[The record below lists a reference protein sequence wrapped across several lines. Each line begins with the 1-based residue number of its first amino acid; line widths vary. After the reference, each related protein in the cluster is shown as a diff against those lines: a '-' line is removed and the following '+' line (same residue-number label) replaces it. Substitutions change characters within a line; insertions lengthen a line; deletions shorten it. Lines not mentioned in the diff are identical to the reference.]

1 MGKPFWRSVE
11 YFFTGNY
18 SADNGNNDIVAIGFG
33 GEIHAYG
40 GDDHVTVGSIGA
52 TVHTGSGNDTV
63 VGGSAYLRVEDSTG
77 HLSVKGAAGYADI
90 NKSGDG
96 NVSFAGAAGGVSID
110 HLGHHGDV
118 SYGGAAAY
126 NSVKRKG
133 LSGNVT
139 FKGAGGYNAL
149 WHETNHGNLSFAGA
163 GAGNKLDR
171 TWFDQYQGS
180 RGDVSFDG
188 AGAANSISSR
198 VETGNITFRGAG
210 ADNHLVRKGKVGDIT
225 LQGAGAS
232 NRIERTRQAEDVY
245 QQTHGNIRFEGV
257 GGYNSFYSD
266 VAHGDIHFSGGGAY
280 NTITRKGSGSSFD
293 AQGMEYAKAED
304 IVLTTAKMH
313 GSWIGSGT
321 HAVTAVKSEREPN
334 TYLFAIADGTY
345 TKINKVRLS
354 NDPKTGKLKYYS
366 EAWYKQGNHLSGLAR
381 SDVSSA
387 GGFEVNPIN
396 GGYTLSNIAVEH
408 QQSLTVHA
416 MEKDL
421 TEYEWVTYANGA
433 LIDAKDVVLSDA
445 KMGGHAISTDGTKV
459 DVQAIKSNRKP
470 NTYVYAKVLG
480 PYTKIVVV
488 ELAND
493 AETGVLK
500 YQARSWYKEGDH
512 TANLANEDISSANGY
527 HSMGK
532 GGYSLSAL
540 NYSVNA
546 IRSMSETVA
555 DIDEYTD
562 QTLFKPATDSG
573 ESSGDVHFSG
583 AGGGNVIKSNVTR
596 GNVYFN
602 GGGIANVILHS
613 SQFGNTEFNG
623 GGAANVIVKSG
634 EEGDLTFRG
643 AGLANVLVH
652 QSKQGKMDV
661 YAGGAVNVLVRIGD
675 GQYLAHLLAYGNIS
689 VHKGNGNSRV
699 AMLGG
704 YNTHTQIG
712 SGHGLWLA
720 AGGFN
725 VMTQVGNGEVTSVLA
740 GGANVLTKVGEG
752 ELTAGMLGGA
762 NVMTHISGDEQ
773 ASNTTAVA
781 LGGANILTKK
791 GKGDTLAVMGGGANV
806 LTHVGDGS
814 TTGVM
819 VGGANILTKVGN
831 GDTTGIMLGVG
842 NVLTHVGDGQT
853 LGVMGA
859 AGNIFT
865 KVGDGTSIAAMIGA
879 GNIFTHVG
887 EGNAWALMG
896 GLGNVF
902 TKVGNGD
909 ALALMVAEA
918 NVFTHIGDGMS
929 VALMLAKG
937 NVATKV
943 GNGTTLAAM
952 VGNANIFTHIGNG
965 STFAA
970 MIGQANVMTKVGND
984 LTAALMVGKAN
995 IYTHVGDGTSLGL
1008 FAGEMNVMTK
1018 VGNGTTLAAMFGKAN
1033 IMTHVGDGLT
1043 GVLALGE
1050 ANIVTKVGDDFMG
1063 VVAAAKANVVT
1074 HVGDATTAAVLAGKG
1089 NILTKVGEGTTVG
1102 LLISDIGNVMTHVG
1116 DGTTIGIAKG
1126 KANIVTKVG
1135 DGLGINVAWGQANVF
1150 TQVGDG
1156 DRYNF
1161 AKGEANILTKVGD
1174 GQEVS
1179 VVQGK
1184 ANIIT
1189 HVGNGDDY
1197 TGAWGKANVITKVG
1211 DGRNVVLAKG
1221 EANIVTQVG
1230 DGDSFNALWSKG
1242 NVVTKVGD
1250 GMQVTA
1256 AKGKANITTTVG
1268 NGLSVTAAYGDANIN
1283 TKVGNGVSVN
1293 VAWGK
1298 YNINTKVGDGLNV
1311 AVMKGK
1317 ANANIH
1323 IGDGLNIN
1331 ASYARNNV
1339 AIKVGNGDFYSLAV
1353 ASSNTSSNKLSALFD
1368 NVKQTLLGVGGSQAI
1383 NYLVQGDEASTSG
1396 TQKGRGAI
1404 ATPEITKLDGFQ
1416 MDAIEEVGSDLG
1428 DSLTGSVTK
1437 VDTPDLNEMDNDLNI
1452 DGASDHAP
1460 NLIVNG
1466 DFEQGDRGWQSTHG
1480 VEASYS
1486 GSVYGV
1492 NGEGHGTR
1500 VTELDTHTNTSLYQD
1515 LTDLTEGEVIA
1526 VSFDFAKRA
1535 GLSNNEGIE
1544 VLWNGEVVF
1553 SSSGDASAWQQKT
1566 LKLTAHAGSNR
1577 IEFKGTGH
1585 NDGLGYI
1592 LDNVVAKSESS
1603 PQANAVSEHA
1613 KQNQASQNA
1622 LSDKERAEAD
1632 RQRLE
1637 QEKQKQLDAVAGSQ
1651 SQLESTDQQAI
1662 ENNGQ
1667 AQRDAVKEES
1677 EAVTAELTT
1686 LAQGLDVLDGQAT
1699 HTGKSGE
1706 QWRNDFAGGLL
1717 DGVQSQIDD
1726 AKQLASDKMAAAKQT
1741 QSDNNSKVKDSIAK
1755 SEAGVAKG
1763 EQNRAGAEQ
1772 DIAEAKA
1779 DAETRKADAVAK
1791 SHDAKQ
1797 AESDAHS
1804 AANDAQS
1811 RGDRDAMNAE
1821 NKANQAQNDAQGAKQ
1836 NEGDRPDR
1844 QGVAGSGLSGN
1855 AHRVEGAGETG
1866 SHVNTDS
1873 QTNADGRFSDG
1884 LTEQEL
1890 EALEGATN
1898 AVNRLQINAGIR
1910 SKNSGSTITSM
1921 FMEANADSI
1930 VVDTTASQDVVRKE
1944 VRISGVNLV
1953 GLGEASHDS
1962 AESLVA
1968 ARAEKVANLYR
1979 WLDTDN
1985 DVATDKYVPVPGFE
1999 RVDADVSDEVKQRM
2013 IQSMSGYIEHTD
2025 NQVPKDQAQALATL
2039 FVESTLDY
2047 DWDKRVEFLTKLES
2061 YGYSFETP
2069 HAEKSIVSFW
2079 SGKNFKQ
2086 YRDVLDNAQ
2095 TDGKKVVY
2103 DIDVKGNAFAIDL
2116 NKHLMRWGGLFL
2128 DPDNAEQNQLKSSI
2142 DAATFSNTGFW
2153 SSVYA
2158 TGAQHDVYV
2167 IAEGGVRLGNY
2178 FWHVE
2183 LPALRQLQRE
2193 GLVGEIRLLD
2203 KPVSEYKDLPAD
2215 EIGRRLTDAGVG
2227 VKVRFDALSS
2237 ARQAELLADNPDDY
2251 RADTLVELDVK
2262 LSAIDS
2268 MLRES
2273 LPFYSLRTERNLLV
2287 QEGDEG
2293 FEVRSWPGSD
2303 DKSKTI
2309 LLDNPEDAAQQ
2320 KAIER
2325 FILAN
2330 FDNFEQM
2337 PDELFL
2343 VDNKV
2348 LSHHDGRTRI
2358 LAQKEDGAWT
2368 YNTNSELM
2376 SVTEL
2381 LDAAHVSGKV
2391 RGESYQKVIDAL
2403 AEYHASTAEHADYEL
2418 ESVEQLVNL
2427 RKKIEG
2433 YALGH
2438 PDSGR
2443 LEAMNSLLNQVN
2455 SRLEEVSVL
2464 AVSEQSIKAHDSFS
2478 RLYDQLDNA
2487 HLKQSKHLYLDGNG
2501 DFVTKGKGNLAKID
2515 QLGGSDAVLE
2525 KVKASVNHEYGQ
2537 AIADTIFAG
2546 LSANELAKDGK
2557 GIDITGLNR
2566 IHQALE
2572 QHMSPVSATM
2582 YIWKPSDHSALG
2594 HAALQIGQGRTQ
2606 IDAQA
2611 AADFNKQNYVS
2622 WWPLG
2627 SKSSNIRNIFNVAT
2641 EYQPDL
2647 KLRWSDFSQPA
2658 HQNDTLEHDMASEE
2672 NDGFGL
2678 NDGETK
2684 LKRFIEKLNAAK
2696 GIDAAYKDASEG
2708 YASVLLGN
2716 PDMLVS
2722 TGIPAHVFQP
2732 FVDQWNDT
2740 SYDMM
2745 DVANRFAQELQ
2756 KQAQASGDPALVAKR
2771 IDNVVRLFAERALEE
2786 IEAFK
2791 ASQADEG
2798 RVFRINLEG
2807 LDVAAMQ
2814 AEWNRLSHDPDARY
2828 QLLTKNCSST
2838 VAKVLKAG
2846 GADKLIGH
2854 TWRPKFGVWT
2864 PTELFNFGQAL
2875 QEAQLEIAAK
2885 KQSHQVNDDLD
2896 ALSGSEKHK
2905 DKVAIENDGTPPRDK
2920 VPLSPLTRFL
2930 NNELY
2935 GERDARRKIGDITQT
2950 LLDHAVE
2957 KGESQ
2962 KVTLKGE
2969 AGRLTGYYHQG
2980 TASSDDETS
2989 TTSGKVVLF
2998 LHGSGSSAEEQA
3010 SAIRS
3015 HYQKQGID
3023 MLAVNLRGY
3032 GESDGGPSE
3041 KGLYQDAR
3049 TMFNYLVNDKGIDP
3063 SNIILHGY
3071 SMGGPIAADL
3081 ARYAAQNGQ
3090 AVSGLLLDRPM
3101 PSMTKAITAHE
3112 VANPAGIVGTIAK
3125 AVNGQ
3130 FSVEKN
3136 LKGLP
3141 QETPILLLTDNEGLG
3156 EEGEKLRVKLSNSGF
3171 NVTGEQTFYGHEA
3184 SNRLMS
3190 QYTGQIVSDLL
3201 NTQHIKHNEAKLNLE
3216 PHGKNYESRDLILK
3230 PISQPETV
3238 ELGMPEVDQK
3248 VLADIAERENVIIG
3262 VRPVDEKSKSLIASK
3277 MYSSKGLFV
3286 KAKSSDWGPMSGF
3299 IPVDQSF
3306 AKASARRDL
3315 ETFNRHA
3322 EQSIQSGNAVSAD
3335 LYLNQVRVEELVSK
3349 YHSLTP
3355 LELDDQSGMY
3365 KTTATNGDQSVPFFL
3380 NRVTVDGNEL
3390 WQVHYITNGEL
3401 APFKVIGDPVSKQP
3415 MTADYDLL
3423 TVMYSYGDLGP
3434 QDKVK
3439 QPLTWQQWKDSV
3451 TYEDLTPK
3459 YKELYSNEDLYNKK
3473 DGASLGNVSGRLKE
3487 LKDRINVD
3495 LGRTNGLE
3503 MVHHGADD
3511 ANPYAVMADNFPAT
3525 FFVPKSLF
3533 AEDGLGEG
3541 KGSIQT
3547 YFNVNEQGAVV
3558 IRNPQE
3564 FSDFQQVTIN
3574 ASFRASFNDKWNHG
3588 LDEPLFTTKRKLS
3601 HEFLNKRDQLLKK
3614 LSGGRLDAQDETL
3627 VALGNPDDVSGNK
3640 AIVAVDVSQIFTRQE
3655 LKERAN
3661 VFAKPIGASYQGILD
3676 QLDLVHQTVSRDQI
3690 VASFE
3695 LNKKVNAYIAEHPT
3709 SGRNQ
3714 ALTQLKEQ
3722 ITSALFIGKMQVAQ
3736 VDIDAIA
3743 QTRPE
3748 LAARIFMVAIE
3759 EANGEH
3765 RGLTDMM
3772 VRWANED
3779 PYLAPKQG
3787 YKGETPN
3794 DLGFDAKY
3802 HVDLGDHYAD
3812 FKQWLETSQS
3822 NGLLS
3827 KATLDESTKT
3837 VHLGYSY
3844 QELQDLTGVESVQ
3857 MAFYFLKEAA
3867 KKVDPISGDSAEMIL
3882 LKKFADK
3889 SYLSQLDSDR
3899 MDQIEGIYR
3908 SSHETDVDA
3917 WDRRYS
3923 GAGYD
3928 ELTNKLAGAT
3938 GVDEQLSVL
3947 LDDRKGLLIGEVHGS
3962 DVNGL
3967 RFVNEQMDA
3976 LKKQGV
3982 TVIGLEH
3989 LRSDLAQPL
3998 IDRYLATGVMS
4009 SELSAMLKTKHLD
4022 ATLFENA
4029 RANGMRIVALD
4040 ANSSARPNVQGTEHG
4055 LMYRAGAANN
4065 IAVEVLQSLPDDE
4078 KFVAIY
4084 GKAHLQSHK
4093 GIEGFVP
4100 GITHRLDLPA
4110 LRVSDSNQFRV
4121 EQDDMTL
4128 RVVYDDVANKPKLTF
4143 KDSLSGANTAIHNQ
4157 NVNDWERVAVTPTAD
4172 GGETRFD
4179 GQIIVQMEND
4189 SVVANAAANLAG
4201 KHPESSVV
4209 VQLDS
4214 DGNYRVVYGDPSKL
4228 DGKLR
4233 WQLVGHGRDDSDS
4246 NNTHLSGYS
4255 AEDLAAKLANFQQSF
4270 SQAEN
4275 INNTPDHISIVG
4287 CSLVSDDKQK
4297 GFGHQFINA
4306 MDVNGLR
4313 VDVSARSSELAVDAT
4328 GRKHTKDEN
4337 GDWIQKAETNKVS
4350 LSWNEQGEVIA
4361 KEERI
4366 RNGIAEGDIDLSRIG
4381 VSDVGE
4387 IARGAIGDNNDVFDA
4402 PEKRKVETETS
4413 SSAANN
4419 KLSYS
4424 GNIQVNVGDGEFTA
4438 VNWGTS
4444 NVGIKVGSGGFKSLA
4459 FGDNNVMVHIG
4470 NGESKHSVD
4479 MGGYQALEG
4488 AQMFIG
4494 NRNVSFNLG
4503 QSNDLLVM
4511 MDKSIPTPPLVN
4523 PFDGAARI
4531 SGVLQSIATSGE
4543 DQDWLAAQEQ
4553 QWTLSGAK
4561 KFVKDMSGLDQSSS
4575 VDYTCL
4581 VELDSH
4587 NERSSRGLKHDT
4599 EAALNKQ
4606 YNQWLSGN
4614 SDSSA
4619 GKLSRADKL
4628 RQANEKLAF
4637 NFAVGGQGADI
4648 QVTTGN
4654 WNFMFG
4660 DNIQSILDTN
4670 LGSLFGLM
4678 TQQFSAT
4685 GQAKTTFTYTPEDL
4699 PRQLKNK
4706 LLGQMAGIGAETT
4719 LADIFGVDYTTS
4731 GQIVSRNG
4739 EAVDGVAILTEM
4751 LEVIGEFSGD
4761 QLQAFVD
4768 PAKLLDSLK
4777 SGIDMGADGIQSFAE
4792 THGLKDKAPE
4802 EEENK
4807 SAVSV
4812 NGTSVNSAQGA
4823 TASDGNTETAETQ
4836 DRAFG
4841 FNSLNL
4847 PNLFAT
4853 IFSQDK
4859 QKEMKSLVEN
4869 LKENLTADLL
4879 NMKEKT
4885 FDFLRNSGHL
4895 QGDGDINLSLGNYN
4909 FNWGGDGKD
4918 LGAYLGDN
4926 NNFWGGRGDDVFYA
4940 TGTSNIFTGGEGSDM
4955 GVLMGRENMMFG
4967 GDGNDTAVVAGR
4979 INHVFLGAGDDQS
4992 FVFGE
4997 GGEIDT
5003 GLGRDYVVTSGNF
5016 NRVDT
5021 GDGQDYSVTIGNNN
5035 QVELGA
5041 GNDFANVFGNY
5052 NRINASAG
5060 NDVVKL
5066 MGYHAV
5072 LNGGEG
5078 EDHLIAAAISKF
5090 SQFNGEEG
5098 RDLMVLGGY
5107 QNTFKG
5113 GTDVDSF
5120 VVSGDVIDNLVE
5132 DISSEDNIVFNG
5144 IDWQK
5149 LWFERSGYDLKLSI
5163 LRDPVSETDQ
5173 AKFEHIGSVTF
5184 NDYFDGKRAQMIIAM
5199 GEKDANGERE
5209 YTTLSESS
5217 IDALVQAMSG
5227 FDPQAGDNGFID
5239 NLDSK
5244 SRVAISTAWA
5254 DVVHKKGIT
5263 V

>member
-18 SADNGNNDIVAIGFG
+18 SADDGNNNIVAIGFG
-33 GEIHAYG
+33 GQIHAYG

-52 TVHTGSGNDTV
+52 TVYTGSGNDTV
-63 VGGSAYLRVEDSTG
+63 VGGSAYLKVEDSTG
-77 HLSVKGAAGYADI
+77 HLIVKGAAGYADI

-110 HLGHHGDV
+110 HLGNHGDV

-126 NSVKRKG
+126 NGITRKG

-139 FKGAGGYNAL
+139 FAGAGGYNAL
-149 WHETNHGNLSFAGA
+149 WHETNQGNLSFTGA

-171 TWFDQYQGS
+171 TWSNRYQGS
-180 RGDVSFDG
+180 HGDVTFDG

-232 NRIERTRQAEDVY
+232 NRIERTHQAEDVY
-245 QQTHGNIRFEGV
+245 TQTRGNIRFEGV
-257 GGYNSFYSD
+257 GGYNSLYSD

-280 NTITRKGSGSSFD
+280 NTIIRKGSGNDF
-293 AQGMEYAKAED
+293 AKEGMTNAKADE
-304 IVLTTAKMH
+304 IVLTKAVMS
-313 GSWIGSGT
+313 GSWIGQD
-321 HAVTAVKSEREPN
+321 HHVTAVKSASEPN
-334 TYLFAIADGTY
+334 TYLFAFADSTY
-345 TKINKVRLS
+345 TKINKVQLR
-354 NDPKTGKLKYYS
+354 NDPQTGELKYYS
-366 EAWYKQGNHLSGLAR
+366 TAWYKEGNHLSNLANQDI
-381 SDVSSA
+381 SDN
-387 GGFEVNPIN
+387 GGFTAVNIN
-396 GGYTLSNIAVEH
+396 GAYTLSDLKVEH
-408 QQSLTVHA
+408 QQSVTVHA
-416 MEKDL
+416 VEKSL

-433 LIDAKDVVLSDA
+433 VIDAKEVSLSDA
-445 KMGGHAISTDGTKV
+445 KMGGHAIYADGTKV
-459 DVQAIKSNRKP
+459 DVKAVKSNRQP
-470 NTYVYAKVLG
+470 NTYIYAKVLG

-493 AETGVLK
+493 PETGALK

-512 TANLANEDISSANGY
+512 TANIANQDISSATGY
-527 HSMGK
+527 NPMGK
-532 GGYSLSAL
+532 GGYSLSDL
-540 NYSVNA
+540 HYSVNA
-546 IRSMSETVA
+546 VRSTSETVA
-555 DIDEYTD
+555 DIEEYTD
-562 QTLFKPATDSG
+562 QTLFKPANDSG
-573 ESSGDVHFSG
+573 ESSGDVRFNG
-583 AGGGNVIKSNVTR
+583 ASGGNVIKSNVTR
-596 GNVYFN
+596 GNVHFN

-652 QSKQGKMDV
+652 QSQQGKMDV
-661 YAGGAVNVLVRIGD
+661 YAGGAVNVLVRLGD

-689 VHKGNGNSRV
+689 VQKGSGDSRV
-699 AMLGG
+699 VMLGG

-712 SGHGLWLA
+712 SGNGLWLA

-725 VMTQVGNGEVTSVLA
+725 VMTQVGKGDVAAVLA
-740 GGANVLTKVGEG
+740 GGANVLTKMGEG
-752 ELTAGMLGGA
+752 ELTSGMLGGA
-762 NVMTHISGDEQ
+762 NVITHISNDDQ
-773 ASNTTAVA
+773 LSNTTAVA

-791 GKGDTLAVMGGGANV
+791 GKGNTLAVMGGGANV
-806 LTHVGDGS
+806 LTHVGDGT

-865 KVGDGTSIAAMIGA
+865 KVGDGTSIAVMIGA

-952 VGNANIFTHIGNG
+952 VGNANIFTHIGHG

-970 MIGQANVMTKVGND
+970 MIGQANIMTKVGND

-995 IYTHVGDGTSLGL
+995 IMTHVGDGISLGL
-1008 FAGEMNVMTK
+1008 FAGEVNVMTK

-1102 LLISDIGNVMTHVG
+1102 LLISDVGNVMTHVG

-1126 KANIVTKVG
+1126 KANLITKVG
-1135 DGLGINVAWGQANVF
+1135 DGLGVNVAWGQANVF

-1161 AKGEANILTKVGD
+1161 AKGEANLITKVGD

-1179 VVQGK
+1179 VVQGE

-1211 DGRNVVLAKG
+1211 HGQNVVLAKG

-1242 NVVTKVGD
+1242 NIVTKVGD

-1256 AKGKANITTTVG
+1256 AKGQANITTTVG
-1268 NGLSVTAAYGDANIN
+1268 NGLSVTAAYGDANLN
-1283 TKVGNGVSVN
+1283 TKVGDGVSVN

-1323 IGDGLNIN
+1323 VGDGLNIN
-1331 ASYARNNV
+1331 ASYAQNNV

-1368 NVKQTLLGVGGSQAI
+1368 NIKQTVLGVGGSQAI
-1383 NYLVQGDEASTSG
+1383 NYLVQGDEASSSG
-1396 TQKGRGAI
+1396 THKGRGAI

-1416 MDAIEEVGSDLG
+1416 MDAIKEVSSDLG
-1428 DSLTGSVTK
+1428 DSLSGSVTK
-1437 VDTPDLNEMDNDLNI
+1437 VDTPDLNKMQHALNV
-1452 DGASDHAP
+1452 DDSSVQAP

-1466 DFEQGDRGWQSTHG
+1466 DFELGEHGWQSTHG
-1480 VEASYS
+1480 VEASYA

-1492 NGEGHGTR
+1492 EGEGHGAR
-1500 VTELDTHTNTSLYQD
+1500 VTELDTYTNTSLYQD
-1515 LTDLTEGEVIA
+1515 LANLAQGEVIA

-1553 SSSGDASAWQQKT
+1553 SSSGDESAWQQKT
-1566 LKLTAHAGSNR
+1566 LKLTAQAGSNR

-1592 LDNVVAKSESS
+1592 LDNVVATSESS
-1603 PQANAVSEHA
+1603 QQANAIREHA
-1613 KQNQASQNA
+1613 TQNPAAQNA

-1651 SQLESTDQQAI
+1651 SQLESTDQQAL

-1667 AQRDAVKEES
+1667 AQRDAVQEES
-1677 EAVTAELTT
+1677 EAITAELTK
-1686 LAQGLDVLDGQAT
+1686 LAQGLDVLDSQAT
-1699 HTGKSGE
+1699 HTGESGD
-1706 QWRNDFAGGLL
+1706 QWRNEFASGLL
-1717 DGVQSQIDD
+1717 AGVQNQLDD
-1726 AKQLASDKMAAAKQT
+1726 AKQLANGKIAEAKQT
-1741 QSDNNSKVKDSIAK
+1741 HADNQNKVKDAVAK

-1772 DIAEAKA
+1772 DIADAQA
-1779 DAETRKADAVAK
+1779 DAEKRKADALAK
-1791 SHDAKQ
+1791 GKDAQQ
-1797 AESDAHS
+1797 AESDAHH
-1804 AANDAQS
+1804 AVNNAQS
-1811 RGDRDAMNAE
+1811 RGDRDVQLAE
-1821 NKANQAQNDAQGAKQ
+1821 NKANQVQADAQGAKQ

-1844 QGVAGSGLSGN
+1844 QGVTGSGLSGN
-1855 AHRVEGAGETG
+1855 AHSVEGAGETD
-1866 SHVNTDS
+1866 SHVKTDS
-1873 QTNADGRFSDG
+1873 QTNADGRFSEG
-1884 LTEQEL
+1884 LTEQEQ

-1910 SKNSGSTITSM
+1910 AKNSGSTITTM
-1921 FMEANADSI
+1921 FTEANTDSI
-1930 VVDTTASQDVVRKE
+1930 VVPTTKPQDVVRKE
-1944 VRISGVNLV
+1944 IRISGVNLE

-1962 AESLVA
+1962 AVSLVA

-1979 WLDTDN
+1979 WLDSDHPR
-1985 DVATDKYVPVPGFE
+1985 ATEQYIPVPGFE
-1999 RVDADVSDEVKQRM
+1999 RVDVNVSDETKQRLT
-2013 IQSMSGYIEHTD
+2013 QFVSGYIEHTD

-2039 FVESTLDY
+2039 FVEATLNY

-2061 YGYSFETP
+2061 YGYSFEAP
-2069 HAEKSIVSFW
+2069 HGENSLVSFW
-2079 SGKNFKQ
+2079 SGRNFKE
-2086 YRDVLDNAQ
+2086 YRNVLDNAQ
-2095 TDGKKVVY
+2095 PDGKKVVY
-2103 DIDVKGNAFAIDL
+2103 DIDVQGNAFAIKL
-2116 NKHLMRWGGLFL
+2116 NKQLMRWGDMFL
-2128 DPDNAEQNQLKSSI
+2128 DLDNADQNHLQSSI
-2142 DAATFSNTGFW
+2142 EAAAYSNTGFW

-2158 TGAQHDVYV
+2158 TGAKDDVYV
-2167 IAEGGVRLGNY
+2167 IAEGGMRLGNY
-2178 FWHVE
+2178 FWNVE
-2183 LPALRQLQRE
+2183 LPLLRQLQRE

-2203 KPVSEYKDLPAD
+2203 KPVSEYKDVPVN
-2215 EIGRRLTDAGVG
+2215 EIGHKLTDAGVG
-2227 VKVRFDALSS
+2227 VKVRFDALS
-2237 ARQAELLADNPDDY
+2237 AAQQAELLAINPKGY
-2251 RADTLVELDVK
+2251 KADSLVELDVK

-2268 MLRES
+2268 MLRDA

-2293 FEVRSWPGSD
+2293 FKVRAWPGSD
-2303 DKSKTI
+2303 GKSKTI
-2309 LLDNPEDAAQQ
+2309 VLDNPEDATQQ
-2320 KAIER
+2320 KTIER

-2330 FDNFEQM
+2330 FQNFEQM

-2348 LSHHDGRTRI
+2348 ISHDKGITHV
-2358 LAQKEDGAWT
+2358 LAQKVDGAWL
-2368 YNTNSELM
+2368 YNAKVDLM

-2381 LDAAHVSGKV
+2381 LDAANVTGKI
-2391 RGESYQKVIDAL
+2391 RGESYQQVIDAL
-2403 AEYHASTAEHADYEL
+2403 SEYHSSVTEFSDYEQ
-2418 ESVEQLVNL
+2418 ESIEKLLSL

-2433 YALGH
+2433 YVLGH

-2443 LEAMNSLLNQVN
+2443 IAAMNSLLNQVN
-2455 SRLEEVSVL
+2455 TRLEEVSVL
-2464 AVSEQSIKAHDSFS
+2464 AVSEPNIKAQDSFS
-2478 RLYDQLDNA
+2478 RLYDQLETAN
-2487 HLKQSKHLYLDGNG
+2487 LKGTKHLYLDKNG
-2501 DFVTKGKGNLAKID
+2501 EFVTKGKGHLANID
-2515 QLGGSDAVLE
+2515 LLGSREAVLE
-2525 KVKASVNHEYGQ
+2525 KVKLTVSNEYGQ
-2537 AIADTIFAG
+2537 TVADTIFAG
-2546 LSANELAKDGK
+2546 LSAKDLAKDGK
-2557 GIDITGLNR
+2557 GIDIAGLKKVHLA
-2566 IHQALE
+2566 IE
-2572 QHMSPVSATM
+2572 QHLSPVSATLFL
-2582 YIWKPSDHSALG
+2582 WKPSDHSALG
-2594 HAALQIGQGRTQ
+2594 HAALQISQGRTQ
-2606 IDAQA
+2606 LEGQA
-2611 AADFNKQNYVS
+2611 AADFNQQNYVS

-2627 SKSSNIRNIFNVAT
+2627 SKSSNISNILNVAT
-2641 EYQPDL
+2641 KDQPDL
-2647 KLRWSDFSQPA
+2647 KLRWKDFSQPA
-2658 HQNDTLEHDMASEE
+2658 AHGESLAFDMQTEE
-2672 NDGFGL
+2672 NDDFGL
-2678 NDGETK
+2678 KSAEDK
-2684 LKRFIEKLNAAK
+2684 LKDFIKQLASASGVDK
-2696 GIDAAYKDASEG
+2696 KFKDISQAFTMM
-2708 YASVLLGN
+2708 ALMN
-2716 PDMLVS
+2716 PDILES
-2722 TGIPAHVFQP
+2722 ANIPEHISKP

-2740 SYDMM
+2740 SYDMQ
-2745 DVANRFAQELQ
+2745 DVAQRFAKELQEQAKVAANSEQMEQQISEVVRRFAQDELDKIQ
-2756 KQAQASGDPALVAKR
+2756 T
-2771 IDNVVRLFAERALEE
+2771 
-2786 IEAFK
+2786 FK
-2791 ASQADEG
+2791 ETQADQG

-2814 AEWNRLSHDPDARY
+2814 AEWHRLSNDPDARY

-2854 TWRPKFGVWT
+2854 TWLPKFGVWT

-2885 KQSHQVNDDLD
+2885 KQSHQVTDVLD
-2896 ALSGSEKHK
+2896 ALSG
-2905 DKVAIENDGTPPRDK
+2905 N
-2920 VPLSPLTRFL
+2920 
-2930 NNELY
+2930 
-2935 GERDARRKIGDITQT
+2935 
-2950 LLDHAVE
+2950 
-2957 KGESQ
+2957 
-2962 KVTLKGE
+2962 
-2969 AGRLTGYYHQG
+2969 
-2980 TASSDDETS
+2980 
-2989 TTSGKVVLF
+2989 
-2998 LHGSGSSAEEQA
+2998 
-3010 SAIRS
+3010 
-3015 HYQKQGID
+3015 
-3023 MLAVNLRGY
+3023 
-3032 GESDGGPSE
+3032 
-3041 KGLYQDAR
+3041 
-3049 TMFNYLVNDKGIDP
+3049 
-3063 SNIILHGY
+3063 
-3071 SMGGPIAADL
+3071 
-3081 ARYAAQNGQ
+3081 
-3090 AVSGLLLDRPM
+3090 
-3101 PSMTKAITAHE
+3101 
-3112 VANPAGIVGTIAK
+3112 
-3125 AVNGQ
+3125 
-3130 FSVEKN
+3130 
-3136 LKGLP
+3136 
-3141 QETPILLLTDNEGLG
+3141 
-3156 EEGEKLRVKLSNSGF
+3156 
-3171 NVTGEQTFYGHEA
+3171 
-3184 SNRLMS
+3184 
-3190 QYTGQIVSDLL
+3190 
-3201 NTQHIKHNEAKLNLE
+3201 
-3216 PHGKNYESRDLILK
+3216 
-3230 PISQPETV
+3230 
-3238 ELGMPEVDQK
+3238 
-3248 VLADIAERENVIIG
+3248 
-3262 VRPVDEKSKSLIASK
+3262 
-3277 MYSSKGLFV
+3277 
-3286 KAKSSDWGPMSGF
+3286 KAK
-3299 IPVDQSF
+3299 
-3306 AKASARRDL
+3306 
-3315 ETFNRHA
+3315 
-3322 EQSIQSGNAVSAD
+3322 
-3335 LYLNQVRVEELVSK
+3335 
-3349 YHSLTP
+3349 
-3355 LELDDQSGMY
+3355 
-3365 KTTATNGDQSVPFFL
+3365 
-3380 NRVTVDGNEL
+3380 
-3390 WQVHYITNGEL
+3390 
-3401 APFKVIGDPVSKQP
+3401 
-3415 MTADYDLL
+3415 
-3423 TVMYSYGDLGP
+3423 
-3434 QDKVK
+3434 
-3439 QPLTWQQWKDSV
+3439 
-3451 TYEDLTPK
+3451 
-3459 YKELYSNEDLYNKK
+3459 
-3473 DGASLGNVSGRLKE
+3473 
-3487 LKDRINVD
+3487 
-3495 LGRTNGLE
+3495 
-3503 MVHHGADD
+3503 
-3511 ANPYAVMADNFPAT
+3511 
-3525 FFVPKSLF
+3525 
-3533 AEDGLGEG
+3533 
-3541 KGSIQT
+3541 
-3547 YFNVNEQGAVV
+3547 
-3558 IRNPQE
+3558 
-3564 FSDFQQVTIN
+3564 
-3574 ASFRASFNDKWNHG
+3574 
-3588 LDEPLFTTKRKLS
+3588 
-3601 HEFLNKRDQLLKK
+3601 
-3614 LSGGRLDAQDETL
+3614 
-3627 VALGNPDDVSGNK
+3627 
-3640 AIVAVDVSQIFTRQE
+3640 VAVDLAQIFTVQE
-3655 LKERAN
+3655 LKERAK

-3676 QLDLVHQTVSRDQI
+3676 QLDLVHQAKGRYQI
-3690 VASFE
+3690 AASFE
-3695 LNKKVNAYIAEHPT
+3695 LNKKINDYIAEHPT

-3722 ITSALFIGKMQVAQ
+3722 VTSALFIGKMQVAQ
-3736 VDIDAIA
+3736 AGIDAIA

-3748 LAARIFMVAIE
+3748 LATRIFMVAIE
-3759 EANGEH
+3759 EANGKH
-3765 RGLTDMM
+3765 VGLTDMM
-3772 VRWANED
+3772 LRWANED
-3779 PYLAPKQG
+3779 PYLAPKHG
-3787 YKGETPN
+3787 YKGEMPS

-3802 HVDLGDHYAD
+3802 HVDLGEHYAD

-3844 QELQDLTGVESVQ
+3844 QELQDLTGAESVQ

-3867 KKVDPISGDSAEMIL
+3867 KKADPISGDSAEMIL
-3882 LKKFADK
+3882 LKKFADQN
-3889 SYLSQLDSDR
+3889 YLSQLDSDR

-3923 GAGYD
+3923 GKGYD
-3928 ELTNKLAGAT
+3928 ELTNMLASAT

-3967 RFVNEQMDA
+3967 RFVNEQMEA

-4022 ATLFENA
+4022 VTLFENA
-4029 RANGMRIVALD
+4029 RVNGMRIVALD

-4065 IAVEVLQSLPDDE
+4065 IAVEVLQNLPDGE

-4110 LRVSDSNQFRV
+4110 LKVSDSNQFTV
-4121 EQDDMTL
+4121 EQDDVSL
-4128 RVVYDDVANKPKLTF
+4128 RVVYDDVANKPKITF
-4143 KDSLSGANTAIHNQ
+4143 KGSLSGANTALHNQ
-4157 NVNDWERVAVTPTAD
+4157 NVNDWERVVVTPIAD

-4189 SVVANAAANLAG
+4189 PVVAKAAANLAG
-4201 KHPESSVV
+4201 KHAESSVV

-4233 WQLVGHGRDDSDS
+4233 WQLVGHGRDHSES
-4246 NNTHLSGYS
+4246 NNTRLSGYS
-4255 AEDLAAKLANFQQSF
+4255 ADELAVKLAKFQQSF
-4270 SQAEN
+4270 NQAEN
-4275 INNTPDHISIVG
+4275 INNKPDHISIVG

-4306 MDVNGLR
+4306 MDANGLR
-4313 VDVSARSSELAVDAT
+4313 VDVSVRSSELAVDEA
-4328 GRKHTKDEN
+4328 GRKHTKDAN
-4337 GDWIQKAETNKVS
+4337 GDWVQKAENNKVS
-4350 LSWNEQGEVIA
+4350 LSWDAQGEVVA
-4361 KEERI
+4361 KDEPI

-4381 VSDVGE
+4381 VNNVDE
-4387 IARGAIGDNNDVFDA
+4387 PARGAIGDNSDVFDA
-4402 PEKRKVETETS
+4402 PEKRKPETEVIANS
-4413 SSAANN
+4413 SSSNQ
-4419 KLSYS
+4419 LSYS
-4424 GNIQVNVGDGEFTA
+4424 GNIQVNVGEGEFTA

-4444 NVGIKVGSGGFKSLA
+4444 NVGIKVGTGGFKSLA

-4470 NGESKHSVD
+4470 DGESKHSVD
-4479 MGGYQALEG
+4479 IGGYQALEG
-4488 AQMFIG
+4488 AQMFLG
-4494 NRNVSFNLG
+4494 NRNVSFNFG
-4503 QSNDLLVM
+4503 HSNDLILM

-4531 SGVLQSIATSGE
+4531 SGVLQGIAMSGE
-4543 DQDWLAAQEQ
+4543 GEDWLAAQEQ

-4575 VDYTCL
+4575 VDYTTL
-4581 VELDSH
+4581 VELDSQ
-4587 NERSSRGLKHDT
+4587 NERDSRGLKHDA
-4599 EAALNKQ
+4599 EATLNKQ

-4614 SDSSA
+4614 GNSGTSQ
-4619 GKLSRADKL
+4619 LSRADKL

-4678 TQQFSAT
+4678 TQQFTAT
-4685 GQAKTTFTYTPEDL
+4685 GQAKTTFTYTPQDL

-4706 LLGQMAGIGAETT
+4706 LLGQLAGVGAETT
-4719 LADIFGVDYTTS
+4719 LADIFGVDYTAS

-4739 EAVDGVAILTEM
+4739 QAVDGVAILKEM

-4777 SGIDMGADGIQSFAE
+4777 AGIDMGADGIKSFAE
-4792 THGLKDKAPE
+4792 THGLKEKAPE
-4802 EEENK
+4802 EEKDN
-4807 SAVSV
+4807 SSVSV
-4812 NGTSVNSAQGA
+4812 NGANVNSAQGA
-4823 TASDGNTETAETQ
+4823 TVADGNTETAETQ

-4869 LKENLTADLL
+4869 LKQNLTADLL

-4895 QGDGDINLSLGNYN
+4895 QGDGDINISLGNYN

-4940 TGTSNIFTGGEGSDM
+4940 TGTSNIFTGGEGNDM

-4967 GDGNDTAVVAGR
+4967 GDGNDTAVVAGC

-5003 GLGRDYVVTSGNF
+5003 GSGRDYVVTSGNF

-5021 GDGQDYSVTIGNNN
+5021 GDDQDYSVTIGNNN

-5052 NRINASAG
+5052 NRINAGAG

-5072 LNGGEG
+5072 LNGGDG
-5078 EDHLIAAAISKF
+5078 DDHLIAAAISKF
-5090 SQFNGEEG
+5090 SQFNGGEG

-5132 DISSEDNIVFNG
+5132 DIRSEDNIVFNG

-5163 LRDPVSETDQ
+5163 LRDPSNDSDQ
-5173 AKFEHIGSVTF
+5173 SKFEHIGSVTF
-5184 NDYFDGKRAQMIIAM
+5184 SDYFNGNRAQVVIGMS
-5199 GEKDANGERE
+5199 EKDLSGERE
-5209 YTTLSESS
+5209 YTMLSDSA

-5227 FDPQAGDNGFID
+5227 FEPQAGDNGFID
-5239 NLDSK
+5239 SLESK
-5244 SRVAISTAWA
+5244 SQAAISMAWS
-5254 DVVHKKGIT
+5254 DVVHKKGLM

>member
-18 SADNGNNDIVAIGFG
+18 SADDGNNSIVAIGFG

-52 TVHTGSGNDTV
+52 TVYTGSGNDTV
-63 VGGSAYLRVEDSTG
+63 VGGSAYLRVEDTTG

-110 HLGHHGDV
+110 HLGNNGDV

-126 NSVKRKG
+126 NGITRKG

-149 WHETNHGNLSFAGA
+149 WHETNQGNLSFAGA

-171 TWFDQYQGS
+171 TWFNRYQGS
-180 RGDVSFDG
+180 RGDVTFDG

-245 QQTHGNIRFEGV
+245 AQTRGNIRFEGV
-257 GGYNSFYSD
+257 GGYNSLYSD

-304 IVLTTAKMH
+304 IVLTAAQMH
-313 GSWIGSGT
+313 GLSIDNGNKF

-345 TKINKVRLS
+345 TKINKVRLY
-354 NDPKTGKLKYYS
+354 NDPETGKLKYYS
-366 EAWYKQGNHLSGLAR
+366 EAWFKRGNHLAELAR

-396 GGYTLSNIAVEH
+396 GGYTLANIAVEH
-408 QQSLTVHA
+408 QQSVTVHA
-416 MEKDL
+416 VEKNL
-421 TEYEWVTYANGA
+421 TEYEWVTYANGT
-433 LIDAKDVVLSDA
+433 LIDAKDVALSEA
-445 KMGGHAISTDGTKV
+445 KMGGHAISTDGTTV
-459 DVQAIKSNRKP
+459 DVQAVKSNRKP

-493 AETGVLK
+493 PKTGALK

-532 GGYSLSAL
+532 GGYSLSDL
-540 NYSVNA
+540 HYSVNA
-546 IRSMSETVA
+546 VRSTSETVA

-573 ESSGDVHFSG
+573 ESSGDVRFNG

-699 AMLGG
+699 VMLGG

-712 SGHGLWLA
+712 SGNGLWLA

-725 VMTQVGNGEVTSVLA
+725 VMTQVGKGDVASVLA
-740 GGANVLTKVGEG
+740 GGANVLTKVGDG
-752 ELTAGMLGGA
+752 DLTAGMLGGA
-762 NVMTHISGDEQ
+762 NVITHISGDNET
-773 ASNTTAVA
+773 SNTTAVA

-791 GKGDTLAVMGGGANV
+791 GKGNTLAVMGGGANV
-806 LTHVGDGS
+806 LTHVGDGT

-865 KVGDGTSIAAMIGA
+865 KVGDGTSIAVMIGA

-952 VGNANIFTHIGNG
+952 VGNANIFTHVGSG

-970 MIGQANVMTKVGND
+970 MIGQANIMTKVGND

-995 IYTHVGDGTSLGL
+995 IYTHAGDGTSLGI
-1008 FAGEMNVMTK
+1008 FAGEVNVMTK

-1126 KANIVTKVG
+1126 KANIITKVG
-1135 DGLGINVAWGQANVF
+1135 DGLGVNVAWGQANVF

-1161 AKGEANILTKVGD
+1161 AKGEANVITKVGD

-1211 DGRNVVLAKG
+1211 NGRNVVLAKG

-1242 NVVTKVGD
+1242 NIVTKVGD

-1268 NGLSVTAAYGDANIN
+1268 DGLSVTAAYGDANIN
-1283 TKVGNGVSVN
+1283 TKVGDGVSVN

-1323 IGDGLNIN
+1323 VGDGLNIN
-1331 ASYARNNV
+1331 ASYAQNNV

-1368 NVKQTLLGVGGSQAI
+1368 NIKQTLLGVGGSQAI
-1383 NYLVQGDEASTSG
+1383 NYLVQGDEASSSG

-1416 MDAIEEVGSDLG
+1416 MEAIEEVGSDLG

-1437 VDTPDLNEMDNDLNI
+1437 VDTPDLNKMQNALDV
-1452 DGASDHAP
+1452 DGSSDQTQAP

-1466 DFEQGDRGWQSTHG
+1466 DFEQGDRGWKSTHG

-1486 GSVYGV
+1486 GNVYGV
-1492 NGEGHGTR
+1492 NGEGHGAR
-1500 VTELDTHTNTSLYQD
+1500 VTELDTYTNTSLYQD

-1603 PQANAVSEHA
+1603 QQANAVSEHA
-1613 KQNQASQNA
+1613 TQNQASQNA

-1651 SQLESTDQQAI
+1651 SQLESTDQQAL

-1677 EAVTAELTT
+1677 EAVTAELTK

-1699 HTGKSGE
+1699 HSGE
-1706 QWRNDFAGGLL
+1706 SGDQWRNDFAGGLL
-1717 DGVQSQIDD
+1717 DGVQSQLDD
-1726 AKQLASDKMAAAKQT
+1726 AKQLANDKIAAAKQT
-1741 QSDNNSKVKDSIAK
+1741 HSDNNSKVKESVAK

-1791 SHDAKQ
+1791 SNDAKQ

-1804 AANDAQS
+1804 AANDAQL

-1821 NKANQAQNDAQGAKQ
+1821 NKANQAQNDAKGTKQ

-1844 QGVAGSGLSGN
+1844 EGVAGSGLSGN
-1855 AHRVEGAGETG
+1855 AHSVEGAGETG
-1866 SHVNTDS
+1866 SHVNADGP
-1873 QTNADGRFSDG
+1873 TNADGRFSEG
-1884 LTEQEL
+1884 LSEQEQ

-1910 SKNSGSTITSM
+1910 GKNSGSTITSM
-1921 FMEANADSI
+1921 FTETNSDSI
-1930 VVDTTASQDVVRKE
+1930 VVPTTASQDVVRKE
-1944 VRISGVNLV
+1944 IRISGVNLE
-1953 GLGEASHDS
+1953 GLSGGQGNQTTGPHSS
-1962 AESLVA
+1962 KS
-1968 ARAEKVANLYR
+1968 
-1979 WLDTDN
+1979 
-1985 DVATDKYVPVPGFE
+1985 VPGFQSHFASTSIGIE
-1999 RVDADVSDEVKQRM
+1999 NELSGLVVVLPKNSAQTFGYVHDSQGNPLFMLTKDMNQGGYSNPAGITDINGLNNWQTHTIELVTYPSETSDTTAIESRKEAMLWLAKEFTGHINQSNHQSLPQLVSDDGRFTLVISNSKHLIAAGNGTAIEAQGQTIGMTPSGQQATMAISAKEFGSSSSLEVRLLESAPWY
-2013 IQSMSGYIEHTD
+2013 QSGLRDEFLANSNEHKLDDPEAAQNVYAYLTSVYSKTADLAKEFGIYINDWDPASEGFSPNAQGLTDPKVKNAWEILPRTKPVKMLELLSADDSRYVRQQIIEKLKGSHSESLAKNVFEYFQYGGEVAGHGINNATTGSAQQPEPAILFEFRSVPSVLSEFVPKTESTAKVDVKALDHFDSASRKAIIVEVNALVSGSDDFDVWYQEYRASKGQPPVKNPKSSASANHKAEWLMTQYADKWAKITAPYIESNETSTSTQTTVD
-2025 NQVPKDQAQALATL
+2025 SGEVLKGLQEDFKRYGDALKPDTSVPGKSKDIRTTKDFLNGYKNDHAKEIVDGFRSDMSIKQLVDL
-2039 FVESTLDY
+2039 F
-2047 DWDKRVEFLTKLES
+2047 
-2061 YGYSFETP
+2061 
-2069 HAEKSIVSFW
+2069 
-2079 SGKNFKQ
+2079 
-2086 YRDVLDNAQ
+2086 
-2095 TDGKKVVY
+2095 
-2103 DIDVKGNAFAIDL
+2103 VKGN
-2116 NKHLMRWGGLFL
+2116 WS
-2128 DPDNAEQNQLKSSI
+2128 AEQKGALAWEIESRALKV
-2142 DAATFSNTGFW
+2142 TFQNKSEKYNRLFRE
-2153 SSVYA
+2153 
-2158 TGAQHDVYV
+2158 
-2167 IAEGGVRLGNY
+2167 IA
-2178 FWHVE
+2178 
-2183 LPALRQLQRE
+2183 
-2193 GLVGEIRLLD
+2193 
-2203 KPVSEYKDLPAD
+2203 S
-2215 EIGRRLTDAGVG
+2215 AGV
-2227 VKVRFDALSS
+2227 VDA
-2237 ARQAELLADNPDDY
+2237 
-2251 RADTLVELDVK
+2251 
-2262 LSAIDS
+2262 
-2268 MLRES
+2268 
-2273 LPFYSLRTERNLLV
+2273 
-2287 QEGDEG
+2287 
-2293 FEVRSWPGSD
+2293 
-2303 DKSKTI
+2303 
-2309 LLDNPEDAAQQ
+2309 
-2320 KAIER
+2320 KA
-2325 FILAN
+2325 
-2330 FDNFEQM
+2330 
-2337 PDELFL
+2337 
-2343 VDNKV
+2343 
-2348 LSHHDGRTRI
+2348 T
-2358 LAQKEDGAWT
+2358 
-2368 YNTNSELM
+2368 
-2376 SVTEL
+2376 
-2381 LDAAHVSGKV
+2381 
-2391 RGESYQKVIDAL
+2391 
-2403 AEYHASTAEHADYEL
+2403 
-2418 ESVEQLVNL
+2418 EQLAPQL
-2427 RKKIEG
+2427 
-2433 YALGH
+2433 
-2438 PDSGR
+2438 
-2443 LEAMNSLLNQVN
+2443 MLLN
-2455 SRLEEVSVL
+2455 
-2464 AVSEQSIKAHDSFS
+2464 
-2478 RLYDQLDNA
+2478 
-2487 HLKQSKHLYLDGNG
+2487 
-2501 DFVTKGKGNLAKID
+2501 
-2515 QLGGSDAVLE
+2515 
-2525 KVKASVNHEYGQ
+2525 
-2537 AIADTIFAG
+2537 
-2546 LSANELAKDGK
+2546 LS
-2557 GIDITGLNR
+2557 
-2566 IHQALE
+2566 
-2572 QHMSPVSATM
+2572 
-2582 YIWKPSDHSALG
+2582 
-2594 HAALQIGQGRTQ
+2594 
-2606 IDAQA
+2606 
-2611 AADFNKQNYVS
+2611 
-2622 WWPLG
+2622 
-2627 SKSSNIRNIFNVAT
+2627 
-2641 EYQPDL
+2641 
-2647 KLRWSDFSQPA
+2647 
-2658 HQNDTLEHDMASEE
+2658 
-2672 NDGFGL
+2672 NDGFGGRCDPL
-2678 NDGETK
+2678 SK
-2684 LKRFIEKLNAAK
+2684 L
-2696 GIDAAYKDASEG
+2696 
-2708 YASVLLGN
+2708 V
-2716 PDMLVS
+2716 
-2722 TGIPAHVFQP
+2722 
-2732 FVDQWNDT
+2732 
-2740 SYDMM
+2740 
-2745 DVANRFAQELQ
+2745 
-2756 KQAQASGDPALVAKR
+2756 LVAKQ
-2771 IDNVVRLFAERALEE
+2771 LENDGQVGVARQLLE
-2786 IEAFK
+2786 KMYSAAAVLSNPTLYSDSEK
-2791 ASQADEG
+2791 ANASKLLSSLAAIHAKNPMHDTSMKVWQEK
-2798 RVFRINLEG
+2798 LEG
-2807 LDVAAMQ
+2807 KQALTVNGVVEKITDASANGKPVLLELDAPGHAMAAWAKGSGDDRVYGFYDPNAGIVEFSS
-2814 AEWNRLSHDPDARY
+2814 AE
-2828 QLLTKNCSST
+2828 
-2838 VAKVLKAG
+2838 
-2846 GADKLIGH
+2846 
-2854 TWRPKFGVWT
+2854 KFGDYLTRFFGKSDLNMAQSYKLGKNDAGEAIFNRVVVMDGNTLASYKPTFGDNTTMQGILDLPVFDAT
-2864 PTELFNFGQAL
+2864 PINKPEVTD
-2875 QEAQLEIAAK
+2875 
-2885 KQSHQVNDDLD
+2885 VLD
-2896 ALSGSEKHK
+2896 ALSGNEKHK
-2905 DKVAIENDGTPPRDK
+2905 ENVAIENDGTPPRDK
-2920 VPLSPLTRFL
+2920 ESLSPLTRFL

-2935 GERDARRKIGDITQT
+2935 GEKDARRKIGEITQT
-2950 LLDHAVE
+2950 LLDYAVE
-2957 KGESQ
+2957 NGESQ

-2980 TASSDDETS
+2980 AASSEGETS
-2989 TTSGKVVLF
+2989 ATSGKVVLF

-3010 SAIRS
+3010 SEIRN

-3063 SNIILHGY
+3063 SNIIIHGY

-3112 VANPAGIVGTIAK
+3112 VANPAGIVGAIAK

-3141 QETPILLLTDNEGLG
+3141 KETPILLLTDNEGLG
-3156 EEGEKLRVKLSNSGF
+3156 EEGEKLRAKLAIAGY

-3184 SNRLMS
+3184 SNRLMG
-3190 QYTGQIVSDLL
+3190 QYADQIVSGLFNAEQAAVDAGEVLKGLEKDFKRYGDALKPDTSVPGKSKDIRTTKDFLNGYKNDHAKEIVDGFRSDMSIKQLVDLFVKGNWSAEQKGALAWEIESRALKVTFQNKSEKYNRLFREIASAGVVDAKATEQLAPQLMLL
-3201 NTQHIKHNEAKLNLE
+3201 NLSNDGFGGRCDPLSKLVLVAKQLE
-3216 PHGKNYESRDLILK
+3216 NDG
-3230 PISQPETV
+3230 QV
-3238 ELGMPEVDQK
+3238 
-3248 VLADIAERENVIIG
+3248 G
-3262 VRPVDEKSKSLIASK
+3262 VARQLLEK
-3277 MYSSKGLFV
+3277 MYSAAAVLSNPTLYSDSEKANASKLLSSLAAIH
-3286 KAKSSDWGPMSGF
+3286 AKNPMHDTSMKVWQEKLEGKQALTVNGVVEK
-3299 IPVDQSF
+3299 ITD
-3306 AKASARRDL
+3306 ASANGKPVL
-3315 ETFNRHA
+3315 
-3322 EQSIQSGNAVSAD
+3322 
-3335 LYLNQVRVEELVSK
+3335 
-3349 YHSLTP
+3349 
-3355 LELDDQSGMY
+3355 LELDAPGHAMAAWAKGSGDDRVYGFYDPNAGIVEFSSAEKFGDYLTRFFGKSDLNMAQSYKLGKNDAGEAIFNRVVVMDGNTLASY
-3365 KTTATNGDQSVPFFL
+3365 KPTFGDKTT
-3380 NRVTVDGNEL
+3380 
-3390 WQVHYITNGEL
+3390 
-3401 APFKVIGDPVSKQP
+3401 
-3415 MTADYDLL
+3415 M
-3423 TVMYSYGDLGP
+3423 
-3434 QDKVK
+3434 
-3439 QPLTWQQWKDSV
+3439 
-3451 TYEDLTPK
+3451 
-3459 YKELYSNEDLYNKK
+3459 
-3473 DGASLGNVSGRLKE
+3473 
-3487 LKDRINVD
+3487 
-3495 LGRTNGLE
+3495 
-3503 MVHHGADD
+3503 
-3511 ANPYAVMADNFPAT
+3511 
-3525 FFVPKSLF
+3525 
-3533 AEDGLGEG
+3533 
-3541 KGSIQT
+3541 
-3547 YFNVNEQGAVV
+3547 
-3558 IRNPQE
+3558 
-3564 FSDFQQVTIN
+3564 
-3574 ASFRASFNDKWNHG
+3574 
-3588 LDEPLFTTKRKLS
+3588 
-3601 HEFLNKRDQLLKK
+3601 
-3614 LSGGRLDAQDETL
+3614 
-3627 VALGNPDDVSGNK
+3627 
-3640 AIVAVDVSQIFTRQE
+3640 
-3655 LKERAN
+3655 
-3661 VFAKPIGASYQGILD
+3661 QGILD
-3676 QLDLVHQTVSRDQI
+3676 LPV
-3690 VASFE
+3690 
-3695 LNKKVNAYIAEHPT
+3695 
-3709 SGRNQ
+3709 
-3714 ALTQLKEQ
+3714 
-3722 ITSALFIGKMQVAQ
+3722 
-3736 VDIDAIA
+3736 
-3743 QTRPE
+3743 
-3748 LAARIFMVAIE
+3748 
-3759 EANGEH
+3759 
-3765 RGLTDMM
+3765 
-3772 VRWANED
+3772 
-3779 PYLAPKQG
+3779 
-3787 YKGETPN
+3787 
-3794 DLGFDAKY
+3794 FDATPMKKPGTSD
-3802 HVDLGDHYAD
+3802 VDGNA
-3812 FKQWLETSQS
+3812 
-3822 NGLLS
+3822 
-3827 KATLDESTKT
+3827 KAVDDT
-3837 VHLGYSY
+3837 
-3844 QELQDLTGVESVQ
+3844 
-3857 MAFYFLKEAA
+3857 KEA
-3867 KKVDPISGDSAEMIL
+3867 
-3882 LKKFADK
+3882 
-3889 SYLSQLDSDR
+3889 
-3899 MDQIEGIYR
+3899 
-3908 SSHETDVDA
+3908 
-3917 WDRRYS
+3917 
-3923 GAGYD
+3923 
-3928 ELTNKLAGAT
+3928 LAG
-3938 GVDEQLSVL
+3938 
-3947 LDDRKGLLIGEVHGS
+3947 
-3962 DVNGL
+3962 
-3967 RFVNEQMDA
+3967 
-3976 LKKQGV
+3976 
-3982 TVIGLEH
+3982 
-3989 LRSDLAQPL
+3989 
-3998 IDRYLATGVMS
+3998 
-4009 SELSAMLKTKHLD
+4009 
-4022 ATLFENA
+4022 
-4029 RANGMRIVALD
+4029 
-4040 ANSSARPNVQGTEHG
+4040 
-4055 LMYRAGAANN
+4055 
-4065 IAVEVLQSLPDDE
+4065 
-4078 KFVAIY
+4078 
-4084 GKAHLQSHK
+4084 GKIL
-4093 GIEGFVP
+4093 
-4100 GITHRLDLPA
+4100 
-4110 LRVSDSNQFRV
+4110 
-4121 EQDDMTL
+4121 
-4128 RVVYDDVANKPKLTF
+4128 
-4143 KDSLSGANTAIHNQ
+4143 HNQ
-4157 NVNDWERVAVTPTAD
+4157 NVNDWERVVVTPTAD
-4172 GGETRFD
+4172 GGESRFD

-4189 SVVANAAANLAG
+4189 DVVAKAAANLAG

-4209 VQLDS
+4209 VQIDS

-4233 WQLVGHGRDDSDS
+4233 WQLVGHGRDDSES
-4246 NNTHLSGYS
+4246 NNTRLSGYS
-4255 AEDLAAKLANFQQSF
+4255 ADELAVKLAKFQQSF
-4270 SQAEN
+4270 NQAEN
-4275 INNTPDHISIVG
+4275 INNKPDHISIVG

-4306 MDVNGLR
+4306 MDANGLR
-4313 VDVSARSSELAVDAT
+4313 VDVSVRSSELAVDEA
-4328 GRKHTKDEN
+4328 GRKHTKDAN
-4337 GDWIQKAETNKVS
+4337 GDWVQKAENNKVS
-4350 LSWNEQGEVIA
+4350 LSWDEQGEVVA
-4361 KEERI
+4361 KDERI
-4366 RNGIAEGDIDLSRIG
+4366 RNGIAEGDIELSRIG
-4381 VSDVGE
+4381 VSDVDE
-4387 IARGAIGDNNDVFDA
+4387 PARGAIGDNNDVFDA
-4402 PEKRKVETETS
+4402 PEKRKAETETS
-4413 SSAANN
+4413 SSSANN

-4444 NVGIKVGSGGFKSLA
+4444 NVGIKVGTGGFKSLA

-4470 NGESKHSVD
+4470 NGESKHSFD
-4479 MGGYQALEG
+4479 IGGYQALEG

-4503 QSNDLLVM
+4503 RSNDLIVM

-4543 DQDWLAAQEQ
+4543 GQDWLAAQEQ

-4575 VDYTCL
+4575 VDYTSL
-4581 VELDSH
+4581 VELDSQ
-4587 NERSSRGLKHDT
+4587 NERSSRGLKHDA

-4614 SDSSA
+4614 SDSDTS
-4619 GKLSRADKL
+4619 KLSRADKL

-4706 LLGQMAGIGAETT
+4706 LLGQLAGVGAETT
-4719 LADIFGVDYTTS
+4719 LADIFGVDYTAS

-4739 EAVDGVAILTEM
+4739 EAVDGVAILKEM

-4761 QLQAFVD
+4761 QLQAFID

-4777 SGIDMGADGIQSFAE
+4777 SGINMGADGIKSFAE
-4792 THGLKDKAPE
+4792 THGLKEKAPE
-4802 EEENK
+4802 EEEDN
-4807 SAVSV
+4807 SSVSV
-4812 NGTSVNSAQGA
+4812 NGANVNSAQGA
-4823 TASDGNTETAETQ
+4823 TVADGSTETAETP

-4895 QGDGDINLSLGNYN
+4895 QGDGDINISLGNYN

-4940 TGTSNIFTGGEGSDM
+4940 TGTSNIFTGGEGNDM

-5003 GLGRDYVVTSGNF
+5003 GSGRDYVVTSGNF

-5021 GDGQDYSVTIGNNN
+5021 GDDQDYSVTIGNNN

-5090 SQFNGEEG
+5090 SQFNGGEG

-5132 DISSEDNIVFNG
+5132 DIRSEDNIVFNG

-5163 LRDPVSETDQ
+5163 LRDPASDSDQ

-5184 NDYFDGKRAQMIIAM
+5184 SDYFNGNRAQVIIAM
-5199 GEKDANGERE
+5199 GEKDATGERE
-5209 YTTLSESS
+5209 YTTLSESA

-5244 SRVAISTAWA
+5244 SRVAITTAWA

>member
-18 SADNGNNDIVAIGFG
+18 SADDGNNSIVAIGFG

-52 TVHTGSGNDTV
+52 TVYTGSGNDTV
-63 VGGSAYLRVEDSTG
+63 VGGSAYLRVEDTTG

-110 HLGHHGDV
+110 HLGNHGDV
-118 SYGGAAAY
+118 NYGGAAAY
-126 NSVKRKG
+126 NGITRKG

-149 WHETNHGNLSFAGA
+149 WHETNQGNLSFAGA

-171 TWFDQYQGS
+171 TWFNRYQDS
-180 RGDVSFDG
+180 RGDVTFDG

-210 ADNHLVRKGKVGDIT
+210 ADNHLVRKGKVGDVT

-245 QQTHGNIRFEGV
+245 AQTRGNIRFEGV
-257 GGYNSFYSD
+257 GGYNSLYSD

-293 AQGMEYAKAED
+293 AQGMEYAKAEE
-304 IVLTTAKMH
+304 IVLTAAQMH
-313 GSWIGSGT
+313 GLSIDNGNKF

-345 TKINKVRLS
+345 TKINKVRLY
-354 NDPKTGKLKYYS
+354 NDPETGKLKYYS
-366 EAWYKQGNHLSGLAR
+366 EAWFKRGNHLTDLAR

-416 MEKDL
+416 VEKDL

-433 LIDAKDVVLSDA
+433 LIDAKDVALSEA
-445 KMGGHAISTDGTKV
+445 KMGGTAISTDGTTV
-459 DVQAIKSNRKP
+459 DVQAVKSNRKP

-493 AETGVLK
+493 PKTGALK
-500 YQARSWYKEGDH
+500 YQARSWYKEGNH
-512 TANLANEDISSANGY
+512 TADLANEDISSANGY

-532 GGYSLSAL
+532 GGYSLSDL
-540 NYSVNA
+540 HYSVNA
-546 IRSMSETVA
+546 VRSTSETVA

-573 ESSGDVHFSG
+573 ESSGDVHFNG

-613 SQFGNTEFNG
+613 SQFGHTEFNG

-699 AMLGG
+699 VMLGG

-712 SGHGLWLA
+712 SGNGLWLA

-725 VMTQVGNGEVTSVLA
+725 VMTQVGKGDVASVLA
-740 GGANVLTKVGEG
+740 GGANVLTKVGDG
-752 ELTAGMLGGA
+752 DLTAGMLGGA
-762 NVMTHISGDEQ
+762 NVITHISGDNET
-773 ASNTTAVA
+773 SNTTAVA

-791 GKGDTLAVMGGGANV
+791 GKGNALAVMGGGANV
-806 LTHVGDGS
+806 LTHVGDGT

-865 KVGDGTSIAAMIGA
+865 KVGDGTSIAVMIGA

-952 VGNANIFTHIGNG
+952 VGNANIFTHVGSG

-970 MIGQANVMTKVGND
+970 MIGQANIMTKVGDD

-995 IYTHVGDGTSLGL
+995 IYTHVGDGTSLGI
-1008 FAGEMNVMTK
+1008 FAGEVNVMTK

-1126 KANIVTKVG
+1126 KANIITKVG
-1135 DGLGINVAWGQANVF
+1135 DGLGVHVAWGQANVF

-1161 AKGEANILTKVGD
+1161 AKGEANVITKVGD

-1211 DGRNVVLAKG
+1211 NGRNVVLAKG

-1242 NVVTKVGD
+1242 NIVTKVGD

-1268 NGLSVTAAYGDANIN
+1268 DGLSVTAAYGDANIN
-1283 TKVGNGVSVN
+1283 TKIGDGVSVN

-1323 IGDGLNIN
+1323 IGDGLGIN
-1331 ASYARNNV
+1331 ASYAQNNV
-1339 AIKVGNGDFYSLAV
+1339 AIKIGNGDFYSLAV

-1368 NVKQTLLGVGGSQAI
+1368 NIKQTVLGVGGSQAI
-1383 NYLVQGDEASTSG
+1383 NYLVQGDEASSSG

-1437 VDTPDLNEMDNDLNI
+1437 VDTPDLNKMQNALDV
-1452 DGASDHAP
+1452 DGSSDQTQAP

-1466 DFEQGDRGWQSTHG
+1466 DFEQGDQGWKSTHG

-1486 GSVYGV
+1486 GNVYGV
-1492 NGEGHGTR
+1492 NGEGHGAR
-1500 VTELDTHTNTSLYQD
+1500 VTELDTYTNTSLYQD

-1577 IEFKGTGH
+1577 IEFKGTGQ

-1603 PQANAVSEHA
+1603 QQANAVSEHA
-1613 KQNQASQNA
+1613 TQNQASQNA

-1651 SQLESTDQQAI
+1651 SQLESTDQQAL

-1677 EAVTAELTT
+1677 EAVTAELTK
-1686 LAQGLDVLDGQAT
+1686 LAQGLDVLDEQAT
-1699 HTGKSGE
+1699 HTGESGD

-1717 DGVQSQIDD
+1717 DGVQRQLDD
-1726 AKQLASDKMAAAKQT
+1726 AKQLANDKIAAAKQT
-1741 QSDNNSKVKDSIAK
+1741 QSDNNNKVKESVAK

-1772 DIAEAKA
+1772 DIADAKA

-1791 SHDAKQ
+1791 SSDAKE

-1821 NKANQAQNDAQGAKQ
+1821 NKANQAQNDAKGTKQ

-1844 QGVAGSGLSGN
+1844 EGVTGSGLSGN

-1866 SHVNTDS
+1866 SHVTNDS
-1873 QTNADGRFSDG
+1873 QTNADGRFSEG
-1884 LTEQEL
+1884 LSEQEQ

-1910 SKNSGSTITSM
+1910 GKNSGSTISSM
-1921 FMEANADSI
+1921 FTETNSDSI
-1930 VVDTTASQDVVRKE
+1930 VVPTTASQDVVRKE
-1944 VRISGVNLV
+1944 IRISGVNLE
-1953 GLGEASHDS
+1953 GLGEASDDT
-1962 AESLVA
+1962 AESLVS

-1985 DVATDKYVPVPGFE
+1985 DAAKDKYVPVPGFE
-1999 RVDADVSDEVKQRM
+1999 RVDADVSDEAKERM
-2013 IQSMSGYIEHTD
+2013 IQFVGGYIEHTD

-2039 FVESTLDY
+2039 FVEATLDY

-2061 YGYSFETP
+2061 YGYSFEAP
-2069 HAEKSIVSFW
+2069 HGEKSIVSFW
-2079 SGKNFKQ
+2079 SGRNFKE
-2086 YRDVLDNAQ
+2086 YRNVLDNAQ
-2095 TDGKKVVY
+2095 ADGKKVVY

-2116 NKHLMRWGGLFL
+2116 NKQLMRWGGMFL

-2158 TGAQHDVYV
+2158 TGAQNDVYV
-2167 IAEGGVRLGNY
+2167 IAEGGMRLGNY
-2178 FWHVE
+2178 FWNVE

-2203 KPVSEYKDLPAD
+2203 KPVSAYKDIPVED
-2215 EIGRRLTDAGVG
+2215 IGRRLTDAGVA
-2227 VKVRFDALSS
+2227 VKVRFDALSHEK
-2237 ARQAELLADNPDDY
+2237 QADLLADNPDGY
-2251 RADTLVELDVK
+2251 KADTLVELDVK

-2287 QEGDEG
+2287 QEGEEG
-2293 FEVRSWPGSD
+2293 FEVRSWPGTD
-2303 DKSKTI
+2303 GKSKTI

-2320 KAIER
+2320 KSIER

-2368 YNTNSELM
+2368 YNANVELM

-2391 RGESYQKVIDAL
+2391 RGESYQQVIDAL
-2403 AEYHASTAEHADYEL
+2403 TEYHASTAEHADYEL
-2418 ESVEQLVNL
+2418 TSVEKLLNL
-2427 RKKIEG
+2427 RKQVEG
-2433 YALGH
+2433 YVLGH

-2443 LEAMNSLLNQVN
+2443 VQAMNSLLNQVN
-2455 SRLEEVSVL
+2455 SRLEAVSVL
-2464 AVSEQSIKAHDSFS
+2464 VVSEQSIKAHDSFS
-2478 RLYDQLDNA
+2478 HLYDQLDNA
-2487 HLKQSKHLYLDGNG
+2487 NLKESKHLYLDGNG
-2501 DFVTKGKGNLAKID
+2501 DFVTKGKGNLANID
-2515 QLGGSDAVLE
+2515 KLGGSDAVLE
-2525 KVKASVNHEYGQ
+2525 KVKAAVSHEYGQ
-2537 AIADTIFAG
+2537 VVADTIFAG
-2546 LSANELAKDGK
+2546 LSANDLAKDGK
-2557 GIDITGLNR
+2557 GIDIAGLNKV
-2566 IHQALE
+2566 HQAIE

-2606 IDAQA
+2606 LEGQA

-2641 EYQPDL
+2641 EDQPDL

-2684 LKRFIEKLNAAK
+2684 LKRFVEKLNAAK
-2696 GIDAAYKDASEG
+2696 GIDASYKDASEG

-2716 PDMLVS
+2716 PDMLAS

-2745 DVANRFAQELQ
+2745 DVANRFAEELQ
-2756 KQAQASGDPALVAKR
+2756 KQAQASGDPALVEKR

-2786 IEAFK
+2786 IESFK

-2814 AEWNRLSHDPDARY
+2814 AEWNRLSNDPDARY

-2885 KQSHQVNDDLD
+2885 KQSHQATDLLD
-2896 ALSGSEKHK
+2896 ALSGNEKHK
-2905 DKVAIENDGTPPRDK
+2905 ENVAIENDGTPPRDK
-2920 VPLSPLTRFL
+2920 ESLSPLTRFL

-2935 GERDARRKIGDITQT
+2935 GEKDVRRKIGDITQT

-2957 KGESQ
+2957 NGESQ

-2980 TASSDDETS
+2980 AASSEDETS
-2989 TTSGKVVLF
+2989 ATSGKVVLF

-3010 SAIRS
+3010 SAIRN

-3063 SNIILHGY
+3063 SNIIIHGY

-3081 ARYAAQNGQ
+3081 ARYAAQNDQ

-3112 VANPAGIVGTIAK
+3112 VANPAGIVGAIAK

-3141 QETPILLLTDNEGLG
+3141 KETPILLLTDNEGLG
-3156 EEGEKLRVKLSNSGF
+3156 EEGEKLRAKLAIAGY
-3171 NVTGEQTFYGHEA
+3171 NVTGEQTFFGHEA
-3184 SNRLMS
+3184 SNRLMG
-3190 QYTGQIVSDLL
+3190 QYTDQIVSGLFNAEQAAVEAGEVLKGLEKDFKRYGDALKPDTSVPGKAKDIRTTKDFLNGYKNDHAKDIVDGFRSDMSIKQLVDLFVKGNWSAEQKGALAWEIESRALKVTFQNKSEKYNRLFREIASAGVVDAKATEQLAPQLMLL
-3201 NTQHIKHNEAKLNLE
+3201 NLANDGFGGRCDPLSKLVLVAKQLE
-3216 PHGKNYESRDLILK
+3216 NDG
-3230 PISQPETV
+3230 QV
-3238 ELGMPEVDQK
+3238 
-3248 VLADIAERENVIIG
+3248 G
-3262 VRPVDEKSKSLIASK
+3262 VARQLLEK
-3277 MYSSKGLFV
+3277 MYSAAAVLSNPTLYSDSEKANASKLLSSLAAIH
-3286 KAKSSDWGPMSGF
+3286 AKNPMHDTSMKVWQEKLEGKQALTVNGVVEK
-3299 IPVDQSF
+3299 ITD
-3306 AKASARRDL
+3306 ASANGKPVL
-3315 ETFNRHA
+3315 
-3322 EQSIQSGNAVSAD
+3322 
-3335 LYLNQVRVEELVSK
+3335 
-3349 YHSLTP
+3349 
-3355 LELDDQSGMY
+3355 LELDAPKHAMAAWAKGSGDDRVYGFYDPNAGIVEFSSAEKFGAYLTRFFGKSDLNMAQGY
-3365 KTTATNGDQSVPFFL
+3365 KLGKNAAGEAIFNRVVVMDGNTLASYKPTFGDKTTMQGILDLPVFDATPIKKPTGGVASDLEALGDK
-3380 NRVTVDGNEL
+3380 T
-3390 WQVHYITNGEL
+3390 
-3401 APFKVIGDPVSKQP
+3401 KVV
-3415 MTADYDLL
+3415 
-3423 TVMYSYGDLGP
+3423 
-3434 QDKVK
+3434 
-3439 QPLTWQQWKDSV
+3439 
-3451 TYEDLTPK
+3451 
-3459 YKELYSNEDLYNKK
+3459 
-3473 DGASLGNVSGRLKE
+3473 
-3487 LKDRINVD
+3487 VD
-3495 LGRTNGLE
+3495 L
-3503 MVHHGADD
+3503 A
-3511 ANPYAVMADNFPAT
+3511 
-3525 FFVPKSLF
+3525 
-3533 AEDGLGEG
+3533 
-3541 KGSIQT
+3541 
-3547 YFNVNEQGAVV
+3547 
-3558 IRNPQE
+3558 
-3564 FSDFQQVTIN
+3564 
-3574 ASFRASFNDKWNHG
+3574 
-3588 LDEPLFTTKRKLS
+3588 
-3601 HEFLNKRDQLLKK
+3601 
-3614 LSGGRLDAQDETL
+3614 
-3627 VALGNPDDVSGNK
+3627 
-3640 AIVAVDVSQIFTRQE
+3640 QIFTVQE
-3655 LKERAN
+3655 LKERAK

-3676 QLDLVHQTVSRDQI
+3676 QLDLVHQAKGRDQI
-3690 VASFE
+3690 AASFE
-3695 LNKKVNAYIAEHPT
+3695 LNKKINAYIAEHPT

-3722 ITSALFIGKMQVAQ
+3722 VTSALFIGKMQIAQ
-3736 VDIDAIA
+3736 AGIDAIA

-3759 EANGEH
+3759 EANGKH
-3765 RGLTDMM
+3765 VGLTDMM

-3779 PYLAPKQG
+3779 PYLAPKHG
-3787 YKGETPN
+3787 YKGETPS

-3802 HVDLGDHYAD
+3802 HVDLSEHYAD

-3867 KKVDPISGDSAEMIL
+3867 KKADPISGDSAEMIL
-3882 LKKFADK
+3882 LKKFADQ

-3923 GAGYD
+3923 GKGYD
-3928 ELTNKLAGAT
+3928 ELTNKLASAT

-4022 ATLFENA
+4022 VALFENA

-4065 IAVEVLQSLPDDE
+4065 IAVEVLQNLPDGE

-4110 LRVSDSNQFRV
+4110 LKVSDSNQFTV
-4121 EQDDMTL
+4121 EQDDVSL
-4128 RVVYDDVANKPKLTF
+4128 RVVYDDVANKPKITF
-4143 KDSLSGANTAIHNQ
+4143 KDSLSGANTALHNQ
-4157 NVNDWERVAVTPTAD
+4157 NVNDWERVVVTPTAD

-4189 SVVANAAANLAG
+4189 AVAAKAAANLAG

-4233 WQLVGHGRDDSDS
+4233 WQLVGHGRDDSES
-4246 NNTHLSGYS
+4246 NNTRLSGYS
-4255 AEDLAAKLANFQQSF
+4255 ADELAVKLAKFQQSF
-4270 SQAEN
+4270 NQAEN
-4275 INNTPDHISIVG
+4275 VSSKPDHISIVG

-4306 MDVNGLR
+4306 MDLNGLR
-4313 VDVSARSSELAVDAT
+4313 LDVSVRSSELAVDET
-4328 GRKHTKDEN
+4328 GRKHTKDAN
-4337 GDWIQKAETNKVS
+4337 GNWVQKAESNKVS
-4350 LSWNEQGEVIA
+4350 LSWNEQGDVVA
-4361 KEERI
+4361 KDERI

-4381 VSDVGE
+4381 ISDVDE
-4387 IARGAIGDNNDVFDA
+4387 PVRGAIGDNKDVFDA
-4402 PEKRKVETETS
+4402 PEKRKAETETS
-4413 SSAANN
+4413 SSSANN

-4444 NVGIKVGSGGFKSLA
+4444 NVGIKVGTGGFKSLA
-4459 FGDNNVMVHIG
+4459 FGDNNVMIHIG
-4470 NGESKHSVD
+4470 NGESKHSFD
-4479 MGGYQALEG
+4479 IGGYQALEG

-4494 NRNVSFNLG
+4494 NRNVSFNKG
-4503 QSNDLLVM
+4503 RSNDLIVM

-4543 DQDWLAAQEQ
+4543 GKDWLAAQEQ

-4575 VDYTCL
+4575 VDYTSL
-4581 VELDSH
+4581 VELDSQ
-4587 NERSSRGLKHDT
+4587 NERSSRGLKHDA

-4614 SDSSA
+4614 GNNDTS
-4619 GKLSRADKL
+4619 KLSRADKL

-4706 LLGQMAGIGAETT
+4706 LLGQLAGVGAETT
-4719 LADIFGVDYTTS
+4719 LADIFGVDYTAS
-4731 GQIVSRNG
+4731 GHIVSRNG
-4739 EAVDGVAILTEM
+4739 EAVDGVAILKEM

-4777 SGIDMGADGIQSFAE
+4777 AGIKTGADGIKSFAE
-4792 THGLKDKAPE
+4792 THGLKEKAPE
-4802 EEENK
+4802 EEESK
-4807 SAVSV
+4807 PSVSF
-4812 NGTSVNSAQGA
+4812 NGESLNSTQGA
-4823 TASDGNTETAETQ
+4823 TVADGSTETTETP

-4859 QKEMKSLVEN
+4859 QKEMKSLVAN

-4940 TGTSNIFTGGEGSDM
+4940 TGTSNIFTGGEGNDM

-5003 GLGRDYVVTSGNF
+5003 GSGRDYVVTSGNF

-5021 GDGQDYSVTIGNNN
+5021 GDDQDYSVTIGNNN

-5041 GNDFANVFGNY
+5041 GDDFANVFGNY

-5090 SQFNGEEG
+5090 SQFNGGDG

-5132 DISSEDNIVFNG
+5132 DIRSEDNIVFNG

-5163 LRDPVSETDQ
+5163 LRDPASDSDQ

-5184 NDYFDGKRAQMIIAM
+5184 SDYFNGNRAQVIIAM
-5199 GEKDANGERE
+5199 GEKDATGERE
-5209 YTTLSESS
+5209 YTTLSESA

-5244 SRVAISTAWA
+5244 SRVAITTAWA

>member
-18 SADNGNNDIVAIGFG
+18 SADDGNNSIVAIGFG

-52 TVHTGSGNDTV
+52 TVYTGSGNDTV
-63 VGGSAYLRVEDSTG
+63 VGGSAYLRVEDTTG

-110 HLGHHGDV
+110 HLGNHGDV

-126 NSVKRKG
+126 NGITRKG

-149 WHETNHGNLSFAGA
+149 WHETNQGNLSFAGA

-171 TWFDQYQGS
+171 TWLNRYQGS
-180 RGDVSFDG
+180 RGDVTFDG

-245 QQTHGNIRFEGV
+245 AQTRGNIRFEGV
-257 GGYNSFYSD
+257 GGYNSLYSD

-304 IVLTTAKMH
+304 IVLTAAQMH
-313 GSWIGSGT
+313 GLSIDNGNKF

-345 TKINKVRLS
+345 TKINKVRLY
-354 NDPKTGKLKYYS
+354 NDPETGKLKYYS
-366 EAWYKQGNHLSGLAR
+366 EAWFKRGNHLAELAR

-416 MEKDL
+416 VEKDL

-433 LIDAKDVVLSDA
+433 LIDAKDVALSEA
-445 KMGGHAISTDGTKV
+445 KMGGHAISTDGTTV
-459 DVQAIKSNRKP
+459 DVQAVKSNRKP

-493 AETGVLK
+493 PKTGALK
-500 YQARSWYKEGDH
+500 YQARSWYKEGNH

-532 GGYSLSAL
+532 GGYSLSDL
-540 NYSVNA
+540 HYSVNA
-546 IRSMSETVA
+546 VRSTSETVA

-573 ESSGDVHFSG
+573 ESSGDVRFNG

-699 AMLGG
+699 VMLGG

-712 SGHGLWLA
+712 SGNGLWLA

-725 VMTQVGNGEVTSVLA
+725 VMTQVGKGDVASVLA
-740 GGANVLTKVGEG
+740 GGANVLTKVGDG
-752 ELTAGMLGGA
+752 DLTAGMLGGA
-762 NVMTHISGDEQ
+762 NVITHISGDNET
-773 ASNTTAVA
+773 SNTTAVA

-791 GKGDTLAVMGGGANV
+791 GKGNTLAVMGGGANV
-806 LTHVGDGS
+806 LTHVGDGT

-865 KVGDGTSIAAMIGA
+865 KVGDGTSIAVMIGA

-952 VGNANIFTHIGNG
+952 VGNANIFTHVGSG

-970 MIGQANVMTKVGND
+970 MIGQANIMTKVGND

-995 IYTHVGDGTSLGL
+995 IYTHVGDGTSLGI
-1008 FAGEMNVMTK
+1008 FAGEVNVMTK

-1126 KANIVTKVG
+1126 KANIITKVG
-1135 DGLGINVAWGQANVF
+1135 DGLGVNVAWGQANVF

-1161 AKGEANILTKVGD
+1161 AKGEANIITKVGD

-1211 DGRNVVLAKG
+1211 NGRNVVLAKG

-1242 NVVTKVGD
+1242 NIVTKVGD

-1268 NGLSVTAAYGDANIN
+1268 DGLSVTAAYGDANIN
-1283 TKVGNGVSVN
+1283 TKVGDGVSVN

-1323 IGDGLNIN
+1323 VGDGLNIN
-1331 ASYARNNV
+1331 ASYAQNNV

-1368 NVKQTLLGVGGSQAI
+1368 NIKQTLLGVGGSQAI
-1383 NYLVQGDEASTSG
+1383 NYLVQGDEASSSG

-1416 MDAIEEVGSDLG
+1416 MEAIEEVGSDLG

-1437 VDTPDLNEMDNDLNI
+1437 VDTPDLNKMQNALDV
-1452 DGASDHAP
+1452 DGSSDQTQAP

-1466 DFEQGDRGWQSTHG
+1466 DFEQGDRGWKSTHG

-1486 GSVYGV
+1486 GNVYGV
-1492 NGEGHGTR
+1492 NGEGHGAR
-1500 VTELDTHTNTSLYQD
+1500 VTELDTYTNTSLYQD
-1515 LTDLTEGEVIA
+1515 LTNLTEGEVIA

-1553 SSSGDASAWQQKT
+1553 SSSGNASAWQQKT

-1603 PQANAVSEHA
+1603 QQANAVSEHA
-1613 KQNQASQNA
+1613 TQNQASQNA

-1651 SQLESTDQQAI
+1651 SQLESTDQQAL

-1677 EAVTAELTT
+1677 EAVTAELTK

-1699 HTGKSGE
+1699 HTGESGD

-1717 DGVQSQIDD
+1717 DGVQSQLDD
-1726 AKQLASDKMAAAKQT
+1726 AKQLANDKIAAAKQT
-1741 QSDNNSKVKDSIAK
+1741 HSDNNSKVKESVAK

-1791 SHDAKQ
+1791 SNDAKQ

-1804 AANDAQS
+1804 AANDAQL

-1821 NKANQAQNDAQGAKQ
+1821 NKANQAQNDAKGTKQ

-1844 QGVAGSGLSGN
+1844 EGVAGSGLSGN
-1855 AHRVEGAGETG
+1855 AHSVEGAGETG
-1866 SHVNTDS
+1866 SHITTDS
-1873 QTNADGRFSDG
+1873 QTNADGRFSEG
-1884 LTEQEL
+1884 LSEQEQ

-1910 SKNSGSTITSM
+1910 GKNSGSTITSM
-1921 FMEANADSI
+1921 FTETNSDSI
-1930 VVDTTASQDVVRKE
+1930 VVPTTASQDVVRKE
-1944 VRISGVNLV
+1944 IRISGVNLE

-1999 RVDADVSDEVKQRM
+1999 RVDVDVSDEVKQRM

-2025 NQVPKDQAQALATL
+2025 NQVPKDQAEALATL

-2061 YGYSFETP
+2061 YGYSFEAP

-2086 YRDVLDNAQ
+2086 YRDILDNAQ

-2158 TGAQHDVYV
+2158 TGAQNDVYV

-2178 FWHVE
+2178 FWNVE

-2215 EIGRRLTDAGVG
+2215 QIGRRLTDAGVA
-2227 VKVRFDALSS
+2227 VKVRFDALSHE
-2237 ARQAELLADNPDDY
+2237 RQAELLADNPDGY
-2251 RADTLVELDVK
+2251 KADTLVELDVK

-2287 QEGDEG
+2287 QEGEEG
-2293 FEVRSWPGSD
+2293 FEVRSWPGID
-2303 DKSKTI
+2303 GKSKTI

-2320 KAIER
+2320 KSIER

-2358 LAQKEDGAWT
+2358 IAQKEDGAWT
-2368 YNTNSELM
+2368 YNTNVELM

-2381 LDAAHVSGKV
+2381 LDVAHVNGKV
-2391 RGESYQKVIDAL
+2391 RGDSYQQVIDAL
-2403 AEYHASTAEHADYEL
+2403 TEYHASTVEHADYEL
-2418 ESVEQLVNL
+2418 KSVEKLLNL
-2427 RKKIEG
+2427 RKQIEG
-2433 YALGH
+2433 YVLGH

-2443 LEAMNSLLNQVN
+2443 VEAMNSLLNQVN

-2487 HLKQSKHLYLDGNG
+2487 NLKESKHLYLDGNG
-2501 DFVTKGKGNLAKID
+2501 DFVTKGKGNLATID

-2525 KVKASVNHEYGQ
+2525 KVKAAVTHEYGQ
-2537 AIADTIFAG
+2537 VVADTIFAR
-2546 LSANELAKDGK
+2546 LSANDLAKDGK
-2557 GIDITGLNR
+2557 GIDIAGLNKV
-2566 IHQALE
+2566 HQAIE

-2582 YIWKPSDHSALG
+2582 YIWKPSDHSTLG

-2606 IDAQA
+2606 LEGQA

-2641 EYQPDL
+2641 EDQPDL

-2678 NDGETK
+2678 KDGETK

-2696 GIDAAYKDASEG
+2696 GIDASYKDASEG

-2716 PDMLVS
+2716 PDMLAS

-2745 DVANRFAQELQ
+2745 DVANRFAEELQ
-2756 KQAQASGDPALVAKR
+2756 KQAQASGDPALVEKR

-2814 AEWNRLSHDPDARY
+2814 AEWKRLSNDPDARY

-2885 KQSHQVNDDLD
+2885 KQSHQVTDVLD
-2896 ALSGSEKHK
+2896 ALSGNEKHK
-2905 DKVAIENDGTPPRDK
+2905 ENVAIENDGTPPRDK
-2920 VPLSPLTRFL
+2920 ESLSPLTRFL

-2935 GERDARRKIGDITQT
+2935 GEKDARRKIGEITQT

-2957 KGESQ
+2957 NGESQ

-2969 AGRLTGYYHQG
+2969 VGRLTGYYHQG
-2980 TASSDDETS
+2980 AASSEGETS
-2989 TTSGKVVLF
+2989 ATSGKVVLF

-3010 SAIRS
+3010 SEIRN

-3063 SNIILHGY
+3063 SNIIIHGY

-3112 VANPAGIVGTIAK
+3112 VANPAGIVGAIAK

-3141 QETPILLLTDNEGLG
+3141 KETPILLLTDNEGLG
-3156 EEGEKLRVKLSNSGF
+3156 EEGEKLRAKLAIAGY

-3184 SNRLMS
+3184 SNRLMG
-3190 QYTGQIVSDLL
+3190 QYADQIVSGLFNAEQAAVEAGEVLKGLEKDFKRYGDALKPDTSIPGKSKDIRTTKDFLNGYKNDHAKEIVDGFRSDMSIKQLVDLFVKGNWSAEQKGALAWEIESRALKVTFQNKSEKYNRLFREIASAGVVDAKATEQLAPQLMLL
-3201 NTQHIKHNEAKLNLE
+3201 NLSNDGFGGRCDPLSKLVLVAKQLE
-3216 PHGKNYESRDLILK
+3216 NDG
-3230 PISQPETV
+3230 QV
-3238 ELGMPEVDQK
+3238 
-3248 VLADIAERENVIIG
+3248 G
-3262 VRPVDEKSKSLIASK
+3262 VARQLLEK
-3277 MYSSKGLFV
+3277 MYSAAAVLSNPTLYSDSEKANASKLLSSLAAIH
-3286 KAKSSDWGPMSGF
+3286 AKNPMHDTSMKVWQEKLEGKQALTVNGVVEK
-3299 IPVDQSF
+3299 ITD
-3306 AKASARRDL
+3306 ASANGKPVL
-3315 ETFNRHA
+3315 
-3322 EQSIQSGNAVSAD
+3322 
-3335 LYLNQVRVEELVSK
+3335 
-3349 YHSLTP
+3349 
-3355 LELDDQSGMY
+3355 LELDAPGHAMAAWAKGSGDDRVYGFYDPNAGIVEFSSAEKFGDYLTRFFGKSDLNMAQSYKLGKNDAGEAIFNRVVVMDGNTLASY
-3365 KTTATNGDQSVPFFL
+3365 KPTFGDKTTMQGILDLPVFDATPIKKPTGGVASDLEALGDK
-3380 NRVTVDGNEL
+3380 T
-3390 WQVHYITNGEL
+3390 
-3401 APFKVIGDPVSKQP
+3401 KVV
-3415 MTADYDLL
+3415 
-3423 TVMYSYGDLGP
+3423 
-3434 QDKVK
+3434 
-3439 QPLTWQQWKDSV
+3439 
-3451 TYEDLTPK
+3451 
-3459 YKELYSNEDLYNKK
+3459 
-3473 DGASLGNVSGRLKE
+3473 
-3487 LKDRINVD
+3487 VD
-3495 LGRTNGLE
+3495 L
-3503 MVHHGADD
+3503 A
-3511 ANPYAVMADNFPAT
+3511 
-3525 FFVPKSLF
+3525 
-3533 AEDGLGEG
+3533 
-3541 KGSIQT
+3541 
-3547 YFNVNEQGAVV
+3547 
-3558 IRNPQE
+3558 
-3564 FSDFQQVTIN
+3564 
-3574 ASFRASFNDKWNHG
+3574 
-3588 LDEPLFTTKRKLS
+3588 
-3601 HEFLNKRDQLLKK
+3601 
-3614 LSGGRLDAQDETL
+3614 
-3627 VALGNPDDVSGNK
+3627 
-3640 AIVAVDVSQIFTRQE
+3640 QIFTVQE
-3655 LKERAN
+3655 LKERAK

-3676 QLDLVHQTVSRDQI
+3676 QLDLVHQAKGRDQI
-3690 VASFE
+3690 AASFE
-3695 LNKKVNAYIAEHPT
+3695 LNKKINDYIAEHPT

-3722 ITSALFIGKMQVAQ
+3722 VTSALFIGKMQVAQ
-3736 VDIDAIA
+3736 AGIDAIA

-3759 EANGEH
+3759 EANGKH
-3765 RGLTDMM
+3765 VGLTDMM

-3779 PYLAPKQG
+3779 PYLAPKHG
-3787 YKGETPN
+3787 YKGETPS

-3802 HVDLGDHYAD
+3802 HVDLGEHYAD

-3844 QELQDLTGVESVQ
+3844 QELQDLTGAESVQ

-3867 KKVDPISGDSAEMIL
+3867 KKADPISGDSAEMIL
-3882 LKKFADK
+3882 LKKFADQ

-3908 SSHETDVDA
+3908 SSHETDIDA

-3923 GAGYD
+3923 GTGYD
-3928 ELTNKLAGAT
+3928 ELTNKLASAT
-3938 GVDEQLSVL
+3938 GVDEQLAVL

-4022 ATLFENA
+4022 VTLFDNA

-4065 IAVEVLQSLPDDE
+4065 IAVEVLQNLPDGE

-4110 LRVSDSNQFRV
+4110 LKVSDSNQFTV
-4121 EQDDMTL
+4121 EQDDVSL
-4128 RVVYDDVANKPKLTF
+4128 RVVYEDVANKPKITF
-4143 KDSLSGANTAIHNQ
+4143 KDSLSGANTALHNQ
-4157 NVNDWERVAVTPTAD
+4157 NVNDWERVVVTPTAD
-4172 GGETRFD
+4172 GGESRFD

-4189 SVVANAAANLAG
+4189 DVVAKAAANLAG

-4209 VQLDS
+4209 VQIDS

-4233 WQLVGHGRDDSDS
+4233 WQLVGHGRDDSES
-4246 NNTHLSGYS
+4246 NNTRLSGYS
-4255 AEDLAAKLANFQQSF
+4255 ADELAVKLAKFQQSF
-4270 SQAEN
+4270 NQAEN
-4275 INNTPDHISIVG
+4275 INNKPDHISIVG

-4306 MDVNGLR
+4306 MDANGLR
-4313 VDVSARSSELAVDAT
+4313 VDVSVRSSELAVDEA
-4328 GRKHTKDEN
+4328 GRKHTKDAN
-4337 GDWIQKAETNKVS
+4337 GDWVQKAENNKVS
-4350 LSWNEQGEVIA
+4350 LSWDEQGEVVA
-4361 KEERI
+4361 KDERI

-4381 VSDVGE
+4381 VSDVDE
-4387 IARGAIGDNNDVFDA
+4387 PARGAIGDNNDVFDA
-4402 PEKRKVETETS
+4402 PEKRKAETETS
-4413 SSAANN
+4413 SSSANN

-4444 NVGIKVGSGGFKSLA
+4444 NVGIKVGTGGFKSLA

-4470 NGESKHSVD
+4470 NGESKHSFD
-4479 MGGYQALEG
+4479 IGGYQALEG

-4503 QSNDLLVM
+4503 RSNDLIVM

-4543 DQDWLAAQEQ
+4543 GQDWLAAQEQ

-4575 VDYTCL
+4575 VDYTSL
-4581 VELDSH
+4581 AELDSQ
-4587 NERSSRGLKHDT
+4587 NERSSRGLKHDA

-4614 SDSSA
+4614 SDSDTS
-4619 GKLSRADKL
+4619 KLSRADKL

-4706 LLGQMAGIGAETT
+4706 LLGQLAGVGAETT
-4719 LADIFGVDYTTS
+4719 LADIFGVDYTAS

-4739 EAVDGVAILTEM
+4739 EAVDGVAILKEM

-4777 SGIDMGADGIQSFAE
+4777 AGINMGADGIKSFAE
-4792 THGLKDKAPE
+4792 THGLKEKAPE
-4802 EEENK
+4802 EDN
-4807 SAVSV
+4807 SSVSV
-4812 NGTSVNSAQGA
+4812 NGANVNSAQGA
-4823 TASDGNTETAETQ
+4823 TVADGSTETAETP

-4895 QGDGDINLSLGNYN
+4895 QGDGDINISLGNYN

-4940 TGTSNIFTGGEGSDM
+4940 TGTSNIFTGGEGNDM

-5003 GLGRDYVVTSGNF
+5003 GSGRDYVVTSGNF

-5021 GDGQDYSVTIGNNN
+5021 GDDQDYSVTIGNNN

-5090 SQFNGEEG
+5090 SQFNGGEG

-5132 DISSEDNIVFNG
+5132 DIRSEDNIVFNG

-5163 LRDPVSETDQ
+5163 LRDPASDSDQ

-5184 NDYFDGKRAQMIIAM
+5184 SDYFNGNRAQVIIAM
-5199 GEKDANGERE
+5199 GEKDATGERE
-5209 YTTLSESS
+5209 YTTLSESA

-5244 SRVAISTAWA
+5244 SRVAITTAWA

>member
-18 SADNGNNDIVAIGFG
+18 SADDGNNSIVAIGFG

-52 TVHTGSGNDTV
+52 TVYTGSGNDTV
-63 VGGSAYLRVEDSTG
+63 VGGSAYLRVEDTTG

-110 HLGHHGDV
+110 HLGNHGDV
-118 SYGGAAAY
+118 NYGGAAAY
-126 NSVKRKG
+126 NGITRKG

-149 WHETNHGNLSFAGA
+149 WHETNQGNLSFAGA

-171 TWFDQYQGS
+171 TWFNRYQDS
-180 RGDVSFDG
+180 RGDVTFDG

-210 ADNHLVRKGKVGDIT
+210 ADNHLVRKGKVGDVT

-245 QQTHGNIRFEGV
+245 AQTRGNIRFEGV
-257 GGYNSFYSD
+257 GGYNSLYSD

-280 NTITRKGSGSSFD
+280 NTIIRKGSGNDF
-293 AQGMEYAKAED
+293 AKEGMTNAKADE
-304 IVLTTAKMH
+304 IVLTKAVMS
-313 GSWIGSGT
+313 GSWIGQD
-321 HAVTAVKSEREPN
+321 HHVTAVKSASEPN
-334 TYLFAIADGTY
+334 TYLFAFADSTY
-345 TKINKVRLS
+345 TKINKVQLR
-354 NDPKTGKLKYYS
+354 NDPQTGELKYYS
-366 EAWYKQGNHLSGLAR
+366 TAWYKEGNHLSNLANQDI
-381 SDVSSA
+381 SDN
-387 GGFEVNPIN
+387 GGFTAVNIN
-396 GGYTLSNIAVEH
+396 GAYTLSDLKVEH

-416 MEKDL
+416 VEKDL

-433 LIDAKDVVLSDA
+433 LIDAKDVALSEA
-445 KMGGHAISTDGTKV
+445 KMGGTAISTDGTTV
-459 DVQAIKSNRKP
+459 DVQAVKSNRKP

-493 AETGVLK
+493 PKTGALK
-500 YQARSWYKEGDH
+500 YQARSWYKEGNH
-512 TANLANEDISSANGY
+512 TADLANEDISSANGY

-532 GGYSLSAL
+532 GGYSLSDL
-540 NYSVNA
+540 HYSVNA
-546 IRSMSETVA
+546 VRSTSETVA

-573 ESSGDVHFSG
+573 ESSGDVHFNG

-613 SQFGNTEFNG
+613 SQFGHTEFNG

-699 AMLGG
+699 VMLGG

-712 SGHGLWLA
+712 SGNGLWLA

-725 VMTQVGNGEVTSVLA
+725 VMTQVGKGDVASVLA
-740 GGANVLTKVGEG
+740 GGANVLTKVGDG
-752 ELTAGMLGGA
+752 DLTAGMLGGA
-762 NVMTHISGDEQ
+762 NVITHISGDNET
-773 ASNTTAVA
+773 SNTTAVA

-791 GKGDTLAVMGGGANV
+791 GKGNALAVMGGGANV
-806 LTHVGDGS
+806 LTHVGDGT

-865 KVGDGTSIAAMIGA
+865 KVGDGTSIAVMIGA

-952 VGNANIFTHIGNG
+952 VGNANIFTHVGSG

-970 MIGQANVMTKVGND
+970 MIGQANIMTKVGND

-995 IYTHVGDGTSLGL
+995 IYTHVGDGTSLGI
-1008 FAGEMNVMTK
+1008 FAGEVNVMTK

-1089 NILTKVGEGTTVG
+1089 NILTKVGDGTTVG

-1126 KANIVTKVG
+1126 KANIITKVG
-1135 DGLGINVAWGQANVF
+1135 DGLGVNVAWGQANVF

-1161 AKGEANILTKVGD
+1161 AKGEANVITKVGD

-1197 TGAWGKANVITKVG
+1197 TGAWGKANIITKVG
-1211 DGRNVVLAKG
+1211 NGRNVVLAKG

-1242 NVVTKVGD
+1242 NIVTKVGD

-1268 NGLSVTAAYGDANIN
+1268 DGLSVTAAYGDANIN
-1283 TKVGNGVSVN
+1283 TKVGDGVSVN

-1323 IGDGLNIN
+1323 IGDGLGIN
-1331 ASYARNNV
+1331 ASYAQNNV
-1339 AIKVGNGDFYSLAV
+1339 AIKIGNGDFYSLAV

-1368 NVKQTLLGVGGSQAI
+1368 NIKQTVLGVGGSQAI
-1383 NYLVQGDEASTSG
+1383 NYLVQGDEASSSG

-1437 VDTPDLNEMDNDLNI
+1437 VDTPDLNKMQNALDV
-1452 DGASDHAP
+1452 DGSSDQTQAP

-1466 DFEQGDRGWQSTHG
+1466 DFEQGDQGWKSTHG
-1480 VEASYS
+1480 VEASHS
-1486 GSVYGV
+1486 GNVYGV
-1492 NGEGHGTR
+1492 NGEGHGAR
-1500 VTELDTHTNTSLYQD
+1500 VTELDTYTNTSLYQD

-1577 IEFKGTGH
+1577 IEFKGTGQ

-1603 PQANAVSEHA
+1603 QQANAVSEHA
-1613 KQNQASQNA
+1613 TQNQASQNA

-1637 QEKQKQLDAVAGSQ
+1637 HEKQKQLDAVAGSQ
-1651 SQLESTDQQAI
+1651 SQLESTDQQAL

-1677 EAVTAELTT
+1677 EAVTAELTK

-1699 HTGKSGE
+1699 HTGESGD

-1717 DGVQSQIDD
+1717 DGVQRQLDD
-1726 AKQLASDKMAAAKQT
+1726 AKQLANDKIAAAKQT
-1741 QSDNNSKVKDSIAK
+1741 QSDNNNKVKESVAK

-1772 DIAEAKA
+1772 DIADAKA
-1779 DAETRKADAVAK
+1779 DAETRQADAVAK
-1791 SHDAKQ
+1791 SNDAKQ

-1811 RGDRDAMNAE
+1811 RSDRDAMNAE
-1821 NKANQAQNDAQGAKQ
+1821 NKANQAQNDAKGTKQ

-1844 QGVAGSGLSGN
+1844 EGVTGSGLSGN

-1866 SHVNTDS
+1866 SHVTNDS
-1873 QTNADGRFSDG
+1873 QTNADGRFSEG
-1884 LTEQEL
+1884 LSEQEQ

-1910 SKNSGSTITSM
+1910 GKNSGSTISSM
-1921 FMEANADSI
+1921 FTETNSDSI
-1930 VVDTTASQDVVRKE
+1930 VVPTTASQDVVRKE
-1944 VRISGVNLV
+1944 IRISGVNLE
-1953 GLGEASHDS
+1953 GLGEASHDTT
-1962 AESLVA
+1962 AESLVS

-1985 DVATDKYVPVPGFE
+1985 DAATDKYVPVPGFE
-1999 RVDADVSDEVKQRM
+1999 RVDADVSDEAKERM
-2013 IQSMSGYIEHTD
+2013 IQFVGGYIEHTD

-2039 FVESTLDY
+2039 FVEATLDY

-2061 YGYSFETP
+2061 YGYSFEAP
-2069 HAEKSIVSFW
+2069 HGEKSIVSFW
-2079 SGKNFKQ
+2079 SGRNFKE
-2086 YRDVLDNAQ
+2086 YRNVLDNAQ
-2095 TDGKKVVY
+2095 ADGKKVVY

-2116 NKHLMRWGGLFL
+2116 NKQLMRWGGMFL

-2158 TGAQHDVYV
+2158 TGAQNDVYV
-2167 IAEGGVRLGNY
+2167 IAEGGMRLGNY
-2178 FWHVE
+2178 FWNVE

-2203 KPVSEYKDLPAD
+2203 KPVSAYKDIPVED
-2215 EIGRRLTDAGVG
+2215 IGRRLTDAGVA
-2227 VKVRFDALSS
+2227 VKVRFDALSHEK
-2237 ARQAELLADNPDDY
+2237 QADLLADNPDGY
-2251 RADTLVELDVK
+2251 KADTLVELDVK

-2287 QEGDEG
+2287 QEGEEG
-2293 FEVRSWPGSD
+2293 FEVRSWPGTD
-2303 DKSKTI
+2303 GKSKTI

-2320 KAIER
+2320 KSIER

-2358 LAQKEDGAWT
+2358 LALKEDGAWT
-2368 YNTNSELM
+2368 YNANVELM

-2391 RGESYQKVIDAL
+2391 RGESYQQVIDAL
-2403 AEYHASTAEHADYEL
+2403 TEYHASTAEHADYEL
-2418 ESVEQLVNL
+2418 TSVEKLLNL
-2427 RKKIEG
+2427 RKQVEG
-2433 YALGH
+2433 YVLGH

-2443 LEAMNSLLNQVN
+2443 VQAMNALLNQVN
-2455 SRLEEVSVL
+2455 SRLEAVSVL
-2464 AVSEQSIKAHDSFS
+2464 VVSEQSIKAHDSFS
-2478 RLYDQLDNA
+2478 HLYDQLDNA
-2487 HLKQSKHLYLDGNG
+2487 NLKESKHLYLDGNG
-2501 DFVTKGKGNLAKID
+2501 DFVTKGKGNLANID
-2515 QLGGSDAVLE
+2515 KLGGSDAVLE
-2525 KVKASVNHEYGQ
+2525 KVKAAVSHEYGQ
-2537 AIADTIFAG
+2537 VVADTIFAG
-2546 LSANELAKDGK
+2546 LSANDLAKDGK
-2557 GIDITGLNR
+2557 GIDIAGLNKV
-2566 IHQALE
+2566 HQAIE

-2606 IDAQA
+2606 LEGQA

-2641 EYQPDL
+2641 EDQPDL

-2696 GIDAAYKDASEG
+2696 GIDASYKDASEG

-2716 PDMLVS
+2716 PDMLAS

-2745 DVANRFAQELQ
+2745 DVANRFAEELQ
-2756 KQAQASGDPALVAKR
+2756 KQAQASGDPALVEKR

-2814 AEWNRLSHDPDARY
+2814 AEWNRLSNDPDARY

-2885 KQSHQVNDDLD
+2885 KQSHQATDLLD
-2896 ALSGSEKHK
+2896 ALSGNEKHK
-2905 DKVAIENDGTPPRDK
+2905 ENVAIENDGTPPRDK
-2920 VPLSPLTRFL
+2920 ESLSPLTRFL

-2935 GERDARRKIGDITQT
+2935 GEKDARRKIGDITQT

-2957 KGESQ
+2957 NGESQ

-2980 TASSDDETS
+2980 AASSEGETS
-2989 TTSGKVVLF
+2989 ATSGKVVLF

-3010 SAIRS
+3010 SAIRN

-3063 SNIILHGY
+3063 SNIIIHGY

-3112 VANPAGIVGTIAK
+3112 VANPAGIVGAIAK

-3141 QETPILLLTDNEGLG
+3141 KETPILLLTDNEGLG
-3156 EEGEKLRVKLSNSGF
+3156 EEGEKLRAKLAIAGY

-3184 SNRLMS
+3184 SNRLMG
-3190 QYTGQIVSDLL
+3190 QYADQIVSGLFNAEQAAVEAGEVLKGLEKDFKRYGDALKPDTSVPGKAKDIRTTKDFLNGYKNDHAKEIVDGFRSDMSIKQLVDLFVKGNWSAEQKGALAWEIESRALKVTFQNKSEKYNRLFREIASAGVVDAKATEQLAPQLMLL
-3201 NTQHIKHNEAKLNLE
+3201 NLANDGFGGRCDPLSKLVLVAKQLE
-3216 PHGKNYESRDLILK
+3216 NDG
-3230 PISQPETV
+3230 QV
-3238 ELGMPEVDQK
+3238 
-3248 VLADIAERENVIIG
+3248 G
-3262 VRPVDEKSKSLIASK
+3262 VARQLLEK
-3277 MYSSKGLFV
+3277 MYSAAAVLSNPTLYSDSEKANASKLLSSLAAIH
-3286 KAKSSDWGPMSGF
+3286 AKNPMHDTSMKVWQEKLEGKQALTVNGVVEK
-3299 IPVDQSF
+3299 ITD
-3306 AKASARRDL
+3306 ASANGKPVL
-3315 ETFNRHA
+3315 
-3322 EQSIQSGNAVSAD
+3322 
-3335 LYLNQVRVEELVSK
+3335 
-3349 YHSLTP
+3349 
-3355 LELDDQSGMY
+3355 LELDAPGHAMAAWAKGSGDERVYGFYDPNAGIVEFSSAEKFGDYLTRFFGKSDLNMAQSYELGKNAAGESIFNRVVVMDGNTLASY
-3365 KTTATNGDQSVPFFL
+3365 KPTFGDKTTMQGILELPVFDATPIKKPTGGVASDLEALGDK
-3380 NRVTVDGNEL
+3380 T
-3390 WQVHYITNGEL
+3390 
-3401 APFKVIGDPVSKQP
+3401 KVV
-3415 MTADYDLL
+3415 
-3423 TVMYSYGDLGP
+3423 
-3434 QDKVK
+3434 
-3439 QPLTWQQWKDSV
+3439 
-3451 TYEDLTPK
+3451 
-3459 YKELYSNEDLYNKK
+3459 
-3473 DGASLGNVSGRLKE
+3473 
-3487 LKDRINVD
+3487 VD
-3495 LGRTNGLE
+3495 L
-3503 MVHHGADD
+3503 A
-3511 ANPYAVMADNFPAT
+3511 
-3525 FFVPKSLF
+3525 
-3533 AEDGLGEG
+3533 
-3541 KGSIQT
+3541 
-3547 YFNVNEQGAVV
+3547 
-3558 IRNPQE
+3558 
-3564 FSDFQQVTIN
+3564 
-3574 ASFRASFNDKWNHG
+3574 
-3588 LDEPLFTTKRKLS
+3588 
-3601 HEFLNKRDQLLKK
+3601 
-3614 LSGGRLDAQDETL
+3614 
-3627 VALGNPDDVSGNK
+3627 
-3640 AIVAVDVSQIFTRQE
+3640 QIFTVQE
-3655 LKERAN
+3655 LKERAK

-3676 QLDLVHQTVSRDQI
+3676 QLDLVHQAKGRDQI
-3690 VASFE
+3690 AASFE
-3695 LNKKVNAYIAEHPT
+3695 LNKKINAYIAEHPT

-3722 ITSALFIGKMQVAQ
+3722 VTSALFIGKMQIAQ
-3736 VDIDAIA
+3736 AGIDAIA

-3748 LAARIFMVAIE
+3748 LAARIFTVAIE
-3759 EANGEH
+3759 EVNGKH
-3765 RGLTDMM
+3765 VGLTDMM

-3779 PYLAPKQG
+3779 PYLAPKHG
-3787 YKGETPN
+3787 YKGETPS

-3802 HVDLGDHYAD
+3802 HVDLSEHYAD

-3867 KKVDPISGDSAEMIL
+3867 KKADPISGDSAEMIL
-3882 LKKFADK
+3882 LKKFADQ

-3923 GAGYD
+3923 GKGYD
-3928 ELTNKLAGAT
+3928 ELTNKLASAT

-4022 ATLFENA
+4022 VALFENA

-4065 IAVEVLQSLPDDE
+4065 IAVEVLQNLPDGE

-4110 LRVSDSNQFRV
+4110 LKVSDSNQFTV
-4121 EQDDMTL
+4121 EQDDVSL
-4128 RVVYDDVANKPKLTF
+4128 RVVYDDVANKPKITF
-4143 KDSLSGANTAIHNQ
+4143 KDSLSGANTALHNQ
-4157 NVNDWERVAVTPTAD
+4157 NVNDWERVVVTPTAD

-4189 SVVANAAANLAG
+4189 AVAAKAAANLAG

-4233 WQLVGHGRDDSDS
+4233 WQLVGHGRDDSES
-4246 NNTHLSGYS
+4246 NNTRLSGYS
-4255 AEDLAAKLANFQQSF
+4255 ADELAVKLAKFQQSF
-4270 SQAEN
+4270 NQAEN
-4275 INNTPDHISIVG
+4275 VSSKPDHISIVG

-4306 MDVNGLR
+4306 MDANGLR
-4313 VDVSARSSELAVDAT
+4313 FDVSVRSSELAVDET
-4328 GRKHTKDEN
+4328 GRKHTKDAN
-4337 GDWIQKAETNKVS
+4337 GNWVQKAESNKVS
-4350 LSWNEQGEVIA
+4350 LSWNEQGDVVA
-4361 KEERI
+4361 KDERI

-4381 VSDVGE
+4381 ISDVDE
-4387 IARGAIGDNNDVFDA
+4387 PARGAIGDNKDVFDA
-4402 PEKRKVETETS
+4402 PEKRKSETETS
-4413 SSAANN
+4413 SSSANN

-4444 NVGIKVGSGGFKSLA
+4444 NVGIKVGTGGFKSLA
-4459 FGDNNVMVHIG
+4459 FGDNNVMIHIG

-4479 MGGYQALEG
+4479 IGGYQALEG

-4494 NRNVSFNLG
+4494 NRNVSFNKG
-4503 QSNDLLVM
+4503 RSNDLIVM

-4543 DQDWLAAQEQ
+4543 GKDWLVAQEQ

-4575 VDYTCL
+4575 VDYTSL
-4581 VELDSH
+4581 VELDSQ
-4587 NERSSRGLKHDT
+4587 NERSSRGLKHDA

-4614 SDSSA
+4614 GNNDTS
-4619 GKLSRADKL
+4619 KLSRADKL

-4706 LLGQMAGIGAETT
+4706 LLGQLAGVGAETT
-4719 LADIFGVDYTTS
+4719 LADIFGVDYTAS
-4731 GQIVSRNG
+4731 GHIVSRNG
-4739 EAVDGVAILTEM
+4739 EAVDGVAILKEM

-4768 PAKLLDSLK
+4768 PTKLVNSLEA
-4777 SGIDMGADGIQSFAE
+4777 GINMGADGIKSFAE
-4792 THGLKDKAPE
+4792 THGLKEKAPE
-4802 EEENK
+4802 EEESK
-4807 SAVSV
+4807 PSVSL
-4812 NGTSVNSAQGA
+4812 NGESLNSTQGA
-4823 TASDGNTETAETQ
+4823 TVADGSTETTETP

-4859 QKEMKSLVEN
+4859 QKEMKSLVAN

-4940 TGTSNIFTGGEGSDM
+4940 TGTSNIFTGGEGNDM

-5003 GLGRDYVVTSGNF
+5003 GSGRDYVVTSGNF

-5021 GDGQDYSVTIGNNN
+5021 GDDQDYSVTIGNNN

-5041 GNDFANVFGNY
+5041 GDDFANVFGNY

-5090 SQFNGEEG
+5090 SQFNGGDG

-5132 DISSEDNIVFNG
+5132 DIRSEDNIVFNG

-5163 LRDPVSETDQ
+5163 LRDPASDSDQ

-5184 NDYFDGKRAQMIIAM
+5184 SDYFNGNRAQVIIAM
-5199 GEKDANGERE
+5199 GEKDATGERE
-5209 YTTLSESS
+5209 YTTLSESA

-5244 SRVAISTAWA
+5244 SRVAITTAWA

>member
-18 SADNGNNDIVAIGFG
+18 SADDGNNSIVAIGFG

-52 TVHTGSGNDTV
+52 TVYTGSGNDTV
-63 VGGSAYLRVEDSTG
+63 VGGSAYLRVEDTTG

-110 HLGHHGDV
+110 HLGNHGDV
-118 SYGGAAAY
+118 NYGGAAAY
-126 NSVKRKG
+126 NGITRKG

-149 WHETNHGNLSFAGA
+149 WHETNQGNLSFAGA

-171 TWFDQYQGS
+171 TWFNRYQDS
-180 RGDVSFDG
+180 RGDVTFDG

-210 ADNHLVRKGKVGDIT
+210 ADNHLVRKGKVGDVT

-245 QQTHGNIRFEGV
+245 AQTRGNIRFEGV
-257 GGYNSFYSD
+257 GGYNSLYSD

-280 NTITRKGSGSSFD
+280 NTIIRKGSGNDF
-293 AQGMEYAKAED
+293 AKEGMTNAKADE
-304 IVLTTAKMH
+304 IVLTKAVMS
-313 GSWIGSGT
+313 GSWIGQD
-321 HAVTAVKSEREPN
+321 HHVTAVKSASEPN
-334 TYLFAIADGTY
+334 TYLFAFADSTY
-345 TKINKVRLS
+345 TKINKVQLR
-354 NDPKTGKLKYYS
+354 NDPQTGELKYYS
-366 EAWYKQGNHLSGLAR
+366 TAWYKEGNHLSNLANQDI
-381 SDVSSA
+381 SDN
-387 GGFEVNPIN
+387 GGFTAVNIN
-396 GGYTLSNIAVEH
+396 GAYTLSDLKVEH

-416 MEKDL
+416 VEKDL

-433 LIDAKDVVLSDA
+433 LIDAKDVALSEA
-445 KMGGHAISTDGTKV
+445 KMGGTAISTDGTTV
-459 DVQAIKSNRKP
+459 DVQAVKSNRKP

-493 AETGVLK
+493 PKTGALK
-500 YQARSWYKEGDH
+500 YQARSWYKEGNH
-512 TANLANEDISSANGY
+512 TADLANEDISSANGY

-532 GGYSLSAL
+532 GGYSLSDL
-540 NYSVNA
+540 HYSVNA
-546 IRSMSETVA
+546 VRSTSETVA

-573 ESSGDVHFSG
+573 ESSGDVHFNG

-699 AMLGG
+699 VMLGG

-712 SGHGLWLA
+712 SGNGLWLA

-725 VMTQVGNGEVTSVLA
+725 VMTQVGKGDVASVLA
-740 GGANVLTKVGEG
+740 GGANVLTKVGDG
-752 ELTAGMLGGA
+752 DLTAGMLGGA
-762 NVMTHISGDEQ
+762 NVITHISGDNET
-773 ASNTTAVA
+773 SNTTAVA

-791 GKGDTLAVMGGGANV
+791 GKGNALAVMGGGANV
-806 LTHVGDGS
+806 LTHVGDGT

-865 KVGDGTSIAAMIGA
+865 KVGDGTSIAVMIGA

-952 VGNANIFTHIGNG
+952 VGNANIFTHVGSG

-970 MIGQANVMTKVGND
+970 MIGQANIMTKVGDD

-995 IYTHVGDGTSLGL
+995 IYTHVGDGTSLGI
-1008 FAGEMNVMTK
+1008 FAGEVNVMTK

-1126 KANIVTKVG
+1126 KANIITKVG
-1135 DGLGINVAWGQANVF
+1135 DGLGVNVAWGQANVF

-1161 AKGEANILTKVGD
+1161 AKGEANVITKVGD

-1211 DGRNVVLAKG
+1211 NGRNVVLAKG

-1242 NVVTKVGD
+1242 NIVTKVGD

-1268 NGLSVTAAYGDANIN
+1268 DGLSVTAAYGDANIN
-1283 TKVGNGVSVN
+1283 TKVGDGVSVN

-1323 IGDGLNIN
+1323 IGDGLGIN
-1331 ASYARNNV
+1331 ASYAQNNV
-1339 AIKVGNGDFYSLAV
+1339 AIKIGNGDFYSLAV

-1368 NVKQTLLGVGGSQAI
+1368 NIKQTVLGVGGSQAI
-1383 NYLVQGDEASTSG
+1383 NYLVQGDEASSSG

-1437 VDTPDLNEMDNDLNI
+1437 VDTPDLNKMQNALNV
-1452 DGASDHAP
+1452 DGSSDQTQAT

-1466 DFEQGDRGWQSTHG
+1466 DFEQGDQGWKSTHG

-1486 GSVYGV
+1486 GNVYGV
-1492 NGEGHGTR
+1492 NGEGHGAR
-1500 VTELDTHTNTSLYQD
+1500 VTELDTYTNTSLYQD

-1577 IEFKGTGH
+1577 IEFKGTGQ

-1603 PQANAVSEHA
+1603 QQANAVSEHA
-1613 KQNQASQNA
+1613 TQNQASQNA

-1651 SQLESTDQQAI
+1651 SQLESTDQQALG
-1662 ENNGQ
+1662 NNGQ

-1677 EAVTAELTT
+1677 EAVTAELTK

-1699 HTGKSGE
+1699 HTGESGD

-1717 DGVQSQIDD
+1717 DGVQRQLDD
-1726 AKQLASDKMAAAKQT
+1726 AKQLANDKIAAAKQT
-1741 QSDNNSKVKDSIAK
+1741 QSDNNSKVKESVAK

-1772 DIAEAKA
+1772 DIADAKA
-1779 DAETRKADAVAK
+1779 DAETRQADAMAK
-1791 SHDAKQ
+1791 SNDAKQ

-1821 NKANQAQNDAQGAKQ
+1821 NKANQAQNDAKGTKQ

-1844 QGVAGSGLSGN
+1844 EGVTGSGLSGN

-1866 SHVNTDS
+1866 SHVTNDS
-1873 QTNADGRFSDG
+1873 QTNADGRFSEG
-1884 LTEQEL
+1884 LSEQEQ

-1910 SKNSGSTITSM
+1910 GKNSGSTISSM
-1921 FMEANADSI
+1921 FTETNSDSI
-1930 VVDTTASQDVVRKE
+1930 VVPTAASQDVVRQE
-1944 VRISGVNLV
+1944 IRISGVNLE
-1953 GLGEASHDS
+1953 GLGEASDDT
-1962 AESLVA
+1962 AESLVS

-1985 DVATDKYVPVPGFE
+1985 DAATDKYVPVPGFE
-1999 RVDADVSDEVKQRM
+1999 RVDADVSDEAKERM
-2013 IQSMSGYIEHTD
+2013 IQFVGGYIEHTD

-2039 FVESTLDY
+2039 FVEATLDY

-2061 YGYSFETP
+2061 YGYSFEAP
-2069 HAEKSIVSFW
+2069 HGEKSIVSFW
-2079 SGKNFKQ
+2079 SGRNFKE
-2086 YRDVLDNAQ
+2086 YRNVLDNAQ
-2095 TDGKKVVY
+2095 ADGKKVVY

-2116 NKHLMRWGGLFL
+2116 NKQLMRWGGMFL

-2158 TGAQHDVYV
+2158 TGAQNDVYV
-2167 IAEGGVRLGNY
+2167 IAEGGMRLGNY
-2178 FWHVE
+2178 FWNVE

-2203 KPVSEYKDLPAD
+2203 KPVSAYKDIPVED
-2215 EIGRRLTDAGVG
+2215 IGRRLTDAGVA
-2227 VKVRFDALSS
+2227 VKVRFDALSHEK
-2237 ARQAELLADNPDDY
+2237 QADLLADNPDGY
-2251 RADTLVELDVK
+2251 KADTLVELDVK

-2287 QEGDEG
+2287 QEGEEG
-2293 FEVRSWPGSD
+2293 FEVRSWPGTD
-2303 DKSKTI
+2303 GKSKTI

-2320 KAIER
+2320 KSIER

-2368 YNTNSELM
+2368 YNANVELM

-2391 RGESYQKVIDAL
+2391 RGESYQQVIDAL
-2403 AEYHASTAEHADYEL
+2403 TEYHASTAEHADYEL
-2418 ESVEQLVNL
+2418 ASVEKLLNL
-2427 RKKIEG
+2427 RKQVEG
-2433 YALGH
+2433 YVLGH

-2443 LEAMNSLLNQVN
+2443 VQAMNSLLNQVN
-2455 SRLEEVSVL
+2455 SRLEAVSVL
-2464 AVSEQSIKAHDSFS
+2464 VVSEQSIKAHDSFS
-2478 RLYDQLDNA
+2478 HLYDQLDNA
-2487 HLKQSKHLYLDGNG
+2487 NLKESKHLYLDGNG
-2501 DFVTKGKGNLAKID
+2501 DFVTKGKGNLANID
-2515 QLGGSDAVLE
+2515 KLGGSDAVLE
-2525 KVKASVNHEYGQ
+2525 KVKAAVSHEYGQ
-2537 AIADTIFAG
+2537 VVADTIFAG
-2546 LSANELAKDGK
+2546 LSANDLAKDGK
-2557 GIDITGLNR
+2557 GIDIAGLNKV
-2566 IHQALE
+2566 HQAIE

-2582 YIWKPSDHSALG
+2582 YIWKPSDHSTLG

-2606 IDAQA
+2606 LEGQA

-2641 EYQPDL
+2641 EDQPDL

-2684 LKRFIEKLNAAK
+2684 LKRFVEKLNAAK
-2696 GIDAAYKDASEG
+2696 GIDASYKDASEG

-2716 PDMLVS
+2716 PDMLAS

-2745 DVANRFAQELQ
+2745 DVANRFAEELQ
-2756 KQAQASGDPALVAKR
+2756 KQAQASGDPALVEKR

-2814 AEWNRLSHDPDARY
+2814 AEWNRLSNDPDARY

-2885 KQSHQVNDDLD
+2885 KQSHQVTDLLD
-2896 ALSGSEKHK
+2896 ALSGNEKHK
-2905 DKVAIENDGTPPRDK
+2905 ENVAIENDGTPPRDK
-2920 VPLSPLTRFL
+2920 ESLSPLTRFL

-2935 GERDARRKIGDITQT
+2935 GEKDARRKIGDITQT

-2957 KGESQ
+2957 NGESQ

-2980 TASSDDETS
+2980 AASSEGETS
-2989 TTSGKVVLF
+2989 ATSGKVVLF

-3010 SAIRS
+3010 SAIRN

-3063 SNIILHGY
+3063 SNIIIHGY

-3112 VANPAGIVGTIAK
+3112 VANPAGIVGAIAK

-3141 QETPILLLTDNEGLG
+3141 KETPILLLTDNEGLG
-3156 EEGEKLRVKLSNSGF
+3156 EEGEKLRAKLAIAGY

-3184 SNRLMS
+3184 SNRLMG
-3190 QYTGQIVSDLL
+3190 QYTDQIVSGLFNAEQAAVEAGEVLKGLEKDFKRYGDALKPDTSVPGKSKDIRTTKDFLNGYKNDHAKEIVDGFRSEMSIKQLVDLFVKGNWSAEQKGALAWEIESRALKVTFQNKSEKYNRLFREIASAGVVDAKATEQLAPQLMLL
-3201 NTQHIKHNEAKLNLE
+3201 NLANDGFGGRCDPLSK
-3216 PHGKNYESRDLILK
+3216 LILVAK
-3230 PISQPETV
+3230 Q
-3238 ELGMPEVDQK
+3238 L
-3248 VLADIAERENVIIG
+3248 ENDGQVG
-3262 VRPVDEKSKSLIASK
+3262 VARQLLEK
-3277 MYSSKGLFV
+3277 MYSAAAVLSNPTLYSDSEKANASKLLSSLAAIH
-3286 KAKSSDWGPMSGF
+3286 AKNPMHDTSMKVWQEKLEGKQALTVNGVVEK
-3299 IPVDQSF
+3299 ITD
-3306 AKASARRDL
+3306 ASANGKPVL
-3315 ETFNRHA
+3315 
-3322 EQSIQSGNAVSAD
+3322 
-3335 LYLNQVRVEELVSK
+3335 
-3349 YHSLTP
+3349 
-3355 LELDDQSGMY
+3355 LELDAPGHAMAAWAKGSGDDRVYGFYDPNAGIVEFSSAEKFGDYLTRFFGKSDLNMAQGY
-3365 KTTATNGDQSVPFFL
+3365 KLGKNAAGEAIFNRVVVMDGNTLASYKPTFGDKTTMQGILDLPVFDATPIKKPTGGVASDLEALGDK
-3380 NRVTVDGNEL
+3380 T
-3390 WQVHYITNGEL
+3390 
-3401 APFKVIGDPVSKQP
+3401 KVV
-3415 MTADYDLL
+3415 
-3423 TVMYSYGDLGP
+3423 
-3434 QDKVK
+3434 
-3439 QPLTWQQWKDSV
+3439 
-3451 TYEDLTPK
+3451 
-3459 YKELYSNEDLYNKK
+3459 
-3473 DGASLGNVSGRLKE
+3473 
-3487 LKDRINVD
+3487 VD
-3495 LGRTNGLE
+3495 L
-3503 MVHHGADD
+3503 A
-3511 ANPYAVMADNFPAT
+3511 
-3525 FFVPKSLF
+3525 
-3533 AEDGLGEG
+3533 
-3541 KGSIQT
+3541 
-3547 YFNVNEQGAVV
+3547 
-3558 IRNPQE
+3558 
-3564 FSDFQQVTIN
+3564 
-3574 ASFRASFNDKWNHG
+3574 
-3588 LDEPLFTTKRKLS
+3588 
-3601 HEFLNKRDQLLKK
+3601 
-3614 LSGGRLDAQDETL
+3614 
-3627 VALGNPDDVSGNK
+3627 
-3640 AIVAVDVSQIFTRQE
+3640 QIFTVQE
-3655 LKERAN
+3655 LKERAK

-3676 QLDLVHQTVSRDQI
+3676 QLDLVHQAKGRDQI
-3690 VASFE
+3690 AASFE
-3695 LNKKVNAYIAEHPT
+3695 LNKKINAYIAEHPT

-3722 ITSALFIGKMQVAQ
+3722 VTSALFIGKMQIAQ
-3736 VDIDAIA
+3736 AGIDAIA

-3759 EANGEH
+3759 EANGKH
-3765 RGLTDMM
+3765 VGLTDMM

-3779 PYLAPKQG
+3779 PYLAPKHG
-3787 YKGETPN
+3787 YKGETPS

-3802 HVDLGDHYAD
+3802 HVDLSEHYAD

-3867 KKVDPISGDSAEMIL
+3867 KKADPISGDSAEMIL
-3882 LKKFADK
+3882 LKKFADQ

-3923 GAGYD
+3923 GKGYD
-3928 ELTNKLAGAT
+3928 ELTNKLASAT

-4022 ATLFENA
+4022 VALFENA

-4065 IAVEVLQSLPDDE
+4065 IAVEVLQNLPDGE

-4110 LRVSDSNQFRV
+4110 LKVSDSNQFTV
-4121 EQDDMTL
+4121 EQDDVSL
-4128 RVVYDDVANKPKLTF
+4128 RVVYDDVANKPKITF
-4143 KDSLSGANTAIHNQ
+4143 KDSLSGANTALHNQ
-4157 NVNDWERVAVTPTAD
+4157 NVNDWERVVVTPTAD

-4189 SVVANAAANLAG
+4189 AVAAKAAANLAG

-4233 WQLVGHGRDDSDS
+4233 WQLVGHGRDDSES
-4246 NNTHLSGYS
+4246 NNTRLSGYS
-4255 AEDLAAKLANFQQSF
+4255 ADELAVKLAKFQQSF
-4270 SQAEN
+4270 NQAEN
-4275 INNTPDHISIVG
+4275 VSSKPDHISIVG

-4306 MDVNGLR
+4306 MDANGLR
-4313 VDVSARSSELAVDAT
+4313 LDVSVRSSELAVDET
-4328 GRKHTKDEN
+4328 GRKHTKDAN
-4337 GDWIQKAETNKVS
+4337 GNWVQKAESNKVS
-4350 LSWNEQGEVIA
+4350 LSWNEQGDVVA
-4361 KEERI
+4361 KDERI
-4366 RNGIAEGDIDLSRIG
+4366 HNGIAEGDIDLSRIG
-4381 VSDVGE
+4381 ISDVDE
-4387 IARGAIGDNNDVFDA
+4387 PARGAIGDNKDVFDA
-4402 PEKRKVETETS
+4402 PEKRKAETETS
-4413 SSAANN
+4413 SSSANN

-4444 NVGIKVGSGGFKSLA
+4444 NVGIKVGTGGFKSLA
-4459 FGDNNVMVHIG
+4459 FGDNNVMIHIG
-4470 NGESKHSVD
+4470 NGESKHSFD
-4479 MGGYQALEG
+4479 IGGYQALEG

-4494 NRNVSFNLG
+4494 NRNVSFNKG
-4503 QSNDLLVM
+4503 RSNDLIVM

-4543 DQDWLAAQEQ
+4543 GKDWLAAQEQ

-4575 VDYTCL
+4575 VDYTSL
-4581 VELDSH
+4581 VELDSQ
-4587 NERSSRGLKHDT
+4587 NERSSRGLKHDA

-4614 SDSSA
+4614 GNNDTS
-4619 GKLSRADKL
+4619 KLSHADKL

-4706 LLGQMAGIGAETT
+4706 LLGQLAGVGAETT
-4719 LADIFGVDYTTS
+4719 LADIFGVDYTAS
-4731 GQIVSRNG
+4731 GHIVSRNG
-4739 EAVDGVAILTEM
+4739 EAVDGVAILKEM

-4768 PAKLLDSLK
+4768 PTKLVNSLEA
-4777 SGIDMGADGIQSFAE
+4777 GINMGADGIKSFAE
-4792 THGLKDKAPE
+4792 THGLKEKAPE
-4802 EEENK
+4802 EEESK
-4807 SAVSV
+4807 PSVSL
-4812 NGTSVNSAQGA
+4812 NGESLNSTQGA
-4823 TASDGNTETAETQ
+4823 TVADSSTETTETP

-4859 QKEMKSLVEN
+4859 QKEMKSLVAN

-4940 TGTSNIFTGGEGSDM
+4940 TGTSNIFTGGEGNDM

-5003 GLGRDYVVTSGNF
+5003 GSGRDYVVTSGNF

-5021 GDGQDYSVTIGNNN
+5021 GDDQDYSVTIGNNN

-5041 GNDFANVFGNY
+5041 GDDFANVFGNY

-5090 SQFNGEEG
+5090 SQFNGGEG

-5132 DISSEDNIVFNG
+5132 DIRSEDNIVFNG

-5163 LRDPVSETDQ
+5163 LRDPASDSDQ

-5184 NDYFDGKRAQMIIAM
+5184 SDYFNGNRAQVIIAM
-5199 GEKDANGERE
+5199 GEKDATGERE
-5209 YTTLSESS
+5209 YTTLSESA

-5239 NLDSK
+5239 SLDSK
-5244 SRVAISTAWA
+5244 SRVAITTAWA

>member
-18 SADNGNNDIVAIGFG
+18 SADDGNNNIVAIGFG
-33 GEIHAYG
+33 GQIHAYG

-52 TVHTGSGNDTV
+52 TVYTGSGNDTV
-63 VGGSAYLRVEDSTG
+63 VGGSAYLKVEDSTG
-77 HLSVKGAAGYADI
+77 HLTVKGAAGYADI

-110 HLGHHGDV
+110 HLGNHGDV

-126 NSVKRKG
+126 NGITRKG

-139 FKGAGGYNAL
+139 FAGAGGYNAL
-149 WHETNHGNLSFAGA
+149 WHETNQGNLSFTGA

-171 TWFDQYQGS
+171 TWFNRYQGS
-180 RGDVSFDG
+180 HGDVTFDG

-232 NRIERTRQAEDVY
+232 NRIERTHQAEDVY
-245 QQTHGNIRFEGV
+245 TQTRGNIRFDGV
-257 GGYNSFYSD
+257 GGYNSLYSD

-280 NTITRKGSGSSFD
+280 NTIIRKGSGNDF
-293 AQGMEYAKAED
+293 AKEGMTNAKADE
-304 IVLTTAKMH
+304 IVLTKAVMS
-313 GSWIGSGT
+313 GSWIGQD
-321 HAVTAVKSEREPN
+321 HHVTAVKSVSEPN
-334 TYLFAIADGTY
+334 TYLFAFADSTY
-345 TKINKVRLS
+345 TKINKVQLR
-354 NDPKTGKLKYYS
+354 NDPQTGELKYYS
-366 EAWYKQGNHLSGLAR
+366 TAWYKEGNHLSNLANQDI
-381 SDVSSA
+381 SDN
-387 GGFEVNPIN
+387 GGFTAVNIN
-396 GGYTLSNIAVEH
+396 GAYTLSDLKVEH
-408 QQSLTVHA
+408 QQSVTVHA
-416 MEKDL
+416 VEKSL

-433 LIDAKDVVLSDA
+433 VIDAKEVSLSDA
-445 KMGGHAISTDGTKV
+445 KMGGHAIYADGTKV
-459 DVQAIKSNRKP
+459 DVKAVKSNRQP
-470 NTYVYAKVLG
+470 NTYIYAKVLG

-493 AETGVLK
+493 PETGALK

-512 TANLANEDISSANGY
+512 TANIANQDISSATGY
-527 HSMGK
+527 NPMGK
-532 GGYSLSAL
+532 GGYSLSDL
-540 NYSVNA
+540 HYSVNA
-546 IRSMSETVA
+546 VRSTSETVA
-555 DIDEYTD
+555 DIEEYTD
-562 QTLFKPATDSG
+562 QTLFKPANDSG
-573 ESSGDVHFSG
+573 ESSGDVRFNG

-596 GNVYFN
+596 GNVHFN

-652 QSKQGKMDV
+652 QSQQGKMDV
-661 YAGGAVNVLVRIGD
+661 YAGGALNVLVRLGD

-689 VHKGNGNSRV
+689 VQKGSGDSRV
-699 AMLGG
+699 VMLGG

-712 SGHGLWLA
+712 SGNGLWLA

-725 VMTQVGNGEVTSVLA
+725 VMTQVGQGDVAAVLA
-740 GGANVLTKVGEG
+740 GGANVLTKMGEG
-752 ELTAGMLGGA
+752 QLTSGMLGGA
-762 NVMTHISGDEQ
+762 NVITHISNDDQ
-773 ASNTTAVA
+773 LSNTTAVA

-791 GKGDTLAVMGGGANV
+791 GKGNTLAVMGGGANV
-806 LTHVGDGS
+806 LTHVGDGT

-819 VGGANILTKVGN
+819 VGGANILTKIGN
-831 GDTTGIMLGVG
+831 GDTTGILLGVG

-865 KVGDGTSIAAMIGA
+865 KVGDGTSIAVMIGA

-952 VGNANIFTHIGNG
+952 VGNANIFTHVGSG

-970 MIGQANVMTKVGND
+970 MIGQANIMTKVGND

-995 IYTHVGDGTSLGL
+995 IMTHVGDGTSLGL
-1008 FAGEMNVMTK
+1008 FAGEVNVMTK

-1074 HVGDATTAAVLAGKG
+1074 HVGNATTAAVLAGKG

-1102 LLISDIGNVMTHVG
+1102 LLISDVGNVMTHVG

-1126 KANIVTKVG
+1126 KANLITKVG
-1135 DGLGINVAWGQANVF
+1135 DGLGVNVAWGQANVF

-1161 AKGEANILTKVGD
+1161 AKGEANLITKVGD

-1179 VVQGK
+1179 VVQGE

-1211 DGRNVVLAKG
+1211 HGQNVVLAKG

-1242 NVVTKVGD
+1242 NIVTKVGD

-1256 AKGKANITTTVG
+1256 AKGQANITTTVG

-1283 TKVGNGVSVN
+1283 TKVGDGVSVN

-1323 IGDGLNIN
+1323 VGDGLNIN
-1331 ASYARNNV
+1331 ASYAQNNV

-1368 NVKQTLLGVGGSQAI
+1368 NIKQTVLGVGGSQAI
-1383 NYLVQGDEASTSG
+1383 NYLVQGDEASSSG
-1396 TQKGRGAI
+1396 THKGRGAI
-1404 ATPEITKLDGFQ
+1404 ATPEITKLDGFK
-1416 MDAIEEVGSDLG
+1416 MDAIKEVGSDLG

-1437 VDTPDLNEMDNDLNI
+1437 VDTPDLNKMQNALNV
-1452 DGASDHAP
+1452 DDSSVQAS

-1466 DFEQGDRGWQSTHG
+1466 DFEQGEHGWQSTHG
-1480 VEASYS
+1480 VEASYA

-1492 NGEGHGTR
+1492 EGEGHGAR
-1500 VTELDTHTNTSLYQD
+1500 VTELDTYTNTSLYQE
-1515 LTDLTEGEVIA
+1515 LANLAQGEVIA

-1553 SSSGDASAWQQKT
+1553 SSSGDESAWQQKT
-1566 LKLTAHAGSNR
+1566 LKLTAQAGSNR

-1592 LDNVVAKSESS
+1592 LDNVVATSESS
-1603 PQANAVSEHA
+1603 QQANAIREHA
-1613 KQNQASQNA
+1613 TQNPAAQNA

-1651 SQLESTDQQAI
+1651 SQLESTDQQAL

-1667 AQRDAVKEES
+1667 AQRDAVQEES
-1677 EAVTAELTT
+1677 EAITAELTK
-1686 LAQGLDVLDGQAT
+1686 LAQGLDVLDSQAT
-1699 HTGKSGE
+1699 HTGESGD
-1706 QWRNDFAGGLL
+1706 QWRNEFASGLL
-1717 DGVQSQIDD
+1717 AGVQTQLDD
-1726 AKQLASDKMAAAKQT
+1726 AKQLANGKIAEAKQT
-1741 QSDNNSKVKDSIAK
+1741 HADNQNKVKDAVAK

-1763 EQNRAGAEQ
+1763 EQNQAGAEQ
-1772 DIAEAKA
+1772 DIADAQA
-1779 DAETRKADAVAK
+1779 DAEKRKANALAKGKDAQ
-1791 SHDAKQ
+1791 Q

-1804 AANDAQS
+1804 AASDAQL
-1811 RGDRDAMNAE
+1811 RADRDATNAE
-1821 NKANQAQNDAQGAKQ
+1821 NKANQAQNDAKATKQ

-1844 QGVAGSGLSGN
+1844 EGVAGSGLSGN
-1855 AHRVEGAGETG
+1855 AHSVEGAGETG
-1866 SHVNTDS
+1866 SHVNTDGP
-1873 QTNADGRFSDG
+1873 TNADGRFSEG
-1884 LTEQEL
+1884 LSEQEQ

-1910 SKNSGSTITSM
+1910 GKNSGSTITSM
-1921 FMEANADSI
+1921 FTETNSDSI
-1930 VVDTTASQDVVRKE
+1930 VVPTTASQDVVRKE
-1944 VRISGVNLV
+1944 IRISGVNLE

-2025 NQVPKDQAQALATL
+2025 NKVPKDQAEALATL

-2061 YGYSFETP
+2061 YGYSFEAP

-2158 TGAQHDVYV
+2158 TGAQNDVYV
-2167 IAEGGVRLGNY
+2167 IAEGGMRLGNY
-2178 FWHVE
+2178 FWNVE

-2215 EIGRRLTDAGVG
+2215 QIGRRLTDAGVA
-2227 VKVRFDALSS
+2227 VKVRFDALSHE
-2237 ARQAELLADNPDDY
+2237 RQAELLADNPDGY
-2251 RADTLVELDVK
+2251 KADTLIELDVK
-2262 LSAIDS
+2262 LSAIDT

-2287 QEGDEG
+2287 QEGEEG
-2293 FEVRSWPGSD
+2293 LEVRAWPGTD
-2303 DKSKTI
+2303 DNSKTI
-2309 LLDNPEDAAQQ
+2309 VLDDPEDAAQQ

-2337 PDELFL
+2337 PDKLFF

-2348 LSHHDGRTRI
+2348 ISHHEGRTRI
-2358 LAQKEDGAWT
+2358 LAQKEEGTWKYRVKT
-2368 YNTNSELM
+2368 ELM
-2376 SVTEL
+2376 SVSEL
-2381 LDAAHVSGKV
+2381 FDAANVNGKI
-2391 RGESYQKVIDAL
+2391 RGDSYQKVVDAL
-2403 AEYHASTAEHADYEL
+2403 ADYHTIPLLFKAAEDLGHDAIDYADYNL
-2418 ESVEQLVNL
+2418 ESVEKLVNL
-2427 RKKIEG
+2427 RKQVEG
-2433 YALGH
+2433 YLLGH

-2443 LEAMNSLLNQVN
+2443 VEAMNSLLNQVN
-2455 SRLEEVSVL
+2455 TRLDEVSVL
-2464 AVSEQSIKAHDSFS
+2464 SVAEQTIQAQDSFS
-2478 RLYDQLDNA
+2478 RLYDQLEAAN
-2487 HLKQSKHLYLDGNG
+2487 LKESKHLYLDQNG
-2501 DFVTKGKGNLAKID
+2501 DFVTKGKGNLANID
-2515 QLGGSDAVLE
+2515 LLGSREAVLE
-2525 KVKASVNHEYGQ
+2525 KVKSAVSNEYGQ
-2537 AIADTIFAG
+2537 TVADTIFAG
-2546 LSANELAKDGK
+2546 LSAKDLAKDGK
-2557 GIDITGLNR
+2557 GIDIAGLNKV
-2566 IHQALE
+2566 HQAIE

-2582 YIWKPSDHSALG
+2582 YIWKPSDHSTLG

-2606 IDAQA
+2606 LEGQA

-2627 SKSSNIRNIFNVAT
+2627 SKSSNISNILNVAT
-2641 EYQPDL
+2641 KDQPDL

-2658 HQNDTLEHDMASEE
+2658 HQNDTLEHDVASEE

-2678 NDGETK
+2678 HDGDIK

-2696 GIDAAYKDASEG
+2696 GIDASFKEASEG

-2716 PDMLVS
+2716 PDMLET

-2732 FVDQWNDT
+2732 FVEQWNDT

-2745 DVANRFAQELQ
+2745 DVANRFAQELRL
-2756 KQAQASGDPALVAKR
+2756 QAQRSDDPELLEKR
-2771 IDNVVRLFAERALEE
+2771 IGNVVRQFAERALEE
-2786 IEAFK
+2786 IETFK
-2791 ASQADEG
+2791 ASQADQG

-2814 AEWNRLSHDPDARY
+2814 AEWHRLSNDPDARY

-2854 TWRPKFGVWT
+2854 TWLPKFGVWT

-2885 KQSHQVNDDLD
+2885 KQSHQVTDVLD
-2896 ALSGSEKHK
+2896 ALSGNEKLK
-2905 DKVAIENDGTPPRDK
+2905 ENVAIENDGTPPRDK
-2920 VPLSPLTRFL
+2920 ESLSPLTRFL

-2935 GERDARRKIGDITQT
+2935 GDKEARRKIGEITQT

-2962 KVTLKGE
+2962 KITLQGE

-2980 TASSDDETS
+2980 TAPREGETS

-3010 SAIRS
+3010 SAIRN

-3063 SNIILHGY
+3063 SNIIIHGY

-3081 ARYAAQNGQ
+3081 ARYAAQNSQ

-3112 VANPAGIVGTIAK
+3112 VANPAGIVGAIAK

-3136 LKGLP
+3136 LEGLP
-3141 QETPILLLTDNEGLG
+3141 KETSILLLTDNEGLG
-3156 EEGEKLRVKLSNSGF
+3156 NEGEKLRTKLTASGY

-3190 QYTGQIVSDLL
+3190 QYADQIVSRLSSSASVDEDLDQQGL
-3201 NTQHIKHNEAKLNLE
+3201 DTTSTKDQGISNKNDHLQVVDSKEA
-3216 PHGKNYESRDLILK
+3216 
-3230 PISQPETV
+3230 
-3238 ELGMPEVDQK
+3238 
-3248 VLADIAERENVIIG
+3248 LADGKI
-3262 VRPVDEKSKSLIASK
+3262 L
-3277 MYSSKGLFV
+3277 
-3286 KAKSSDWGPMSGF
+3286 
-3299 IPVDQSF
+3299 
-3306 AKASARRDL
+3306 
-3315 ETFNRHA
+3315 H
-3322 EQSIQSGNAVSAD
+3322 
-3335 LYLNQVRVEELVSK
+3335 NQ
-3349 YHSLTP
+3349 
-3355 LELDDQSGMY
+3355 
-3365 KTTATNGDQSVPFFL
+3365 
-3380 NRVTVDGNEL
+3380 
-3390 WQVHYITNGEL
+3390 
-3401 APFKVIGDPVSKQP
+3401 
-3415 MTADYDLL
+3415 
-3423 TVMYSYGDLGP
+3423 
-3434 QDKVK
+3434 
-3439 QPLTWQQWKDSV
+3439 
-3451 TYEDLTPK
+3451 
-3459 YKELYSNEDLYNKK
+3459 
-3473 DGASLGNVSGRLKE
+3473 
-3487 LKDRINVD
+3487 
-3495 LGRTNGLE
+3495 
-3503 MVHHGADD
+3503 
-3511 ANPYAVMADNFPAT
+3511 
-3525 FFVPKSLF
+3525 
-3533 AEDGLGEG
+3533 
-3541 KGSIQT
+3541 
-3547 YFNVNEQGAVV
+3547 
-3558 IRNPQE
+3558 
-3564 FSDFQQVTIN
+3564 
-3574 ASFRASFNDKWNHG
+3574 
-3588 LDEPLFTTKRKLS
+3588 
-3601 HEFLNKRDQLLKK
+3601 
-3614 LSGGRLDAQDETL
+3614 
-3627 VALGNPDDVSGNK
+3627 
-3640 AIVAVDVSQIFTRQE
+3640 
-3655 LKERAN
+3655 
-3661 VFAKPIGASYQGILD
+3661 
-3676 QLDLVHQTVSRDQI
+3676 
-3690 VASFE
+3690 
-3695 LNKKVNAYIAEHPT
+3695 
-3709 SGRNQ
+3709 
-3714 ALTQLKEQ
+3714 
-3722 ITSALFIGKMQVAQ
+3722 
-3736 VDIDAIA
+3736 
-3743 QTRPE
+3743 
-3748 LAARIFMVAIE
+3748 
-3759 EANGEH
+3759 
-3765 RGLTDMM
+3765 
-3772 VRWANED
+3772 
-3779 PYLAPKQG
+3779 
-3787 YKGETPN
+3787 
-3794 DLGFDAKY
+3794 
-3802 HVDLGDHYAD
+3802 
-3812 FKQWLETSQS
+3812 
-3822 NGLLS
+3822 
-3827 KATLDESTKT
+3827 
-3837 VHLGYSY
+3837 
-3844 QELQDLTGVESVQ
+3844 
-3857 MAFYFLKEAA
+3857 
-3867 KKVDPISGDSAEMIL
+3867 
-3882 LKKFADK
+3882 
-3889 SYLSQLDSDR
+3889 
-3899 MDQIEGIYR
+3899 
-3908 SSHETDVDA
+3908 
-3917 WDRRYS
+3917 
-3923 GAGYD
+3923 
-3928 ELTNKLAGAT
+3928 
-3938 GVDEQLSVL
+3938 
-3947 LDDRKGLLIGEVHGS
+3947 
-3962 DVNGL
+3962 DVNGW
-3967 RFVNEQMDA
+3967 
-3976 LKKQGV
+3976 G
-3982 TVIGLEH
+3982 
-3989 LRSDLAQPL
+3989 P
-3998 IDRYLATGVMS
+3998 
-4009 SELSAMLKTKHLD
+4009 
-4022 ATLFENA
+4022 
-4029 RANGMRIVALD
+4029 
-4040 ANSSARPNVQGTEHG
+4040 
-4055 LMYRAGAANN
+4055 
-4065 IAVEVLQSLPDDE
+4065 
-4078 KFVAIY
+4078 
-4084 GKAHLQSHK
+4084 
-4093 GIEGFVP
+4093 
-4100 GITHRLDLPA
+4100 IT
-4110 LRVSDSNQFRV
+4110 
-4121 EQDDMTL
+4121 
-4128 RVVYDDVANKPKLTF
+4128 
-4143 KDSLSGANTAIHNQ
+4143 
-4157 NVNDWERVAVTPTAD
+4157 VTPTID

-4189 SVVANAAANLAG
+4189 DVVSKAAANLAG

-4233 WQLVGHGRDDSDS
+4233 WQLVGHGRDHSES
-4246 NNTHLSGYS
+4246 NNTRLSGYS
-4255 AEDLAAKLANFQQSF
+4255 ADELAVKLAKFQQSF
-4270 SQAEN
+4270 NQAEN
-4275 INNTPDHISIVG
+4275 INNKPDHISIVG

-4306 MDVNGLR
+4306 MDANGLR
-4313 VDVSARSSELAVDAT
+4313 VDVSVRSSELAVDEA
-4328 GRKHTKDEN
+4328 GRKHTKDAN
-4337 GDWIQKAETNKVS
+4337 GDWVQKAENNKVS
-4350 LSWNEQGEVIA
+4350 LSWDAQGEVVA
-4361 KEERI
+4361 KDERI

-4381 VSDVGE
+4381 VSDVDE
-4387 IARGAIGDNNDVFDA
+4387 PARGAIGDNSDVFDA
-4402 PEKRKVETETS
+4402 PEKRKPETEVIANS
-4413 SSAANN
+4413 SSSNQ
-4419 KLSYS
+4419 LSYS
-4424 GNIQVNVGDGEFTA
+4424 GNIQVNVGEGEFTA

-4444 NVGIKVGSGGFKSLA
+4444 NVGIKVGTGGFKSLA

-4470 NGESKHSVD
+4470 DGESKHSVD
-4479 MGGYQALEG
+4479 IGGYQALEG
-4488 AQMFIG
+4488 AQMFLG
-4494 NRNVSFNLG
+4494 NRNVSFNFG
-4503 QSNDLLVM
+4503 HSNDLILM

-4531 SGVLQSIATSGE
+4531 SGVLQGITMSGE
-4543 DQDWLAAQEQ
+4543 GEDWLAAQEQ

-4575 VDYTCL
+4575 VDYTTL
-4581 VELDSH
+4581 IELDSQ
-4587 NERSSRGLKHDT
+4587 NERDSRGLKHDA
-4599 EAALNKQ
+4599 EATLNKQ

-4614 SDSSA
+4614 GNSGTSQ
-4619 GKLSRADKL
+4619 LSRADKL

-4678 TQQFSAT
+4678 TQQFTAT
-4685 GQAKTTFTYTPEDL
+4685 GQAKTTFTYTPQDL

-4706 LLGQMAGIGAETT
+4706 LLGQLAGVGAETT
-4719 LADIFGVDYTTS
+4719 LADIFGVDYTAS

-4739 EAVDGVAILTEM
+4739 EAVDGVAILKEM

-4777 SGIDMGADGIQSFAE
+4777 SGINMGADGIKSFAE
-4792 THGLKDKAPE
+4792 THGLKEKAPE
-4802 EEENK
+4802 EEKEN
-4807 SAVSV
+4807 SSVSV
-4812 NGTSVNSAQGA
+4812 NGANVNSAQGA
-4823 TASDGNTETAETQ
+4823 TVADGNTETAETQ

-4869 LKENLTADLL
+4869 LKQNLTADLL

-4895 QGDGDINLSLGNYN
+4895 QGDGDINISLGNYN

-4940 TGTSNIFTGGEGSDM
+4940 TGTSNIFTGGEGNDM

-5003 GLGRDYVVTSGNF
+5003 GSGRDYVVTSGNF

-5021 GDGQDYSVTIGNNN
+5021 GDDQDYSVTIGNNN

-5052 NRINASAG
+5052 NRINAGAG

-5072 LNGGEG
+5072 LNGGDG
-5078 EDHLIAAAISKF
+5078 DDHLIAAAISKF
-5090 SQFNGEEG
+5090 SQFNGGEG

-5132 DISSEDNIVFNG
+5132 DIRSEDNIVFNG

-5163 LRDPVSETDQ
+5163 LRDPSNDSDQ
-5173 AKFEHIGSVTF
+5173 SKFEHIGSVTF
-5184 NDYFDGKRAQMIIAM
+5184 SDYFNGNRAQVVIGMSD
-5199 GEKDANGERE
+5199 KDLSGERE
-5209 YTTLSESS
+5209 YTMLSDSA

-5227 FDPQAGDNGFID
+5227 FEPQAGDNGFID
-5239 NLDSK
+5239 SLESK
-5244 SRVAISTAWA
+5244 SQAAISMAWS
-5254 DVVHKKGIT
+5254 DVVHKKGLM

>member
-18 SADNGNNDIVAIGFG
+18 SADDGNNNIVAIGFG
-33 GEIHAYG
+33 GQIHAYG

-52 TVHTGSGNDTV
+52 TVYTGSGNDTV
-63 VGGSAYLRVEDSTG
+63 VGGSAYLKVEDSTG
-77 HLSVKGAAGYADI
+77 HLTVKGAAGYADI

-110 HLGHHGDV
+110 HLGNHGDV

-126 NSVKRKG
+126 NGITRKG

-139 FKGAGGYNAL
+139 FAGAGGYNAL
-149 WHETNHGNLSFAGA
+149 WHETNQGNLSFTGA

-171 TWFDQYQGS
+171 TWFNRYQGS
-180 RGDVSFDG
+180 HGDVTFDG

-232 NRIERTRQAEDVY
+232 NRIERTHQAEDVY
-245 QQTHGNIRFEGV
+245 TQTRGNIRFEGV
-257 GGYNSFYSD
+257 GGYNSLYSD

-280 NTITRKGSGSSFD
+280 NTIIRKGSGNDF
-293 AQGMEYAKAED
+293 AKEGMTNAKADE
-304 IVLTTAKMH
+304 IVLTKAVMS
-313 GSWIGSGT
+313 GSWIGQD
-321 HAVTAVKSEREPN
+321 HHVTAVKSASEPN
-334 TYLFAIADGTY
+334 TYLFAFADSTY
-345 TKINKVRLS
+345 TKINKVQLR
-354 NDPKTGKLKYYS
+354 NDPQTGELKYYS
-366 EAWYKQGNHLSGLAR
+366 TAWYKEGNHLSNLANQDI
-381 SDVSSA
+381 SDN
-387 GGFEVNPIN
+387 GGFTAVNIN
-396 GGYTLSNIAVEH
+396 GAYTLSDLKVEH
-408 QQSLTVHA
+408 QQSVTVHA
-416 MEKDL
+416 VEKSL

-433 LIDAKDVVLSDA
+433 VIDAKEVSLSDA
-445 KMGGHAISTDGTKV
+445 KMGGHAIYADGTKV
-459 DVQAIKSNRKP
+459 DVKAVKSNRQP
-470 NTYVYAKVLG
+470 NTYIYAKVLG

-493 AETGVLK
+493 PETGALK

-512 TANLANEDISSANGY
+512 TANIANQDISSATGY
-527 HSMGK
+527 NPMGK
-532 GGYSLSAL
+532 GGYSLSDL
-540 NYSVNA
+540 HYSVNA
-546 IRSMSETVA
+546 VRSTSETVA
-555 DIDEYTD
+555 DIEEYTD
-562 QTLFKPATDSG
+562 QTLFKPANDSG
-573 ESSGDVHFSG
+573 ESSGDVRFNG

-596 GNVYFN
+596 GNVHFN

-652 QSKQGKMDV
+652 QSQQGKMDV
-661 YAGGAVNVLVRIGD
+661 YAGGAVNVLVRLGD

-689 VHKGNGNSRV
+689 VQKGSGDSRV
-699 AMLGG
+699 VMLGG

-712 SGHGLWLA
+712 SGNGLWLA

-725 VMTQVGNGEVTSVLA
+725 VMTQVGKGDVAAVLA
-740 GGANVLTKVGEG
+740 GGANVLTKMGEG
-752 ELTAGMLGGA
+752 ELTSGMLGGA
-762 NVMTHISGDEQ
+762 NVITHISNDDQ
-773 ASNTTAVA
+773 LSNTTAVA

-791 GKGDTLAVMGGGANV
+791 GKGNTLAVMGGGANV
-806 LTHVGDGS
+806 LTHVGDGT

-865 KVGDGTSIAAMIGA
+865 KVGDGTSIAVMIGA

-902 TKVGNGD
+902 TKVGNGY

-952 VGNANIFTHIGNG
+952 VGNVNIFTHIGHG

-970 MIGQANVMTKVGND
+970 MIGQANIMTKVGND

-995 IYTHVGDGTSLGL
+995 IMTHVGDGTSLGL
-1008 FAGEMNVMTK
+1008 FAGEVNVMTK

-1102 LLISDIGNVMTHVG
+1102 LLISDVGNVMTHVG

-1126 KANIVTKVG
+1126 KANLITKVG
-1135 DGLGINVAWGQANVF
+1135 DGLGVNVAWGQANVF

-1161 AKGEANILTKVGD
+1161 AKGEANLITKVGD

-1179 VVQGK
+1179 VVQGE

-1211 DGRNVVLAKG
+1211 NGQNVVLAKG

-1230 DGDSFNALWSKG
+1230 NGDSFNALWSKG
-1242 NVVTKVGD
+1242 NIVTKVGD

-1256 AKGKANITTTVG
+1256 AKGQANITTTVG

-1283 TKVGNGVSVN
+1283 TKVGDGVSVN

-1323 IGDGLNIN
+1323 VGDGLNIN
-1331 ASYARNNV
+1331 ASYAQNNV

-1353 ASSNTSSNKLSALFD
+1353 ASSNTSSNRLSALFD
-1368 NVKQTLLGVGGSQAI
+1368 NIKQTVLGVGGSQAI
-1383 NYLVQGDEASTSG
+1383 NYLVQGDEASSSG
-1396 TQKGRGAI
+1396 THKGRGAI

-1416 MDAIEEVGSDLG
+1416 MDAIKEVGSDLG

-1437 VDTPDLNEMDNDLNI
+1437 VDTPDLNKMQHALNV
-1452 DGASDHAP
+1452 DDSFVQAP

-1466 DFEQGDRGWQSTHG
+1466 DFELGEHGWQSTHG
-1480 VEASYS
+1480 VEASYA

-1492 NGEGHGTR
+1492 EGEGHGAR
-1500 VTELDTHTNTSLYQD
+1500 VTELDTYTNTSLYQD
-1515 LTDLTEGEVIA
+1515 LANLAQGEVIA

-1553 SSSGDASAWQQKT
+1553 SSSGDESAWQQKT
-1566 LKLTAHAGSNR
+1566 LKLTAQAGSNR

-1592 LDNVVAKSESS
+1592 LDNVVATSESS
-1603 PQANAVSEHA
+1603 QQANAIREHA
-1613 KQNQASQNA
+1613 TQNPAAQNA

-1651 SQLESTDQQAI
+1651 SQLESTDQQAL

-1667 AQRDAVKEES
+1667 AQRDAVQEES
-1677 EAVTAELTT
+1677 EAITAELTK
-1686 LAQGLDVLDGQAT
+1686 LAQGLDVLDSQAT
-1699 HTGKSGE
+1699 HTGESGD
-1706 QWRNDFAGGLL
+1706 QWRNEFASGLL
-1717 DGVQSQIDD
+1717 AGVQIQLDD
-1726 AKQLASDKMAAAKQT
+1726 AKQLANGKIAEAKQT
-1741 QSDNNSKVKDSIAK
+1741 HADNQNKVKDAVAK

-1772 DIAEAKA
+1772 DIADAQA
-1779 DAETRKADAVAK
+1779 DAEKRKADALAK
-1791 SHDAKQ
+1791 GKDAQQ
-1797 AESDAHS
+1797 AESDAHH
-1804 AANDAQS
+1804 AINNAQS
-1811 RGDRDAMNAE
+1811 RGDRDVELAE
-1821 NKANQAQNDAQGAKQ
+1821 NKANQAQADAQGAKQ

-1844 QGVAGSGLSGN
+1844 QGVTGSGLSGN
-1855 AHRVEGAGETG
+1855 AHSVEGAGETD

-1873 QTNADGRFSDG
+1873 QTNADGRFSEG
-1884 LTEQEL
+1884 LTEQEQ

-1910 SKNSGSTITSM
+1910 AKNSVSSMTSM
-1921 FMEANADSI
+1921 FSETNSKSI
-1930 VVDTTASQDVVRKE
+1930 VVPTKVSPEPERQEVTRRD
-1944 VRISGVNLV
+1944 VRISGVNL
-1953 GLGEASHDS
+1953 
-1962 AESLVA
+1962 ESLSAVQGSQPTGQLA
-1968 ARAEKVANLYR
+1968 SKS
-1979 WLDTDN
+1979 
-1985 DVATDKYVPVPGFE
+1985 VPGFKSHFASTSIGIE
-1999 RVDADVSDEVKQRM
+1999 NELSGLVVVLPKNSAQTFGYVHDSQGNPLFMLTKDMNQGGYSNPVGINDIQGVNNWQTHTIELVTYPSEISDTAGVESRKEAMLWLAKEFTDHINQSNHQSLPHLVSDDGRF
-2013 IQSMSGYIEHTD
+2013 
-2025 NQVPKDQAQALATL
+2025 TL
-2039 FVESTLDY
+2039 VISN
-2047 DWDKRVEFLTKLES
+2047 S
-2061 YGYSFETP
+2061 
-2069 HAEKSIVSFW
+2069 
-2079 SGKNFKQ
+2079 
-2086 YRDVLDNAQ
+2086 
-2095 TDGKKVVY
+2095 
-2103 DIDVKGNAFAIDL
+2103 
-2116 NKHLMRWGGLFL
+2116 KHLIAAGNGT
-2128 DPDNAEQNQLKSSI
+2128 SI
-2142 DAATFSNTGFW
+2142 DAQGKTIGMTPSGQQATMAISAKEFGTSSSSEVRLLESAPWYQAGLRDEFLANAKNTTLDDPATAQNVYAYLT
-2153 SSVYA
+2153 SVYSKTA
-2158 TGAQHDVYV
+2158 DLAKEYGIYINDWDPASEGFSPNAQGLTDPKVKNAWSILPRTKPVRMLELLSAEDSRYV
-2167 IAEGGVRLGNY
+2167 RQQIAEKLKGTYSESLAKNVFEYFQYGGEVAGHGINNATTGS
-2178 FWHVE
+2178 VQQPE
-2183 LPALRQLQRE
+2183 PAILFEFRSVPSALSDF
-2193 GLVGEIRLLD
+2193 VP
-2203 KPVSEYKDLPAD
+2203 KTAS
-2215 EIGRRLTDAGVG
+2215 T
-2227 VKVRFDALSS
+2227 VKVDVKALDHFDSASRKAIITEVNALVSGSEDFDAWYQEYRASKGQPPVKNPKSS
-2237 ARQAELLADNPDDY
+2237 ASANHKAEWLMTQHAEQWAKITAPYTDNHETLTSTKLASNDKE
-2251 RADTLVELDVK
+2251 ELHALGETSNLEHNKQQENVA
-2262 LSAIDS
+2262 SIINT
-2268 MLRES
+2268 MLNDM
-2273 LPFYSLRTERNLLV
+2273 LPFYALRTERNLLV

-2293 FEVRSWPGSD
+2293 FEVRAWPGTE

-2309 LLDNPEDAAQQ
+2309 ILEDPEDAAQH

-2348 LSHHDGRTRI
+2348 ISHHEGRTHV
-2358 LAQKEDGAWT
+2358 LAQRVDGAWQ
-2368 YNTNSELM
+2368 YNAKVELM

-2381 LDAAHVSGKV
+2381 LDAANVTGKI
-2391 RGESYQKVIDAL
+2391 RGESYQQVIDAL
-2403 AEYHASTAEHADYEL
+2403 ADYHASITEHADYEP
-2418 ESVEQLVNL
+2418 ESVEKLLNL

-2433 YALGH
+2433 YVLGH
-2438 PDSGR
+2438 PGSGR
-2443 LEAMNSLLNQVN
+2443 VEAMNSLLNQVN
-2455 SRLEEVSVL
+2455 TRLDEVSLLSV
-2464 AVSEQSIKAHDSFS
+2464 AEQTIQAQDSFS
-2478 RLYDQLDNA
+2478 RLYDQLEAAN
-2487 HLKQSKHLYLDGNG
+2487 LKESKHLYLDQNG
-2501 DFVTKGKGNLAKID
+2501 DFVTKGKGNLANID
-2515 QLGGSDAVLE
+2515 LLGSREAVLE
-2525 KVKASVNHEYGQ
+2525 KVKSAVSNEYGQ
-2537 AIADTIFAG
+2537 TVADTIFAG
-2546 LSANELAKDGK
+2546 LSAKDLAKDGK
-2557 GIDITGLNR
+2557 GIDIAGLNKV
-2566 IHQALE
+2566 HQAIE
-2572 QHMSPVSATM
+2572 QHLSPVSATL

-2606 IDAQA
+2606 LEGQA
-2611 AADFNKQNYVS
+2611 AADFNQQNYVS

-2627 SKSSNIRNIFNVAT
+2627 SKSSNISNILNVAT
-2641 EYQPDL
+2641 KDQPDL

-2658 HQNDTLEHDMASEE
+2658 HQNDTLEHDVASEE

-2678 NDGETK
+2678 HDGDIK

-2696 GIDAAYKDASEG
+2696 GIDASFKEASEG

-2716 PDMLVS
+2716 PDMLET

-2732 FVDQWNDT
+2732 FVEQWNDT

-2745 DVANRFAQELQ
+2745 DVANRFAQELRL
-2756 KQAQASGDPALVAKR
+2756 QAQRSDDPELLEKR
-2771 IDNVVRLFAERALEE
+2771 IGNVVRQFAERALEE
-2786 IEAFK
+2786 IETFK
-2791 ASQADEG
+2791 ASQADQG

-2814 AEWNRLSHDPDARY
+2814 AEWHRLSNDPDARY

-2854 TWRPKFGVWT
+2854 TWLPKFGVWT

-2885 KQSHQVNDDLD
+2885 KQSHQVTDVLD
-2896 ALSGSEKHK
+2896 ALSGNEKPK
-2905 DKVAIENDGTPPRDK
+2905 EKVAIENDGTPPRDK
-2920 VPLSPLTRFL
+2920 ESLSPLTRFL

-2935 GERDARRKIGDITQT
+2935 GDKEARRKIGEITQT

-2962 KVTLKGE
+2962 KITLQGE

-2980 TASSDDETS
+2980 TAPSEGETS
-2989 TTSGKVVLF
+2989 SPSGKVVLF

-3010 SAIRS
+3010 SAIRN

-3063 SNIILHGY
+3063 SNIIIHGY

-3112 VANPAGIVGTIAK
+3112 VANPAGIVGAIAK

-3136 LKGLP
+3136 LEGLP
-3141 QETPILLLTDNEGLG
+3141 KETSILLLTDNEGLG
-3156 EEGEKLRVKLSNSGF
+3156 NEGEKLRTKLTASGY

-3190 QYTGQIVSDLL
+3190 QYADQIVSGLSSSASVDEDLDQQGL
-3201 NTQHIKHNEAKLNLE
+3201 DTTSTKDQGISNKNDHLQVVDSKEA
-3216 PHGKNYESRDLILK
+3216 
-3230 PISQPETV
+3230 
-3238 ELGMPEVDQK
+3238 
-3248 VLADIAERENVIIG
+3248 LADGTILHNQDVN
-3262 VRPVDEKSKSLIASK
+3262 S
-3277 MYSSKGLFV
+3277 
-3286 KAKSSDWGPMSGF
+3286 WGP
-3299 IPVDQSF
+3299 
-3306 AKASARRDL
+3306 
-3315 ETFNRHA
+3315 
-3322 EQSIQSGNAVSAD
+3322 
-3335 LYLNQVRVEELVSK
+3335 
-3349 YHSLTP
+3349 
-3355 LELDDQSGMY
+3355 
-3365 KTTATNGDQSVPFFL
+3365 
-3380 NRVTVDGNEL
+3380 
-3390 WQVHYITNGEL
+3390 IT
-3401 APFKVIGDPVSKQP
+3401 
-3415 MTADYDLL
+3415 
-3423 TVMYSYGDLGP
+3423 
-3434 QDKVK
+3434 
-3439 QPLTWQQWKDSV
+3439 
-3451 TYEDLTPK
+3451 
-3459 YKELYSNEDLYNKK
+3459 
-3473 DGASLGNVSGRLKE
+3473 
-3487 LKDRINVD
+3487 
-3495 LGRTNGLE
+3495 
-3503 MVHHGADD
+3503 
-3511 ANPYAVMADNFPAT
+3511 
-3525 FFVPKSLF
+3525 
-3533 AEDGLGEG
+3533 
-3541 KGSIQT
+3541 
-3547 YFNVNEQGAVV
+3547 
-3558 IRNPQE
+3558 
-3564 FSDFQQVTIN
+3564 
-3574 ASFRASFNDKWNHG
+3574 
-3588 LDEPLFTTKRKLS
+3588 
-3601 HEFLNKRDQLLKK
+3601 
-3614 LSGGRLDAQDETL
+3614 
-3627 VALGNPDDVSGNK
+3627 
-3640 AIVAVDVSQIFTRQE
+3640 
-3655 LKERAN
+3655 
-3661 VFAKPIGASYQGILD
+3661 
-3676 QLDLVHQTVSRDQI
+3676 
-3690 VASFE
+3690 
-3695 LNKKVNAYIAEHPT
+3695 
-3709 SGRNQ
+3709 
-3714 ALTQLKEQ
+3714 
-3722 ITSALFIGKMQVAQ
+3722 
-3736 VDIDAIA
+3736 
-3743 QTRPE
+3743 
-3748 LAARIFMVAIE
+3748 
-3759 EANGEH
+3759 
-3765 RGLTDMM
+3765 
-3772 VRWANED
+3772 
-3779 PYLAPKQG
+3779 
-3787 YKGETPN
+3787 
-3794 DLGFDAKY
+3794 
-3802 HVDLGDHYAD
+3802 
-3812 FKQWLETSQS
+3812 
-3822 NGLLS
+3822 
-3827 KATLDESTKT
+3827 
-3837 VHLGYSY
+3837 
-3844 QELQDLTGVESVQ
+3844 
-3857 MAFYFLKEAA
+3857 
-3867 KKVDPISGDSAEMIL
+3867 
-3882 LKKFADK
+3882 
-3889 SYLSQLDSDR
+3889 
-3899 MDQIEGIYR
+3899 
-3908 SSHETDVDA
+3908 
-3917 WDRRYS
+3917 
-3923 GAGYD
+3923 
-3928 ELTNKLAGAT
+3928 
-3938 GVDEQLSVL
+3938 
-3947 LDDRKGLLIGEVHGS
+3947 
-3962 DVNGL
+3962 
-3967 RFVNEQMDA
+3967 
-3976 LKKQGV
+3976 
-3982 TVIGLEH
+3982 
-3989 LRSDLAQPL
+3989 
-3998 IDRYLATGVMS
+3998 
-4009 SELSAMLKTKHLD
+4009 
-4022 ATLFENA
+4022 
-4029 RANGMRIVALD
+4029 
-4040 ANSSARPNVQGTEHG
+4040 
-4055 LMYRAGAANN
+4055 
-4065 IAVEVLQSLPDDE
+4065 
-4078 KFVAIY
+4078 
-4084 GKAHLQSHK
+4084 
-4093 GIEGFVP
+4093 
-4100 GITHRLDLPA
+4100 
-4110 LRVSDSNQFRV
+4110 
-4121 EQDDMTL
+4121 
-4128 RVVYDDVANKPKLTF
+4128 
-4143 KDSLSGANTAIHNQ
+4143 
-4157 NVNDWERVAVTPTAD
+4157 VTPTTD

-4189 SVVANAAANLAG
+4189 PVVAKAAANLAG
-4201 KHPESSVV
+4201 KHAESSVV

-4233 WQLVGHGRDDSDS
+4233 WQLVGHGRDHSES
-4246 NNTHLSGYS
+4246 NNTRLSGYS
-4255 AEDLAAKLANFQQSF
+4255 ADELAVKLAKFQQSF
-4270 SQAEN
+4270 NQAEN
-4275 INNTPDHISIVG
+4275 INNKPDHISIVG

-4306 MDVNGLR
+4306 MDANGLR
-4313 VDVSARSSELAVDAT
+4313 VDVSVRSSELAVDEA
-4328 GRKHTKDEN
+4328 GRKHTKDAN
-4337 GDWIQKAETNKVS
+4337 GDWVQKAENNKVS
-4350 LSWNEQGEVIA
+4350 LSWDAQGEVVA
-4361 KEERI
+4361 KDERI

-4381 VSDVGE
+4381 VSDVDE
-4387 IARGAIGDNNDVFDA
+4387 PARGAIGDNSDVFDA
-4402 PEKRKVETETS
+4402 PEKRKPETELIANS
-4413 SSAANN
+4413 SSSNQ
-4419 KLSYS
+4419 LSYS
-4424 GNIQVNVGDGEFTA
+4424 GNIQVNVGEGEFTA

-4444 NVGIKVGSGGFKSLA
+4444 NVGIKVGTGGFKSLA

-4470 NGESKHSVD
+4470 DGESKHSVD
-4479 MGGYQALEG
+4479 IGGYQALEG
-4488 AQMFIG
+4488 AQMFLG
-4494 NRNVSFNLG
+4494 NRNVSFNFG
-4503 QSNDLLVM
+4503 HSNDLILM

-4531 SGVLQSIATSGE
+4531 SGVLQGIATSGE
-4543 DQDWLAAQEQ
+4543 GEDWLAAQEQ

-4575 VDYTCL
+4575 VDYTTL
-4581 VELDSH
+4581 VELDSQ
-4587 NERSSRGLKHDT
+4587 NERDSRGLKHDA
-4599 EAALNKQ
+4599 EATLNKQ

-4614 SDSSA
+4614 GNSGTSQ
-4619 GKLSRADKL
+4619 LSRADKL

-4678 TQQFSAT
+4678 TQQFTAT
-4685 GQAKTTFTYTPEDL
+4685 GQAKTTFTYTPQDL

-4706 LLGQMAGIGAETT
+4706 LLGQLAGVGAETT
-4719 LADIFGVDYTTS
+4719 LADIFGVDYTAS

-4739 EAVDGVAILTEM
+4739 QAVDGVAILKEM

-4777 SGIDMGADGIQSFAE
+4777 AGIDMGADGIKSFAE
-4792 THGLKDKAPE
+4792 THGLKEKAPE
-4802 EEENK
+4802 EEKDN
-4807 SAVSV
+4807 SSVSV
-4812 NGTSVNSAQGA
+4812 NGANVNSAQGA
-4823 TASDGNTETAETQ
+4823 TMADGNTETAETQ
-4836 DRAFG
+4836 DRALG

-4869 LKENLTADLL
+4869 LKQNLTADLL

-4895 QGDGDINLSLGNYN
+4895 QGDGDINISLGNYN

-4940 TGTSNIFTGGEGSDM
+4940 TGTSNIFTGGEGNDM

-5003 GLGRDYVVTSGNF
+5003 GSGRDYVVTSGNF

-5021 GDGQDYSVTIGNNN
+5021 GDDQDYSVTIGNNN

-5052 NRINASAG
+5052 NRINAGAG

-5072 LNGGEG
+5072 LNGGDG
-5078 EDHLIAAAISKF
+5078 YDHLIAAAISKF
-5090 SQFNGEEG
+5090 SQFNGGEG

-5132 DISSEDNIVFNG
+5132 DIRSEDNIVFNG

-5163 LRDPVSETDQ
+5163 LRDPSNDSDQ
-5173 AKFEHIGSVTF
+5173 SKFEHIGSVTF
-5184 NDYFDGKRAQMIIAM
+5184 SDYFNGNRAQVVIGMS
-5199 GEKDANGERE
+5199 EKDLSGERE
-5209 YTTLSESS
+5209 YTMLSDSA

-5227 FDPQAGDNGFID
+5227 FEPQAGDNGFID
-5239 NLDSK
+5239 SLESK
-5244 SRVAISTAWA
+5244 SQAAISMAWS
-5254 DVVHKKGIT
+5254 DVVHKKGLM

>member
-18 SADNGNNDIVAIGFG
+18 SADDGNNSIVAIGFG

-52 TVHTGSGNDTV
+52 TVYTGSGNDTV
-63 VGGSAYLRVEDSTG
+63 VGGSAYLRVEDTTG

-110 HLGHHGDV
+110 HLGNHGDV
-118 SYGGAAAY
+118 NYGGAAAY
-126 NSVKRKG
+126 NGITRKG

-149 WHETNHGNLSFAGA
+149 WHETNQGNLSFAGA

-171 TWFDQYQGS
+171 TWFNRYQDS
-180 RGDVSFDG
+180 RGDVTFDG

-210 ADNHLVRKGKVGDIT
+210 ADNHLVRKGKVGDVT

-245 QQTHGNIRFEGV
+245 AQTRGNIRFEGV
-257 GGYNSFYSD
+257 GGYNSLYSD

-280 NTITRKGSGSSFD
+280 NTIIRKGSGNDF
-293 AQGMEYAKAED
+293 AKEGMTNAKADE
-304 IVLTTAKMH
+304 IVLTKAVMS
-313 GSWIGSGT
+313 GSWIGQD
-321 HAVTAVKSEREPN
+321 HHVTAVKSASEPN
-334 TYLFAIADGTY
+334 TYLFAFADSTY
-345 TKINKVRLS
+345 TKINKVQLR
-354 NDPKTGKLKYYS
+354 NDPQTGELKYYS
-366 EAWYKQGNHLSGLAR
+366 TAWYKEGNHLSNLANQDI
-381 SDVSSA
+381 SDN
-387 GGFEVNPIN
+387 GGFTAVNIN
-396 GGYTLSNIAVEH
+396 GAYTLSDLKVEH

-416 MEKDL
+416 VEKDL

-433 LIDAKDVVLSDA
+433 LIDAKDVALSEA
-445 KMGGHAISTDGTKV
+445 KMGGTAISTDGTTV
-459 DVQAIKSNRKP
+459 DVQAVKSNRKP

-493 AETGVLK
+493 PKTGALK
-500 YQARSWYKEGDH
+500 YQARSWYKEGNH
-512 TANLANEDISSANGY
+512 TADLANEDISSANGY

-532 GGYSLSAL
+532 GGYSLSDL
-540 NYSVNA
+540 HYSVNA
-546 IRSMSETVA
+546 VRSTSETVA

-573 ESSGDVHFSG
+573 ESSGDVHFNG

-613 SQFGNTEFNG
+613 SQFGHTEFNG

-699 AMLGG
+699 VMLGG

-712 SGHGLWLA
+712 SGNGLWLA

-725 VMTQVGNGEVTSVLA
+725 VMTQVGKGDVASVLA
-740 GGANVLTKVGEG
+740 GGANVLTKVGDG
-752 ELTAGMLGGA
+752 DLTAGMLGGA
-762 NVMTHISGDEQ
+762 NVITHISGDNET
-773 ASNTTAVA
+773 SNTTAVA

-791 GKGDTLAVMGGGANV
+791 GKGNALAVMGGGANV
-806 LTHVGDGS
+806 LTHVGDGT

-865 KVGDGTSIAAMIGA
+865 KVGDGTSIAVMIGA

-952 VGNANIFTHIGNG
+952 VGNANIFTHVGSG

-970 MIGQANVMTKVGND
+970 MIGQANIMTKVGDD

-995 IYTHVGDGTSLGL
+995 IYTHVGDGTSLGI
-1008 FAGEMNVMTK
+1008 FAGEVNVMTK

-1126 KANIVTKVG
+1126 KANIITKVG
-1135 DGLGINVAWGQANVF
+1135 DGLGVNVAWGQANVF

-1161 AKGEANILTKVGD
+1161 AKGEANVITKVGD

-1211 DGRNVVLAKG
+1211 NGRNVVLAKG

-1242 NVVTKVGD
+1242 NIVTKVGD

-1268 NGLSVTAAYGDANIN
+1268 DGLSVTAAYGDANIN
-1283 TKVGNGVSVN
+1283 TKVGDGVSVN

-1323 IGDGLNIN
+1323 IGDGLGIN
-1331 ASYARNNV
+1331 ASYAQNNV
-1339 AIKVGNGDFYSLAV
+1339 AIKIGNGDFYSLAV

-1368 NVKQTLLGVGGSQAI
+1368 NIKQTVLGVGGSQAI
-1383 NYLVQGDEASTSG
+1383 NYLVQGDEASSSG

-1437 VDTPDLNEMDNDLNI
+1437 VDTPDLNKMQNALNV
-1452 DGASDHAP
+1452 DGSSDQTQAT

-1466 DFEQGDRGWQSTHG
+1466 DFEQGDQGWKSTHG

-1486 GSVYGV
+1486 GNVYGV
-1492 NGEGHGTR
+1492 NGEGHGAR
-1500 VTELDTHTNTSLYQD
+1500 VTELDTYTNTSLYQD

-1577 IEFKGTGH
+1577 IEFKGTGQ

-1603 PQANAVSEHA
+1603 QQANAVSEHA
-1613 KQNQASQNA
+1613 TQNQASQNA

-1651 SQLESTDQQAI
+1651 SQLESTDQQALG
-1662 ENNGQ
+1662 NNGQ

-1677 EAVTAELTT
+1677 EAVTAELTK

-1699 HTGKSGE
+1699 HTGESGD

-1717 DGVQSQIDD
+1717 DGVQRQLDD
-1726 AKQLASDKMAAAKQT
+1726 AKQIANDKIAAAKQT
-1741 QSDNNSKVKDSIAK
+1741 QSDNNSKVKESVAK

-1772 DIAEAKA
+1772 DIADAKA

-1791 SHDAKQ
+1791 SNDAKQ

-1821 NKANQAQNDAQGAKQ
+1821 NKANQAQNDAKGTKQ

-1844 QGVAGSGLSGN
+1844 EGVTGSGLSGN

-1866 SHVNTDS
+1866 SHVTNDS
-1873 QTNADGRFSDG
+1873 QINADGRFSEG
-1884 LTEQEL
+1884 LSEQEQ

-1910 SKNSGSTITSM
+1910 GKNSGSTISSM
-1921 FMEANADSI
+1921 FTETNSDSI
-1930 VVDTTASQDVVRKE
+1930 VVPTAASQDVVRQE
-1944 VRISGVNLV
+1944 IRISGVNLE
-1953 GLGEASHDS
+1953 GLGEASHDT
-1962 AESLVA
+1962 AESLVS

-1985 DVATDKYVPVPGFE
+1985 DAATDKYVPVPGFE
-1999 RVDADVSDEVKQRM
+1999 RVDADVSDEAKERM
-2013 IQSMSGYIEHTD
+2013 IQFVGGYIEHTD

-2039 FVESTLDY
+2039 FVEATLDY

-2061 YGYSFETP
+2061 YGYSFEAP
-2069 HAEKSIVSFW
+2069 HGEKSIVSFW
-2079 SGKNFKQ
+2079 SGRNFKE
-2086 YRDVLDNAQ
+2086 YRNVLDNAQ
-2095 TDGKKVVY
+2095 ADGKKVVY

-2116 NKHLMRWGGLFL
+2116 NKQLMRWGGMFL

-2158 TGAQHDVYV
+2158 TGAQNDVYV
-2167 IAEGGVRLGNY
+2167 IAEGGMRLGNY
-2178 FWHVE
+2178 FWNVE

-2203 KPVSEYKDLPAD
+2203 KPVSAYKDIPVED
-2215 EIGRRLTDAGVG
+2215 IGRRLTDAGVA
-2227 VKVRFDALSS
+2227 VKVRFDALSHEK
-2237 ARQAELLADNPDDY
+2237 QADLLADNPDGY
-2251 RADTLVELDVK
+2251 KADTLVELDVK

-2287 QEGDEG
+2287 QEGEEG
-2293 FEVRSWPGSD
+2293 FEVRSWPGTD
-2303 DKSKTI
+2303 GKSKTI

-2320 KAIER
+2320 KSIER

-2368 YNTNSELM
+2368 YNANVELM

-2391 RGESYQKVIDAL
+2391 RGESYQQVIDAL
-2403 AEYHASTAEHADYEL
+2403 TEYHASTAEHADYEL
-2418 ESVEQLVNL
+2418 ASVEKLLNL
-2427 RKKIEG
+2427 RKQVEG
-2433 YALGH
+2433 YVLGH

-2443 LEAMNSLLNQVN
+2443 VQAMNSLLNQVN
-2455 SRLEEVSVL
+2455 SRLEAVSVL
-2464 AVSEQSIKAHDSFS
+2464 VVSEQSIKAHDSFS
-2478 RLYDQLDNA
+2478 HLYDQLDNA
-2487 HLKQSKHLYLDGNG
+2487 NLKESKHLYLDGNG
-2501 DFVTKGKGNLAKID
+2501 DFVTKGKGNLANID
-2515 QLGGSDAVLE
+2515 KLGGSDAVLE
-2525 KVKASVNHEYGQ
+2525 KVKAAVSHEYGQ
-2537 AIADTIFAG
+2537 VVADTIFAG
-2546 LSANELAKDGK
+2546 LSANDLAKDGK
-2557 GIDITGLNR
+2557 GIDIAGLNKV
-2566 IHQALE
+2566 HQAIE

-2606 IDAQA
+2606 LEGQA

-2641 EYQPDL
+2641 EDQPDL

-2684 LKRFIEKLNAAK
+2684 LKRFVEKLNAAK
-2696 GIDAAYKDASEG
+2696 GIDASYKDASEG

-2716 PDMLVS
+2716 PDMLAS

-2745 DVANRFAQELQ
+2745 DVANRFAEELQ
-2756 KQAQASGDPALVAKR
+2756 KQAQASGDPALVEKR

-2814 AEWNRLSHDPDARY
+2814 AEWNRLSNDPDARY

-2885 KQSHQVNDDLD
+2885 KQSHQVADLLD
-2896 ALSGSEKHK
+2896 ALSGNEKRK
-2905 DKVAIENDGTPPRDK
+2905 ENVAIENDGTPPRDK
-2920 VPLSPLTRFL
+2920 ESLSPLTRFL

-2935 GERDARRKIGDITQT
+2935 GEKDARRKIGEITQT

-2957 KGESQ
+2957 NGESQ

-2980 TASSDDETS
+2980 AASSKGETS
-2989 TTSGKVVLF
+2989 ATSGKVVLF

-3010 SAIRS
+3010 SAIRN

-3063 SNIILHGY
+3063 SNIIIHGY

-3112 VANPAGIVGTIAK
+3112 VANPAGIVGAIAK

-3141 QETPILLLTDNEGLG
+3141 KETPILLLTDNEGLG
-3156 EEGEKLRVKLSNSGF
+3156 EEGEKLRAKLAIAGY

-3184 SNRLMS
+3184 SNRLMG
-3190 QYTGQIVSDLL
+3190 QYTDQIVSGLFNAEQAAVEAGEVLKGLEKDFKRYGDALKPDTSVPGKAKDIRTTKDFLNGYKNDHAKEIVDGFHSDMSIKQLVDLFVKGNWSAEQKGALAWEIESRALKVTFQNKSEKYNRLFREIASAGVVDAKATEQLAPQLMLL
-3201 NTQHIKHNEAKLNLE
+3201 NLSNDGFGGRCDPLSKLVLVAKQLE
-3216 PHGKNYESRDLILK
+3216 NDG
-3230 PISQPETV
+3230 QV
-3238 ELGMPEVDQK
+3238 
-3248 VLADIAERENVIIG
+3248 G
-3262 VRPVDEKSKSLIASK
+3262 VARQLLEK
-3277 MYSSKGLFV
+3277 MYSAAAVLSNPTLYSDSEKANASKLLSSLAAIH
-3286 KAKSSDWGPMSGF
+3286 AKNPMHDTSMKVWQEKLEGKQALTVNGVVEK
-3299 IPVDQSF
+3299 ITD
-3306 AKASARRDL
+3306 ASANGKPVL
-3315 ETFNRHA
+3315 
-3322 EQSIQSGNAVSAD
+3322 
-3335 LYLNQVRVEELVSK
+3335 
-3349 YHSLTP
+3349 
-3355 LELDDQSGMY
+3355 LELDAPKHAMAAWAKGSGDERVYGFYDPNAGIVEFSSAEKFSAYLTRFFGKSDLDMAQRY
-3365 KTTATNGDQSVPFFL
+3365 ELGKNAAGEPIFNRVVVMDGNTLASYKPTFGDKTT
-3380 NRVTVDGNEL
+3380 
-3390 WQVHYITNGEL
+3390 
-3401 APFKVIGDPVSKQP
+3401 
-3415 MTADYDLL
+3415 M
-3423 TVMYSYGDLGP
+3423 
-3434 QDKVK
+3434 
-3439 QPLTWQQWKDSV
+3439 
-3451 TYEDLTPK
+3451 
-3459 YKELYSNEDLYNKK
+3459 
-3473 DGASLGNVSGRLKE
+3473 
-3487 LKDRINVD
+3487 
-3495 LGRTNGLE
+3495 
-3503 MVHHGADD
+3503 
-3511 ANPYAVMADNFPAT
+3511 
-3525 FFVPKSLF
+3525 
-3533 AEDGLGEG
+3533 
-3541 KGSIQT
+3541 
-3547 YFNVNEQGAVV
+3547 
-3558 IRNPQE
+3558 
-3564 FSDFQQVTIN
+3564 
-3574 ASFRASFNDKWNHG
+3574 
-3588 LDEPLFTTKRKLS
+3588 
-3601 HEFLNKRDQLLKK
+3601 
-3614 LSGGRLDAQDETL
+3614 
-3627 VALGNPDDVSGNK
+3627 
-3640 AIVAVDVSQIFTRQE
+3640 
-3655 LKERAN
+3655 
-3661 VFAKPIGASYQGILD
+3661 QGILD
-3676 QLDLVHQTVSRDQI
+3676 LPV
-3690 VASFE
+3690 
-3695 LNKKVNAYIAEHPT
+3695 
-3709 SGRNQ
+3709 
-3714 ALTQLKEQ
+3714 
-3722 ITSALFIGKMQVAQ
+3722 
-3736 VDIDAIA
+3736 
-3743 QTRPE
+3743 
-3748 LAARIFMVAIE
+3748 
-3759 EANGEH
+3759 
-3765 RGLTDMM
+3765 
-3772 VRWANED
+3772 
-3779 PYLAPKQG
+3779 
-3787 YKGETPN
+3787 
-3794 DLGFDAKY
+3794 FDATPIKKPGTSD
-3802 HVDLGDHYAD
+3802 VDGNAKIVDV
-3812 FKQWLETSQS
+3812 T
-3822 NGLLS
+3822 
-3827 KATLDESTKT
+3827 
-3837 VHLGYSY
+3837 
-3844 QELQDLTGVESVQ
+3844 
-3857 MAFYFLKEAA
+3857 KEALA
-3867 KKVDPISGDSAEMIL
+3867 DGKIL
-3882 LKKFADK
+3882 
-3889 SYLSQLDSDR
+3889 
-3899 MDQIEGIYR
+3899 
-3908 SSHETDVDA
+3908 
-3917 WDRRYS
+3917 
-3923 GAGYD
+3923 
-3928 ELTNKLAGAT
+3928 
-3938 GVDEQLSVL
+3938 
-3947 LDDRKGLLIGEVHGS
+3947 
-3962 DVNGL
+3962 
-3967 RFVNEQMDA
+3967 
-3976 LKKQGV
+3976 
-3982 TVIGLEH
+3982 
-3989 LRSDLAQPL
+3989 
-3998 IDRYLATGVMS
+3998 
-4009 SELSAMLKTKHLD
+4009 
-4022 ATLFENA
+4022 
-4029 RANGMRIVALD
+4029 
-4040 ANSSARPNVQGTEHG
+4040 
-4055 LMYRAGAANN
+4055 
-4065 IAVEVLQSLPDDE
+4065 
-4078 KFVAIY
+4078 
-4084 GKAHLQSHK
+4084 
-4093 GIEGFVP
+4093 
-4100 GITHRLDLPA
+4100 
-4110 LRVSDSNQFRV
+4110 
-4121 EQDDMTL
+4121 
-4128 RVVYDDVANKPKLTF
+4128 
-4143 KDSLSGANTAIHNQ
+4143 HNQ
-4157 NVNDWERVAVTPTAD
+4157 NVNDWERVVVTPTAD

-4189 SVVANAAANLAG
+4189 AVAAKAAANLAG

-4233 WQLVGHGRDDSDS
+4233 WQLVGHGRDHSES
-4246 NNTHLSGYS
+4246 NNTRLSGYS
-4255 AEDLAAKLANFQQSF
+4255 ADELAVKLAKFQQSF
-4270 SQAEN
+4270 NQAEN
-4275 INNTPDHISIVG
+4275 VSSKPDHISIVG

-4306 MDVNGLR
+4306 MDANGLR
-4313 VDVSARSSELAVDAT
+4313 VDVSVRSAKVYINEM
-4328 GRKHTKDEN
+4328 GRKLYFDGKDSWVN
-4337 GDWIQKAETNKVS
+4337 KAINSKVL
-4350 LSWNEQGEVIA
+4350 LSWNGQGEVVA
-4361 KEERI
+4361 KDERI

-4381 VSDVGE
+4381 ISDVDE
-4387 IARGAIGDNNDVFDA
+4387 PARGAIGDNNDVFDA
-4402 PEKRKVETETS
+4402 PEKRKAETETS
-4413 SSAANN
+4413 SSSANN

-4444 NVGIKVGSGGFKSLA
+4444 NVGIKVGTGGFKSLA
-4459 FGDNNVMVHIG
+4459 FGDNNVMIHIG
-4470 NGESKHSVD
+4470 NGESKHSFD
-4479 MGGYQALEG
+4479 IGGYQALEG

-4494 NRNVSFNLG
+4494 NRNVSFNKG
-4503 QSNDLLVM
+4503 RSNDLIVM

-4543 DQDWLAAQEQ
+4543 GKDWLAAQEQ

-4575 VDYTCL
+4575 VDYTSL
-4581 VELDSH
+4581 VELDSQ
-4587 NERSSRGLKHDT
+4587 NERSSRGLKHDA

-4614 SDSSA
+4614 GNNDTS
-4619 GKLSRADKL
+4619 KLSRADKL

-4706 LLGQMAGIGAETT
+4706 LLGQLAGVGAETT
-4719 LADIFGVDYTTS
+4719 LADIFGVDYTAS
-4731 GQIVSRNG
+4731 GHIVSRNG
-4739 EAVDGVAILTEM
+4739 EAVDGVAILKEM

-4768 PAKLLDSLK
+4768 PTKLVNSLEA
-4777 SGIDMGADGIQSFAE
+4777 GINMGADGIKSFAE
-4792 THGLKDKAPE
+4792 THGLKEKAPE
-4802 EEENK
+4802 EEESK
-4807 SAVSV
+4807 PSVSL
-4812 NGTSVNSAQGA
+4812 NGETLNSTQGA
-4823 TASDGNTETAETQ
+4823 TVADGSTETTETP

-4847 PNLFAT
+4847 PNLFAA

-4859 QKEMKSLVEN
+4859 QKEMKSLVAN

-4940 TGTSNIFTGGEGSDM
+4940 TGTSNIFTGGEGNDM

-5003 GLGRDYVVTSGNF
+5003 GSGRDYVVTSGNF

-5021 GDGQDYSVTIGNNN
+5021 GDDQDYSVTIGNNN

-5041 GNDFANVFGNY
+5041 GDDFANVFGNY

-5078 EDHLIAAAISKF
+5078 GDHLIAAAISKF
-5090 SQFNGEEG
+5090 SQFNGGEG

-5132 DISSEDNIVFNG
+5132 DIRSEDNIVFNG

-5163 LRDPVSETDQ
+5163 LRDPASDSDQ

-5184 NDYFDGKRAQMIIAM
+5184 SDYFNGNRAQVIIAM
-5199 GEKDANGERE
+5199 GEKDATGERE
-5209 YTTLSESS
+5209 YTTLSESA

-5244 SRVAISTAWA
+5244 SRVAITTAWA

>member
-18 SADNGNNDIVAIGFG
+18 SADDGNNNIVAIGFG
-33 GEIHAYG
+33 GQIHAYG

-52 TVHTGSGNDTV
+52 TVYTGSGNDTV
-63 VGGSAYLRVEDSTG
+63 VGGSAYLKVEDSTG
-77 HLSVKGAAGYADI
+77 HLTVKGAAGYADI

-110 HLGHHGDV
+110 HLGNHGDV

-126 NSVKRKG
+126 NGITRKG

-139 FKGAGGYNAL
+139 FAGAGGYNAL
-149 WHETNHGNLSFAGA
+149 WHETNQGNLSFTGA

-171 TWFDQYQGS
+171 TWFNRYQGS
-180 RGDVSFDG
+180 HGDVTFDG

-232 NRIERTRQAEDVY
+232 NRIERTHQAEDVY
-245 QQTHGNIRFEGV
+245 KQTRGNIRFEGV
-257 GGYNSFYSD
+257 GGYNSLYSD

-280 NTITRKGSGSSFD
+280 NTIIRKGSGNDF
-293 AQGMEYAKAED
+293 AKEGMTNAKADE
-304 IVLTTAKMH
+304 IVLTKAVMS
-313 GSWIGSGT
+313 GSWIGQD
-321 HAVTAVKSEREPN
+321 HHVTAVKSASEPN
-334 TYLFAIADGTY
+334 TYLFAFADSTY
-345 TKINKVRLS
+345 TKINKVQLR
-354 NDPKTGKLKYYS
+354 NDPQTGELKYYS
-366 EAWYKQGNHLSGLAR
+366 TAWYKEGNHLSNLANQDI
-381 SDVSSA
+381 SDN
-387 GGFEVNPIN
+387 GGFTAVNIN
-396 GGYTLSNIAVEH
+396 GAYTLSDLKVEH
-408 QQSLTVHA
+408 QQSVTVHA
-416 MEKDL
+416 VEKSL

-433 LIDAKDVVLSDA
+433 VIDAKEVSLSDA
-445 KMGGHAISTDGTKV
+445 KMGGHAIYADGTKV
-459 DVQAIKSNRKP
+459 DVKAVKSNRQP
-470 NTYVYAKVLG
+470 NTYIYAKVLG

-493 AETGVLK
+493 PETGALK

-512 TANLANEDISSANGY
+512 TANIANQDISSATGY
-527 HSMGK
+527 NPMGK
-532 GGYSLSAL
+532 GGYSLSDL
-540 NYSVNA
+540 HYSVNA
-546 IRSMSETVA
+546 VRSTSETVA
-555 DIDEYTD
+555 DIEEYTD
-562 QTLFKPATDSG
+562 QTLFKPANDSC
-573 ESSGDVHFSG
+573 ESSGDVRFNG

-596 GNVYFN
+596 GNVHFN

-652 QSKQGKMDV
+652 QSQQGKMDV
-661 YAGGAVNVLVRIGD
+661 YAGGAVNVLVRLGD

-689 VHKGNGNSRV
+689 VQKGSGDSRV

-712 SGHGLWLA
+712 SGNGLWLA

-725 VMTQVGNGEVTSVLA
+725 VMTQVGKGDVAAVLA
-740 GGANVLTKVGEG
+740 GGANVLTKMGEG
-752 ELTAGMLGGA
+752 ELTSGMLGGA
-762 NVMTHISGDEQ
+762 NVITQISNDDQ
-773 ASNTTAVA
+773 LSNTTAVA

-791 GKGDTLAVMGGGANV
+791 GKGNTLAVMGGGANV
-806 LTHVGDGS
+806 LTHVGDGT

-865 KVGDGTSIAAMIGA
+865 KVGDGTSIAVMIGA

-952 VGNANIFTHIGNG
+952 VGNANIFTHIGHG

-970 MIGQANVMTKVGND
+970 MIGQANIMTKVGND
-984 LTAALMVGKAN
+984 LAAALMVGKAN
-995 IYTHVGDGTSLGL
+995 IMTHVGDGTSLGL
-1008 FAGEMNVMTK
+1008 FAGEVNVMTK

-1102 LLISDIGNVMTHVG
+1102 LLISDVGNVMTHVG

-1126 KANIVTKVG
+1126 KANIITKVG
-1135 DGLGINVAWGQANVF
+1135 DGLGVNVAWGQANVF

-1161 AKGEANILTKVGD
+1161 AKGEANLITKVGD
-1174 GQEVS
+1174 GQELS

-1211 DGRNVVLAKG
+1211 NGRNVVLAKG

-1242 NVVTKVGD
+1242 NIVTKAGD

-1256 AKGKANITTTVG
+1256 AKGQANITTTVG
-1268 NGLSVTAAYGDANIN
+1268 NGLNVTAAYGDANIN
-1283 TKVGNGVSVN
+1283 TKVGDGVSVN

-1323 IGDGLNIN
+1323 VGDGLNIN
-1331 ASYARNNV
+1331 ASYAQNNV

-1368 NVKQTLLGVGGSQAI
+1368 NIKQTVLGVGGSQAI
-1383 NYLVQGDEASTSG
+1383 NYLVQGDEASSSG
-1396 TQKGRGAI
+1396 THKGRGAI

-1416 MDAIEEVGSDLG
+1416 MDAIKEVGSDLG

-1437 VDTPDLNEMDNDLNI
+1437 VDTPDLNKMQHAINVDD
-1452 DGASDHAP
+1452 SSVQAP

-1466 DFEQGDRGWQSTHG
+1466 DFELGEHGWQSTHG
-1480 VEASYS
+1480 VEASYA

-1492 NGEGHGTR
+1492 EGEGHGAR
-1500 VTELDTHTNTSLYQD
+1500 VTELDTYTNTSLYQD
-1515 LTDLTEGEVIA
+1515 LANLAQGEVIA

-1553 SSSGDASAWQQKT
+1553 SSSGDESAWQQKT
-1566 LKLTAHAGSNR
+1566 LKLTAQAGSNR

-1592 LDNVVAKSESS
+1592 LDNVVATSESS
-1603 PQANAVSEHA
+1603 QQANAIREHA
-1613 KQNQASQNA
+1613 TQNPAAQNA

-1632 RQRLE
+1632 RHRLE

-1651 SQLESTDQQAI
+1651 SQLESTDQQAL

-1667 AQRDAVKEES
+1667 AQRDAVQEES
-1677 EAVTAELTT
+1677 EAITAELTK
-1686 LAQGLDVLDGQAT
+1686 LAQGLDVLDSQAT
-1699 HTGKSGE
+1699 HTGESGD
-1706 QWRNDFAGGLL
+1706 QWRNEFASGLL
-1717 DGVQSQIDD
+1717 AGVQTQLDD
-1726 AKQLASDKMAAAKQT
+1726 AKQLANEKIAEAKQT
-1741 QSDNNSKVKDSIAK
+1741 HADNQNKVKDAVAK

-1763 EQNRAGAEQ
+1763 EQNRAGAEH
-1772 DIAEAKA
+1772 DIADAQA
-1779 DAETRKADAVAK
+1779 DAEKRKADALAK
-1791 SHDAKQ
+1791 GKDAQQ
-1797 AESDAHS
+1797 AESDAHH
-1804 AANDAQS
+1804 AVNNAQS
-1811 RGDRDAMNAE
+1811 RGDRDVQVAE
-1821 NKANQAQNDAQGAKQ
+1821 NKANQVQADAQGAKQ

-1844 QGVAGSGLSGN
+1844 QGVTGSGLSGN
-1855 AHRVEGAGETG
+1855 AHSVEGAGETD

-1873 QTNADGRFSDG
+1873 QTNADGRFSEG
-1884 LTEQEL
+1884 LTEQEQ

-1910 SKNSGSTITSM
+1910 AKNSVSSMTSM
-1921 FMEANADSI
+1921 FSETNSKSI
-1930 VVDTTASQDVVRKE
+1930 VVPTKVSPEPDRQEVTRRD
-1944 VRISGVNLV
+1944 VRISGVNL
-1953 GLGEASHDS
+1953 
-1962 AESLVA
+1962 ESLSAVQGSQPTGQLA
-1968 ARAEKVANLYR
+1968 SKS
-1979 WLDTDN
+1979 
-1985 DVATDKYVPVPGFE
+1985 VPGFKSHFASTSIGIE
-1999 RVDADVSDEVKQRM
+1999 NELSGLVVVLPKNSAQTFGYVHDSQGNPLFMLTKDMNQGGYSNPVGINDIQGVNNWQTHTIELVTYPSEISDTAAIESRKEAMLWLAKEFTDHINQSNHQSLPHLVSDDGRF
-2013 IQSMSGYIEHTD
+2013 
-2025 NQVPKDQAQALATL
+2025 TL
-2039 FVESTLDY
+2039 VISN
-2047 DWDKRVEFLTKLES
+2047 S
-2061 YGYSFETP
+2061 
-2069 HAEKSIVSFW
+2069 
-2079 SGKNFKQ
+2079 
-2086 YRDVLDNAQ
+2086 
-2095 TDGKKVVY
+2095 
-2103 DIDVKGNAFAIDL
+2103 
-2116 NKHLMRWGGLFL
+2116 KHLIAAGNGT
-2128 DPDNAEQNQLKSSI
+2128 SI
-2142 DAATFSNTGFW
+2142 DAQGKTIGMTPSGQQATMAISAKEFGTSSSPEVRLLESAPWYQAGLRDEFLANAKNTTLDDPATAQNVYAYLT
-2153 SSVYA
+2153 SVYSKTA
-2158 TGAQHDVYV
+2158 DLAKEYGIYINDWDPASEGFSPNAQGLTDPKVKNAWSILPRTKPVRMLELLSAEDSRYV
-2167 IAEGGVRLGNY
+2167 RQQIAEKLKGTYSESLAKNVFEYFQYGGEVAGHGINNATTGS
-2178 FWHVE
+2178 VQQPE
-2183 LPALRQLQRE
+2183 PAILFEFRSVPSALSDF
-2193 GLVGEIRLLD
+2193 VP
-2203 KPVSEYKDLPAD
+2203 KTAS
-2215 EIGRRLTDAGVG
+2215 T
-2227 VKVRFDALSS
+2227 VKVDVKALDHFDSASRKAIITEVNALVSGSEDFDAWYQEYRASKGQPPVKNPKSS
-2237 ARQAELLADNPDDY
+2237 ASANHKAEWLMTQHAEQWAKITAPYTDNHETLTSTKLASNDKE
-2251 RADTLVELDVK
+2251 ELHALGGTSNLEHNKQQENVA
-2262 LSAIDS
+2262 SIINT
-2268 MLRES
+2268 MLNDM
-2273 LPFYSLRTERNLLV
+2273 LPFYALRTERNLLV

-2293 FEVRSWPGSD
+2293 FEVRAWPGTE

-2309 LLDNPEDAAQQ
+2309 ILEDPEDAAQH

-2348 LSHHDGRTRI
+2348 ISHHEGRTHV
-2358 LAQKEDGAWT
+2358 LAQKVDGAWQ
-2368 YNTNSELM
+2368 YNATVELM

-2381 LDAAHVSGKV
+2381 LDAANVTGKI
-2391 RGESYQKVIDAL
+2391 RGESYQQVIDAL
-2403 AEYHASTAEHADYEL
+2403 TDYHASITEHADYES
-2418 ESVEQLVNL
+2418 ESVEKLLNL

-2433 YALGH
+2433 YVLGH

-2443 LEAMNSLLNQVN
+2443 VEAMNSLLNQVN
-2455 SRLEEVSVL
+2455 TRLGEVSLLSV
-2464 AVSEQSIKAHDSFS
+2464 AEQTIQAQDSFS
-2478 RLYDQLDNA
+2478 RLYDQLEAAN
-2487 HLKQSKHLYLDGNG
+2487 LKESKHLYLDQNG
-2501 DFVTKGKGNLAKID
+2501 DFVTKGKGNLANID
-2515 QLGGSDAVLE
+2515 LLGSREAVLE
-2525 KVKASVNHEYGQ
+2525 KVKLTVSNEYGQ
-2537 AIADTIFAG
+2537 TVADTIFAG
-2546 LSANELAKDGK
+2546 LSAKDLAKDGK
-2557 GIDITGLNR
+2557 GVDIAGLNKV
-2566 IHQALE
+2566 HQAIE
-2572 QHMSPVSATM
+2572 QHLSPVSATL

-2606 IDAQA
+2606 LEGQA
-2611 AADFNKQNYVS
+2611 AADFNQQNYVS

-2627 SKSSNIRNIFNVAT
+2627 SKSSNISNILNVAT
-2641 EYQPDL
+2641 KDQPDL

-2658 HQNDTLEHDMASEE
+2658 HQNDTLEHDVASEE

-2678 NDGETK
+2678 HDGDIK
-2684 LKRFIEKLNAAK
+2684 LKRFIEKLNVAK
-2696 GIDAAYKDASEG
+2696 GIDASFKEASEG

-2716 PDMLVS
+2716 PDMLET

-2732 FVDQWNDT
+2732 FVEQWNDT

-2745 DVANRFAQELQ
+2745 DVANRFAQELRL
-2756 KQAQASGDPALVAKR
+2756 QAQRSDDPELLEKR
-2771 IDNVVRLFAERALEE
+2771 IGNVVRQFAERALEE
-2786 IEAFK
+2786 IETFK
-2791 ASQADEG
+2791 ASQADQG

-2814 AEWNRLSHDPDARY
+2814 AEWHRLSNDPDARY

-2854 TWRPKFGVWT
+2854 TWLPKFGVWT

-2885 KQSHQVNDDLD
+2885 KQSHQVTDVLD
-2896 ALSGSEKHK
+2896 ALSGNEKPK
-2905 DKVAIENDGTPPRDK
+2905 ENVAIENDGTPPRDK
-2920 VPLSPLTRFL
+2920 ESLSPLTRFL

-2935 GERDARRKIGDITQT
+2935 GDKEARRKIGEITQT

-2962 KVTLKGE
+2962 KITLQGE

-2980 TASSDDETS
+2980 TAPSEGETS
-2989 TTSGKVVLF
+2989 SPSGKVVLF

-3010 SAIRS
+3010 SAIRN

-3063 SNIILHGY
+3063 SNIIIHGY

-3112 VANPAGIVGTIAK
+3112 VANPAGIVGAIAK

-3136 LKGLP
+3136 LEGLP
-3141 QETPILLLTDNEGLG
+3141 KETSILLLTDNEGLG
-3156 EEGEKLRVKLSNSGF
+3156 NEGEKLRTKLTASGY

-3190 QYTGQIVSDLL
+3190 QYADQIVSGLSSS
-3201 NTQHIKHNEAKLNLE
+3201 A
-3216 PHGKNYESRDLILK
+3216 S
-3230 PISQPETV
+3230 
-3238 ELGMPEVDQK
+3238 
-3248 VLADIAERENVIIG
+3248 
-3262 VRPVDEKSKSLIASK
+3262 VDEDLDQQGLDTTSTKDQGVSNKDDHLQVVDSKEAL
-3277 MYSSKGLFV
+3277 
-3286 KAKSSDWGPMSGF
+3286 
-3299 IPVDQSF
+3299 
-3306 AKASARRDL
+3306 
-3315 ETFNRHA
+3315 
-3322 EQSIQSGNAVSAD
+3322 
-3335 LYLNQVRVEELVSK
+3335 
-3349 YHSLTP
+3349 
-3355 LELDDQSGMY
+3355 
-3365 KTTATNGDQSVPFFL
+3365 
-3380 NRVTVDGNEL
+3380 VDG
-3390 WQVHYITNGEL
+3390 
-3401 APFKVIGDPVSKQP
+3401 K
-3415 MTADYDLL
+3415 
-3423 TVMYSYGDLGP
+3423 
-3434 QDKVK
+3434 
-3439 QPLTWQQWKDSV
+3439 
-3451 TYEDLTPK
+3451 
-3459 YKELYSNEDLYNKK
+3459 
-3473 DGASLGNVSGRLKE
+3473 
-3487 LKDRINVD
+3487 
-3495 LGRTNGLE
+3495 
-3503 MVHHGADD
+3503 
-3511 ANPYAVMADNFPAT
+3511 
-3525 FFVPKSLF
+3525 
-3533 AEDGLGEG
+3533 
-3541 KGSIQT
+3541 
-3547 YFNVNEQGAVV
+3547 
-3558 IRNPQE
+3558 
-3564 FSDFQQVTIN
+3564 
-3574 ASFRASFNDKWNHG
+3574 
-3588 LDEPLFTTKRKLS
+3588 
-3601 HEFLNKRDQLLKK
+3601 
-3614 LSGGRLDAQDETL
+3614 
-3627 VALGNPDDVSGNK
+3627 
-3640 AIVAVDVSQIFTRQE
+3640 
-3655 LKERAN
+3655 
-3661 VFAKPIGASYQGILD
+3661 IL
-3676 QLDLVHQTVSRDQI
+3676 H
-3690 VASFE
+3690 
-3695 LNKKVNAYIAEHPT
+3695 
-3709 SGRNQ
+3709 NQ
-3714 ALTQLKEQ
+3714 
-3722 ITSALFIGKMQVAQ
+3722 
-3736 VDIDAIA
+3736 
-3743 QTRPE
+3743 
-3748 LAARIFMVAIE
+3748 
-3759 EANGEH
+3759 
-3765 RGLTDMM
+3765 
-3772 VRWANED
+3772 
-3779 PYLAPKQG
+3779 
-3787 YKGETPN
+3787 
-3794 DLGFDAKY
+3794 
-3802 HVDLGDHYAD
+3802 
-3812 FKQWLETSQS
+3812 
-3822 NGLLS
+3822 
-3827 KATLDESTKT
+3827 
-3837 VHLGYSY
+3837 
-3844 QELQDLTGVESVQ
+3844 
-3857 MAFYFLKEAA
+3857 
-3867 KKVDPISGDSAEMIL
+3867 
-3882 LKKFADK
+3882 
-3889 SYLSQLDSDR
+3889 
-3899 MDQIEGIYR
+3899 
-3908 SSHETDVDA
+3908 
-3917 WDRRYS
+3917 
-3923 GAGYD
+3923 
-3928 ELTNKLAGAT
+3928 
-3938 GVDEQLSVL
+3938 
-3947 LDDRKGLLIGEVHGS
+3947 
-3962 DVNGL
+3962 DVNGW
-3967 RFVNEQMDA
+3967 
-3976 LKKQGV
+3976 G
-3982 TVIGLEH
+3982 
-3989 LRSDLAQPL
+3989 P
-3998 IDRYLATGVMS
+3998 
-4009 SELSAMLKTKHLD
+4009 
-4022 ATLFENA
+4022 
-4029 RANGMRIVALD
+4029 
-4040 ANSSARPNVQGTEHG
+4040 
-4055 LMYRAGAANN
+4055 
-4065 IAVEVLQSLPDDE
+4065 
-4078 KFVAIY
+4078 
-4084 GKAHLQSHK
+4084 
-4093 GIEGFVP
+4093 
-4100 GITHRLDLPA
+4100 IT
-4110 LRVSDSNQFRV
+4110 
-4121 EQDDMTL
+4121 
-4128 RVVYDDVANKPKLTF
+4128 
-4143 KDSLSGANTAIHNQ
+4143 
-4157 NVNDWERVAVTPTAD
+4157 VTPTTD

-4189 SVVANAAANLAG
+4189 DVVAKAAANLAG

-4209 VQLDS
+4209 VQIDS

-4233 WQLVGHGRDDSDS
+4233 WQLVGHGRDHSES
-4246 NNTHLSGYS
+4246 NNTRLSGYS
-4255 AEDLAAKLANFQQSF
+4255 ADELAVKLAKFQQSF
-4270 SQAEN
+4270 NQAEN
-4275 INNTPDHISIVG
+4275 INNKPDHISIVG

-4306 MDVNGLR
+4306 MDANGLR
-4313 VDVSARSSELAVDAT
+4313 VDVSVRSSELAVDEA
-4328 GRKHTKDEN
+4328 GRKHTKDAN
-4337 GDWIQKAETNKVS
+4337 GDWVQKAENNKVS
-4350 LSWNEQGEVIA
+4350 LSWDAQGEVVA
-4361 KEERI
+4361 KDERI

-4381 VSDVGE
+4381 VNNVDE
-4387 IARGAIGDNNDVFDA
+4387 PARGAIGDNSDVFDA
-4402 PEKRKVETETS
+4402 PEKRKPETEVIANS
-4413 SSAANN
+4413 SSSNQ
-4419 KLSYS
+4419 LSYS
-4424 GNIQVNVGDGEFTA
+4424 GNIQVNVGEGEFTA

-4444 NVGIKVGSGGFKSLA
+4444 NVGIKVGTGGFKSLA

-4470 NGESKHSVD
+4470 DGESKHSVD
-4479 MGGYQALEG
+4479 IGGYQALEG
-4488 AQMFIG
+4488 AQMFLG
-4494 NRNVSFNLG
+4494 NRNVSFNFG
-4503 QSNDLLVM
+4503 HSNDLILM

-4523 PFDGAARI
+4523 PFDGATRI
-4531 SGVLQSIATSGE
+4531 SGVLQGIAMSGE
-4543 DQDWLAAQEQ
+4543 GEDWLAAQEQ

-4575 VDYTCL
+4575 VDYTTL
-4581 VELDSH
+4581 VELDSQ
-4587 NERSSRGLKHDT
+4587 NERDSRGMKHDA

-4614 SDSSA
+4614 GNSGMSQ
-4619 GKLSRADKL
+4619 LSRADKL

-4678 TQQFSAT
+4678 TQQFTAT
-4685 GQAKTTFTYTPEDL
+4685 GQAKTTFTYTPQDL

-4706 LLGQMAGIGAETT
+4706 LLGQLAGVGAETT
-4719 LADIFGVDYTTS
+4719 LADIFGVDYTAS

-4739 EAVDGVAILTEM
+4739 QAVDGVAILKEM

-4777 SGIDMGADGIQSFAE
+4777 AGIDMGADGIKSFAE
-4792 THGLKDKAPE
+4792 THGLKEKAPE
-4802 EEENK
+4802 EEKDN
-4807 SAVSV
+4807 SSVSV
-4812 NGTSVNSAQGA
+4812 NGANVNSAQGA
-4823 TASDGNTETAETQ
+4823 TVADGNTETAETQ

-4869 LKENLTADLL
+4869 LKQNLTADLL

-4895 QGDGDINLSLGNYN
+4895 QGDGDINISLGNYN

-4940 TGTSNIFTGGEGSDM
+4940 TGTSNIFTGGEGNDM

-5003 GLGRDYVVTSGNF
+5003 GSGRDYVVTSGNF

-5021 GDGQDYSVTIGNNN
+5021 GDDQDYSVTIGNNN

-5041 GNDFANVFGNY
+5041 GNDFANIFGNY
-5052 NRINASAG
+5052 NRINAGAG

-5072 LNGGEG
+5072 LNGGDG
-5078 EDHLIAAAISKF
+5078 DDHLIAAAISKF
-5090 SQFNGEEG
+5090 SQFNGGEG

-5132 DISSEDNIVFNG
+5132 DIRSEDNIVFNG

-5163 LRDPVSETDQ
+5163 LRDPSNDSDQ
-5173 AKFEHIGSVTF
+5173 SKFEHIGSVTF
-5184 NDYFDGKRAQMIIAM
+5184 SDYFNGNRAQVVIGMS
-5199 GEKDANGERE
+5199 EKDLSGERE
-5209 YTTLSESS
+5209 YTMLSDSA

-5227 FDPQAGDNGFID
+5227 FEPQSGDNGFID
-5239 NLDSK
+5239 SLESK
-5244 SRVAISTAWA
+5244 SQAAISMAWS
-5254 DVVHKKGIT
+5254 DVVHKKGLM

>member
-18 SADNGNNDIVAIGFG
+18 SADDGNNNIVAIGFG
-33 GEIHAYG
+33 GQIHAYG

-52 TVHTGSGNDTV
+52 TVYTGSGNDTV
-63 VGGSAYLRVEDSTG
+63 VGGSAYLKVEDSTG
-77 HLSVKGAAGYADI
+77 HLTVKGAAGYADI

-110 HLGHHGDV
+110 HLGNHGDV

-126 NSVKRKG
+126 NGITRKG

-139 FKGAGGYNAL
+139 FAGAGGYNAL
-149 WHETNHGNLSFAGA
+149 WHETNQGNLSFTGA

-171 TWFDQYQGS
+171 TWFNRYQGS
-180 RGDVSFDG
+180 HGDVTFDG

-232 NRIERTRQAEDVY
+232 NRIERTHQAEDVY
-245 QQTHGNIRFEGV
+245 TQTRGNIRFEGV
-257 GGYNSFYSD
+257 GGYNSLYSD

-280 NTITRKGSGSSFD
+280 NTIIRKGSGNDF
-293 AQGMEYAKAED
+293 AKEGMTNAKADE
-304 IVLTTAKMH
+304 IVLTKAVMS
-313 GSWIGSGT
+313 GSWIGQD
-321 HAVTAVKSEREPN
+321 HHVTAVKSASEPN
-334 TYLFAIADGTY
+334 TYLFAFADSTY
-345 TKINKVRLS
+345 TKINKVQLR
-354 NDPKTGKLKYYS
+354 NDPQTGELKYYS
-366 EAWYKQGNHLSGLAR
+366 TAWYKEGNHLSNLANQDI
-381 SDVSSA
+381 SDN
-387 GGFEVNPIN
+387 GGFTAVNIN
-396 GGYTLSNIAVEH
+396 GAYTLSDLKVEH
-408 QQSLTVHA
+408 QQSVTVHA
-416 MEKDL
+416 VEKSL

-433 LIDAKDVVLSDA
+433 VIDAKEVSLSDA
-445 KMGGHAISTDGTKV
+445 KMGGHAIYADGTKV
-459 DVQAIKSNRKP
+459 DVKAVKSNRQP
-470 NTYVYAKVLG
+470 NTYIYAKVLG

-493 AETGVLK
+493 PETGALK

-512 TANLANEDISSANGY
+512 TANIANQDISSATGY
-527 HSMGK
+527 NPMGK
-532 GGYSLSAL
+532 GGYSLSDL
-540 NYSVNA
+540 HYSVNA
-546 IRSMSETVA
+546 VRSTSETVA
-555 DIDEYTD
+555 DIEEYTD
-562 QTLFKPATDSG
+562 QTLFKPANDSG
-573 ESSGDVHFSG
+573 ESSGDVRFNG

-652 QSKQGKMDV
+652 QSQQGKMDV
-661 YAGGAVNVLVRIGD
+661 YAGGAVNVLVRLGD

-689 VHKGNGNSRV
+689 VQKGSGDSRV
-699 AMLGG
+699 VMLGG

-712 SGHGLWLA
+712 SGNGLWLA

-725 VMTQVGNGEVTSVLA
+725 VMTQVGKGDVAAVLA
-740 GGANVLTKVGEG
+740 GGANVLTKMGEG
-752 ELTAGMLGGA
+752 ELTSGMLGGA
-762 NVMTHISGDEQ
+762 NVITQISNDDQ
-773 ASNTTAVA
+773 LSNTTAVA

-791 GKGDTLAVMGGGANV
+791 GKGNTLAVMGGGANV
-806 LTHVGDGS
+806 LTHVGDGT

-865 KVGDGTSIAAMIGA
+865 KVGDGTSIAVMIGA

-918 NVFTHIGDGMS
+918 NVFTHIGDGVS

-952 VGNANIFTHIGNG
+952 VGNANIFTHVGSG

-970 MIGQANVMTKVGND
+970 MIGQANIMTKVGND

-995 IYTHVGDGTSLGL
+995 IMTHVGDGTSLGL
-1008 FAGEMNVMTK
+1008 FAGEVNVMTK

-1074 HVGDATTAAVLAGKG
+1074 HVGNATTAAVLAGKG

-1102 LLISDIGNVMTHVG
+1102 LLISDVGNVMTHVG

-1126 KANIVTKVG
+1126 KANLITKVG
-1135 DGLGINVAWGQANVF
+1135 DGLGVNVAWGQANVF

-1161 AKGEANILTKVGD
+1161 AKGEANLITKVGD

-1179 VVQGK
+1179 VVQGE

-1197 TGAWGKANVITKVG
+1197 TGAWGKANVITRVG
-1211 DGRNVVLAKG
+1211 HGQNVVLAKG

-1242 NVVTKVGD
+1242 NIVTKVGD

-1256 AKGKANITTTVG
+1256 AKGQANITTTVG
-1268 NGLSVTAAYGDANIN
+1268 NGLNVTAAYGDANIN
-1283 TKVGNGVSVN
+1283 TKVGDGVSVN

-1323 IGDGLNIN
+1323 VGDGLNIN
-1331 ASYARNNV
+1331 ASYAQNNV

-1368 NVKQTLLGVGGSQAI
+1368 NIKQTVLGVGGSQAI
-1383 NYLVQGDEASTSG
+1383 NYLVQGDEASSSG
-1396 TQKGRGAI
+1396 THKGRGAI

-1416 MDAIEEVGSDLG
+1416 MDAIKEVGSDLG

-1437 VDTPDLNEMDNDLNI
+1437 VDTPDLNKMEHALNV
-1452 DGASDHAP
+1452 DDSSVQAS

-1466 DFEQGDRGWQSTHG
+1466 DFELGEHGWQSTHG
-1480 VEASYS
+1480 VEASYA

-1492 NGEGHGTR
+1492 EGEGHGAR
-1500 VTELDTHTNTSLYQD
+1500 VTELDTYTNTSLYQD
-1515 LTDLTEGEVIA
+1515 LANLAQGEVIA

-1553 SSSGDASAWQQKT
+1553 SSSGDESAWQQKT
-1566 LKLTAHAGSNR
+1566 LKLTAQAGSNR

-1592 LDNVVAKSESS
+1592 LDNVVATSESS
-1603 PQANAVSEHA
+1603 QQANAIREHA
-1613 KQNQASQNA
+1613 TQNPAAQNA

-1651 SQLESTDQQAI
+1651 SQLESTDQQAL

-1667 AQRDAVKEES
+1667 AQRDAVQEES
-1677 EAVTAELTT
+1677 EAITAELTK
-1686 LAQGLDVLDGQAT
+1686 LAQGLDVLDSQAT
-1699 HTGKSGE
+1699 HTGESGD
-1706 QWRNDFAGGLL
+1706 QWRNEFASGLL
-1717 DGVQSQIDD
+1717 AGVQTQLDD
-1726 AKQLASDKMAAAKQT
+1726 AKQLANDKIAEAKQT
-1741 QSDNNSKVKDSIAK
+1741 HADNQNKVKDAVAK
-1755 SEAGVAKG
+1755 SEAGIAKG

-1772 DIAEAKA
+1772 DIADAQA
-1779 DAETRKADAVAK
+1779 DAEKRKADALAK
-1791 SHDAKQ
+1791 GKDAQQ
-1797 AESDAHS
+1797 AESDAHH
-1804 AANDAQS
+1804 AVNNAQS
-1811 RGDRDAMNAE
+1811 RGDRDVQLAE
-1821 NKANQAQNDAQGAKQ
+1821 NKANQAQADAQGAKQ
-1836 NEGDRPDR
+1836 NGGDRPDR
-1844 QGVAGSGLSGN
+1844 QGVTGSGLSGN
-1855 AHRVEGAGETG
+1855 AHSVEGAGETD
-1866 SHVNTDS
+1866 SHINTDS
-1873 QTNADGRFSDG
+1873 QTNADGRFSEG
-1884 LTEQEL
+1884 LTEQEQ

-1910 SKNSGSTITSM
+1910 AKNSVSSMTSM
-1921 FMEANADSI
+1921 FSETNSKSI
-1930 VVDTTASQDVVRKE
+1930 VVPTKVSPEPDRQEVTRRD
-1944 VRISGVNLV
+1944 VRISGVNL
-1953 GLGEASHDS
+1953 
-1962 AESLVA
+1962 ESLSAVQGSQPTGQLA
-1968 ARAEKVANLYR
+1968 SKS
-1979 WLDTDN
+1979 
-1985 DVATDKYVPVPGFE
+1985 VPGFKSHFASTSIGIE
-1999 RVDADVSDEVKQRM
+1999 NELSGLVVVLPKNSAQTFGYVHDSQGNPLFMLTKDMNQGGYSNPVGINDIQGVNNWQTHTIELVTYPSEISDTAAVESRKEAMLWLAKEFTDHINQSNHQSLPHLVSDDGRF
-2013 IQSMSGYIEHTD
+2013 
-2025 NQVPKDQAQALATL
+2025 TL
-2039 FVESTLDY
+2039 VISN
-2047 DWDKRVEFLTKLES
+2047 S
-2061 YGYSFETP
+2061 
-2069 HAEKSIVSFW
+2069 
-2079 SGKNFKQ
+2079 
-2086 YRDVLDNAQ
+2086 
-2095 TDGKKVVY
+2095 
-2103 DIDVKGNAFAIDL
+2103 
-2116 NKHLMRWGGLFL
+2116 KHLIAAGNGT
-2128 DPDNAEQNQLKSSI
+2128 SI
-2142 DAATFSNTGFW
+2142 DAQGKTIGMTPSGQQATMAISAKEFGTSSSSEVRLLESAPWYQAGLRDEFLANAKNTTLDDPATAQNVYAYLT
-2153 SSVYA
+2153 SVYSKTA
-2158 TGAQHDVYV
+2158 DLAKEYGIYINDWDPASEGFSPNAQGLTDPKVKNAWSILPRTKPVRMLALLSAEDSRYV
-2167 IAEGGVRLGNY
+2167 RQQIAEKLKGTYSESLAKNVFEYFQYGGEVAGHGINNATTGS
-2178 FWHVE
+2178 VQQPE
-2183 LPALRQLQRE
+2183 PAVLFEFRSVPSALSDF
-2193 GLVGEIRLLD
+2193 VP
-2203 KPVSEYKDLPAD
+2203 KTAS
-2215 EIGRRLTDAGVG
+2215 T
-2227 VKVRFDALSS
+2227 VKVDVKALDHFDSASRKAIITEVNALVSGSEDFDAWYQEYRASKGQPPVKNPKSS
-2237 ARQAELLADNPDDY
+2237 ASANHKAEWLMTQHAEQWAKITAPYTDNHETLTSTKLASNDKE
-2251 RADTLVELDVK
+2251 ELHALGGTSNLEHNKQQENVA
-2262 LSAIDS
+2262 SIINT
-2268 MLRES
+2268 MLNDM
-2273 LPFYSLRTERNLLV
+2273 LPFYALRTERNLLV

-2293 FEVRSWPGSD
+2293 FEVRAWPGTE

-2309 LLDNPEDAAQQ
+2309 ILEDPEDAAQH

-2348 LSHHDGRTRI
+2348 ISHHEGRTHV
-2358 LAQKEDGAWT
+2358 LAQKVDGAWQ
-2368 YNTNSELM
+2368 YNATVELM

-2381 LDAAHVSGKV
+2381 LDAANVTGKI
-2391 RGESYQKVIDAL
+2391 RGESYQQVIDAL
-2403 AEYHASTAEHADYEL
+2403 TDYHASITEHADYEP
-2418 ESVEQLVNL
+2418 ESVEKLLNL

-2433 YALGH
+2433 YVLGH

-2443 LEAMNSLLNQVN
+2443 VEAMNSLLNQVN
-2455 SRLEEVSVL
+2455 TRLGEVSLLSV
-2464 AVSEQSIKAHDSFS
+2464 AEQTIQAQDSFS
-2478 RLYDQLDNA
+2478 RLYDQLEAAN
-2487 HLKQSKHLYLDGNG
+2487 LKESKHLYLDQNG
-2501 DFVTKGKGNLAKID
+2501 DFVTKGKGNLANID
-2515 QLGGSDAVLE
+2515 LLGSREAVLE
-2525 KVKASVNHEYGQ
+2525 KVKLTVSNEYGQ
-2537 AIADTIFAG
+2537 TVADTIFAG
-2546 LSANELAKDGK
+2546 LSAKDLAKDGK
-2557 GIDITGLNR
+2557 GIDIAGLNKV
-2566 IHQALE
+2566 HQAIE
-2572 QHMSPVSATM
+2572 QHLSPVSATL
-2582 YIWKPSDHSALG
+2582 YVWKPSDHSALG

-2606 IDAQA
+2606 LEGQA
-2611 AADFNKQNYVS
+2611 AADFNQQNYVS

-2627 SKSSNIRNIFNVAT
+2627 SKSSNISNILNVAT
-2641 EYQPDL
+2641 KDQPDL

-2658 HQNDTLEHDMASEE
+2658 HQNDTLEHDVASEE

-2678 NDGETK
+2678 HDGDIK

-2696 GIDAAYKDASEG
+2696 GIDASFKEASEG

-2716 PDMLVS
+2716 PDMLET

-2732 FVDQWNDT
+2732 FVEQWNDT

-2745 DVANRFAQELQ
+2745 DVANRFAQELRL
-2756 KQAQASGDPALVAKR
+2756 QAQRSDDPELLEKR
-2771 IDNVVRLFAERALEE
+2771 IGNVVRQFAERALEE
-2786 IEAFK
+2786 IETFK
-2791 ASQADEG
+2791 ASQADQG

-2814 AEWNRLSHDPDARY
+2814 AEWHRLSNDPDARY

-2854 TWRPKFGVWT
+2854 TWLPKFGVWT

-2885 KQSHQVNDDLD
+2885 KQSHQVTDVLD
-2896 ALSGSEKHK
+2896 ALSGNEKPK
-2905 DKVAIENDGTPPRDK
+2905 ENVAIENDGTPPRDK
-2920 VPLSPLTRFL
+2920 ESLSPLTRFL

-2935 GERDARRKIGDITQT
+2935 GDKEARRKIGEITQT

-2962 KVTLKGE
+2962 KITLQGE

-2980 TASSDDETS
+2980 TAPSEGETS
-2989 TTSGKVVLF
+2989 SPSGKVVLF

-3010 SAIRS
+3010 SAIRN

-3063 SNIILHGY
+3063 SNIIIHGY

-3112 VANPAGIVGTIAK
+3112 VANPAGIVGAIAK

-3136 LKGLP
+3136 LEGLP
-3141 QETPILLLTDNEGLG
+3141 KETSILLLTDNEGLG
-3156 EEGEKLRVKLSNSGF
+3156 NEGEKLRTKLTASGY

-3190 QYTGQIVSDLL
+3190 QYADQIVSGLSSSASVDEDLDQQGL
-3201 NTQHIKHNEAKLNLE
+3201 DTTSTKDQGVSNKDDHLQVVDSKEA
-3216 PHGKNYESRDLILK
+3216 
-3230 PISQPETV
+3230 
-3238 ELGMPEVDQK
+3238 
-3248 VLADIAERENVIIG
+3248 LADGKI
-3262 VRPVDEKSKSLIASK
+3262 L
-3277 MYSSKGLFV
+3277 
-3286 KAKSSDWGPMSGF
+3286 
-3299 IPVDQSF
+3299 
-3306 AKASARRDL
+3306 
-3315 ETFNRHA
+3315 H
-3322 EQSIQSGNAVSAD
+3322 
-3335 LYLNQVRVEELVSK
+3335 NQ
-3349 YHSLTP
+3349 
-3355 LELDDQSGMY
+3355 
-3365 KTTATNGDQSVPFFL
+3365 
-3380 NRVTVDGNEL
+3380 
-3390 WQVHYITNGEL
+3390 
-3401 APFKVIGDPVSKQP
+3401 
-3415 MTADYDLL
+3415 
-3423 TVMYSYGDLGP
+3423 
-3434 QDKVK
+3434 
-3439 QPLTWQQWKDSV
+3439 
-3451 TYEDLTPK
+3451 
-3459 YKELYSNEDLYNKK
+3459 
-3473 DGASLGNVSGRLKE
+3473 
-3487 LKDRINVD
+3487 
-3495 LGRTNGLE
+3495 
-3503 MVHHGADD
+3503 
-3511 ANPYAVMADNFPAT
+3511 
-3525 FFVPKSLF
+3525 
-3533 AEDGLGEG
+3533 
-3541 KGSIQT
+3541 
-3547 YFNVNEQGAVV
+3547 
-3558 IRNPQE
+3558 
-3564 FSDFQQVTIN
+3564 
-3574 ASFRASFNDKWNHG
+3574 
-3588 LDEPLFTTKRKLS
+3588 
-3601 HEFLNKRDQLLKK
+3601 
-3614 LSGGRLDAQDETL
+3614 
-3627 VALGNPDDVSGNK
+3627 
-3640 AIVAVDVSQIFTRQE
+3640 
-3655 LKERAN
+3655 
-3661 VFAKPIGASYQGILD
+3661 
-3676 QLDLVHQTVSRDQI
+3676 
-3690 VASFE
+3690 
-3695 LNKKVNAYIAEHPT
+3695 
-3709 SGRNQ
+3709 
-3714 ALTQLKEQ
+3714 
-3722 ITSALFIGKMQVAQ
+3722 
-3736 VDIDAIA
+3736 
-3743 QTRPE
+3743 
-3748 LAARIFMVAIE
+3748 
-3759 EANGEH
+3759 
-3765 RGLTDMM
+3765 
-3772 VRWANED
+3772 
-3779 PYLAPKQG
+3779 
-3787 YKGETPN
+3787 
-3794 DLGFDAKY
+3794 
-3802 HVDLGDHYAD
+3802 
-3812 FKQWLETSQS
+3812 
-3822 NGLLS
+3822 
-3827 KATLDESTKT
+3827 
-3837 VHLGYSY
+3837 
-3844 QELQDLTGVESVQ
+3844 
-3857 MAFYFLKEAA
+3857 
-3867 KKVDPISGDSAEMIL
+3867 
-3882 LKKFADK
+3882 
-3889 SYLSQLDSDR
+3889 
-3899 MDQIEGIYR
+3899 
-3908 SSHETDVDA
+3908 
-3917 WDRRYS
+3917 
-3923 GAGYD
+3923 
-3928 ELTNKLAGAT
+3928 
-3938 GVDEQLSVL
+3938 
-3947 LDDRKGLLIGEVHGS
+3947 
-3962 DVNGL
+3962 DVNGW
-3967 RFVNEQMDA
+3967 
-3976 LKKQGV
+3976 
-3982 TVIGLEH
+3982 
-3989 LRSDLAQPL
+3989 SP
-3998 IDRYLATGVMS
+3998 
-4009 SELSAMLKTKHLD
+4009 
-4022 ATLFENA
+4022 
-4029 RANGMRIVALD
+4029 
-4040 ANSSARPNVQGTEHG
+4040 
-4055 LMYRAGAANN
+4055 
-4065 IAVEVLQSLPDDE
+4065 
-4078 KFVAIY
+4078 
-4084 GKAHLQSHK
+4084 
-4093 GIEGFVP
+4093 
-4100 GITHRLDLPA
+4100 IT
-4110 LRVSDSNQFRV
+4110 
-4121 EQDDMTL
+4121 
-4128 RVVYDDVANKPKLTF
+4128 
-4143 KDSLSGANTAIHNQ
+4143 
-4157 NVNDWERVAVTPTAD
+4157 VTPTTD

-4189 SVVANAAANLAG
+4189 DVVAKAAANLAG

-4233 WQLVGHGRDDSDS
+4233 WQLVGHGRDHSES
-4246 NNTHLSGYS
+4246 NNTRLSGYS
-4255 AEDLAAKLANFQQSF
+4255 ADELAVKLAKFQQSF
-4270 SQAEN
+4270 NQAEN
-4275 INNTPDHISIVG
+4275 INNKPDHISIVG

-4306 MDVNGLR
+4306 MDANGLR
-4313 VDVSARSSELAVDAT
+4313 VDVSVRSSELAIDEA
-4328 GRKHTKDEN
+4328 GRKHTKDAN
-4337 GDWIQKAETNKVS
+4337 GDWVQKAENNKVS
-4350 LSWNEQGEVIA
+4350 LSWDAQGEVVA
-4361 KEERI
+4361 KDERI

-4381 VSDVGE
+4381 VSDVDE
-4387 IARGAIGDNNDVFDA
+4387 PARGAIGDNNDVFDA
-4402 PEKRKVETETS
+4402 PEKRKPETEVIANS
-4413 SSAANN
+4413 SNSNQ
-4419 KLSYS
+4419 LSYS
-4424 GNIQVNVGDGEFTA
+4424 GNIQVNVGEGEFTA

-4444 NVGIKVGSGGFKSLA
+4444 NVGIKVGTGGFKSLA

-4470 NGESKHSVD
+4470 DGESKHSVD
-4479 MGGYQALEG
+4479 IGGYQALEG
-4488 AQMFIG
+4488 AQMFLG
-4494 NRNVSFNLG
+4494 NRNVSFNFG
-4503 QSNDLLVM
+4503 HSNDLILM

-4531 SGVLQSIATSGE
+4531 SGVLQGIAMSGE
-4543 DQDWLAAQEQ
+4543 GEDWLAAQEQ
-4553 QWTLSGAK
+4553 QWTLSSAK

-4575 VDYTCL
+4575 VDYTTL
-4581 VELDSH
+4581 VELDSQ
-4587 NERSSRGLKHDT
+4587 NERDSRGLKHDA
-4599 EAALNKQ
+4599 EATLNKQ

-4614 SDSSA
+4614 GNSGMSQ
-4619 GKLSRADKL
+4619 LSRADKL

-4678 TQQFSAT
+4678 TQQFTAT
-4685 GQAKTTFTYTPEDL
+4685 GQAKTTFTYTPQDL

-4706 LLGQMAGIGAETT
+4706 LLGQLAGVGAETT
-4719 LADIFGVDYTTS
+4719 LADIFGVDYTAS

-4739 EAVDGVAILTEM
+4739 QAVDGVAILKEM

-4777 SGIDMGADGIQSFAE
+4777 AGIDMGADGIKSFAE
-4792 THGLKDKAPE
+4792 THGLKEKAPE
-4802 EEENK
+4802 EEKDN
-4807 SAVSV
+4807 SSVSV
-4812 NGTSVNSAQGA
+4812 NGANVNSAQGA
-4823 TASDGNTETAETQ
+4823 TVADGNTETAETQ

-4869 LKENLTADLL
+4869 LKQNLTADLL

-4895 QGDGDINLSLGNYN
+4895 QGDGDINISLGNYN

-4940 TGTSNIFTGGEGSDM
+4940 TGTSNIFTGGEGNDM

-5003 GLGRDYVVTSGNF
+5003 GSGRDYVVTSGNF

-5021 GDGQDYSVTIGNNN
+5021 GDDQDYSVTIGNNN

-5052 NRINASAG
+5052 NRINAGAG

-5072 LNGGEG
+5072 LNGGDG
-5078 EDHLIAAAISKF
+5078 DDHLIATAISKF
-5090 SQFNGEEG
+5090 SQFNGGEG

-5132 DISSEDNIVFNG
+5132 DIRSEDNIVFNG

-5163 LRDPVSETDQ
+5163 LRDPSNDSDQ
-5173 AKFEHIGSVTF
+5173 SKFEHIGSVTF
-5184 NDYFDGKRAQMIIAM
+5184 SDYFNGNRAQVVIGMSD
-5199 GEKDANGERE
+5199 KDLSGERE
-5209 YTTLSESS
+5209 YTMLSDSA

-5227 FDPQAGDNGFID
+5227 FEPQAGDNGFID
-5239 NLDSK
+5239 SLESK
-5244 SRVAISTAWA
+5244 SQATISMAWS
-5254 DVVHKKGIT
+5254 DVVHKKGLM

>member
-1 MGKPFWRSVE
+1 MVFYLIPKRRVWLMGKPFWRSVE

-18 SADNGNNDIVAIGFG
+18 SADDGNNNIVAIGFG
-33 GEIHAYG
+33 GQIHAYG

-52 TVHTGSGNDTV
+52 TVYTGSGNDTV
-63 VGGSAYLRVEDSTG
+63 VGGSAYLKVEDSTG
-77 HLSVKGAAGYADI
+77 HLTVKGAAGYADI

-110 HLGHHGDV
+110 HLGNHGDV

-126 NSVKRKG
+126 NGITRKG

-139 FKGAGGYNAL
+139 FAGAGGYNAF
-149 WHETNHGNLSFAGA
+149 WHETNQGNLSFTGA

-171 TWFDQYQGS
+171 TWFNRYQGS
-180 RGDVSFDG
+180 HGDVTFDG
-188 AGAANSISSR
+188 AGAANTISSR

-232 NRIERTRQAEDVY
+232 NRIERTHQAEDVY
-245 QQTHGNIRFEGV
+245 TQTRGNIRFEGV
-257 GGYNSFYSD
+257 GGYNSLYSD

-280 NTITRKGSGSSFD
+280 NTIIRKGSGNDF
-293 AQGMEYAKAED
+293 AKEGMTNAKADE
-304 IVLTTAKMH
+304 IVLTKAVMS
-313 GSWIGSGT
+313 GSWIGQD
-321 HAVTAVKSEREPN
+321 HHVTAVKSASEPN
-334 TYLFAIADGTY
+334 TYIFAFADSTY
-345 TKINKVRLS
+345 TKINKVQLR
-354 NDPKTGKLKYYS
+354 NDPQTGELKYYS
-366 EAWYKQGNHLSGLAR
+366 TAWYKEGNHLSNLANQDI
-381 SDVSSA
+381 SDN
-387 GGFEVNPIN
+387 GGFTAVNIN
-396 GGYTLSNIAVEH
+396 GAYTLSDLKVEH
-408 QQSLTVHA
+408 QQSVTVHA
-416 MEKDL
+416 VEKSL

-433 LIDAKDVVLSDA
+433 VIDAKEVSLSDA
-445 KMGGHAISTDGTKV
+445 KMGGHAIYADGTKV
-459 DVQAIKSNRKP
+459 DVKAVKSNRQP
-470 NTYVYAKVLG
+470 NTYIYAKVLG

-493 AETGVLK
+493 PETGALK

-512 TANLANEDISSANGY
+512 TANIANQDISSATGY
-527 HSMGK
+527 NPMGK
-532 GGYSLSAL
+532 GGYSLSDL
-540 NYSVNA
+540 HYSVNA
-546 IRSMSETVA
+546 VRSTSETVA
-555 DIDEYTD
+555 DIEEYTD
-562 QTLFKPATDSG
+562 QTLFKPANDSG
-573 ESSGDVHFSG
+573 ESSGDVRFNG

-596 GNVYFN
+596 GNVHFN

-652 QSKQGKMDV
+652 QSQQGKMDV
-661 YAGGAVNVLVRIGD
+661 YAGGAVNVLVRLGD

-689 VHKGNGNSRV
+689 VQKGSGDSRV
-699 AMLGG
+699 VMLGG
-704 YNTHTQIG
+704 YNTHTQID
-712 SGHGLWLA
+712 SGNGLWLA

-725 VMTQVGNGEVTSVLA
+725 VMTQVGQGDVAAVLA
-740 GGANVLTKVGEG
+740 GGANVLTKMGEG
-752 ELTAGMLGGA
+752 ELTSGMLGGA
-762 NVMTHISGDEQ
+762 NVITHISNDDQ
-773 ASNTTAVA
+773 LSNTTAVA

-791 GKGDTLAVMGGGANV
+791 GKGNTLAVMGGGANV
-806 LTHVGDGS
+806 LTHVGDGT

-819 VGGANILTKVGN
+819 VGGANILTKIGN

-865 KVGDGTSIAAMIGA
+865 KVGDGTSIAVMIGA

-952 VGNANIFTHIGNG
+952 VGNANIFTHIGHG

-970 MIGQANVMTKVGND
+970 MIGQANIMTKVGND

-995 IYTHVGDGTSLGL
+995 IMTHVGDGTSLGL
-1008 FAGEMNVMTK
+1008 FAGEVNVMTK

-1102 LLISDIGNVMTHVG
+1102 LLISDVGNVMTHVG

-1126 KANIVTKVG
+1126 KANLITKVG
-1135 DGLGINVAWGQANVF
+1135 DGLGVNVAWGQANVF

-1161 AKGEANILTKVGD
+1161 AKGEANLITKVGD

-1179 VVQGK
+1179 VVQGE

-1211 DGRNVVLAKG
+1211 NGQNVVLAKG

-1230 DGDSFNALWSKG
+1230 NGDSFNALWSKG
-1242 NVVTKVGD
+1242 NIVTKVGD

-1256 AKGKANITTTVG
+1256 AKGQANITTTVG

-1283 TKVGNGVSVN
+1283 TKVGDGVSVN

-1323 IGDGLNIN
+1323 VGDGLNIN
-1331 ASYARNNV
+1331 ASYAQNNV

-1368 NVKQTLLGVGGSQAI
+1368 NIKQTVLGVGGSQAI
-1383 NYLVQGDEASTSG
+1383 NYLVQGDEASSSG
-1396 TQKGRGAI
+1396 THKGRGAI

-1416 MDAIEEVGSDLG
+1416 MDAIKEVGSDLG

-1437 VDTPDLNEMDNDLNI
+1437 VDTPDLNKMQHALNV
-1452 DGASDHAP
+1452 DDSSVQAP

-1466 DFEQGDRGWQSTHG
+1466 DFELGEHGWQSTHG
-1480 VEASYS
+1480 VEASYA

-1492 NGEGHGTR
+1492 EGEGHGAR
-1500 VTELDTHTNTSLYQD
+1500 VTELDTYTNTSLYQD
-1515 LTDLTEGEVIA
+1515 LANLAQGEVIA

-1553 SSSGDASAWQQKT
+1553 SSSGDESTWQQKT
-1566 LKLTAHAGSNR
+1566 LKLIAQAGSNR

-1592 LDNVVAKSESS
+1592 LDNVVATSESS
-1603 PQANAVSEHA
+1603 QQANAIREHA
-1613 KQNQASQNA
+1613 TQNPAAQNA

-1651 SQLESTDQQAI
+1651 SQLESTDQQALG
-1662 ENNGQ
+1662 NNGQ
-1667 AQRDAVKEES
+1667 AQRDAVQEES
-1677 EAVTAELTT
+1677 EAITAELTK

-1699 HTGKSGE
+1699 HTGESGD
-1706 QWRNDFAGGLL
+1706 QWRNEFASGLL
-1717 DGVQSQIDD
+1717 AGVQTQLDD
-1726 AKQLASDKMAAAKQT
+1726 AKQLANDKIAEAKQT
-1741 QSDNNSKVKDSIAK
+1741 HADNQNKVKDAVAK

-1772 DIAEAKA
+1772 DIADAQA
-1779 DAETRKADAVAK
+1779 DSEKRKADALAK
-1791 SHDAKQ
+1791 GKDEQQ
-1797 AESDAHS
+1797 AESDAHH
-1804 AANDAQS
+1804 AVNNAQS
-1811 RGDRDAMNAE
+1811 RGDRDVQLAE
-1821 NKANQAQNDAQGAKQ
+1821 NKANQAQADAQGAKQ
-1836 NEGDRPDR
+1836 NGGDRPDR
-1844 QGVAGSGLSGN
+1844 QGVTGSGLSGN
-1855 AHRVEGAGETG
+1855 AHSVEGAGETD
-1866 SHVNTDS
+1866 SHINTDS
-1873 QTNADGRFSDG
+1873 QTNADGRFSEG
-1884 LTEQEL
+1884 LTEQEQ

-1910 SKNSGSTITSM
+1910 AKNSVSSMTSM
-1921 FMEANADSI
+1921 FSETNSKSI
-1930 VVDTTASQDVVRKE
+1930 VVPTKVSPEPVRQE
-1944 VRISGVNLV
+1944 VTRRDVRISGVNL
-1953 GLGEASHDS
+1953 
-1962 AESLVA
+1962 ESLSAVQGSQPTGQLA
-1968 ARAEKVANLYR
+1968 SKS
-1979 WLDTDN
+1979 
-1985 DVATDKYVPVPGFE
+1985 VPGFKSHFASTSIGIE
-1999 RVDADVSDEVKQRM
+1999 NELSGLVVVLPKNSAQTFGYVHDSQGNPLFMLTKDMNQGGYSNPVGINDIQGVNNWQTHTIELVTYPSEISDTAAIESRKEAMLWLAKEFTDHINQSNHQSLPHLVSDDGRF
-2013 IQSMSGYIEHTD
+2013 
-2025 NQVPKDQAQALATL
+2025 TL
-2039 FVESTLDY
+2039 VISN
-2047 DWDKRVEFLTKLES
+2047 S
-2061 YGYSFETP
+2061 
-2069 HAEKSIVSFW
+2069 
-2079 SGKNFKQ
+2079 
-2086 YRDVLDNAQ
+2086 
-2095 TDGKKVVY
+2095 
-2103 DIDVKGNAFAIDL
+2103 
-2116 NKHLMRWGGLFL
+2116 KHLIAAGNGT
-2128 DPDNAEQNQLKSSI
+2128 SI
-2142 DAATFSNTGFW
+2142 DAQGKTIGMTPSGQQATMAISAKEFGTSSSSEVRLLESAPWYQAGLRDEFLANAKNTTLDDPATAQNVYAYLT
-2153 SSVYA
+2153 SVYSKTA
-2158 TGAQHDVYV
+2158 DLAKEYGIYINDWDPSSEGFSPNAQGLTDPKVKNAWSILPRTKPVRMLELLSAEDSRYV
-2167 IAEGGVRLGNY
+2167 RQQIAEKLKGTYSESLAKNVFEYFQYGGEVAGHGINNATTGS
-2178 FWHVE
+2178 VQQPE
-2183 LPALRQLQRE
+2183 PAILFEFRSVPSALSDF
-2193 GLVGEIRLLD
+2193 VP
-2203 KPVSEYKDLPAD
+2203 KTAS
-2215 EIGRRLTDAGVG
+2215 T
-2227 VKVRFDALSS
+2227 VKVDVKALDHFDSASRKAIITEVNALVSGSEDFDAWYQEYRASKGQPPVKNPKSS
-2237 ARQAELLADNPDDY
+2237 ASANHKAEWLMTQHAEQWAKITAPYTDNHETLTSTKLASNDKE
-2251 RADTLVELDVK
+2251 ELHALGETSNLENNKQQENVA
-2262 LSAIDS
+2262 SIINT
-2268 MLRES
+2268 MLNDM
-2273 LPFYSLRTERNLLV
+2273 LPFYALRTERNLLV

-2293 FEVRSWPGSD
+2293 FEVRAWPGTE

-2309 LLDNPEDAAQQ
+2309 ILEDPEDAAQH

-2348 LSHHDGRTRI
+2348 ISHHGGRTHV
-2358 LAQKEDGAWT
+2358 LAQRVDGAWQ
-2368 YNTNSELM
+2368 YNAKVELM

-2381 LDAAHVSGKV
+2381 LDAAHVTGKI
-2391 RGESYQKVIDAL
+2391 RGESYQQVIDAL
-2403 AEYHASTAEHADYEL
+2403 TDYHASITEHADYEP
-2418 ESVEQLVNL
+2418 ESVEKLLNL

-2433 YALGH
+2433 YVLGH

-2443 LEAMNSLLNQVN
+2443 VEAMNSLLNQVN
-2455 SRLEEVSVL
+2455 TRLDEVSLLSV
-2464 AVSEQSIKAHDSFS
+2464 AEQTIQAQDSFS
-2478 RLYDQLDNA
+2478 RLYDQLEAAN
-2487 HLKQSKHLYLDGNG
+2487 LKESKHLYLDQNG
-2501 DFVTKGKGNLAKID
+2501 DFVTKGKGNLANID
-2515 QLGGSDAVLE
+2515 LLGSREAVLE
-2525 KVKASVNHEYGQ
+2525 KVKLTVSNEYGQ
-2537 AIADTIFAG
+2537 TVADTIFAV
-2546 LSANELAKDGK
+2546 LSAKDLAKDGK
-2557 GIDITGLNR
+2557 GIDIAGLNKV
-2566 IHQALE
+2566 HQAIE
-2572 QHMSPVSATM
+2572 QHLSPVSATL

-2606 IDAQA
+2606 LEGQA
-2611 AADFNKQNYVS
+2611 AADFNQQNYVS

-2627 SKSSNIRNIFNVAT
+2627 SKSSNISNILNVAT
-2641 EYQPDL
+2641 KDQPDL

-2658 HQNDTLEHDMASEE
+2658 HQNDTLEHDVASEE

-2678 NDGETK
+2678 HDGDIK

-2696 GIDAAYKDASEG
+2696 GIDASFKEASEG

-2716 PDMLVS
+2716 PDMLET

-2732 FVDQWNDT
+2732 FVEQWNDT

-2745 DVANRFAQELQ
+2745 DVANRFAQELRL
-2756 KQAQASGDPALVAKR
+2756 QAQRSDDPELLEKR
-2771 IDNVVRLFAERALEE
+2771 IGNVVRQFAERALEE
-2786 IEAFK
+2786 IETFK
-2791 ASQADEG
+2791 ASQADQG

-2814 AEWNRLSHDPDARY
+2814 AEWHRLRNDPDARY

-2854 TWRPKFGVWT
+2854 TWLPKFGVWT
-2864 PTELFNFGQAL
+2864 PTELFNFAQAL

-2885 KQSHQVNDDLD
+2885 KQSHQVTDVLD
-2896 ALSGSEKHK
+2896 ALSGNEKPK
-2905 DKVAIENDGTPPRDK
+2905 ENVAIENDGTPPRDK
-2920 VPLSPLTRFL
+2920 ESLSPLTRFL

-2935 GERDARRKIGDITQT
+2935 GDKEARRKIGEITQT

-2962 KVTLKGE
+2962 KITLQGE

-2980 TASSDDETS
+2980 TAPSEGETS
-2989 TTSGKVVLF
+2989 SPSGKVVLF

-3010 SAIRS
+3010 SAIRN

-3063 SNIILHGY
+3063 SNIIIHGY

-3112 VANPAGIVGTIAK
+3112 VANPAGIVGAIAK

-3136 LKGLP
+3136 LEGLP
-3141 QETPILLLTDNEGLG
+3141 KETSILLLTDNEGLG
-3156 EEGEKLRVKLSNSGF
+3156 NEGEKLRTKLTASGY

-3190 QYTGQIVSDLL
+3190 QYADQIVSGLSSSASVDEDLDQQGL
-3201 NTQHIKHNEAKLNLE
+3201 DTTSTKDQGVSNKDDHLQVVDSNEA
-3216 PHGKNYESRDLILK
+3216 
-3230 PISQPETV
+3230 
-3238 ELGMPEVDQK
+3238 
-3248 VLADIAERENVIIG
+3248 LADGKI
-3262 VRPVDEKSKSLIASK
+3262 L
-3277 MYSSKGLFV
+3277 
-3286 KAKSSDWGPMSGF
+3286 
-3299 IPVDQSF
+3299 
-3306 AKASARRDL
+3306 
-3315 ETFNRHA
+3315 H
-3322 EQSIQSGNAVSAD
+3322 
-3335 LYLNQVRVEELVSK
+3335 NQ
-3349 YHSLTP
+3349 
-3355 LELDDQSGMY
+3355 
-3365 KTTATNGDQSVPFFL
+3365 
-3380 NRVTVDGNEL
+3380 
-3390 WQVHYITNGEL
+3390 
-3401 APFKVIGDPVSKQP
+3401 
-3415 MTADYDLL
+3415 
-3423 TVMYSYGDLGP
+3423 
-3434 QDKVK
+3434 
-3439 QPLTWQQWKDSV
+3439 
-3451 TYEDLTPK
+3451 
-3459 YKELYSNEDLYNKK
+3459 
-3473 DGASLGNVSGRLKE
+3473 
-3487 LKDRINVD
+3487 
-3495 LGRTNGLE
+3495 
-3503 MVHHGADD
+3503 
-3511 ANPYAVMADNFPAT
+3511 
-3525 FFVPKSLF
+3525 
-3533 AEDGLGEG
+3533 
-3541 KGSIQT
+3541 
-3547 YFNVNEQGAVV
+3547 
-3558 IRNPQE
+3558 
-3564 FSDFQQVTIN
+3564 
-3574 ASFRASFNDKWNHG
+3574 
-3588 LDEPLFTTKRKLS
+3588 
-3601 HEFLNKRDQLLKK
+3601 
-3614 LSGGRLDAQDETL
+3614 
-3627 VALGNPDDVSGNK
+3627 
-3640 AIVAVDVSQIFTRQE
+3640 
-3655 LKERAN
+3655 
-3661 VFAKPIGASYQGILD
+3661 
-3676 QLDLVHQTVSRDQI
+3676 
-3690 VASFE
+3690 
-3695 LNKKVNAYIAEHPT
+3695 
-3709 SGRNQ
+3709 
-3714 ALTQLKEQ
+3714 
-3722 ITSALFIGKMQVAQ
+3722 
-3736 VDIDAIA
+3736 
-3743 QTRPE
+3743 
-3748 LAARIFMVAIE
+3748 
-3759 EANGEH
+3759 
-3765 RGLTDMM
+3765 
-3772 VRWANED
+3772 
-3779 PYLAPKQG
+3779 
-3787 YKGETPN
+3787 
-3794 DLGFDAKY
+3794 
-3802 HVDLGDHYAD
+3802 
-3812 FKQWLETSQS
+3812 
-3822 NGLLS
+3822 
-3827 KATLDESTKT
+3827 
-3837 VHLGYSY
+3837 
-3844 QELQDLTGVESVQ
+3844 
-3857 MAFYFLKEAA
+3857 
-3867 KKVDPISGDSAEMIL
+3867 
-3882 LKKFADK
+3882 
-3889 SYLSQLDSDR
+3889 
-3899 MDQIEGIYR
+3899 
-3908 SSHETDVDA
+3908 
-3917 WDRRYS
+3917 
-3923 GAGYD
+3923 
-3928 ELTNKLAGAT
+3928 
-3938 GVDEQLSVL
+3938 
-3947 LDDRKGLLIGEVHGS
+3947 
-3962 DVNGL
+3962 DVNGW
-3967 RFVNEQMDA
+3967 
-3976 LKKQGV
+3976 G
-3982 TVIGLEH
+3982 
-3989 LRSDLAQPL
+3989 P
-3998 IDRYLATGVMS
+3998 
-4009 SELSAMLKTKHLD
+4009 
-4022 ATLFENA
+4022 
-4029 RANGMRIVALD
+4029 
-4040 ANSSARPNVQGTEHG
+4040 
-4055 LMYRAGAANN
+4055 
-4065 IAVEVLQSLPDDE
+4065 
-4078 KFVAIY
+4078 
-4084 GKAHLQSHK
+4084 
-4093 GIEGFVP
+4093 
-4100 GITHRLDLPA
+4100 IT
-4110 LRVSDSNQFRV
+4110 
-4121 EQDDMTL
+4121 
-4128 RVVYDDVANKPKLTF
+4128 
-4143 KDSLSGANTAIHNQ
+4143 
-4157 NVNDWERVAVTPTAD
+4157 VTPTTD

-4189 SVVANAAANLAG
+4189 DVVAKAAANLAG

-4233 WQLVGHGRDDSDS
+4233 WQLVGHGRDHSES
-4246 NNTHLSGYS
+4246 NNTRLSGYS
-4255 AEDLAAKLANFQQSF
+4255 ADELAVKLAKFQQSF
-4270 SQAEN
+4270 NQAEN
-4275 INNTPDHISIVG
+4275 INNKPDHISIVG

-4306 MDVNGLR
+4306 MDANGLR
-4313 VDVSARSSELAVDAT
+4313 VDVSVRSSELAIDEA
-4328 GRKHTKDEN
+4328 GRKHTKDAN
-4337 GDWIQKAETNKVS
+4337 GDWVQKAENNKVS
-4350 LSWNEQGEVIA
+4350 LSWDAQGEVVA
-4361 KEERI
+4361 KDERI

-4381 VSDVGE
+4381 VNNVDE
-4387 IARGAIGDNNDVFDA
+4387 PARGAIGDNSDVFDA
-4402 PEKRKVETETS
+4402 PEKRKPETEVIANS
-4413 SSAANN
+4413 SNSNQ
-4419 KLSYS
+4419 LSYS
-4424 GNIQVNVGDGEFTA
+4424 GNIQVNVGEGEFTA

-4444 NVGIKVGSGGFKSLA
+4444 NVGIKVGTGGFKSLA

-4470 NGESKHSVD
+4470 DGESKHSVD
-4479 MGGYQALEG
+4479 IGGYQALEG
-4488 AQMFIG
+4488 AQMFLG
-4494 NRNVSFNLG
+4494 NRNVSFNFG
-4503 QSNDLLVM
+4503 HSNDLILM
-4511 MDKSIPTPPLVN
+4511 MDKSIPTPPLFN

-4531 SGVLQSIATSGE
+4531 SGVLQGIAMSGE
-4543 DQDWLAAQEQ
+4543 GEDWLAAQEQ

-4575 VDYTCL
+4575 VDYTHL
-4581 VELDSH
+4581 VQLNSQ
-4587 NERSSRGLKHDT
+4587 NERDSRGLKHDA
-4599 EAALNKQ
+4599 EATLNKQ

-4614 SDSSA
+4614 GNSGTSQ
-4619 GKLSRADKL
+4619 LSRADKL

-4678 TQQFSAT
+4678 TQQFTAT
-4685 GQAKTTFTYTPEDL
+4685 GQAKTTFTYTPQDL

-4706 LLGQMAGIGAETT
+4706 LLGQLAGVGAETT
-4719 LADIFGVDYTTS
+4719 LADIFGVDYTAS

-4739 EAVDGVAILTEM
+4739 QAVDGVAILKEM

-4777 SGIDMGADGIQSFAE
+4777 AGIDMGADGIKSFAE
-4792 THGLKDKAPE
+4792 THGLKEKAPE
-4802 EEENK
+4802 EEKDN
-4807 SAVSV
+4807 SSVSV
-4812 NGTSVNSAQGA
+4812 NGANVNSAQGA
-4823 TASDGNTETAETQ
+4823 TMADGNTETAETQ
-4836 DRAFG
+4836 DRALG

-4869 LKENLTADLL
+4869 LKQNLTADLL

-4895 QGDGDINLSLGNYN
+4895 QGDGDINISLGNYN

-4940 TGTSNIFTGGEGSDM
+4940 TGTSNIFTGGEGHDM

-5003 GLGRDYVVTSGNF
+5003 GSGRDYVVTSGNF

-5021 GDGQDYSVTIGNNN
+5021 GDDQDYSVTIGNNN

-5052 NRINASAG
+5052 NRINAGAG

-5072 LNGGEG
+5072 LNGGDED
-5078 EDHLIAAAISKF
+5078 DHLIAAAISKF
-5090 SQFNGEEG
+5090 SQFNGGEG

-5132 DISSEDNIVFNG
+5132 DIRSEDNIVFNG

-5163 LRDPVSETDQ
+5163 LRDPSNDSDQ
-5173 AKFEHIGSVTF
+5173 SKFEHIGSVTF
-5184 NDYFDGKRAQMIIAM
+5184 SDYFNGNRAQVVIGMSD
-5199 GEKDANGERE
+5199 KDLSGERE
-5209 YTTLSESS
+5209 YTMLSDSA

-5227 FDPQAGDNGFID
+5227 FEPQAGDNGFID
-5239 NLDSK
+5239 SLESK
-5244 SRVAISTAWA
+5244 SQAAISMAWS
-5254 DVVHKKGIT
+5254 DVVHKKGLM

>member
-18 SADNGNNDIVAIGFG
+18 SADDGNNNIVAIGFG
-33 GEIHAYG
+33 GQIHAYG

-52 TVHTGSGNDTV
+52 TVYTGSGNDTV
-63 VGGSAYLRVEDSTG
+63 VGGSAYLKVEDSTG
-77 HLSVKGAAGYADI
+77 HLTVKGAAGYADI

-110 HLGHHGDV
+110 HLGNHGDV

-126 NSVKRKG
+126 NGITRKG

-139 FKGAGGYNAL
+139 FAGAGGYNAL
-149 WHETNHGNLSFAGA
+149 WHETNQGNLSFTGA

-171 TWFDQYQGS
+171 TWFNRYQGS
-180 RGDVSFDG
+180 HGDVTFDG

-232 NRIERTRQAEDVY
+232 NRIERTHQAEDVY
-245 QQTHGNIRFEGV
+245 TQTRGNIRFEGV
-257 GGYNSFYSD
+257 GGYNSLYSD

-280 NTITRKGSGSSFD
+280 NTIIRKGSGNDF
-293 AQGMEYAKAED
+293 AKEGMTNAKADE
-304 IVLTTAKMH
+304 IVLTKAVMS
-313 GSWIGSGT
+313 GSWIGQD
-321 HAVTAVKSEREPN
+321 HHVTAVKSASEPN
-334 TYLFAIADGTY
+334 TYLFAFADSTY
-345 TKINKVRLS
+345 TKINKVQLR
-354 NDPKTGKLKYYS
+354 NDPQTGELKYYS
-366 EAWYKQGNHLSGLAR
+366 TAWYKEGNHLSNLANQDI
-381 SDVSSA
+381 SDN
-387 GGFEVNPIN
+387 GGFTAVNIN
-396 GGYTLSNIAVEH
+396 GAYTLSDLKVEH
-408 QQSLTVHA
+408 QQSVTVHA
-416 MEKDL
+416 VEKSL

-433 LIDAKDVVLSDA
+433 VIDAKEVSLSDA
-445 KMGGHAISTDGTKV
+445 KMGGHAIYADGTKV
-459 DVQAIKSNRKP
+459 DVKAVKSNRQP
-470 NTYVYAKVLG
+470 NTYIYAKVLG

-493 AETGVLK
+493 PETGALK

-512 TANLANEDISSANGY
+512 TANIANQDISSATGY
-527 HSMGK
+527 NPMGK
-532 GGYSLSAL
+532 GGYSLSDL
-540 NYSVNA
+540 HYSVNA
-546 IRSMSETVA
+546 VRSTSETVA
-555 DIDEYTD
+555 DIEEYTD
-562 QTLFKPATDSG
+562 QTLFKPANDSG
-573 ESSGDVHFSG
+573 ESSGDVRFNG

-596 GNVYFN
+596 GNVHFN

-652 QSKQGKMDV
+652 QSQQGKMDV
-661 YAGGAVNVLVRIGD
+661 YAGGAVNVLVRLGD

-689 VHKGNGNSRV
+689 VQKGSGDSRV
-699 AMLGG
+699 VMLGG

-712 SGHGLWLA
+712 SGNGLWLA

-725 VMTQVGNGEVTSVLA
+725 VMTQVGKGDVAAVLA
-740 GGANVLTKVGEG
+740 GGANVLTKMGEG
-752 ELTAGMLGGA
+752 ELTSGMLGGA
-762 NVMTHISGDEQ
+762 NVITHISNDDQ
-773 ASNTTAVA
+773 LSNTTAVA

-791 GKGDTLAVMGGGANV
+791 GKGNTLAVMGGGANV
-806 LTHVGDGS
+806 LTHVGDGT

-865 KVGDGTSIAAMIGA
+865 KVGDGTSIAVMIGA

-952 VGNANIFTHIGNG
+952 VGNANIFTHIGHG

-970 MIGQANVMTKVGND
+970 MIGQANIMTKVGND

-995 IYTHVGDGTSLGL
+995 IMTHVGDGTSLGL
-1008 FAGEMNVMTK
+1008 FAGEVNVMTK

-1074 HVGDATTAAVLAGKG
+1074 HVGNATTAAVLAGKG

-1102 LLISDIGNVMTHVG
+1102 LLISDVGNVMTHVG

-1126 KANIVTKVG
+1126 KANLITKVG
-1135 DGLGINVAWGQANVF
+1135 DGLGVNVAWGQANVF

-1161 AKGEANILTKVGD
+1161 AKGEANLITKVGD

-1179 VVQGK
+1179 VVQGE

-1211 DGRNVVLAKG
+1211 HGQNVVLAKG

-1242 NVVTKVGD
+1242 NIVTKVGD

-1256 AKGKANITTTVG
+1256 AKGQANITTTVG
-1268 NGLSVTAAYGDANIN
+1268 NGLNVTAAYGDANIN
-1283 TKVGNGVSVN
+1283 TKVGDGVSVN

-1323 IGDGLNIN
+1323 VGDGLNIN
-1331 ASYARNNV
+1331 ASYAQNNV

-1368 NVKQTLLGVGGSQAI
+1368 NIKQTVLGVGGSQAI
-1383 NYLVQGDEASTSG
+1383 NYLVQGDEASSSG
-1396 TQKGRGAI
+1396 THKGRGAI

-1416 MDAIEEVGSDLG
+1416 MDAIKEVGSDLG

-1437 VDTPDLNEMDNDLNI
+1437 VDTPDLNKMQHALNV
-1452 DGASDHAP
+1452 DDSSVQAP

-1466 DFEQGDRGWQSTHG
+1466 DFELGEHGWQSTHG
-1480 VEASYS
+1480 VEASYA

-1492 NGEGHGTR
+1492 EGEGHGAR
-1500 VTELDTHTNTSLYQD
+1500 VTELDTYTNTSLYQD
-1515 LTDLTEGEVIA
+1515 LANLAQGEVIA

-1553 SSSGDASAWQQKT
+1553 SSSGDESAWQQKT
-1566 LKLTAHAGSNR
+1566 LKLTAQAGSNR

-1592 LDNVVAKSESS
+1592 LDNVVATSESS
-1603 PQANAVSEHA
+1603 QQANAIREHA
-1613 KQNQASQNA
+1613 TQNPATQNA

-1651 SQLESTDQQAI
+1651 SQLESTDQQAL

-1667 AQRDAVKEES
+1667 AQRDAVQEES
-1677 EAVTAELTT
+1677 EAITAELTK

-1699 HTGKSGE
+1699 HTGESGD
-1706 QWRNDFAGGLL
+1706 QWRNEFASGLL
-1717 DGVQSQIDD
+1717 AGVQTQLDD
-1726 AKQLASDKMAAAKQT
+1726 AKQLANDKIAEAKQT
-1741 QSDNNSKVKDSIAK
+1741 HTDNQNKVKDAVAK

-1772 DIAEAKA
+1772 DIADAQA
-1779 DAETRKADAVAK
+1779 DAEKRKADALAK
-1791 SHDAKQ
+1791 GKDAQQ
-1797 AESDAHS
+1797 AESDAHH
-1804 AANDAQS
+1804 AVNNAQS
-1811 RGDRDAMNAE
+1811 RGDRDVQVAE
-1821 NKANQAQNDAQGAKQ
+1821 NKANQAQADAQGAKQ
-1836 NEGDRPDR
+1836 SEGDRPDR
-1844 QGVAGSGLSGN
+1844 QGVTGSGLSGN
-1855 AHRVEGAGETG
+1855 AHSVEGAGETD
-1866 SHVNTDS
+1866 SHVKTDS
-1873 QTNADGRFSDG
+1873 QTNADGRFSEG
-1884 LTEQEL
+1884 LTEQEQ

-1910 SKNSGSTITSM
+1910 AKNSVSSMTSM
-1921 FMEANADSI
+1921 FSETNSKSI
-1930 VVDTTASQDVVRKE
+1930 VVPTKVSPEPDRQEVTRRD
-1944 VRISGVNLV
+1944 VRISGVNL
-1953 GLGEASHDS
+1953 
-1962 AESLVA
+1962 ESLSAVQGSQPTGQLA
-1968 ARAEKVANLYR
+1968 SKS
-1979 WLDTDN
+1979 
-1985 DVATDKYVPVPGFE
+1985 VPGFKSHFASTSIGIE
-1999 RVDADVSDEVKQRM
+1999 NELSGLVVVLPKNSAQTFGYVHDSQGNPLFMLTKDMNQGGYSNPVGINDIQGVNNWQTHTIELVTYPSEISDTAAVESRKEAMLWLAKEFTDHINQSNHQSLPHLVSDDGRF
-2013 IQSMSGYIEHTD
+2013 
-2025 NQVPKDQAQALATL
+2025 TL
-2039 FVESTLDY
+2039 VISN
-2047 DWDKRVEFLTKLES
+2047 S
-2061 YGYSFETP
+2061 
-2069 HAEKSIVSFW
+2069 
-2079 SGKNFKQ
+2079 
-2086 YRDVLDNAQ
+2086 
-2095 TDGKKVVY
+2095 
-2103 DIDVKGNAFAIDL
+2103 
-2116 NKHLMRWGGLFL
+2116 KHLIAAGNGT
-2128 DPDNAEQNQLKSSI
+2128 SI
-2142 DAATFSNTGFW
+2142 DAQGKTIGMTPSGQQATMAISAKEFGTSSSPEVRLLESAPWYQAGLRDEFLANAKNTTLDDPATAQNVYAYLT
-2153 SSVYA
+2153 SVYSKTA
-2158 TGAQHDVYV
+2158 DLAKEYGIYINDWDPASEGFSPNAQGLTDPKVKNAWSILPRTKPVRMLELLSAEDSRYV
-2167 IAEGGVRLGNY
+2167 RQQIAEKLKGTYSESLAKNVFEYFQYGGEVAGHGINNATTGS
-2178 FWHVE
+2178 VQQPE
-2183 LPALRQLQRE
+2183 PAILFEFRSVPSALSDF
-2193 GLVGEIRLLD
+2193 VP
-2203 KPVSEYKDLPAD
+2203 KTAS
-2215 EIGRRLTDAGVG
+2215 T
-2227 VKVRFDALSS
+2227 VKVDVKALDHFDSASRKAIITEVNALVSGSEDFDAWYQEYRASKGQPPVKNPKSS
-2237 ARQAELLADNPDDY
+2237 ASANHKAEWLMTQHAEQWAKITAPYTDNHETLTSTKLASNDKE
-2251 RADTLVELDVK
+2251 ELHALGETSNLEHNKQQENVA
-2262 LSAIDS
+2262 SIINT
-2268 MLRES
+2268 MLNDM
-2273 LPFYSLRTERNLLV
+2273 LPFYALRTERNLLV

-2293 FEVRSWPGSD
+2293 FEVRAWPGTE

-2309 LLDNPEDAAQQ
+2309 ILEDPEDAAQH

-2348 LSHHDGRTRI
+2348 ISHHEGRTHV
-2358 LAQKEDGAWT
+2358 LAQKVDGAWQ
-2368 YNTNSELM
+2368 YNATVELM

-2381 LDAAHVSGKV
+2381 LDAANVTGKI
-2391 RGESYQKVIDAL
+2391 RGESYQQVIDAL
-2403 AEYHASTAEHADYEL
+2403 TDYHASITEHADYEP
-2418 ESVEQLVNL
+2418 ESVEKLLNL

-2433 YALGH
+2433 YVLGH

-2443 LEAMNSLLNQVN
+2443 VEAMNSLLNQVN
-2455 SRLEEVSVL
+2455 TRLGEVSLLSV
-2464 AVSEQSIKAHDSFS
+2464 AEQTIQAQDSFS
-2478 RLYDQLDNA
+2478 RLYDQLEAAN
-2487 HLKQSKHLYLDGNG
+2487 LKESKHLYLDQNG
-2501 DFVTKGKGNLAKID
+2501 DFVTKGKGNLANID
-2515 QLGGSDAVLE
+2515 LLGSREAVLE
-2525 KVKASVNHEYGQ
+2525 KVKLTVSNEYGQ
-2537 AIADTIFAG
+2537 TVADTIFAG
-2546 LSANELAKDGK
+2546 LSAKDLAKDGK
-2557 GIDITGLNR
+2557 GIDIAGLNKV
-2566 IHQALE
+2566 HQAIE
-2572 QHMSPVSATM
+2572 QHLSPVSATL

-2606 IDAQA
+2606 LEGQA
-2611 AADFNKQNYVS
+2611 AADFNQQNYVS

-2627 SKSSNIRNIFNVAT
+2627 SKSSNISNILNVAT
-2641 EYQPDL
+2641 KDQPDL

-2658 HQNDTLEHDMASEE
+2658 HQNDTLEHDVASEE

-2678 NDGETK
+2678 HDGDIK

-2696 GIDAAYKDASEG
+2696 GIDASFKEASEG

-2716 PDMLVS
+2716 PDMLET

-2732 FVDQWNDT
+2732 FVEQWNDT

-2745 DVANRFAQELQ
+2745 DVANRFAQELRL
-2756 KQAQASGDPALVAKR
+2756 QAQRSDDPELLEKR
-2771 IDNVVRLFAERALEE
+2771 IGNVVRQFAERALEE
-2786 IEAFK
+2786 IETFK
-2791 ASQADEG
+2791 ASQADQG

-2814 AEWNRLSHDPDARY
+2814 AEWHRLSNDPDARY

-2854 TWRPKFGVWT
+2854 TWLPKFGVWT

-2885 KQSHQVNDDLD
+2885 KQSHQVTDVLD
-2896 ALSGSEKHK
+2896 ALSGNEKPK
-2905 DKVAIENDGTPPRDK
+2905 ENVAIENDGTPPRDK
-2920 VPLSPLTRFL
+2920 ESLSPLTRFL

-2935 GERDARRKIGDITQT
+2935 GDKEARRKIGEITQT

-2962 KVTLKGE
+2962 KITLQGE

-2980 TASSDDETS
+2980 TAPSEGETS
-2989 TTSGKVVLF
+2989 SPSGKVVLF

-3010 SAIRS
+3010 SAIRN

-3063 SNIILHGY
+3063 SNIIIHGY

-3112 VANPAGIVGTIAK
+3112 VANPAGIVGAIAK

-3136 LKGLP
+3136 LEGLP
-3141 QETPILLLTDNEGLG
+3141 KETSILLLTDNEGLG
-3156 EEGEKLRVKLSNSGF
+3156 NEGEKLRTKLTASGY

-3190 QYTGQIVSDLL
+3190 QYADQIVSGLSSSASVDEDLDQQGL
-3201 NTQHIKHNEAKLNLE
+3201 DTTSTKDQGVSNKDDHLQVVDSKEA
-3216 PHGKNYESRDLILK
+3216 
-3230 PISQPETV
+3230 
-3238 ELGMPEVDQK
+3238 
-3248 VLADIAERENVIIG
+3248 LADGKI
-3262 VRPVDEKSKSLIASK
+3262 L
-3277 MYSSKGLFV
+3277 
-3286 KAKSSDWGPMSGF
+3286 
-3299 IPVDQSF
+3299 
-3306 AKASARRDL
+3306 
-3315 ETFNRHA
+3315 H
-3322 EQSIQSGNAVSAD
+3322 
-3335 LYLNQVRVEELVSK
+3335 NQ
-3349 YHSLTP
+3349 
-3355 LELDDQSGMY
+3355 
-3365 KTTATNGDQSVPFFL
+3365 
-3380 NRVTVDGNEL
+3380 
-3390 WQVHYITNGEL
+3390 
-3401 APFKVIGDPVSKQP
+3401 
-3415 MTADYDLL
+3415 
-3423 TVMYSYGDLGP
+3423 
-3434 QDKVK
+3434 
-3439 QPLTWQQWKDSV
+3439 
-3451 TYEDLTPK
+3451 
-3459 YKELYSNEDLYNKK
+3459 
-3473 DGASLGNVSGRLKE
+3473 
-3487 LKDRINVD
+3487 
-3495 LGRTNGLE
+3495 
-3503 MVHHGADD
+3503 
-3511 ANPYAVMADNFPAT
+3511 
-3525 FFVPKSLF
+3525 
-3533 AEDGLGEG
+3533 
-3541 KGSIQT
+3541 
-3547 YFNVNEQGAVV
+3547 
-3558 IRNPQE
+3558 
-3564 FSDFQQVTIN
+3564 
-3574 ASFRASFNDKWNHG
+3574 
-3588 LDEPLFTTKRKLS
+3588 
-3601 HEFLNKRDQLLKK
+3601 
-3614 LSGGRLDAQDETL
+3614 
-3627 VALGNPDDVSGNK
+3627 
-3640 AIVAVDVSQIFTRQE
+3640 
-3655 LKERAN
+3655 
-3661 VFAKPIGASYQGILD
+3661 
-3676 QLDLVHQTVSRDQI
+3676 
-3690 VASFE
+3690 
-3695 LNKKVNAYIAEHPT
+3695 
-3709 SGRNQ
+3709 
-3714 ALTQLKEQ
+3714 
-3722 ITSALFIGKMQVAQ
+3722 
-3736 VDIDAIA
+3736 
-3743 QTRPE
+3743 
-3748 LAARIFMVAIE
+3748 
-3759 EANGEH
+3759 
-3765 RGLTDMM
+3765 
-3772 VRWANED
+3772 
-3779 PYLAPKQG
+3779 
-3787 YKGETPN
+3787 
-3794 DLGFDAKY
+3794 
-3802 HVDLGDHYAD
+3802 
-3812 FKQWLETSQS
+3812 
-3822 NGLLS
+3822 
-3827 KATLDESTKT
+3827 
-3837 VHLGYSY
+3837 
-3844 QELQDLTGVESVQ
+3844 
-3857 MAFYFLKEAA
+3857 
-3867 KKVDPISGDSAEMIL
+3867 
-3882 LKKFADK
+3882 
-3889 SYLSQLDSDR
+3889 
-3899 MDQIEGIYR
+3899 
-3908 SSHETDVDA
+3908 
-3917 WDRRYS
+3917 
-3923 GAGYD
+3923 
-3928 ELTNKLAGAT
+3928 
-3938 GVDEQLSVL
+3938 
-3947 LDDRKGLLIGEVHGS
+3947 
-3962 DVNGL
+3962 DVNGW
-3967 RFVNEQMDA
+3967 
-3976 LKKQGV
+3976 G
-3982 TVIGLEH
+3982 
-3989 LRSDLAQPL
+3989 P
-3998 IDRYLATGVMS
+3998 
-4009 SELSAMLKTKHLD
+4009 
-4022 ATLFENA
+4022 
-4029 RANGMRIVALD
+4029 
-4040 ANSSARPNVQGTEHG
+4040 
-4055 LMYRAGAANN
+4055 
-4065 IAVEVLQSLPDDE
+4065 
-4078 KFVAIY
+4078 
-4084 GKAHLQSHK
+4084 
-4093 GIEGFVP
+4093 
-4100 GITHRLDLPA
+4100 IT
-4110 LRVSDSNQFRV
+4110 
-4121 EQDDMTL
+4121 
-4128 RVVYDDVANKPKLTF
+4128 
-4143 KDSLSGANTAIHNQ
+4143 
-4157 NVNDWERVAVTPTAD
+4157 VTPTTD

-4189 SVVANAAANLAG
+4189 DVVAKAAANLAG

-4233 WQLVGHGRDDSDS
+4233 WQLVGHGRDHSES
-4246 NNTHLSGYS
+4246 NNTRLSGYS
-4255 AEDLAAKLANFQQSF
+4255 ADELAVKLAKFQQSF
-4270 SQAEN
+4270 NQAEN
-4275 INNTPDHISIVG
+4275 INNKPDHISIVG

-4306 MDVNGLR
+4306 MDANGLR
-4313 VDVSARSSELAVDAT
+4313 VDVSVRSSELAIDEA
-4328 GRKHTKDEN
+4328 GRKHTKDAN
-4337 GDWIQKAETNKVS
+4337 GDWVQKAENNKVS
-4350 LSWNEQGEVIA
+4350 LSWDAQGEVVA
-4361 KEERI
+4361 KDERI

-4381 VSDVGE
+4381 VSDVDE
-4387 IARGAIGDNNDVFDA
+4387 LARGAIGDNNDVFDA
-4402 PEKRKVETETS
+4402 PEKRKPETEVIANS
-4413 SSAANN
+4413 SSSNQ
-4419 KLSYS
+4419 LSYS
-4424 GNIQVNVGDGEFTA
+4424 GNIQVNVGEGEFTA

-4444 NVGIKVGSGGFKSLA
+4444 NVGIKVGTGGFKSLA

-4470 NGESKHSVD
+4470 DGESKHSVD
-4479 MGGYQALEG
+4479 IGGYQALEG
-4488 AQMFIG
+4488 AQMFLG
-4494 NRNVSFNLG
+4494 NRNVSFNFG
-4503 QSNDLLVM
+4503 HSNDLILM

-4531 SGVLQSIATSGE
+4531 SGVLQGIATSGE
-4543 DQDWLAAQEQ
+4543 GEDWLAAQEQ

-4575 VDYTCL
+4575 VDYTTL
-4581 VELDSH
+4581 VELDSQ
-4587 NERSSRGLKHDT
+4587 NERDSRGLKHDA
-4599 EAALNKQ
+4599 EATLNKQ

-4614 SDSSA
+4614 GNSGTSQ
-4619 GKLSRADKL
+4619 LSRADKL
-4628 RQANEKLAF
+4628 HQANEKLAF

-4678 TQQFSAT
+4678 TQQFTAT
-4685 GQAKTTFTYTPEDL
+4685 GQAKTTFTYTPQDL

-4706 LLGQMAGIGAETT
+4706 LLGQLAGVGAETT
-4719 LADIFGVDYTTS
+4719 LADIFGVDYTAS

-4739 EAVDGVAILTEM
+4739 QAVDGVAILKEM

-4777 SGIDMGADGIQSFAE
+4777 AGIDMGADGIKSFAE
-4792 THGLKDKAPE
+4792 THGLKEKAPE
-4802 EEENK
+4802 EEKDN
-4807 SAVSV
+4807 SSVSV
-4812 NGTSVNSAQGA
+4812 NGANVNSAQGA
-4823 TASDGNTETAETQ
+4823 TMADGNTETAETQ
-4836 DRAFG
+4836 DRALG

-4869 LKENLTADLL
+4869 LKQNLTADLL

-4895 QGDGDINLSLGNYN
+4895 QGDGDINISLGNYN

-4940 TGTSNIFTGGEGSDM
+4940 TGTSNIFTGGEGHDM

-5003 GLGRDYVVTSGNF
+5003 GSGRDYVVTSGNF

-5021 GDGQDYSVTIGNNN
+5021 GDDQDYSVTIGNNN

-5052 NRINASAG
+5052 NRINAGAG

-5072 LNGGEG
+5072 LNGGDG
-5078 EDHLIAAAISKF
+5078 DDHLIAAAISKF
-5090 SQFNGEEG
+5090 SQFNGGEG
-5098 RDLMVLGGY
+5098 CDLMVLGGY

-5132 DISSEDNIVFNG
+5132 DIRSEDNIVFNG

-5163 LRDPVSETDQ
+5163 LRDPSNDSDQ
-5173 AKFEHIGSVTF
+5173 SKFEHIGSVTF
-5184 NDYFDGKRAQMIIAM
+5184 SDYFNGNRAQVVIGMSD
-5199 GEKDANGERE
+5199 KDLSGERE
-5209 YTTLSESS
+5209 YTMLSDSA

-5227 FDPQAGDNGFID
+5227 FEPQAGDNGFID
-5239 NLDSK
+5239 SLESK
-5244 SRVAISTAWA
+5244 SQAAISMAWS
-5254 DVVHKKGIT
+5254 DVVHKKGLM

>member
-18 SADNGNNDIVAIGFG
+18 SADDGNNNIVAIGFG
-33 GEIHAYG
+33 GQIHAYG

-52 TVHTGSGNDTV
+52 TVYTGSGNDTV
-63 VGGSAYLRVEDSTG
+63 VGGSAYLKVEDSTG
-77 HLSVKGAAGYADI
+77 HLTVKGAAGYADI

-110 HLGHHGDV
+110 HLGNHGDV
-118 SYGGAAAY
+118 NYGGAAAY
-126 NSVKRKG
+126 NGINRKG

-139 FKGAGGYNAL
+139 FAGAGGYNTL
-149 WHETNHGNLSFAGA
+149 WHETNQGNLSFTGA

-171 TWFDQYQGS
+171 TWFNRYQGS
-180 RGDVSFDG
+180 HGDVTFDG

-232 NRIERTRQAEDVY
+232 NRIERTHQAEDVY
-245 QQTHGNIRFEGV
+245 TQTRGNIRFDGV
-257 GGYNSFYSD
+257 GGYNSLYSD

-280 NTITRKGSGSSFD
+280 NTIIRKGSGNDF
-293 AQGMEYAKAED
+293 AKEGMTNAKADE
-304 IVLTTAKMH
+304 IVLTKAVMS
-313 GSWIGSGT
+313 GSWIGQD
-321 HAVTAVKSEREPN
+321 HHVTAVKSASEPN
-334 TYLFAIADGTY
+334 TYLFAFADSTY
-345 TKINKVRLS
+345 TKINKVQLR
-354 NDPKTGKLKYYS
+354 NDPQTGELKYYS
-366 EAWYKQGNHLSGLAR
+366 TAWYKEGNHLSNLANQDI
-381 SDVSSA
+381 SDN
-387 GGFEVNPIN
+387 GGFTAVNIN
-396 GGYTLSNIAVEH
+396 GAYTLSDLKVEH
-408 QQSLTVHA
+408 QQSVTVHA
-416 MEKDL
+416 VEKSL

-433 LIDAKDVVLSDA
+433 VIDAKEVSLSDA
-445 KMGGHAISTDGTKV
+445 KMGGHAIYADGTKV
-459 DVQAIKSNRKP
+459 DVKAVKSNRQP
-470 NTYVYAKVLG
+470 NTYIYAKVLG

-493 AETGVLK
+493 PETGALK

-512 TANLANEDISSANGY
+512 TANIANQDISSATGY
-527 HSMGK
+527 NPMGK
-532 GGYSLSAL
+532 GGYSLSDL
-540 NYSVNA
+540 HYSVNA
-546 IRSMSETVA
+546 VRSTSETVA
-555 DIDEYTD
+555 DIEEYTD
-562 QTLFKPATDSG
+562 QTLFKPANDSG
-573 ESSGDVHFSG
+573 ESSGDVRFNG

-596 GNVYFN
+596 GNVHFN

-652 QSKQGKMDV
+652 QSQQGKMDV
-661 YAGGAVNVLVRIGD
+661 YVGGAVNVLVRLGD

-689 VHKGNGNSRV
+689 VQKGSGDSRV
-699 AMLGG
+699 VMLGG

-712 SGHGLWLA
+712 SGNGLWLA

-725 VMTQVGNGEVTSVLA
+725 VMTQVGQGDVAAVLA
-740 GGANVLTKVGEG
+740 GGANVLTKMGEG
-752 ELTAGMLGGA
+752 ELTSGMLGGA
-762 NVMTHISGDEQ
+762 NVITHISNDDQ
-773 ASNTTAVA
+773 LSNTTAVA

-791 GKGDTLAVMGGGANV
+791 GKGNTLAVMGGGANV
-806 LTHVGDGS
+806 LTHVGDGT

-865 KVGDGTSIAAMIGA
+865 KVGDGTSIAVMIGA

-952 VGNANIFTHIGNG
+952 VGNVNIFTHIGHG

-970 MIGQANVMTKVGND
+970 MIGQANIMTKVGND

-995 IYTHVGDGTSLGL
+995 IMTHVGDGISLGL
-1008 FAGEMNVMTK
+1008 FAGEVNVMTK

-1102 LLISDIGNVMTHVG
+1102 LLISDVGNVMTHVG

-1126 KANIVTKVG
+1126 KANLITKVG
-1135 DGLGINVAWGQANVF
+1135 DGLGVNVAWGQANVF

-1161 AKGEANILTKVGD
+1161 AKGEANLITKVGD

-1179 VVQGK
+1179 VVQGQ

-1211 DGRNVVLAKG
+1211 HGQNVVLAKG

-1242 NVVTKVGD
+1242 NIVTKVGD

-1256 AKGKANITTTVG
+1256 AKGQANITTTVG

-1283 TKVGNGVSVN
+1283 TKVGDGVSVN

-1323 IGDGLNIN
+1323 VGDGLNIN
-1331 ASYARNNV
+1331 ASYAQNNV

-1368 NVKQTLLGVGGSQAI
+1368 NIKQTVLGVGGSQAI
-1383 NYLVQGDEASTSG
+1383 NYLVQGDEASSSG
-1396 TQKGRGAI
+1396 THKGRGAI

-1416 MDAIEEVGSDLG
+1416 MDAIKEVSSDLG

-1437 VDTPDLNEMDNDLNI
+1437 VDTPDLNKMQHALNV
-1452 DGASDHAP
+1452 DDSSVQAP

-1466 DFEQGDRGWQSTHG
+1466 DFELGEHGWQSTHG
-1480 VEASYS
+1480 VEASYA

-1492 NGEGHGTR
+1492 EGEGHGAR
-1500 VTELDTHTNTSLYQD
+1500 VTELDTYTNTSLYQD
-1515 LTDLTEGEVIA
+1515 LANLAQGEVIA

-1553 SSSGDASAWQQKT
+1553 SSSGDESAWQQKT
-1566 LKLTAHAGSNR
+1566 LKLTAQAGSNR

-1592 LDNVVAKSESS
+1592 LDNVVATSESS
-1603 PQANAVSEHA
+1603 QQANAIREHA
-1613 KQNQASQNA
+1613 TQNPAAQNA

-1651 SQLESTDQQAI
+1651 SQLESTDQQAL

-1667 AQRDAVKEES
+1667 AQRDAVQEES
-1677 EAVTAELTT
+1677 EAITAELTK
-1686 LAQGLDVLDGQAT
+1686 LAQGLDVLDSQAT
-1699 HTGKSGE
+1699 HTGESGD
-1706 QWRNDFAGGLL
+1706 QWRNEFASGLL
-1717 DGVQSQIDD
+1717 AGVQTQLDD
-1726 AKQLASDKMAAAKQT
+1726 AKQLANDKIAEAKQT
-1741 QSDNNSKVKDSIAK
+1741 HADNQNKVKDAVAK

-1772 DIAEAKA
+1772 DIADAQA
-1779 DAETRKADAVAK
+1779 DAEKRKADALAK
-1791 SHDAKQ
+1791 GKDAQQ
-1797 AESDAHS
+1797 AESDAHH
-1804 AANDAQS
+1804 AVNNAQS
-1811 RGDRDAMNAE
+1811 RGDRDVQVAE
-1821 NKANQAQNDAQGAKQ
+1821 NKANQVQADAQGAKQ

-1844 QGVAGSGLSGN
+1844 QGVTGSGLSGN
-1855 AHRVEGAGETG
+1855 AHSVEGAGETD

-1873 QTNADGRFSDG
+1873 QTNADGRFSEG
-1884 LTEQEL
+1884 LTEQEQ

-1910 SKNSGSTITSM
+1910 AKNSVSSMTSM
-1921 FMEANADSI
+1921 FSETNSKSI
-1930 VVDTTASQDVVRKE
+1930 VVPTKVSPEPDRQEVTRRD
-1944 VRISGVNLV
+1944 VRISGVNL
-1953 GLGEASHDS
+1953 
-1962 AESLVA
+1962 ESLSAVQGSQPTGQLA
-1968 ARAEKVANLYR
+1968 SKS
-1979 WLDTDN
+1979 
-1985 DVATDKYVPVPGFE
+1985 VPGFKSHFASTSIGIE
-1999 RVDADVSDEVKQRM
+1999 NELSGLVVVLPKNSAQTFGYVHDSQGNPLFMLTKDMNQGGYSNPVGINDIQGVNNWQTHTIELVTYPSEISDTAAIESRKEAMLWLAKEFTDHINQSNHQSLPHLVSDDGRF
-2013 IQSMSGYIEHTD
+2013 
-2025 NQVPKDQAQALATL
+2025 TL
-2039 FVESTLDY
+2039 VISN
-2047 DWDKRVEFLTKLES
+2047 S
-2061 YGYSFETP
+2061 
-2069 HAEKSIVSFW
+2069 
-2079 SGKNFKQ
+2079 
-2086 YRDVLDNAQ
+2086 
-2095 TDGKKVVY
+2095 
-2103 DIDVKGNAFAIDL
+2103 
-2116 NKHLMRWGGLFL
+2116 KHLIAAGNGT
-2128 DPDNAEQNQLKSSI
+2128 SI
-2142 DAATFSNTGFW
+2142 DAQGKTIGMTPSGQQATMAISAKEFGTSSSPEVRLLESAPWYQAGLRDEFLANAKNTTLDDPATAQNVYAYLT
-2153 SSVYA
+2153 SVYSKTA
-2158 TGAQHDVYV
+2158 DLAKEYGIYINDWDPASEGFSPNAQGLTDPKVKNAWSILPRTKPVRMLELLSAEDSRYV
-2167 IAEGGVRLGNY
+2167 RQQIAEKLKGTYSESLAKNVFEYFQYGGEVAGHGINNATTGS
-2178 FWHVE
+2178 VQQPE
-2183 LPALRQLQRE
+2183 PAILFEFRSVPSALSDF
-2193 GLVGEIRLLD
+2193 VP
-2203 KPVSEYKDLPAD
+2203 KTAS
-2215 EIGRRLTDAGVG
+2215 T
-2227 VKVRFDALSS
+2227 VKVDVKALDHFDSASRKAIITEVNALVSGSEDFDAWYQEYRASKGQPPVKNPKSS
-2237 ARQAELLADNPDDY
+2237 ASANHKAEWLMTQHAEQWAKITAPYTDNHETLTSTKLASNDKE
-2251 RADTLVELDVK
+2251 ELHALGGTSNLEHNKQQENVA
-2262 LSAIDS
+2262 SIINT
-2268 MLRES
+2268 MLNDM
-2273 LPFYSLRTERNLLV
+2273 LPFYALRTERNLLV

-2293 FEVRSWPGSD
+2293 FEVRAWPGTE

-2309 LLDNPEDAAQQ
+2309 ILGDPEDAAQH

-2348 LSHHDGRTRI
+2348 ISHHEGRTHV
-2358 LAQKEDGAWT
+2358 LAQKVDGAWQ
-2368 YNTNSELM
+2368 YNAKVDLM

-2381 LDAAHVSGKV
+2381 LDAANVTGKI
-2391 RGESYQKVIDAL
+2391 RGESYQQVIDAL
-2403 AEYHASTAEHADYEL
+2403 TDYHASITEHADYEP
-2418 ESVEQLVNL
+2418 ESVEKLLNL
-2427 RKKIEG
+2427 RKKVEG
-2433 YALGH
+2433 YVLGH

-2443 LEAMNSLLNQVN
+2443 IAAMNSLLNQVN
-2455 SRLEEVSVL
+2455 TRLDEVSVL
-2464 AVSEQSIKAHDSFS
+2464 SVAEQNIQAQDSFS
-2478 RLYDQLDNA
+2478 RLYDQLEAAN
-2487 HLKQSKHLYLDGNG
+2487 LKESKHLYLDQNG
-2501 DFVTKGKGNLAKID
+2501 DFVTKGKGNLANID
-2515 QLGGSDAVLE
+2515 LLGSREAVLE
-2525 KVKASVNHEYGQ
+2525 KVKLTVSNEYGQ
-2537 AIADTIFAG
+2537 TVADTIFAG
-2546 LSANELAKDGK
+2546 LSAKDLAKDGK
-2557 GIDITGLNR
+2557 GIDIAGLNKV
-2566 IHQALE
+2566 HQAIE
-2572 QHMSPVSATM
+2572 QHLSPVSATL

-2606 IDAQA
+2606 LEGQA
-2611 AADFNKQNYVS
+2611 AADFNQQNYVS

-2627 SKSSNIRNIFNVAT
+2627 SKSSNISNILNVAT
-2641 EYQPDL
+2641 KDQPDL

-2658 HQNDTLEHDMASEE
+2658 HQNDTLEHDVASEE

-2678 NDGETK
+2678 HDGDIK

-2696 GIDAAYKDASEG
+2696 GIDASFKEASEG

-2716 PDMLVS
+2716 PDMLET

-2732 FVDQWNDT
+2732 FVEQWNDT

-2745 DVANRFAQELQ
+2745 DVANRFAQELRL
-2756 KQAQASGDPALVAKR
+2756 QAQRSDDPELLEKR
-2771 IDNVVRLFAERALEE
+2771 IGNVVRQFAERALEE
-2786 IEAFK
+2786 IETFK
-2791 ASQADEG
+2791 ASQADQG

-2814 AEWNRLSHDPDARY
+2814 AEWHRLSNDPDARY

-2854 TWRPKFGVWT
+2854 TWLPKFGVWT

-2885 KQSHQVNDDLD
+2885 KQSHQVTDVLD
-2896 ALSGSEKHK
+2896 ALSGNEKPK
-2905 DKVAIENDGTPPRDK
+2905 ENVAIENDGTPPRDK
-2920 VPLSPLTRFL
+2920 ESLSPLTRFL

-2935 GERDARRKIGDITQT
+2935 GDKEARRKIGEITQT

-2962 KVTLKGE
+2962 KITLQGE

-2980 TASSDDETS
+2980 TAPSEGETS
-2989 TTSGKVVLF
+2989 SPSGKVVLF

-3010 SAIRS
+3010 SAIRN

-3063 SNIILHGY
+3063 SNIIIHGY

-3112 VANPAGIVGTIAK
+3112 VANPAGIVGAIAK

-3136 LKGLP
+3136 LEGLP
-3141 QETPILLLTDNEGLG
+3141 KETSILLLTDNEGLG
-3156 EEGEKLRVKLSNSGF
+3156 NEGEKLRTKLTASGY

-3190 QYTGQIVSDLL
+3190 QYADQIVSGLSSS
-3201 NTQHIKHNEAKLNLE
+3201 A
-3216 PHGKNYESRDLILK
+3216 S
-3230 PISQPETV
+3230 
-3238 ELGMPEVDQK
+3238 
-3248 VLADIAERENVIIG
+3248 
-3262 VRPVDEKSKSLIASK
+3262 VDEDLDQQGLDTTSTKDQGISNKNDHLQVVDSKEAL
-3277 MYSSKGLFV
+3277 
-3286 KAKSSDWGPMSGF
+3286 SDGKILHNQDVNSWGP
-3299 IPVDQSF
+3299 
-3306 AKASARRDL
+3306 
-3315 ETFNRHA
+3315 
-3322 EQSIQSGNAVSAD
+3322 
-3335 LYLNQVRVEELVSK
+3335 
-3349 YHSLTP
+3349 
-3355 LELDDQSGMY
+3355 
-3365 KTTATNGDQSVPFFL
+3365 
-3380 NRVTVDGNEL
+3380 
-3390 WQVHYITNGEL
+3390 IT
-3401 APFKVIGDPVSKQP
+3401 
-3415 MTADYDLL
+3415 
-3423 TVMYSYGDLGP
+3423 
-3434 QDKVK
+3434 
-3439 QPLTWQQWKDSV
+3439 
-3451 TYEDLTPK
+3451 
-3459 YKELYSNEDLYNKK
+3459 
-3473 DGASLGNVSGRLKE
+3473 
-3487 LKDRINVD
+3487 
-3495 LGRTNGLE
+3495 
-3503 MVHHGADD
+3503 
-3511 ANPYAVMADNFPAT
+3511 
-3525 FFVPKSLF
+3525 
-3533 AEDGLGEG
+3533 
-3541 KGSIQT
+3541 
-3547 YFNVNEQGAVV
+3547 
-3558 IRNPQE
+3558 
-3564 FSDFQQVTIN
+3564 
-3574 ASFRASFNDKWNHG
+3574 
-3588 LDEPLFTTKRKLS
+3588 
-3601 HEFLNKRDQLLKK
+3601 
-3614 LSGGRLDAQDETL
+3614 
-3627 VALGNPDDVSGNK
+3627 
-3640 AIVAVDVSQIFTRQE
+3640 
-3655 LKERAN
+3655 
-3661 VFAKPIGASYQGILD
+3661 
-3676 QLDLVHQTVSRDQI
+3676 
-3690 VASFE
+3690 
-3695 LNKKVNAYIAEHPT
+3695 
-3709 SGRNQ
+3709 
-3714 ALTQLKEQ
+3714 
-3722 ITSALFIGKMQVAQ
+3722 
-3736 VDIDAIA
+3736 
-3743 QTRPE
+3743 
-3748 LAARIFMVAIE
+3748 
-3759 EANGEH
+3759 
-3765 RGLTDMM
+3765 
-3772 VRWANED
+3772 
-3779 PYLAPKQG
+3779 
-3787 YKGETPN
+3787 
-3794 DLGFDAKY
+3794 
-3802 HVDLGDHYAD
+3802 
-3812 FKQWLETSQS
+3812 
-3822 NGLLS
+3822 
-3827 KATLDESTKT
+3827 
-3837 VHLGYSY
+3837 
-3844 QELQDLTGVESVQ
+3844 
-3857 MAFYFLKEAA
+3857 
-3867 KKVDPISGDSAEMIL
+3867 
-3882 LKKFADK
+3882 
-3889 SYLSQLDSDR
+3889 
-3899 MDQIEGIYR
+3899 
-3908 SSHETDVDA
+3908 
-3917 WDRRYS
+3917 
-3923 GAGYD
+3923 
-3928 ELTNKLAGAT
+3928 
-3938 GVDEQLSVL
+3938 
-3947 LDDRKGLLIGEVHGS
+3947 
-3962 DVNGL
+3962 
-3967 RFVNEQMDA
+3967 
-3976 LKKQGV
+3976 
-3982 TVIGLEH
+3982 
-3989 LRSDLAQPL
+3989 
-3998 IDRYLATGVMS
+3998 
-4009 SELSAMLKTKHLD
+4009 
-4022 ATLFENA
+4022 
-4029 RANGMRIVALD
+4029 
-4040 ANSSARPNVQGTEHG
+4040 
-4055 LMYRAGAANN
+4055 
-4065 IAVEVLQSLPDDE
+4065 
-4078 KFVAIY
+4078 
-4084 GKAHLQSHK
+4084 
-4093 GIEGFVP
+4093 
-4100 GITHRLDLPA
+4100 
-4110 LRVSDSNQFRV
+4110 
-4121 EQDDMTL
+4121 
-4128 RVVYDDVANKPKLTF
+4128 
-4143 KDSLSGANTAIHNQ
+4143 
-4157 NVNDWERVAVTPTAD
+4157 VTPTTD

-4189 SVVANAAANLAG
+4189 PVVAKAAANLAG
-4201 KHPESSVV
+4201 KHAESSVV

-4233 WQLVGHGRDDSDS
+4233 WQLVGHGRDHSES
-4246 NNTHLSGYS
+4246 NNTRLSGYS
-4255 AEDLAAKLANFQQSF
+4255 ADELAVKLAKFQQSF
-4270 SQAEN
+4270 NQAEN
-4275 INNTPDHISIVG
+4275 INNKPDHISIVG

-4306 MDVNGLR
+4306 MDANGLR
-4313 VDVSARSSELAVDAT
+4313 VDVSVRSSELAVDEA
-4328 GRKHTKDEN
+4328 GRKHTKDAN
-4337 GDWIQKAETNKVS
+4337 GDWVQKAENNKVS
-4350 LSWNEQGEVIA
+4350 LSWDAQGEVVA
-4361 KEERI
+4361 KDERI

-4381 VSDVGE
+4381 VSDVDE
-4387 IARGAIGDNNDVFDA
+4387 PARGAIGDNNDVFDA
-4402 PEKRKVETETS
+4402 PEKRKPETEVIANS
-4413 SSAANN
+4413 SNSNQ
-4419 KLSYS
+4419 LSYS
-4424 GNIQVNVGDGEFTA
+4424 GNIQVNVGEGEFTA

-4444 NVGIKVGSGGFKSLA
+4444 NVGIKVGTGGFKSLA

-4470 NGESKHSVD
+4470 DGESKHSVD
-4479 MGGYQALEG
+4479 IGGYQALEG
-4488 AQMFIG
+4488 AQMFLG
-4494 NRNVSFNLG
+4494 NRNVSFNFG
-4503 QSNDLLVM
+4503 HSNDLILM

-4543 DQDWLAAQEQ
+4543 GEDWLAAQEQ

-4575 VDYTCL
+4575 VDYTTL
-4581 VELDSH
+4581 VELDSQ
-4587 NERSSRGLKHDT
+4587 NERDSRGLKHDA
-4599 EAALNKQ
+4599 EATLNKQ

-4614 SDSSA
+4614 GNSGTSQ
-4619 GKLSRADKL
+4619 LSRADKL

-4678 TQQFSAT
+4678 TQQFTAT
-4685 GQAKTTFTYTPEDL
+4685 GQAKTTFTYTPQDL

-4706 LLGQMAGIGAETT
+4706 LLGQLAGVGAETT
-4719 LADIFGVDYTTS
+4719 LADIFGVDYTAS

-4739 EAVDGVAILTEM
+4739 QAVDGVVILKEM

-4777 SGIDMGADGIQSFAE
+4777 AGIDMGADGIKSFAE
-4792 THGLKDKAPE
+4792 THGLKEKAPE
-4802 EEENK
+4802 EEKDN
-4807 SAVSV
+4807 SSVSV
-4812 NGTSVNSAQGA
+4812 NGANVNSAQGA
-4823 TASDGNTETAETQ
+4823 TVADGNTETAETQ

-4869 LKENLTADLL
+4869 LKQNLTADLL

-4895 QGDGDINLSLGNYN
+4895 QGDGDINISLGNYN

-4940 TGTSNIFTGGEGSDM
+4940 TGTSNIFTGGEGHDM

-5003 GLGRDYVVTSGNF
+5003 GSGRDYVVTSGNF

-5021 GDGQDYSVTIGNNN
+5021 GDDQDYSVTIGNNN

-5052 NRINASAG
+5052 NRINAGAD

-5072 LNGGEG
+5072 LNGGDG
-5078 EDHLIAAAISKF
+5078 DDHLIAAAISKF
-5090 SQFNGEEG
+5090 SQFNGGEG

-5132 DISSEDNIVFNG
+5132 DIRSEDNIVFNG

-5163 LRDPVSETDQ
+5163 LRDPSNDSDQ
-5173 AKFEHIGSVTF
+5173 SKFEHIGSVTF
-5184 NDYFDGKRAQMIIAM
+5184 SDYFNGNRAQVVIGMS
-5199 GEKDANGERE
+5199 EKDLSGERE
-5209 YTTLSESS
+5209 YTMLSDSA

-5227 FDPQAGDNGFID
+5227 FEPQAGDNGFID
-5239 NLDSK
+5239 SLESK
-5244 SRVAISTAWA
+5244 SQAAISMAWS
-5254 DVVHKKGIT
+5254 DVVHKKGLM

>member
-18 SADNGNNDIVAIGFG
+18 SADDGNNSIVAIGFG

-52 TVHTGSGNDTV
+52 TVYTGSGNDTV
-63 VGGSAYLRVEDSTG
+63 VGGSAYLRVEDTTG

-110 HLGHHGDV
+110 HLGNHGDV
-118 SYGGAAAY
+118 NYGGAAAY
-126 NSVKRKG
+126 NGITRKG

-149 WHETNHGNLSFAGA
+149 WHETNQGNLSFAGA

-171 TWFDQYQGS
+171 TWFNRYQDS
-180 RGDVSFDG
+180 RGDVTFDG

-210 ADNHLVRKGKVGDIT
+210 ADNHLVRKGKVGDVT

-245 QQTHGNIRFEGV
+245 AQTRGNIRFEGV
-257 GGYNSFYSD
+257 GGYNSLYSD

-293 AQGMEYAKAED
+293 AQGMEYAKAEE
-304 IVLTTAKMH
+304 IVLTAAQMH
-313 GSWIGSGT
+313 GLSIDNGNKF

-345 TKINKVRLS
+345 TKINKVRLY
-354 NDPKTGKLKYYS
+354 NDPETGKLKYYS
-366 EAWYKQGNHLSGLAR
+366 EAWFKRGNHLTDLAR

-416 MEKDL
+416 VEKDL

-433 LIDAKDVVLSDA
+433 LIDAKDVALSEA
-445 KMGGHAISTDGTKV
+445 KMGGTAISTDGTTV
-459 DVQAIKSNRKP
+459 DVQAVKSNRKP

-493 AETGVLK
+493 PKTGALK
-500 YQARSWYKEGDH
+500 YQARSWYKEGNH
-512 TANLANEDISSANGY
+512 TADLANEDISSANGY

-532 GGYSLSAL
+532 GGYSLSDL
-540 NYSVNA
+540 HYSVNA
-546 IRSMSETVA
+546 VRSTSETVA

-573 ESSGDVHFSG
+573 ESSGDVHFNG

-699 AMLGG
+699 VMLGG

-712 SGHGLWLA
+712 SGNGLWLA

-725 VMTQVGNGEVTSVLA
+725 VMTQVGKGDVASVLA
-740 GGANVLTKVGEG
+740 GGANVLTKVGDG
-752 ELTAGMLGGA
+752 DLTAGMLGGA
-762 NVMTHISGDEQ
+762 NVITHISGDNET
-773 ASNTTAVA
+773 SNTTAVA

-791 GKGDTLAVMGGGANV
+791 GKGNALAVMGGGANV
-806 LTHVGDGS
+806 LTHVGDGT

-865 KVGDGTSIAAMIGA
+865 KVGDGTSIAVMIGA

-952 VGNANIFTHIGNG
+952 VGNANIFTHVGSG

-970 MIGQANVMTKVGND
+970 MIGQANIMTKVGND

-995 IYTHVGDGTSLGL
+995 IYTHVGDGTSLGI
-1008 FAGEMNVMTK
+1008 FAGEVNVMTK

-1126 KANIVTKVG
+1126 KANIITKVG
-1135 DGLGINVAWGQANVF
+1135 DGLGVNVAWGQANVF

-1161 AKGEANILTKVGD
+1161 AKGEANVITKVGD

-1211 DGRNVVLAKG
+1211 NGRNVVLAKG

-1242 NVVTKVGD
+1242 NIVTKVGD

-1268 NGLSVTAAYGDANIN
+1268 DGLSVTAAYGDANIN
-1283 TKVGNGVSVN
+1283 TKVGDGVSVN

-1323 IGDGLNIN
+1323 IGDGLGIN
-1331 ASYARNNV
+1331 ASYAQNNV
-1339 AIKVGNGDFYSLAV
+1339 AIKIGNGDFYSLAV

-1368 NVKQTLLGVGGSQAI
+1368 NIKQTVLGVGGSQAI
-1383 NYLVQGDEASTSG
+1383 NYLVQGDEASSSG

-1437 VDTPDLNEMDNDLNI
+1437 VDTPDLNKMQNALNV
-1452 DGASDHAP
+1452 DGSSDQTQAP

-1466 DFEQGDRGWQSTHG
+1466 DFEQGDQGWKSTHG
-1480 VEASYS
+1480 VEASHS
-1486 GSVYGV
+1486 GNVYGV
-1492 NGEGHGTR
+1492 NGEGHGAR
-1500 VTELDTHTNTSLYQD
+1500 VTELDTYTNTSLYQD

-1577 IEFKGTGH
+1577 IEFKGTGQ

-1603 PQANAVSEHA
+1603 QQANAVSEHA
-1613 KQNQASQNA
+1613 TQNQASQNA
-1622 LSDKERAEAD
+1622 LSDKERTEAD

-1651 SQLESTDQQAI
+1651 SQLESTDQQAL

-1677 EAVTAELTT
+1677 EAVTAELTK

-1699 HTGKSGE
+1699 HTGESGD

-1717 DGVQSQIDD
+1717 DGVQRQLDD
-1726 AKQLASDKMAAAKQT
+1726 AKQIANDKIAAAKQT
-1741 QSDNNSKVKDSIAK
+1741 QSDNNSKVKESVAK

-1772 DIAEAKA
+1772 DIADAKA

-1791 SHDAKQ
+1791 SNDAKQ

-1821 NKANQAQNDAQGAKQ
+1821 NKANQAQNDAKGTKQ

-1844 QGVAGSGLSGN
+1844 EGVTGSGLSGN

-1866 SHVNTDS
+1866 SHVTNDS
-1873 QTNADGRFSDG
+1873 QTNADGRFSEG
-1884 LTEQEL
+1884 LSEQEQ

-1910 SKNSGSTITSM
+1910 GKNSGSTISSM
-1921 FMEANADSI
+1921 FTETKSDSI
-1930 VVDTTASQDVVRKE
+1930 VVPTTASQDVVRKE
-1944 VRISGVNLV
+1944 IRISGVNLE
-1953 GLGEASHDS
+1953 GLGEASDDT
-1962 AESLVA
+1962 AESLVS

-1985 DVATDKYVPVPGFE
+1985 DAAKDKYVPVPGFE
-1999 RVDADVSDEVKQRM
+1999 RVDADVSDEAKERM
-2013 IQSMSGYIEHTD
+2013 IQFVGGYIEHTD

-2039 FVESTLDY
+2039 FVEATLDY

-2061 YGYSFETP
+2061 YGYSFEAP
-2069 HAEKSIVSFW
+2069 HGEKSIVSFW
-2079 SGKNFKQ
+2079 SGRNFKE
-2086 YRDVLDNAQ
+2086 YRNVLDNAQ
-2095 TDGKKVVY
+2095 ADGKKVVY

-2116 NKHLMRWGGLFL
+2116 NKQLMRWGGMFL

-2158 TGAQHDVYV
+2158 TGAQNDVYV
-2167 IAEGGVRLGNY
+2167 IAEGGMRLGNY
-2178 FWHVE
+2178 FWNVE

-2203 KPVSEYKDLPAD
+2203 KPVSAYKDIPVED
-2215 EIGRRLTDAGVG
+2215 IGRRLTDAGVA
-2227 VKVRFDALSS
+2227 VKVRFDALSHEK
-2237 ARQAELLADNPDDY
+2237 QADLLADNPDGY
-2251 RADTLVELDVK
+2251 KADTLVELDVK

-2287 QEGDEG
+2287 QEGEEG
-2293 FEVRSWPGSD
+2293 FEVRSWPGTD
-2303 DKSKTI
+2303 GKSKTI

-2320 KAIER
+2320 KSIER

-2368 YNTNSELM
+2368 YNANVELM

-2391 RGESYQKVIDAL
+2391 RGESYQQVIDAL
-2403 AEYHASTAEHADYEL
+2403 TEYHASTAEHADYEL
-2418 ESVEQLVNL
+2418 TSVEKLLNL
-2427 RKKIEG
+2427 RKQVEG
-2433 YALGH
+2433 YVLGH

-2443 LEAMNSLLNQVN
+2443 VQAMNALLNQVN
-2455 SRLEEVSVL
+2455 SRLEAVSVL
-2464 AVSEQSIKAHDSFS
+2464 VVSEQSIKAHDSFS
-2478 RLYDQLDNA
+2478 HLYDQLDNA
-2487 HLKQSKHLYLDGNG
+2487 NLKESKHLYLDGNG
-2501 DFVTKGKGNLAKID
+2501 DFVTKGKGNLANID
-2515 QLGGSDAVLE
+2515 KLGGSDAVLE
-2525 KVKASVNHEYGQ
+2525 KVKAAVSHEYGQ
-2537 AIADTIFAG
+2537 VVADTIFAG
-2546 LSANELAKDGK
+2546 LSANDLAKDGK
-2557 GIDITGLNR
+2557 GIDIAGLNKV
-2566 IHQALE
+2566 HQAIE

-2606 IDAQA
+2606 LEGQA

-2641 EYQPDL
+2641 EDQPDL

-2684 LKRFIEKLNAAK
+2684 LKRFVEKLNAAK
-2696 GIDAAYKDASEG
+2696 GIDASYKDASEG

-2716 PDMLVS
+2716 PDMLAS

-2745 DVANRFAQELQ
+2745 DVANRFAEELQ
-2756 KQAQASGDPALVAKR
+2756 KQAQASGDPALVEKR

-2814 AEWNRLSHDPDARY
+2814 AEWNRLSNDPDARY

-2885 KQSHQVNDDLD
+2885 KQSHQATDLLD
-2896 ALSGSEKHK
+2896 ALSGNEKHK
-2905 DKVAIENDGTPPRDK
+2905 ENVAIENDGTPPRDK
-2920 VPLSPLTRFL
+2920 ESLSPLTRFL

-2935 GERDARRKIGDITQT
+2935 GEKDVRRKIGDITQT

-2957 KGESQ
+2957 NGESQ

-2980 TASSDDETS
+2980 AASSEGETS
-2989 TTSGKVVLF
+2989 ATSGKVVLF

-3010 SAIRS
+3010 SAIRN

-3063 SNIILHGY
+3063 SNIIIHGY

-3112 VANPAGIVGTIAK
+3112 VANPAGIVGAIAK

-3141 QETPILLLTDNEGLG
+3141 KETPILLLTDNEGLG
-3156 EEGEKLRVKLSNSGF
+3156 EEGEKLRAKLAIAGY

-3184 SNRLMS
+3184 SNRLMG
-3190 QYTGQIVSDLL
+3190 QYTDQIVSGLFNAEQAAVEAGEVLKGLEKDFKRYGDALKPDTSVPGKAKDIRTTKDFLNGYKNDHAKDIVDGFRSDMSIKQLVDLFVKGNWNAEQKGALAWEIESRALKVTFQNKSEKYNRLFREIASAGVVDAKATEQLAPQLMLL
-3201 NTQHIKHNEAKLNLE
+3201 NLANDGFGGRCDPLSKLVLVAKQLE
-3216 PHGKNYESRDLILK
+3216 NDG
-3230 PISQPETV
+3230 QV
-3238 ELGMPEVDQK
+3238 
-3248 VLADIAERENVIIG
+3248 G
-3262 VRPVDEKSKSLIASK
+3262 VARQLLEK
-3277 MYSSKGLFV
+3277 MYSAAAVLSNPTLYSDSEKANASKLLSSLAAIH
-3286 KAKSSDWGPMSGF
+3286 AKNPMHDTSMKVWQEKLEGKQALTVNGVVEK
-3299 IPVDQSF
+3299 ITD
-3306 AKASARRDL
+3306 ASANGKPVL
-3315 ETFNRHA
+3315 
-3322 EQSIQSGNAVSAD
+3322 
-3335 LYLNQVRVEELVSK
+3335 
-3349 YHSLTP
+3349 
-3355 LELDDQSGMY
+3355 LELDAPKHAMAAWAKGSGDERVYGFYDPNAGIVEFSSAEKFSAYLTRFFGKSDLDMAQRY
-3365 KTTATNGDQSVPFFL
+3365 ELGKNAAGEPIFNRVVVMDGNTLASYKPTFGDKTTMQGILELPVFDATPIKKPAGGVASDLEALGDK
-3380 NRVTVDGNEL
+3380 T
-3390 WQVHYITNGEL
+3390 
-3401 APFKVIGDPVSKQP
+3401 KVV
-3415 MTADYDLL
+3415 
-3423 TVMYSYGDLGP
+3423 
-3434 QDKVK
+3434 
-3439 QPLTWQQWKDSV
+3439 
-3451 TYEDLTPK
+3451 
-3459 YKELYSNEDLYNKK
+3459 
-3473 DGASLGNVSGRLKE
+3473 
-3487 LKDRINVD
+3487 VD
-3495 LGRTNGLE
+3495 L
-3503 MVHHGADD
+3503 A
-3511 ANPYAVMADNFPAT
+3511 
-3525 FFVPKSLF
+3525 
-3533 AEDGLGEG
+3533 
-3541 KGSIQT
+3541 
-3547 YFNVNEQGAVV
+3547 
-3558 IRNPQE
+3558 
-3564 FSDFQQVTIN
+3564 
-3574 ASFRASFNDKWNHG
+3574 
-3588 LDEPLFTTKRKLS
+3588 
-3601 HEFLNKRDQLLKK
+3601 
-3614 LSGGRLDAQDETL
+3614 
-3627 VALGNPDDVSGNK
+3627 
-3640 AIVAVDVSQIFTRQE
+3640 QIFTVQE
-3655 LKERAN
+3655 LKERAK

-3676 QLDLVHQTVSRDQI
+3676 QLDLVHQAKGRDQI
-3690 VASFE
+3690 AASFE
-3695 LNKKVNAYIAEHPT
+3695 LNKKINAYIAEHPT

-3722 ITSALFIGKMQVAQ
+3722 VTSALFIGKMQIAQ
-3736 VDIDAIA
+3736 AGIDAIA

-3759 EANGEH
+3759 EANGKH
-3765 RGLTDMM
+3765 VGLTDMM

-3779 PYLAPKQG
+3779 PYLAPKHG
-3787 YKGETPN
+3787 YKGETPS

-3802 HVDLGDHYAD
+3802 HVDLSEHYAD

-3867 KKVDPISGDSAEMIL
+3867 KKADPISGDSAEMIL
-3882 LKKFADK
+3882 LKKFADQ

-3923 GAGYD
+3923 GKGYD
-3928 ELTNKLAGAT
+3928 ELTNKLASAT

-4022 ATLFENA
+4022 VTLFENA

-4065 IAVEVLQSLPDDE
+4065 IAVEVLQNLPDGE

-4110 LRVSDSNQFRV
+4110 LKVSDSNQFTV
-4121 EQDDMTL
+4121 EQDDVSL
-4128 RVVYDDVANKPKLTF
+4128 RVVYDDVANKPKITF
-4143 KDSLSGANTAIHNQ
+4143 KDSLSGANTALHNQ
-4157 NVNDWERVAVTPTAD
+4157 NVNDWERVVVTPTAD

-4189 SVVANAAANLAG
+4189 AVAAKAAANLAG

-4233 WQLVGHGRDDSDS
+4233 WQLVGHGRDDSES
-4246 NNTHLSGYS
+4246 NNTRLSGYS
-4255 AEDLAAKLANFQQSF
+4255 ADELAVKLAKFQQSF
-4270 SQAEN
+4270 NQAEN
-4275 INNTPDHISIVG
+4275 VSSKPDHISIVG

-4306 MDVNGLR
+4306 MDANGLR
-4313 VDVSARSSELAVDAT
+4313 LDVSVRSSELAVDET
-4328 GRKHTKDEN
+4328 GRKHTKDAN
-4337 GDWIQKAETNKVS
+4337 GNWVQKAESNKVS
-4350 LSWNEQGEVIA
+4350 LSWNEQGDVVA
-4361 KEERI
+4361 KDERI

-4381 VSDVGE
+4381 ISDVDE
-4387 IARGAIGDNNDVFDA
+4387 PVRGAIGDNKDVFDA
-4402 PEKRKVETETS
+4402 PEKRKAETETS
-4413 SSAANN
+4413 SSSANN

-4444 NVGIKVGSGGFKSLA
+4444 NVGIKVGTGGFKSLA
-4459 FGDNNVMVHIG
+4459 FGDNNVMIHIG
-4470 NGESKHSVD
+4470 NGESKHSFD
-4479 MGGYQALEG
+4479 IGGYQALEG

-4494 NRNVSFNLG
+4494 NRNVSFNKG
-4503 QSNDLLVM
+4503 RSNDLIVM

-4543 DQDWLAAQEQ
+4543 GKDWLAAQEQ

-4575 VDYTCL
+4575 VDYTSL
-4581 VELDSH
+4581 VELDSQ
-4587 NERSSRGLKHDT
+4587 NERSSRGLKHDA

-4614 SDSSA
+4614 GNNDTS
-4619 GKLSRADKL
+4619 KLSRADKL

-4706 LLGQMAGIGAETT
+4706 LLGQLAGVGAETT
-4719 LADIFGVDYTTS
+4719 LADIFGVDYTAS
-4731 GQIVSRNG
+4731 GHIVSRNG
-4739 EAVDGVAILTEM
+4739 EAVDGVAILKEM

-4777 SGIDMGADGIQSFAE
+4777 AGIKTGADGIQSFAE
-4792 THGLKDKAPE
+4792 THGLKEKAPE
-4802 EEENK
+4802 EEESK
-4807 SAVSV
+4807 PSVSL
-4812 NGTSVNSAQGA
+4812 NGESLNSTQGA
-4823 TASDGNTETAETQ
+4823 TVADGSTETTETP

-4859 QKEMKSLVEN
+4859 QKEMKSLVAN

-4940 TGTSNIFTGGEGSDM
+4940 TGTSNIFTGGEGNDM

-5003 GLGRDYVVTSGNF
+5003 GSGRDYVVTSGNF

-5021 GDGQDYSVTIGNNN
+5021 GDDQDYSVTIGNNN

-5041 GNDFANVFGNY
+5041 GDDFANVFGNY

-5090 SQFNGEEG
+5090 SQFNGGEG

-5132 DISSEDNIVFNG
+5132 DIRSEDNIVFNG

-5163 LRDPVSETDQ
+5163 LRDPASDSDQ

-5184 NDYFDGKRAQMIIAM
+5184 SDYFNGNRAQVIIAM
-5199 GEKDANGERE
+5199 GEKDATGERE
-5209 YTTLSESS
+5209 FTTLSESA

-5244 SRVAISTAWA
+5244 SRVAITTAWA

>member
-18 SADNGNNDIVAIGFG
+18 SADDGNNSIVAIGFG

-52 TVHTGSGNDTV
+52 TVYTGSGNDTV
-63 VGGSAYLRVEDSTG
+63 VGGSAYLRVEDTTG

-110 HLGHHGDV
+110 HLGNHGDV
-118 SYGGAAAY
+118 NYGGAAAY
-126 NSVKRKG
+126 NGITRKG

-149 WHETNHGNLSFAGA
+149 WHETNQGNLSFAGA

-171 TWFDQYQGS
+171 TWFNRYQDS
-180 RGDVSFDG
+180 RGDVTFDG

-210 ADNHLVRKGKVGDIT
+210 ADNHLVRKGKVGDVT

-245 QQTHGNIRFEGV
+245 AQTRGNIRFEGV
-257 GGYNSFYSD
+257 GGYNSLYSD

-293 AQGMEYAKAED
+293 AQGMEYAKAEE
-304 IVLTTAKMH
+304 IVLTAAQMH
-313 GSWIGSGT
+313 GLSIDNGNKF

-345 TKINKVRLS
+345 TKINKVRLY
-354 NDPKTGKLKYYS
+354 NDPETGKLKYYS
-366 EAWYKQGNHLSGLAR
+366 EAWFKRGNHLTDLAR

-416 MEKDL
+416 VEKDL

-433 LIDAKDVVLSDA
+433 LIDAKDVALSEA
-445 KMGGHAISTDGTKV
+445 KMGGTAISTDGTTV
-459 DVQAIKSNRKP
+459 DVQAVKSNRKP

-493 AETGVLK
+493 PKTGALK
-500 YQARSWYKEGDH
+500 YQARSWYKEGNH
-512 TANLANEDISSANGY
+512 TADLANEDISSANGY

-532 GGYSLSAL
+532 GGYSLSDL
-540 NYSVNA
+540 HYSVNA
-546 IRSMSETVA
+546 VRSTSETVA

-573 ESSGDVHFSG
+573 ESSGDVHFNG

-699 AMLGG
+699 VMLGG

-712 SGHGLWLA
+712 SGNGLWLA

-725 VMTQVGNGEVTSVLA
+725 VMTQVGKGDVASVLA
-740 GGANVLTKVGEG
+740 GGVNVLTKVGDG
-752 ELTAGMLGGA
+752 DLTAGMLGGA
-762 NVMTHISGDEQ
+762 NVITHISGDNET
-773 ASNTTAVA
+773 SNTTAVA

-791 GKGDTLAVMGGGANV
+791 GKGNALAVMGGGANV
-806 LTHVGDGS
+806 LTHVGDGT

-865 KVGDGTSIAAMIGA
+865 KVGDGTSIAVMIGA

-952 VGNANIFTHIGNG
+952 VGNANIFTHVGSG

-970 MIGQANVMTKVGND
+970 MIGQANIMTKVGDD

-995 IYTHVGDGTSLGL
+995 IYTHVGDGTSLGI
-1008 FAGEMNVMTK
+1008 FAGEVNVMTK

-1126 KANIVTKVG
+1126 KANIITKVG
-1135 DGLGINVAWGQANVF
+1135 DGLGVNVAWGQANVF

-1161 AKGEANILTKVGD
+1161 AKGEANVITKVGD

-1211 DGRNVVLAKG
+1211 NGRNVVLAKG

-1242 NVVTKVGD
+1242 NIVTKVGD

-1268 NGLSVTAAYGDANIN
+1268 DGLSVTAAYGDANIN
-1283 TKVGNGVSVN
+1283 TKVGDGVSVN

-1323 IGDGLNIN
+1323 IGDGLGIN
-1331 ASYARNNV
+1331 ASYAQNNV
-1339 AIKVGNGDFYSLAV
+1339 AIKIGNGDFYSLAV

-1368 NVKQTLLGVGGSQAI
+1368 NIKQTVLGVGGSQAI
-1383 NYLVQGDEASTSG
+1383 NYLVQGDEASSSG

-1437 VDTPDLNEMDNDLNI
+1437 VDTPDLNKMQNALDV
-1452 DGASDHAP
+1452 DGSSDQTQAP

-1466 DFEQGDRGWQSTHG
+1466 DFEQGDQGWKSTHG

-1486 GSVYGV
+1486 GNVYGV
-1492 NGEGHGTR
+1492 NGEGHGAR
-1500 VTELDTHTNTSLYQD
+1500 VTELDTYTNTSLYQD

-1577 IEFKGTGH
+1577 IEFKGTGQ

-1603 PQANAVSEHA
+1603 QQANAVSEHA
-1613 KQNQASQNA
+1613 TQNQASQNA

-1651 SQLESTDQQAI
+1651 SQLESTDQKAL

-1677 EAVTAELTT
+1677 EAVTAELTK
-1686 LAQGLDVLDGQAT
+1686 LAQGLDVLDEQAT
-1699 HTGKSGE
+1699 HTGESGD

-1717 DGVQSQIDD
+1717 DGVQRQLDD
-1726 AKQLASDKMAAAKQT
+1726 AKQLANDKIAAAKQT
-1741 QSDNNSKVKDSIAK
+1741 QSDNNSKVKESVAK

-1763 EQNRAGAEQ
+1763 EQNRVGAEQ
-1772 DIAEAKA
+1772 DIADAKA

-1791 SHDAKQ
+1791 SNDAKQ

-1821 NKANQAQNDAQGAKQ
+1821 NKANQAQNDAKGTKQ

-1844 QGVAGSGLSGN
+1844 EGVTGSGLSGN

-1866 SHVNTDS
+1866 SHVTNDS
-1873 QTNADGRFSDG
+1873 QTNADGRFSEG
-1884 LTEQEL
+1884 LSEQEQ

-1910 SKNSGSTITSM
+1910 GKNSGSTISSM
-1921 FMEANADSI
+1921 FTETNTDSI
-1930 VVDTTASQDVVRKE
+1930 VVPTAASQDVVRKE
-1944 VRISGVNLV
+1944 IRISGVNLE
-1953 GLGEASHDS
+1953 GLGEASHDT
-1962 AESLVA
+1962 AESLVS

-1985 DVATDKYVPVPGFE
+1985 DAATDKYVPVPGFE
-1999 RVDADVSDEVKQRM
+1999 RVDADVSEEAKERM
-2013 IQSMSGYIEHTD
+2013 IQFVGGYIEHTD

-2039 FVESTLDY
+2039 FVEATLDY
-2047 DWDKRVEFLTKLES
+2047 NWDKRVEFLTKLES
-2061 YGYSFETP
+2061 YGYSFEAP
-2069 HAEKSIVSFW
+2069 HGEKSIVSFW
-2079 SGKNFKQ
+2079 SGRNFKE
-2086 YRDVLDNAQ
+2086 YRNVLDNAQ
-2095 TDGKKVVY
+2095 ADGKKVVY

-2116 NKHLMRWGGLFL
+2116 NKQLMRWGGMFL

-2158 TGAQHDVYV
+2158 TGAQNDVYV
-2167 IAEGGVRLGNY
+2167 IAEGGMRLGNY
-2178 FWHVE
+2178 FWNVE

-2203 KPVSEYKDLPAD
+2203 KPVSAYKDIPVED
-2215 EIGRRLTDAGVG
+2215 IGRRLTDAGVA
-2227 VKVRFDALSS
+2227 VKVRFDALSHEK
-2237 ARQAELLADNPDDY
+2237 QADLLADNPDGY
-2251 RADTLVELDVK
+2251 KADTLVELDVK

-2287 QEGDEG
+2287 QEGEEG
-2293 FEVRSWPGSD
+2293 FEVRSWPGTD
-2303 DKSKTI
+2303 GKSKTI

-2320 KAIER
+2320 KSIER

-2368 YNTNSELM
+2368 YNANVELM

-2391 RGESYQKVIDAL
+2391 RGESYQQVIDAL
-2403 AEYHASTAEHADYEL
+2403 TEYHASTAEHADYEL
-2418 ESVEQLVNL
+2418 ASVEKLLNL
-2427 RKKIEG
+2427 RKQVEG
-2433 YALGH
+2433 YVLGH

-2443 LEAMNSLLNQVN
+2443 VQAMNALLNQVN
-2455 SRLEEVSVL
+2455 SRLEAVSVL
-2464 AVSEQSIKAHDSFS
+2464 VVSEQSIKAHDSFS
-2478 RLYDQLDNA
+2478 HLYDQLDNA
-2487 HLKQSKHLYLDGNG
+2487 NLKESKHLYLDGNG
-2501 DFVTKGKGNLAKID
+2501 DFVTKGKGNLANID
-2515 QLGGSDAVLE
+2515 KLGGSDAVLE
-2525 KVKASVNHEYGQ
+2525 KVKAAVSHEYGQ
-2537 AIADTIFAG
+2537 VVADTIFAG
-2546 LSANELAKDGK
+2546 FSANDLAKDGK
-2557 GIDITGLNR
+2557 GIDIAGLNKV
-2566 IHQALE
+2566 HQAIE

-2606 IDAQA
+2606 LEGQA

-2641 EYQPDL
+2641 EDQPDL

-2684 LKRFIEKLNAAK
+2684 LKRFVEKLNAAK
-2696 GIDAAYKDASEG
+2696 GIDASYKDASEG

-2716 PDMLVS
+2716 PDMLAS

-2745 DVANRFAQELQ
+2745 DVANRFAEELQ
-2756 KQAQASGDPALVAKR
+2756 KQAQASGDPALVEKR

-2814 AEWNRLSHDPDARY
+2814 AEWNRLSNDPDARY

-2885 KQSHQVNDDLD
+2885 KQSHQATDLLD
-2896 ALSGSEKHK
+2896 ALSGNEKHK
-2905 DKVAIENDGTPPRDK
+2905 ENVAIENDGTPSRDK
-2920 VPLSPLTRFL
+2920 ESLSPLTRFL

-2935 GERDARRKIGDITQT
+2935 GEKDARRKIGDITQT

-2957 KGESQ
+2957 NGESQ

-2980 TASSDDETS
+2980 AASSEGETS
-2989 TTSGKVVLF
+2989 ATSGKVVLF

-3010 SAIRS
+3010 SAIRN

-3063 SNIILHGY
+3063 SNIIIHGY

-3112 VANPAGIVGTIAK
+3112 VANPAGIVGAIAK

-3130 FSVEKN
+3130 LSVEKN

-3141 QETPILLLTDNEGLG
+3141 KETPILLLTDNEGLG
-3156 EEGEKLRVKLSNSGF
+3156 EEGEKLRAKLAIAGY

-3184 SNRLMS
+3184 SNRLMG
-3190 QYTGQIVSDLL
+3190 QYADQIVSGLFNAEQAAVEAGEVLKGLEKDFKRYGDALKPDTSVPGKAKDIRTTKDFLNGYKNDHAKDIVDGFHSEMSIKQLVDLFVKGNWSAEQKGALAWEIESRALKVTFQNKSEKYNRLFREIASAGVVDAKATEQLAPQLMLL
-3201 NTQHIKHNEAKLNLE
+3201 NLANDGFGGRCDPLSKLVLVAKQLE
-3216 PHGKNYESRDLILK
+3216 NDG
-3230 PISQPETV
+3230 QV
-3238 ELGMPEVDQK
+3238 
-3248 VLADIAERENVIIG
+3248 G
-3262 VRPVDEKSKSLIASK
+3262 VARQLLEK
-3277 MYSSKGLFV
+3277 MYSAAAVLSNPTLYSDSEKANASKLLSSLAAIH
-3286 KAKSSDWGPMSGF
+3286 AKNPMHDTSMKVWQEKLEGKQALTVNGVVEK
-3299 IPVDQSF
+3299 ITD
-3306 AKASARRDL
+3306 ASANGKPVL
-3315 ETFNRHA
+3315 
-3322 EQSIQSGNAVSAD
+3322 
-3335 LYLNQVRVEELVSK
+3335 
-3349 YHSLTP
+3349 
-3355 LELDDQSGMY
+3355 LELDAPKHAMAAWAKGSGDDRVYGFYDPNAGIVEFSSAEKFGAYLTRFFGKSDLDMAKGY
-3365 KTTATNGDQSVPFFL
+3365 ELGKNAAGEPIFNRVVVMDGNTLASYKPTFGDKTTMQGILELPVFDATPIKKPTGGVASDLEALGDK
-3380 NRVTVDGNEL
+3380 T
-3390 WQVHYITNGEL
+3390 
-3401 APFKVIGDPVSKQP
+3401 KVV
-3415 MTADYDLL
+3415 
-3423 TVMYSYGDLGP
+3423 
-3434 QDKVK
+3434 
-3439 QPLTWQQWKDSV
+3439 
-3451 TYEDLTPK
+3451 
-3459 YKELYSNEDLYNKK
+3459 
-3473 DGASLGNVSGRLKE
+3473 
-3487 LKDRINVD
+3487 VD
-3495 LGRTNGLE
+3495 L
-3503 MVHHGADD
+3503 A
-3511 ANPYAVMADNFPAT
+3511 
-3525 FFVPKSLF
+3525 
-3533 AEDGLGEG
+3533 
-3541 KGSIQT
+3541 
-3547 YFNVNEQGAVV
+3547 
-3558 IRNPQE
+3558 
-3564 FSDFQQVTIN
+3564 
-3574 ASFRASFNDKWNHG
+3574 
-3588 LDEPLFTTKRKLS
+3588 
-3601 HEFLNKRDQLLKK
+3601 
-3614 LSGGRLDAQDETL
+3614 
-3627 VALGNPDDVSGNK
+3627 
-3640 AIVAVDVSQIFTRQE
+3640 QIFTVQE
-3655 LKERAN
+3655 LKERAK

-3676 QLDLVHQTVSRDQI
+3676 QLDLVHRAKGRDQI
-3690 VASFE
+3690 AASFE
-3695 LNKKVNAYIAEHPT
+3695 LNKKINAYIAEHPT

-3722 ITSALFIGKMQVAQ
+3722 VTSALFIGKMQIAQ
-3736 VDIDAIA
+3736 AGIDAIA

-3759 EANGEH
+3759 EANGKH
-3765 RGLTDMM
+3765 VGLTDMM

-3779 PYLAPKQG
+3779 PYLAPKHG
-3787 YKGETPN
+3787 YKGETPS

-3802 HVDLGDHYAD
+3802 HVDLSEHYAD

-3867 KKVDPISGDSAEMIL
+3867 KKADPISGDSAEMIL
-3882 LKKFADK
+3882 LKKFADQ

-3923 GAGYD
+3923 GKGYD
-3928 ELTNKLAGAT
+3928 ELTNKLASAT

-4022 ATLFENA
+4022 VALFENA

-4065 IAVEVLQSLPDDE
+4065 IAVEVLQNLPDGE

-4110 LRVSDSNQFRV
+4110 LKVSDSNQFTV
-4121 EQDDMTL
+4121 EQDDVSL
-4128 RVVYDDVANKPKLTF
+4128 RVVYDDVANKPKITF
-4143 KDSLSGANTAIHNQ
+4143 KDSLSGANTDLHNQ
-4157 NVNDWERVAVTPTAD
+4157 NVNDWERVVVTPTAD

-4189 SVVANAAANLAG
+4189 AVAAKAAANLAG

-4233 WQLVGHGRDDSDS
+4233 WQLVGHGRDDSES
-4246 NNTHLSGYS
+4246 NNTRLSGYS
-4255 AEDLAAKLANFQQSF
+4255 ADELAVKLAKFQQSF
-4270 SQAEN
+4270 NQAEN
-4275 INNTPDHISIVG
+4275 VSSKPDHISIVG

-4306 MDVNGLR
+4306 MDANGLR
-4313 VDVSARSSELAVDAT
+4313 LDVSVRSSELAVDET
-4328 GRKHTKDEN
+4328 GRKHTKDAN
-4337 GDWIQKAETNKVS
+4337 GNWVQKAESNKVS
-4350 LSWNEQGEVIA
+4350 LSWNEQGDVVA
-4361 KEERI
+4361 KDERI

-4381 VSDVGE
+4381 ISDVDE
-4387 IARGAIGDNNDVFDA
+4387 PARGAIGDNNDVFDA
-4402 PEKRKVETETS
+4402 PEKRKAETETS
-4413 SSAANN
+4413 SSSANN

-4444 NVGIKVGSGGFKSLA
+4444 NVGIKVGTGGFKSLA
-4459 FGDNNVMVHIG
+4459 FGDNNVMIHIG
-4470 NGESKHSVD
+4470 NGESKHSFD
-4479 MGGYQALEG
+4479 IGGYQALEG

-4494 NRNVSFNLG
+4494 NRNVSFNKG
-4503 QSNDLLVM
+4503 RSNDLIVM

-4543 DQDWLAAQEQ
+4543 GKDWLAAQEQ

-4575 VDYTCL
+4575 VDYTSL
-4581 VELDSH
+4581 VELDSQ
-4587 NERSSRGLKHDT
+4587 NERSSRGLKHDA

-4614 SDSSA
+4614 GNNDTS
-4619 GKLSRADKL
+4619 KLSRADKL

-4706 LLGQMAGIGAETT
+4706 LLGQLAGVGAETT
-4719 LADIFGVDYTTS
+4719 LADIFGVDYTAS
-4731 GQIVSRNG
+4731 GHIVSRNG
-4739 EAVDGVAILTEM
+4739 EAVDGVAILKEM

-4777 SGIDMGADGIQSFAE
+4777 AGIKTGADGIQSFAE
-4792 THGLKDKAPE
+4792 THGLKEKAPE
-4802 EEENK
+4802 EEESK
-4807 SAVSV
+4807 PSVSL
-4812 NGTSVNSAQGA
+4812 NGESLNSTQGA
-4823 TASDGNTETAETQ
+4823 TVADGSTETTETP

-4859 QKEMKSLVEN
+4859 QKEMKSLVAN

-4940 TGTSNIFTGGEGSDM
+4940 TGTSNIFAGGEGNDM

-5003 GLGRDYVVTSGNF
+5003 GSGRDYVVTSGNF

-5021 GDGQDYSVTIGNNN
+5021 GDDQDYSVTIGNNN

-5041 GNDFANVFGNY
+5041 GDDFANVFGNY

-5090 SQFNGEEG
+5090 SQFNGGEG

-5132 DISSEDNIVFNG
+5132 DIRSEDNIVFNG

-5163 LRDPVSETDQ
+5163 LRDPASDSDQ

-5184 NDYFDGKRAQMIIAM
+5184 SDYFNGNRAQVIIAM
-5199 GEKDANGERE
+5199 GEKDAAGERE
-5209 YTTLSESS
+5209 YTTLSESA

-5244 SRVAISTAWA
+5244 SRVAITTAWA

>member
-18 SADNGNNDIVAIGFG
+18 SADDGNNSIVAIGFG

-52 TVHTGSGNDTV
+52 TVYTGSGNDTV
-63 VGGSAYLRVEDSTG
+63 VGGSAYLRVEDTTG

-110 HLGHHGDV
+110 HLGNHGDV
-118 SYGGAAAY
+118 NYGGAAAY
-126 NSVKRKG
+126 NGITRKG

-149 WHETNHGNLSFAGA
+149 WHETNQGNLSFAGA

-171 TWFDQYQGS
+171 TWFNRYQDS
-180 RGDVSFDG
+180 RGDVTFDG

-210 ADNHLVRKGKVGDIT
+210 ADNHLVRKGKVGDVT

-245 QQTHGNIRFEGV
+245 VQTRGNIRFEGV
-257 GGYNSFYSD
+257 GGYNSLYSD
-266 VAHGDIHFSGGGAY
+266 VAHGDIHLSGGGAY
-280 NTITRKGSGSSFD
+280 NTIIRKGSGNDF
-293 AQGMEYAKAED
+293 AKEGMTNAKVDD
-304 IVLTTAKMH
+304 IVLTKAVMS
-313 GSWIGSGT
+313 GSWIGQN
-321 HAVTAVKSEREPN
+321 HQVTAVKSASEPN
-334 TYLFAIADGTY
+334 TYLFAFADSTY
-345 TKINKVRLS
+345 TKINKVQLR
-354 NDPKTGKLKYYS
+354 NDPQTGELRYYS
-366 EAWYKQGNHLSGLAR
+366 TAWYKEGNHLNNLANQ
-381 SDVSSA
+381 DITNN
-387 GGFEVNPIN
+387 GGFTAVNIN
-396 GGYTLSNIAVEH
+396 GAYTLSDLKVEH
-408 QQSLTVHA
+408 QQSVTVHA
-416 MEKDL
+416 VEKSL

-433 LIDAKDVVLSDA
+433 VIDAKDVSLSEA
-445 KMGGHAISTDGTKV
+445 KMGGDAIYADGTKV
-459 DVQAIKSNRKP
+459 DVQAVKSNRKP
-470 NTYVYAKVLG
+470 NTYVYAKLLG
-480 PYTKIVVV
+480 RHTKIVVV

-493 AETGVLK
+493 PKTGALK

-512 TANLANEDISSANGY
+512 TADLANEDISSANGY

-532 GGYSLSAL
+532 GGYSLSDL
-540 NYSVNA
+540 HYSVNA
-546 IRSMSETVA
+546 VRSTSETVA

-573 ESSGDVHFSG
+573 ESSGDVHFNG

-613 SQFGNTEFNG
+613 SQFGHTEFNG

-699 AMLGG
+699 VMLGG

-712 SGHGLWLA
+712 SGNGLWLA

-725 VMTQVGNGEVTSVLA
+725 VMTQVGKGDVASVLA
-740 GGANVLTKVGEG
+740 GGANVLTKVGDG
-752 ELTAGMLGGA
+752 DLTAGMLGGA
-762 NVMTHISGDEQ
+762 NVITHISGDNET
-773 ASNTTAVA
+773 SNTTAVA

-791 GKGDTLAVMGGGANV
+791 GKGNALAVMGGGANV
-806 LTHVGDGS
+806 LTHVGDGT

-865 KVGDGTSIAAMIGA
+865 KVGDGTSIAVMIGA

-952 VGNANIFTHIGNG
+952 VGNANIFTHVGSG

-970 MIGQANVMTKVGND
+970 MIGQANIMTKVGDD

-995 IYTHVGDGTSLGL
+995 IYTHVGDGTSLGI
-1008 FAGEMNVMTK
+1008 FAGEVNVMTK

-1089 NILTKVGEGTTVG
+1089 NILTKVGEGTTLG

-1126 KANIVTKVG
+1126 KANIITKVG
-1135 DGLGINVAWGQANVF
+1135 DGLGVNVAWGQANVF

-1161 AKGEANILTKVGD
+1161 AKGEANVITKVGD

-1211 DGRNVVLAKG
+1211 NGRNVVLAKG

-1242 NVVTKVGD
+1242 NVITKVGD

-1268 NGLSVTAAYGDANIN
+1268 DGLSVTAAYGDANIN
-1283 TKVGNGVSVN
+1283 TKVGDGVSVN

-1323 IGDGLNIN
+1323 IGDGLGIN
-1331 ASYARNNV
+1331 ASYAQNNV
-1339 AIKVGNGDFYSLAV
+1339 AIKIGNGDFYSLAV

-1368 NVKQTLLGVGGSQAI
+1368 NIKQTVLGVGGSQAI
-1383 NYLVQGDEASTSG
+1383 NYLVQGDDASSSG

-1437 VDTPDLNEMDNDLNI
+1437 VDTPDLNKMQNALDV
-1452 DGASDHAP
+1452 DGSSDQTQAP

-1466 DFEQGDRGWQSTHG
+1466 DFEQSDFGWSSTHG
-1480 VEASYS
+1480 VEAYASASSY
-1486 GSVYGV
+1486 GL
-1492 NGEGHGTR
+1492 ERDGHGNN
-1500 VTELDTHTNTSLYQD
+1500 VSELATDQSTTIYQD
-1515 LTDLTEGEVIA
+1515 IQNLTEGEVIA
-1526 VSFDFAKRA
+1526 LSFDFAKRA

-1553 SSSGDASAWQQKT
+1553 SSSGDESAWQQKT
-1566 LKLTAHAGSNR
+1566 LKLTAQAGSNR

-1592 LDNVVAKSESS
+1592 LDNVVATSESS
-1603 PQANAVSEHA
+1603 QQANAIGEHA
-1613 KQNQASQNA
+1613 TQNPAAQNA

-1651 SQLESTDQQAI
+1651 SQLESTDQQAL

-1667 AQRDAVKEES
+1667 AQRDAVQEES
-1677 EAVTAELTT
+1677 EAITAELTK
-1686 LAQGLDVLDGQAT
+1686 LAQGLDVLDSQAT
-1699 HTGKSGE
+1699 HTGESGD
-1706 QWRNDFAGGLL
+1706 QWRNEFASGLL
-1717 DGVQSQIDD
+1717 AGVQTQLDD
-1726 AKQLASDKMAAAKQT
+1726 AKQLANGKIAEAKQT
-1741 QSDNNSKVKDSIAK
+1741 HADNQNKVKDAVAK

-1772 DIAEAKA
+1772 DIADAQA
-1779 DAETRKADAVAK
+1779 DAEKRKADALAK
-1791 SHDAKQ
+1791 GKDAQQ
-1797 AESDAHS
+1797 AESDAHH
-1804 AANDAQS
+1804 AVNDAQS
-1811 RGDRDAMNAE
+1811 RGDRDVQLAE
-1821 NKANQAQNDAQGAKQ
+1821 NKANQAQADAQGAKQ

-1844 QGVAGSGLSGN
+1844 QGVTGSGLSVN
-1855 AHRVEGAGETG
+1855 AHSVESSGETD

-1873 QTNADGRFSDG
+1873 QTNADGRFSEG
-1884 LTEQEL
+1884 LTEQEQ

-1910 SKNSGSTITSM
+1910 AKNSVSTITSM
-1921 FMEANADSI
+1921 FTEANTDSI
-1930 VVDTTASQDVVRKE
+1930 VVSTTTSQDVVRKE
-1944 VRISGVNLV
+1944 IRISGVNLE
-1953 GLGEASHDS
+1953 GLGEASHDG
-1962 AESLVA
+1962 
-1968 ARAEKVANLYR
+1968 
-1979 WLDTDN
+1979 T
-1985 DVATDKYVPVPGFE
+1985 
-1999 RVDADVSDEVKQRM
+1999 
-2013 IQSMSGYIEHTD
+2013 
-2025 NQVPKDQAQALATL
+2025 
-2039 FVESTLDY
+2039 
-2047 DWDKRVEFLTKLES
+2047 
-2061 YGYSFETP
+2061 
-2069 HAEKSIVSFW
+2069 
-2079 SGKNFKQ
+2079 
-2086 YRDVLDNAQ
+2086 
-2095 TDGKKVVY
+2095 
-2103 DIDVKGNAFAIDL
+2103 
-2116 NKHLMRWGGLFL
+2116 
-2128 DPDNAEQNQLKSSI
+2128 
-2142 DAATFSNTGFW
+2142 
-2153 SSVYA
+2153 
-2158 TGAQHDVYV
+2158 
-2167 IAEGGVRLGNY
+2167 
-2178 FWHVE
+2178 
-2183 LPALRQLQRE
+2183 
-2193 GLVGEIRLLD
+2193 LVGTA
-2203 KPVSEYKDLPAD
+2203 VN
-2215 EIGRRLTDAGVG
+2215 T
-2227 VKVRFDALSS
+2227 
-2237 ARQAELLADNPDDY
+2237 
-2251 RADTLVELDVK
+2251 
-2262 LSAIDS
+2262 

-2293 FEVRSWPGSD
+2293 FEVRAWPGTE

-2309 LLDNPEDAAQQ
+2309 ILEDSEDAAQH

-2348 LSHHDGRTRI
+2348 ISHHEGRTHV
-2358 LAQKEDGAWT
+2358 LAQKVDGAWQ
-2368 YNTNSELM
+2368 YNAKVELM

-2381 LDAAHVSGKV
+2381 LDAANVTGKI
-2391 RGESYQKVIDAL
+2391 RGESYQQVIDAL
-2403 AEYHASTAEHADYEL
+2403 TDYHASITEHADYEP
-2418 ESVEQLVNL
+2418 ESVEKLLNL

-2433 YALGH
+2433 YVLGH

-2443 LEAMNSLLNQVN
+2443 VEAMNSLLNQVN
-2455 SRLEEVSVL
+2455 SRLEEFSVL
-2464 AVSEQSIKAHDSFS
+2464 EVSEQSINAHDSFS

-2487 HLKQSKHLYLDGNG
+2487 NLKESKHLYLDGNG
-2501 DFVTKGKGNLAKID
+2501 NFVTKGKGNLATID

-2525 KVKASVNHEYGQ
+2525 KVKAAVSHEYGQ
-2537 AIADTIFAG
+2537 AVADTIFAG
-2546 LSANELAKDGK
+2546 LSANDLAKDGK
-2557 GIDITGLNR
+2557 GIDIAGLNKV
-2566 IHQALE
+2566 HQAIE

-2582 YIWKPSDHSALG
+2582 YIWKPSDHSTLG

-2606 IDAQA
+2606 LEGQA
-2611 AADFNKQNYVS
+2611 VADFNKQNYVS

-2627 SKSSNIRNIFNVAT
+2627 IKSSNIRNIFNVAT
-2641 EYQPDL
+2641 EEQPDL

-2658 HQNDTLEHDMASEE
+2658 HQNDTLEHDMESEE

-2696 GIDAAYKDASEG
+2696 GIDASYKEASEG

-2716 PDMLVS
+2716 PDMLAS

-2745 DVANRFAQELQ
+2745 DVANRFAEEPQ
-2756 KQAQASGDPALVAKR
+2756 KQAQASGDPALVEKR

-2814 AEWNRLSHDPDARY
+2814 AEWNRLSNDPDARY

-2885 KQSHQVNDDLD
+2885 KQSHQVTDVLD
-2896 ALSGSEKHK
+2896 ALSGNEKHK
-2905 DKVAIENDGTPPRDK
+2905 ENVAIENDGTPPRDK
-2920 VPLSPLTRFL
+2920 ESLSPLTRFL

-2935 GERDARRKIGDITQT
+2935 GEKDARRKIGDITQT

-2957 KGESQ
+2957 NGESQ

-2980 TASSDDETS
+2980 AASSEGETS
-2989 TTSGKVVLF
+2989 ATSGKVVLF
-2998 LHGSGSSAEEQA
+2998 LHGYGSSAEEQA
-3010 SAIRS
+3010 SAIRN

-3063 SNIILHGY
+3063 SNIIIHGY

-3112 VANPAGIVGTIAK
+3112 VANPAGIVGAIAK

-3141 QETPILLLTDNEGLG
+3141 KETPILLLTDNEGLG
-3156 EEGEKLRVKLSNSGF
+3156 EEGEKLRAKLAIAGY

-3184 SNRLMS
+3184 SNRLMG
-3190 QYTGQIVSDLL
+3190 QYADQIVSGLFNAEQAAVEVKDIRATEDLSVVKTVASDTEL
-3201 NTQHIKHNEAKLNLE
+3201 GTNTDA
-3216 PHGKNYESRDLILK
+3216 PHKNYQSRDLVLE
-3230 PISQPETV
+3230 PIVQPETI
-3238 ELGMPEVDQK
+3238 ELGMPDIDQK
-3248 VLADIAERENVIIG
+3248 ILAEVAERENVIIG
-3262 VRPVDEKSKSLIASK
+3262 VRPVDEKSKSLIDSK
-3277 MYSSKGLFV
+3277 LYSSKGLFV

-3299 IPVDQSF
+3299 IPVDQAF

-3315 ETFNRHA
+3315 DKFNDYA
-3322 EQSIQSGNAVSAD
+3322 EQSIESGNAVSAD
-3335 LYLNQVRVEELVSK
+3335 LYLNQVRIDELVSK
-3349 YHSLTP
+3349 YQSLTT
-3355 LELDDQSGMY
+3355 LEFDAESGMY
-3365 KTTATNGDQSVPFFL
+3365 KTTATNGDQTVTFFL
-3380 NRVTVDGNEL
+3380 NKVTVDSKDL
-3390 WQVHYITNGEL
+3390 WQVHYIKDGKL

-3423 TVMYSYGDLGP
+3423 TVMYSYSDLGP

-3439 QPLTWQQWKDSV
+3439 QPLTWEQWKESV
-3451 TYEDLTPK
+3451 TYEELTPK
-3459 YKELYSNEDLYNKK
+3459 YKELYNSEVLYNKK
-3473 DGASLGNVSGRLKE
+3473 DGASLGVVSDRLKA
-3487 LKDRINVD
+3487 LKDVINTS
-3495 LGRTNGLE
+3495 LGRTDGLE

-3525 FFVPKSLF
+3525 FFVPKSF
-3533 AEDGLGEG
+3533 FMEDGLGEG

-3558 IRNPQE
+3558 IRDPQE
-3564 FSDFQQVTIN
+3564 FSNFQQVAIN
-3574 ASFRASFNDKWNHG
+3574 VSYRASLNDKWNVG
-3588 LDEPLFTTKRKLS
+3588 LDDPLFTPKRKLS
-3601 HEFLNKRDQLLKK
+3601 HDFLNAKEEVVKK
-3614 LSGGRLDAQDETL
+3614 LSGEVEDLDQQRLDT
-3627 VALGNPDDVSGNK
+3627 
-3640 AIVAVDVSQIFTRQE
+3640 T
-3655 LKERAN
+3655 
-3661 VFAKPIGASYQGILD
+3661 
-3676 QLDLVHQTVSRDQI
+3676 
-3690 VASFE
+3690 
-3695 LNKKVNAYIAEHPT
+3695 
-3709 SGRNQ
+3709 
-3714 ALTQLKEQ
+3714 
-3722 ITSALFIGKMQVAQ
+3722 
-3736 VDIDAIA
+3736 
-3743 QTRPE
+3743 
-3748 LAARIFMVAIE
+3748 
-3759 EANGEH
+3759 
-3765 RGLTDMM
+3765 
-3772 VRWANED
+3772 
-3779 PYLAPKQG
+3779 
-3787 YKGETPN
+3787 
-3794 DLGFDAKY
+3794 
-3802 HVDLGDHYAD
+3802 
-3812 FKQWLETSQS
+3812 
-3822 NGLLS
+3822 
-3827 KATLDESTKT
+3827 STKDQGT
-3837 VHLGYSY
+3837 SDKNDHLQVVDS
-3844 QELQDLTGVESVQ
+3844 
-3857 MAFYFLKEAA
+3857 KEALA
-3867 KKVDPISGDSAEMIL
+3867 DGKIL
-3882 LKKFADK
+3882 
-3889 SYLSQLDSDR
+3889 
-3899 MDQIEGIYR
+3899 
-3908 SSHETDVDA
+3908 
-3917 WDRRYS
+3917 
-3923 GAGYD
+3923 
-3928 ELTNKLAGAT
+3928 
-3938 GVDEQLSVL
+3938 
-3947 LDDRKGLLIGEVHGS
+3947 
-3962 DVNGL
+3962 
-3967 RFVNEQMDA
+3967 
-3976 LKKQGV
+3976 
-3982 TVIGLEH
+3982 
-3989 LRSDLAQPL
+3989 
-3998 IDRYLATGVMS
+3998 
-4009 SELSAMLKTKHLD
+4009 
-4022 ATLFENA
+4022 
-4029 RANGMRIVALD
+4029 
-4040 ANSSARPNVQGTEHG
+4040 
-4055 LMYRAGAANN
+4055 
-4065 IAVEVLQSLPDDE
+4065 
-4078 KFVAIY
+4078 
-4084 GKAHLQSHK
+4084 
-4093 GIEGFVP
+4093 
-4100 GITHRLDLPA
+4100 
-4110 LRVSDSNQFRV
+4110 
-4121 EQDDMTL
+4121 
-4128 RVVYDDVANKPKLTF
+4128 
-4143 KDSLSGANTAIHNQ
+4143 HNQ
-4157 NVNDWERVAVTPTAD
+4157 NVNDWERVVVTPTAD

-4189 SVVANAAANLAG
+4189 AVAAKAAANLAG

-4233 WQLVGHGRDDSDS
+4233 WQLVGHGRDDSES
-4246 NNTHLSGYS
+4246 NNTRLSGYS
-4255 AEDLAAKLANFQQSF
+4255 ADELAVKLAKFQQSF
-4270 SQAEN
+4270 NQAEN
-4275 INNTPDHISIVG
+4275 VSSKPDHISIVG
-4287 CSLVSDDKQK
+4287 CSMVSDDKQK

-4306 MDVNGLR
+4306 MDANGLR
-4313 VDVSARSSELAVDAT
+4313 LDVSVRSSELAVDET
-4328 GRKHTKDEN
+4328 GRKHTKDAN
-4337 GDWIQKAETNKVS
+4337 GNWVQKAESNKVS
-4350 LSWNEQGEVIA
+4350 LSWNEQGDVVA
-4361 KEERI
+4361 KDERI

-4381 VSDVGE
+4381 ISDVDE
-4387 IARGAIGDNNDVFDA
+4387 PARGAIGDNNDVFDA
-4402 PEKRKVETETS
+4402 PEKRKSETETS
-4413 SSAANN
+4413 SSSANN

-4444 NVGIKVGSGGFKSLA
+4444 NVGIKVGTGGFKSLA
-4459 FGDNNVMVHIG
+4459 FGDNNVMIHIG
-4470 NGESKHSVD
+4470 NGESKHSFD
-4479 MGGYQALEG
+4479 IGGYQALEG

-4494 NRNVSFNLG
+4494 NRNVSFNKG
-4503 QSNDLLVM
+4503 RSNDLIVM

-4543 DQDWLAAQEQ
+4543 GKDWLAAQEQ

-4575 VDYTCL
+4575 VDYTSL
-4581 VELDSH
+4581 VELDSQ
-4587 NERSSRGLKHDT
+4587 NERSSRGLKHDA

-4614 SDSSA
+4614 SDSDTS
-4619 GKLSRADKL
+4619 KLSRADKL

-4706 LLGQMAGIGAETT
+4706 LLGQLAGVGAETT
-4719 LADIFGVDYTTS
+4719 LADIFGVDYTAS

-4739 EAVDGVAILTEM
+4739 EAVDGVAILKEM

-4777 SGIDMGADGIQSFAE
+4777 AGIKTGADGIKSFAE
-4792 THGLKDKAPE
+4792 THGLKEKAPE
-4802 EEENK
+4802 EEEDN
-4807 SAVSV
+4807 SSVSV
-4812 NGTSVNSAQGA
+4812 NGASVNSAQGA
-4823 TASDGNTETAETQ
+4823 TVADGSTETAETP

-4895 QGDGDINLSLGNYN
+4895 QGDGDINISLGNYN

-4940 TGTSNIFTGGEGSDM
+4940 TGTSNIFTGGEGNDM

-5003 GLGRDYVVTSGNF
+5003 GSGRDYVVTSGNF

-5021 GDGQDYSVTIGNNN
+5021 GDDQDYSVTIGNNN

-5041 GNDFANVFGNY
+5041 GDDFANVFGNY

-5090 SQFNGEEG
+5090 SQFNGGEG

-5132 DISSEDNIVFNG
+5132 DIRSEDNIVFNG

-5163 LRDPVSETDQ
+5163 LRDPASDSDQ

-5184 NDYFDGKRAQMIIAM
+5184 SDYFNGNRAQVIIAM
-5199 GEKDANGERE
+5199 GEKDATGERE
-5209 YTTLSESS
+5209 YTTLSESA

-5244 SRVAISTAWA
+5244 SRVAITTAWA
-5254 DVVHKKGIT
+5254 DVVHRKGIT

>member
-1 MGKPFWRSVE
+1 M
-11 YFFTGNY
+11 TGVTNGDDG
-18 SADNGNNDIVAIGFG
+18 DNTIVALGFG
-33 GEIHAYG
+33 GTINAYG
-40 GDDHVTVGSIGA
+40 GNDEIITGGFYVDIYTGSGDDNVYGAGGGIDITDTDGNLGVYGASGSLSVNKTGNGNIDVGQASVASVI
-52 TVHTGSGNDTV
+52 VHTGAN
-63 VGGSAYLRVEDSTG
+63 
-77 HLSVKGAAGYADI
+77 
-90 NKSGDG
+90 GDLA
-96 NVSFAGAAGGVSID
+96 F
-110 HLGHHGDV
+110 
-118 SYGGAAAY
+118 GGASAC
-126 NSVKRKG
+126 NKLTRKG

-149 WHETNHGNLSFAGA
+149 WHETNQGNLSFAGA

-171 TWFDQYQGS
+171 TWFNRYQDS
-180 RGDVSFDG
+180 RGDVTFDG

-210 ADNHLVRKGKVGDIT
+210 ADNHLVRKGKVGDVT

-245 QQTHGNIRFEGV
+245 AQTRGNIRFEGV
-257 GGYNSFYSD
+257 GGYNSLYSD

-293 AQGMEYAKAED
+293 AQGMEYAKAEE
-304 IVLTTAKMH
+304 IVLTAAQMH
-313 GSWIGSGT
+313 GLSIDNGNKF

-345 TKINKVRLS
+345 TKINKVRLY
-354 NDPKTGKLKYYS
+354 NDPETGKLKYYS
-366 EAWYKQGNHLSGLAR
+366 EAWFKRGNHLTDLAR

-387 GGFEVNPIN
+387 GGFDVNPIN

-416 MEKDL
+416 VEKDL

-433 LIDAKDVVLSDA
+433 LIDAKDVALSEA
-445 KMGGHAISTDGTKV
+445 KMGGTAISTDGTTV
-459 DVQAIKSNRKP
+459 DVQAVKSNRKP

-493 AETGVLK
+493 PKTGALK
-500 YQARSWYKEGDH
+500 YQARSWYKDGDH
-512 TANLANEDISSANGY
+512 TADLANEDISSANGY

-532 GGYSLSAL
+532 GGYSLSDL
-540 NYSVNA
+540 HYSVNA
-546 IRSMSETVA
+546 VRSTSETVA

-573 ESSGDVHFSG
+573 ESSGDVRFNG

-613 SQFGNTEFNG
+613 SQFGHTEFNG

-699 AMLGG
+699 VMLGG

-712 SGHGLWLA
+712 SGNGLWLA

-725 VMTQVGNGEVTSVLA
+725 VMTQVGKGDVASVLA
-740 GGANVLTKVGEG
+740 GGANVLTKVGDG
-752 ELTAGMLGGA
+752 DLTAGMLGGA
-762 NVMTHISGDEQ
+762 NVITHISGDNET
-773 ASNTTAVA
+773 SNTTAVA

-791 GKGDTLAVMGGGANV
+791 GKGNALAVMGGGANV
-806 LTHVGDGS
+806 LTHVGDGT

-859 AGNIFT
+859 VGNIFT
-865 KVGDGTSIAAMIGA
+865 KVGDGTSIAVMIGA

-952 VGNANIFTHIGNG
+952 VGNANIFTHVGSG

-970 MIGQANVMTKVGND
+970 MIGQANIMTKVGDD

-995 IYTHVGDGTSLGL
+995 IYTHVGDGTSLGI
-1008 FAGEMNVMTK
+1008 FAGEVNVMTK

-1126 KANIVTKVG
+1126 KANIITKVG
-1135 DGLGINVAWGQANVF
+1135 DGLGVNVAWGQANVF

-1161 AKGEANILTKVGD
+1161 AKGEANVITKVGD

-1211 DGRNVVLAKG
+1211 NGRNVVLAKG

-1242 NVVTKVGD
+1242 NIVTKVGD

-1268 NGLSVTAAYGDANIN
+1268 DGLSVTAAYGDANIN
-1283 TKVGNGVSVN
+1283 TKVGDGVSVN

-1323 IGDGLNIN
+1323 IGDGLGIN
-1331 ASYARNNV
+1331 VSYAQNNV

-1368 NVKQTLLGVGGSQAI
+1368 NIKQTILGVGGSQAI
-1383 NYLVQGDEASTSG
+1383 NYLVQGDEASSSG

-1437 VDTPDLNEMDNDLNI
+1437 VDTPDLNKMQNALDV
-1452 DGASDHAP
+1452 DGSSDQTQAP

-1466 DFEQGDRGWQSTHG
+1466 DFEQGDQGWKSTHG

-1486 GSVYGV
+1486 GNVYGV
-1492 NGEGHGTR
+1492 NGEGHGAR
-1500 VTELDTHTNTSLYQD
+1500 VTELDTYTNTSLYQD

-1577 IEFKGTGH
+1577 IEFKGTGQ

-1603 PQANAVSEHA
+1603 QQANAVSEHA
-1613 KQNQASQNA
+1613 TQNQASQNA

-1637 QEKQKQLDAVAGSQ
+1637 QEKQKQIDAVAGSQ
-1651 SQLESTDQQAI
+1651 SQLESTDQQAL

-1667 AQRDAVKEES
+1667 SQRDAVKEES
-1677 EAVTAELTT
+1677 EAVTADLTK
-1686 LAQGLDVLDGQAT
+1686 LAQGLDVFDGQAT
-1699 HTGKSGE
+1699 HTGESGD

-1717 DGVQSQIDD
+1717 DGVQSQLDD
-1726 AKQLASDKMAAAKQT
+1726 AKQLANDKIAAAKQT
-1741 QSDNNSKVKDSIAK
+1741 QSDNNSKVKESVAK

-1791 SHDAKQ
+1791 SNDAKQ

-1821 NKANQAQNDAQGAKQ
+1821 NKANQAQNDAKGTKQ

-1844 QGVAGSGLSGN
+1844 EGVTGSGLSGN

-1866 SHVNTDS
+1866 SHVTNDS
-1873 QTNADGRFSDG
+1873 QTNADGRFSEG
-1884 LTEQEL
+1884 LSEQEQ

-1910 SKNSGSTITSM
+1910 GKNSGSTISSM
-1921 FMEANADSI
+1921 FTETNTDSI
-1930 VVDTTASQDVVRKE
+1930 VVPTTASQDVVRKE
-1944 VRISGVNLV
+1944 IRISGVNLE

-2061 YGYSFETP
+2061 YGYSFEAP

-2158 TGAQHDVYV
+2158 TGAQDDVYV

-2178 FWHVE
+2178 FWNVE

-2215 EIGRRLTDAGVG
+2215 EIGRRLTDAGVA
-2227 VKVRFDALSS
+2227 VKVRFDALSHE
-2237 ARQAELLADNPDDY
+2237 RQAELLAINPEGY
-2251 RADTLVELDVK
+2251 KADTLVELDVK

-2287 QEGDEG
+2287 QEGEEG
-2293 FEVRSWPGSD
+2293 FEVRSWPGTD
-2303 DKSKTI
+2303 GKSKTI

-2320 KAIER
+2320 KSIER

-2368 YNTNSELM
+2368 YNANVELM

-2381 LDAAHVSGKV
+2381 LDAAHVNGKV
-2391 RGESYQKVIDAL
+2391 RGDSYQQVIDAL
-2403 AEYHASTAEHADYEL
+2403 TEYHASTVEHADYEL
-2418 ESVEQLVNL
+2418 ESVEKLLNL
-2427 RKKIEG
+2427 RKQIEG
-2433 YALGH
+2433 YVLGH

-2443 LEAMNSLLNQVN
+2443 AQAMNSLLNQVN
-2455 SRLEEVSVL
+2455 SRLEEVSAL

-2487 HLKQSKHLYLDGNG
+2487 NLKESKHLYLDGNG
-2501 DFVTKGKGNLAKID
+2501 DFVTKGKGNLATID

-2525 KVKASVNHEYGQ
+2525 KVKAAVSHEYGQ
-2537 AIADTIFAG
+2537 AVADTIFAG

-2557 GIDITGLNR
+2557 GIDIAGLNKV
-2566 IHQALE
+2566 HQAIE

-2606 IDAQA
+2606 LEGQA

-2641 EYQPDL
+2641 EDQPDL

-2684 LKRFIEKLNAAK
+2684 LKRFVEKLNAAK
-2696 GIDAAYKDASEG
+2696 GIDASYKDASEG

-2716 PDMLVS
+2716 PDMLAS

-2745 DVANRFAQELQ
+2745 DVANRFAEELQ
-2756 KQAQASGDPALVAKR
+2756 KQAQASGDPALVEKR

-2814 AEWNRLSHDPDARY
+2814 AEWNRLSNDPDARY

-2885 KQSHQVNDDLD
+2885 KQSHQATDLLD
-2896 ALSGSEKHK
+2896 ALSGNEKHK
-2905 DKVAIENDGTPPRDK
+2905 ENVAIENDGTPPRDK
-2920 VPLSPLTRFL
+2920 ESLSPLTRFL

-2935 GERDARRKIGDITQT
+2935 GEKDARRKIGDITQT

-2957 KGESQ
+2957 NGESE

-2980 TASSDDETS
+2980 AASSEGETS
-2989 TTSGKVVLF
+2989 ATSGKVVLF

-3010 SAIRS
+3010 SAIRN

-3063 SNIILHGY
+3063 SNIIIHGY

-3112 VANPAGIVGTIAK
+3112 VANPAGIVGAIAK

-3141 QETPILLLTDNEGLG
+3141 KETPILLLTDNEGLG
-3156 EEGEKLRVKLSNSGF
+3156 EEGEKLRAKLAIAGY

-3184 SNRLMS
+3184 SNRLMG
-3190 QYTGQIVSDLL
+3190 QYTDQIVSGLFNAEQAAVEAGEVLKGLEKDFKRYGDALKPDTSVPGKSKDIRTTKDFLNGYKNDHAKEIVDGFRSDMSIKQLVDLFVKGNWSAEQKGALAWEIESRALKVTFQNKSEKYNRLFREIASAGVVDAKATEQLAPQLMLL
-3201 NTQHIKHNEAKLNLE
+3201 NLANDGFGGRCDPLSKLVLVAKQLE
-3216 PHGKNYESRDLILK
+3216 NDG
-3230 PISQPETV
+3230 QV
-3238 ELGMPEVDQK
+3238 
-3248 VLADIAERENVIIG
+3248 G
-3262 VRPVDEKSKSLIASK
+3262 VARQLLEK
-3277 MYSSKGLFV
+3277 MYSAAAVLSNPTLYSDSEKANASKLLSSLAAIH
-3286 KAKSSDWGPMSGF
+3286 AKNPMHDTSMKVWQEKLEGKQALTVNGVVEK
-3299 IPVDQSF
+3299 ITD
-3306 AKASARRDL
+3306 ASANGKPVL
-3315 ETFNRHA
+3315 
-3322 EQSIQSGNAVSAD
+3322 
-3335 LYLNQVRVEELVSK
+3335 
-3349 YHSLTP
+3349 
-3355 LELDDQSGMY
+3355 LELDAPGYAMAAWAKGSGDDRVYGFYDPNAGIVEFSSAEKFGDYLTRFFGKSDLNMAQGY
-3365 KTTATNGDQSVPFFL
+3365 KLGKNAAGEAIFNRVVVMDGNTLASYKPTFGDKTT
-3380 NRVTVDGNEL
+3380 
-3390 WQVHYITNGEL
+3390 
-3401 APFKVIGDPVSKQP
+3401 
-3415 MTADYDLL
+3415 M
-3423 TVMYSYGDLGP
+3423 
-3434 QDKVK
+3434 
-3439 QPLTWQQWKDSV
+3439 
-3451 TYEDLTPK
+3451 
-3459 YKELYSNEDLYNKK
+3459 
-3473 DGASLGNVSGRLKE
+3473 
-3487 LKDRINVD
+3487 
-3495 LGRTNGLE
+3495 
-3503 MVHHGADD
+3503 
-3511 ANPYAVMADNFPAT
+3511 
-3525 FFVPKSLF
+3525 
-3533 AEDGLGEG
+3533 
-3541 KGSIQT
+3541 
-3547 YFNVNEQGAVV
+3547 
-3558 IRNPQE
+3558 
-3564 FSDFQQVTIN
+3564 
-3574 ASFRASFNDKWNHG
+3574 
-3588 LDEPLFTTKRKLS
+3588 
-3601 HEFLNKRDQLLKK
+3601 
-3614 LSGGRLDAQDETL
+3614 
-3627 VALGNPDDVSGNK
+3627 
-3640 AIVAVDVSQIFTRQE
+3640 
-3655 LKERAN
+3655 
-3661 VFAKPIGASYQGILD
+3661 QGILD
-3676 QLDLVHQTVSRDQI
+3676 LPV
-3690 VASFE
+3690 
-3695 LNKKVNAYIAEHPT
+3695 
-3709 SGRNQ
+3709 
-3714 ALTQLKEQ
+3714 
-3722 ITSALFIGKMQVAQ
+3722 
-3736 VDIDAIA
+3736 
-3743 QTRPE
+3743 
-3748 LAARIFMVAIE
+3748 
-3759 EANGEH
+3759 
-3765 RGLTDMM
+3765 
-3772 VRWANED
+3772 
-3779 PYLAPKQG
+3779 
-3787 YKGETPN
+3787 
-3794 DLGFDAKY
+3794 FDATPIKKPGTSD
-3802 HVDLGDHYAD
+3802 VDGNAKVVDV
-3812 FKQWLETSQS
+3812 T
-3822 NGLLS
+3822 
-3827 KATLDESTKT
+3827 
-3837 VHLGYSY
+3837 
-3844 QELQDLTGVESVQ
+3844 
-3857 MAFYFLKEAA
+3857 KEA
-3867 KKVDPISGDSAEMIL
+3867 
-3882 LKKFADK
+3882 
-3889 SYLSQLDSDR
+3889 
-3899 MDQIEGIYR
+3899 
-3908 SSHETDVDA
+3908 
-3917 WDRRYS
+3917 
-3923 GAGYD
+3923 
-3928 ELTNKLAGAT
+3928 LAG
-3938 GVDEQLSVL
+3938 
-3947 LDDRKGLLIGEVHGS
+3947 
-3962 DVNGL
+3962 
-3967 RFVNEQMDA
+3967 
-3976 LKKQGV
+3976 
-3982 TVIGLEH
+3982 
-3989 LRSDLAQPL
+3989 
-3998 IDRYLATGVMS
+3998 
-4009 SELSAMLKTKHLD
+4009 
-4022 ATLFENA
+4022 
-4029 RANGMRIVALD
+4029 
-4040 ANSSARPNVQGTEHG
+4040 
-4055 LMYRAGAANN
+4055 
-4065 IAVEVLQSLPDDE
+4065 
-4078 KFVAIY
+4078 
-4084 GKAHLQSHK
+4084 GKIL
-4093 GIEGFVP
+4093 
-4100 GITHRLDLPA
+4100 
-4110 LRVSDSNQFRV
+4110 
-4121 EQDDMTL
+4121 
-4128 RVVYDDVANKPKLTF
+4128 
-4143 KDSLSGANTAIHNQ
+4143 HNQ
-4157 NVNDWERVAVTPTAD
+4157 NVNDWERVVVTPTAD

-4189 SVVANAAANLAG
+4189 AVAAKAAANLAG

-4233 WQLVGHGRDDSDS
+4233 WQLVGHGRDDSES
-4246 NNTHLSGYS
+4246 NNTRLSGYS
-4255 AEDLAAKLANFQQSF
+4255 ADELAVKLAKFQQSF
-4270 SQAEN
+4270 NQAEN
-4275 INNTPDHISIVG
+4275 VSSKPDHISIVG

-4306 MDVNGLR
+4306 MDLNGLR
-4313 VDVSARSSELAVDAT
+4313 LDVSVRSSELAVDET
-4328 GRKHTKDEN
+4328 GRKHTKDAN
-4337 GDWIQKAETNKVS
+4337 GNWVQKAESNKVS
-4350 LSWNEQGEVIA
+4350 LSWNEQGEVVA
-4361 KEERI
+4361 KDERI

-4381 VSDVGE
+4381 VSDVDE
-4387 IARGAIGDNNDVFDA
+4387 PARGAIGDNNDVFDA
-4402 PEKRKVETETS
+4402 PEKRKAETETS
-4413 SSAANN
+4413 SSSANN

-4444 NVGIKVGSGGFKSLA
+4444 NVGIKVGTGGFKSLA

-4470 NGESKHSVD
+4470 NGESKHSFD
-4479 MGGYQALEG
+4479 IGGYQALEG

-4503 QSNDLLVM
+4503 RSNDLIVM

-4543 DQDWLAAQEQ
+4543 GQDWLAAQEQ

-4575 VDYTCL
+4575 VDYTSL
-4581 VELDSH
+4581 VELDSQ
-4587 NERSSRGLKHDT
+4587 NERSSRGLKHDA
-4599 EAALNKQ
+4599 EATLNKQ

-4614 SDSSA
+4614 GNNDTS
-4619 GKLSRADKL
+4619 KLSRADKL

-4678 TQQFSAT
+4678 TQQFSVT

-4706 LLGQMAGIGAETT
+4706 LLGQLAGVGAETT
-4719 LADIFGVDYTTS
+4719 LADIFGVDYTAS
-4731 GQIVSRNG
+4731 GHIVSRNG
-4739 EAVDGVAILTEM
+4739 EAVDGVAILKEM

-4777 SGIDMGADGIQSFAE
+4777 SGINMGADGIKSFAE
-4792 THGLKDKAPE
+4792 THGLKEKAPE
-4802 EEENK
+4802 EEEDN
-4807 SAVSV
+4807 SSVSV
-4812 NGTSVNSAQGA
+4812 NGANVNSAQGA
-4823 TASDGNTETAETQ
+4823 TVADGSTETAKTP

-4859 QKEMKSLVEN
+4859 QKEMKSLVAN

-4895 QGDGDINLSLGNYN
+4895 QGDGDINISLGNYN

-4940 TGTSNIFTGGEGSDM
+4940 TGTSNIFTGGEGNDM

-5003 GLGRDYVVTSGNF
+5003 GSGRDYVVTSGNF
-5016 NRVDT
+5016 NRVDA
-5021 GDGQDYSVTIGNNN
+5021 GDDQDYSVTIGNNN

-5052 NRINASAG
+5052 NRVNASAG

-5078 EDHLIAAAISKF
+5078 DDHLIAAALSKF
-5090 SQFNGEEG
+5090 SQFSGDEG
-5098 RDLMVLGGY
+5098 SDVMVLGGF

-5113 GTDVDSF
+5113 GTGVDSF

-5132 DISSEDNIVFNG
+5132 DIRSEDNIVFNG

-5149 LWFERSGYDLKLSI
+5149 LWLERSGYDLKLSI
-5163 LRDPVSETDQ
+5163 LRDPKSDTDQ

-5184 NDYFDGKRAQMIIAM
+5184 NDYFNGNRAQVVVAM
-5199 GEKDANGERE
+5199 GEQGTPQEH
-5209 YTTLSESS
+5209 TVLSNNAV
-5217 IDALVQAMSG
+5217 DALVQAMSA
-5227 FDPQAGDNGFID
+5227 FEPQAGDNGFID

-5244 SRVAISTAWA
+5244 SRVAITTAWS
-5254 DVVHKKGIT
+5254 DVSQVKNAIA
-5263 V
+5263 

>member
-18 SADNGNNDIVAIGFG
+18 SADDGNNNIVAIGFG
-33 GEIHAYG
+33 GQIHAYG

-52 TVHTGSGNDTV
+52 TVYTGSGNDTV
-63 VGGSAYLRVEDSTG
+63 VGGSAYLKVEDSTG
-77 HLSVKGAAGYADI
+77 HLTVKGAAGYADI

-110 HLGHHGDV
+110 HLGNHGDV

-126 NSVKRKG
+126 NGITRKG

-139 FKGAGGYNAL
+139 FAGAGGYNAL
-149 WHETNHGNLSFAGA
+149 WHETNQGNLSFTGA

-171 TWFDQYQGS
+171 TWFNRYQGS
-180 RGDVSFDG
+180 HGDVTFDG

-232 NRIERTRQAEDVY
+232 NRIERTHQAEDVY
-245 QQTHGNIRFEGV
+245 TQTRGNIRFEGV
-257 GGYNSFYSD
+257 GGYNSLYSD

-280 NTITRKGSGSSFD
+280 NTIIRKGSGNDF
-293 AQGMEYAKAED
+293 AKEGMTNAKADE
-304 IVLTTAKMH
+304 IVLTKAVMS
-313 GSWIGSGT
+313 GSWIGQD
-321 HAVTAVKSEREPN
+321 HHVTAVKSASEPN
-334 TYLFAIADGTY
+334 TYLFAFADSTY
-345 TKINKVRLS
+345 TKINKVQLR
-354 NDPKTGKLKYYS
+354 NDPQTGELKYYS
-366 EAWYKQGNHLSGLAR
+366 TAWYKEGNHLSNLANQDI
-381 SDVSSA
+381 SDN
-387 GGFEVNPIN
+387 GGFTAVNIN
-396 GGYTLSNIAVEH
+396 GAYTLSDLKVEH
-408 QQSLTVHA
+408 QQSVTVHA
-416 MEKDL
+416 VEKSL

-433 LIDAKDVVLSDA
+433 VIDAKEVSLSDA
-445 KMGGHAISTDGTKV
+445 KMGGHAIYADGTKV
-459 DVQAIKSNRKP
+459 DVKAVKSNRQP
-470 NTYVYAKVLG
+470 NTYIYAKVLG

-493 AETGVLK
+493 PETGALK
-500 YQARSWYKEGDH
+500 YQARSCYKEGDH
-512 TANLANEDISSANGY
+512 TANIANQDISSATGY
-527 HSMGK
+527 NPMGK
-532 GGYSLSAL
+532 GGYSLSDL
-540 NYSVNA
+540 HYSVNA
-546 IRSMSETVA
+546 VRSTSETVA
-555 DIDEYTD
+555 DIEEYTD
-562 QTLFKPATDSG
+562 QTLFKPANDSG
-573 ESSGDVHFSG
+573 ESSGDVRFNG

-596 GNVYFN
+596 GNVHFN

-652 QSKQGKMDV
+652 QSQQGKMDV
-661 YAGGAVNVLVRIGD
+661 YAGGAVNVLVRLGD

-689 VHKGNGNSRV
+689 VQKGSGDSRV
-699 AMLGG
+699 VMLGG

-712 SGHGLWLA
+712 SGNGLWLA

-725 VMTQVGNGEVTSVLA
+725 VMTQVGQGDVAAVLA
-740 GGANVLTKVGEG
+740 GGANVLTKMGEG
-752 ELTAGMLGGA
+752 ELTSGMLGGA
-762 NVMTHISGDEQ
+762 NVITHISNDDQ
-773 ASNTTAVA
+773 LSNTTAVA

-791 GKGDTLAVMGGGANV
+791 GKGNTLAVMGGGANV
-806 LTHVGDGS
+806 LTHVGDGT

-865 KVGDGTSIAAMIGA
+865 KVGDGTSIAVMIGA

-952 VGNANIFTHIGNG
+952 VGNANIFTHVGSG

-970 MIGQANVMTKVGND
+970 MIGQANIMTKVGND

-995 IYTHVGDGTSLGL
+995 IMTHVGDGTSLGL
-1008 FAGEMNVMTK
+1008 FAGEVNVMTK

-1074 HVGDATTAAVLAGKG
+1074 HVGNATTAAVLAGKG

-1102 LLISDIGNVMTHVG
+1102 LLISDVGNVMTHVG

-1126 KANIVTKVG
+1126 KANLITKVG
-1135 DGLGINVAWGQANVF
+1135 DGLGVNVAWGQANVF

-1161 AKGEANILTKVGD
+1161 AKGEANLITKVGD

-1179 VVQGK
+1179 VVQGE

-1211 DGRNVVLAKG
+1211 HGQNVVLAKG

-1242 NVVTKVGD
+1242 NIVTKVGD

-1256 AKGKANITTTVG
+1256 AKGQANITTTVG
-1268 NGLSVTAAYGDANIN
+1268 NGLNVTAAYGDANIN
-1283 TKVGNGVSVN
+1283 TKVGDGVSVN

-1323 IGDGLNIN
+1323 VGDGLNIN
-1331 ASYARNNV
+1331 ASYAQNNV

-1368 NVKQTLLGVGGSQAI
+1368 NIKQTVLGVGGSQAI
-1383 NYLVQGDEASTSG
+1383 NYLVQGDEASSSG
-1396 TQKGRGAI
+1396 THKGRGAI

-1416 MDAIEEVGSDLG
+1416 MDAIKEVGSDLG

-1437 VDTPDLNEMDNDLNI
+1437 VDTPDLNKMQHALNV
-1452 DGASDHAP
+1452 DDSSVQAP

-1466 DFEQGDRGWQSTHG
+1466 DFELGEHGWQSTHG
-1480 VEASYS
+1480 VEASYA

-1492 NGEGHGTR
+1492 EGEGHGAR
-1500 VTELDTHTNTSLYQD
+1500 VTELDTYTNTSLYQD
-1515 LTDLTEGEVIA
+1515 LANLAQGEVIA

-1553 SSSGDASAWQQKT
+1553 SSSGDESAWQQKT
-1566 LKLTAHAGSNR
+1566 LKLTAQAGSNR

-1592 LDNVVAKSESS
+1592 LDNVVATSESS
-1603 PQANAVSEHA
+1603 QQANAIREHA
-1613 KQNQASQNA
+1613 TQNPAAQNA

-1651 SQLESTDQQAI
+1651 SQLESTDQQALG
-1662 ENNGQ
+1662 NNGQ
-1667 AQRDAVKEES
+1667 AQRDAVQEES
-1677 EAVTAELTT
+1677 EAITAELTK

-1699 HTGKSGE
+1699 HTGESGD
-1706 QWRNDFAGGLL
+1706 QWRNEFASGLL
-1717 DGVQSQIDD
+1717 AGVQTQLDD
-1726 AKQLASDKMAAAKQT
+1726 AKQLANDKIAEAKQT
-1741 QSDNNSKVKDSIAK
+1741 HADNQNKVKDAVAK

-1772 DIAEAKA
+1772 DIADAQA
-1779 DAETRKADAVAK
+1779 DAEKRKADALAK
-1791 SHDAKQ
+1791 GKDAQQ
-1797 AESDAHS
+1797 AESDAHH
-1804 AANDAQS
+1804 AVNNAQS
-1811 RGDRDAMNAE
+1811 RGDRDVQVAE
-1821 NKANQAQNDAQGAKQ
+1821 NKANQAQADAQGAKQ

-1844 QGVAGSGLSGN
+1844 QGVTGSGLSGN
-1855 AHRVEGAGETG
+1855 AHSVEGAGETG

-1873 QTNADGRFSDG
+1873 QTNADGRFSEG
-1884 LTEQEL
+1884 LTEQEQ

-1910 SKNSGSTITSM
+1910 AKNSGSSMTSM
-1921 FMEANADSI
+1921 FSETNSESI
-1930 VVDTTASQDVVRKE
+1930 VVPTKVSPEPDRQEVTRRD
-1944 VRISGVNLV
+1944 VRISGVNL
-1953 GLGEASHDS
+1953 
-1962 AESLVA
+1962 ESLSAVQGSQPTGQLA
-1968 ARAEKVANLYR
+1968 SKS
-1979 WLDTDN
+1979 
-1985 DVATDKYVPVPGFE
+1985 VPGFKSHFASTSIGIE
-1999 RVDADVSDEVKQRM
+1999 NELSGLVVVLPKNSAQTFGYVHDSQGNPLFMLTKDMNQGGYSNPVGINDIQGVNNWQTHTIELVTYPSEISDTAAVESRKEAMLWLAKEFTDHINQSNHQSLPHLVSDDGRF
-2013 IQSMSGYIEHTD
+2013 
-2025 NQVPKDQAQALATL
+2025 TL
-2039 FVESTLDY
+2039 VISN
-2047 DWDKRVEFLTKLES
+2047 S
-2061 YGYSFETP
+2061 
-2069 HAEKSIVSFW
+2069 
-2079 SGKNFKQ
+2079 
-2086 YRDVLDNAQ
+2086 
-2095 TDGKKVVY
+2095 
-2103 DIDVKGNAFAIDL
+2103 
-2116 NKHLMRWGGLFL
+2116 KHLIAAGNGT
-2128 DPDNAEQNQLKSSI
+2128 SI
-2142 DAATFSNTGFW
+2142 DAQGKTIGMTPSGQQATMAISAKEFGTSSSSEVRLLESAPWYQAGLRDEFLANAKNTTLDDPATAQNVYAYLT
-2153 SSVYA
+2153 SVYSKTA
-2158 TGAQHDVYV
+2158 DLAKEYGIYINDWDPASEGFSPNAQGLTDPKVKNAWSILPRTKPVRMLELLSAEDSRYV
-2167 IAEGGVRLGNY
+2167 RQQIAEKLKGTYSESLAKNVFEYFQYGGEVAGHGINNATTGS
-2178 FWHVE
+2178 VQQPE
-2183 LPALRQLQRE
+2183 PAILFEFRSVPSALSDF
-2193 GLVGEIRLLD
+2193 VP
-2203 KPVSEYKDLPAD
+2203 KTAS
-2215 EIGRRLTDAGVG
+2215 T
-2227 VKVRFDALSS
+2227 VKVDVKALDHFDSASRKAIITEVNALVSGSEDFDAWYQEYRASKGQPPVKNPKSS
-2237 ARQAELLADNPDDY
+2237 ASANHKAEWLMTQHAEQWAKITAPYTDNHETLTSTKLASNDKE
-2251 RADTLVELDVK
+2251 ELHALGETSNLEHNKQQENVA
-2262 LSAIDS
+2262 SIINT
-2268 MLRES
+2268 MLNDM
-2273 LPFYSLRTERNLLV
+2273 LPFYALRTERNLLV

-2293 FEVRSWPGSD
+2293 FEVRAWPGTE

-2309 LLDNPEDAAQQ
+2309 ILEDPEDAAQH

-2348 LSHHDGRTRI
+2348 ISHHEGRTHV
-2358 LAQKEDGAWT
+2358 LAQKVDGAWQ
-2368 YNTNSELM
+2368 YNAKVELM

-2381 LDAAHVSGKV
+2381 LDVANVTGKI
-2391 RGESYQKVIDAL
+2391 RGESYQQVIDAL
-2403 AEYHASTAEHADYEL
+2403 TDYHASITEHADYEP
-2418 ESVEQLVNL
+2418 ESVEKLLNL

-2433 YALGH
+2433 YVLGH

-2443 LEAMNSLLNQVN
+2443 VEAMNSLLNQVN
-2455 SRLEEVSVL
+2455 TRLGEVSLLSV
-2464 AVSEQSIKAHDSFS
+2464 AEQTIQAQDSFS
-2478 RLYDQLDNA
+2478 RLYDQLEAAN
-2487 HLKQSKHLYLDGNG
+2487 LKESKHLYLDQNG
-2501 DFVTKGKGNLAKID
+2501 DFVTKGKGNLANID
-2515 QLGGSDAVLE
+2515 LLGSREAVLE
-2525 KVKASVNHEYGQ
+2525 KVKLTVSNEYGQ
-2537 AIADTIFAG
+2537 TVADTIFAG
-2546 LSANELAKDGK
+2546 LSAKDLAKDGK
-2557 GIDITGLNR
+2557 GIDIEGLNKV
-2566 IHQALE
+2566 HQAIE
-2572 QHMSPVSATM
+2572 QHLSPVSATL

-2606 IDAQA
+2606 LEGQA
-2611 AADFNKQNYVS
+2611 AADFNQQNYVS

-2627 SKSSNIRNIFNVAT
+2627 SKSSNISNILNVAT
-2641 EYQPDL
+2641 KDQPDL

-2658 HQNDTLEHDMASEE
+2658 HQNDTLEHDVASEE

-2678 NDGETK
+2678 HDGDIK

-2696 GIDAAYKDASEG
+2696 GIDASFKEASEG

-2716 PDMLVS
+2716 PDMLET

-2732 FVDQWNDT
+2732 FVEQWNDT

-2745 DVANRFAQELQ
+2745 DVANRFAQELRL
-2756 KQAQASGDPALVAKR
+2756 QAQRSDDPELLEKR
-2771 IDNVVRLFAERALEE
+2771 IGNVVRQFAERALEE
-2786 IEAFK
+2786 IETFK
-2791 ASQADEG
+2791 ASQADQG

-2814 AEWNRLSHDPDARY
+2814 AEWHRLSNDPDARY

-2854 TWRPKFGVWT
+2854 TWLPKFGVWT

-2885 KQSHQVNDDLD
+2885 KQSHQVTDVLD
-2896 ALSGSEKHK
+2896 ALSGNEKPK
-2905 DKVAIENDGTPPRDK
+2905 ENVAIENDGTPPRDK
-2920 VPLSPLTRFL
+2920 ESLSPLTRFL

-2935 GERDARRKIGDITQT
+2935 GDKEARRKIGEITQT

-2962 KVTLKGE
+2962 KITLQGE

-2980 TASSDDETS
+2980 TAPSEGETS
-2989 TTSGKVVLF
+2989 SPSGKVVLF

-3010 SAIRS
+3010 SAIRN

-3063 SNIILHGY
+3063 SNIIIHGY

-3112 VANPAGIVGTIAK
+3112 VANPAGIVGAIAK

-3136 LKGLP
+3136 LEGLP
-3141 QETPILLLTDNEGLG
+3141 KETSILLLTDNEGLG
-3156 EEGEKLRVKLSNSGF
+3156 NEGEKLRTILTVSGY

-3190 QYTGQIVSDLL
+3190 QYADQIVSGLSSSASVDEDLDQQGL
-3201 NTQHIKHNEAKLNLE
+3201 DTTSTKDQGVSNKDDHLQVVDSKEA
-3216 PHGKNYESRDLILK
+3216 
-3230 PISQPETV
+3230 
-3238 ELGMPEVDQK
+3238 
-3248 VLADIAERENVIIG
+3248 LADGKI
-3262 VRPVDEKSKSLIASK
+3262 L
-3277 MYSSKGLFV
+3277 
-3286 KAKSSDWGPMSGF
+3286 
-3299 IPVDQSF
+3299 
-3306 AKASARRDL
+3306 
-3315 ETFNRHA
+3315 H
-3322 EQSIQSGNAVSAD
+3322 
-3335 LYLNQVRVEELVSK
+3335 NQ
-3349 YHSLTP
+3349 
-3355 LELDDQSGMY
+3355 
-3365 KTTATNGDQSVPFFL
+3365 
-3380 NRVTVDGNEL
+3380 
-3390 WQVHYITNGEL
+3390 
-3401 APFKVIGDPVSKQP
+3401 
-3415 MTADYDLL
+3415 
-3423 TVMYSYGDLGP
+3423 
-3434 QDKVK
+3434 
-3439 QPLTWQQWKDSV
+3439 
-3451 TYEDLTPK
+3451 
-3459 YKELYSNEDLYNKK
+3459 
-3473 DGASLGNVSGRLKE
+3473 
-3487 LKDRINVD
+3487 
-3495 LGRTNGLE
+3495 
-3503 MVHHGADD
+3503 
-3511 ANPYAVMADNFPAT
+3511 
-3525 FFVPKSLF
+3525 
-3533 AEDGLGEG
+3533 
-3541 KGSIQT
+3541 
-3547 YFNVNEQGAVV
+3547 
-3558 IRNPQE
+3558 
-3564 FSDFQQVTIN
+3564 
-3574 ASFRASFNDKWNHG
+3574 
-3588 LDEPLFTTKRKLS
+3588 
-3601 HEFLNKRDQLLKK
+3601 
-3614 LSGGRLDAQDETL
+3614 
-3627 VALGNPDDVSGNK
+3627 
-3640 AIVAVDVSQIFTRQE
+3640 
-3655 LKERAN
+3655 
-3661 VFAKPIGASYQGILD
+3661 
-3676 QLDLVHQTVSRDQI
+3676 
-3690 VASFE
+3690 
-3695 LNKKVNAYIAEHPT
+3695 
-3709 SGRNQ
+3709 
-3714 ALTQLKEQ
+3714 
-3722 ITSALFIGKMQVAQ
+3722 
-3736 VDIDAIA
+3736 
-3743 QTRPE
+3743 
-3748 LAARIFMVAIE
+3748 
-3759 EANGEH
+3759 
-3765 RGLTDMM
+3765 
-3772 VRWANED
+3772 
-3779 PYLAPKQG
+3779 
-3787 YKGETPN
+3787 
-3794 DLGFDAKY
+3794 
-3802 HVDLGDHYAD
+3802 
-3812 FKQWLETSQS
+3812 
-3822 NGLLS
+3822 
-3827 KATLDESTKT
+3827 
-3837 VHLGYSY
+3837 
-3844 QELQDLTGVESVQ
+3844 
-3857 MAFYFLKEAA
+3857 
-3867 KKVDPISGDSAEMIL
+3867 
-3882 LKKFADK
+3882 
-3889 SYLSQLDSDR
+3889 
-3899 MDQIEGIYR
+3899 
-3908 SSHETDVDA
+3908 
-3917 WDRRYS
+3917 
-3923 GAGYD
+3923 
-3928 ELTNKLAGAT
+3928 
-3938 GVDEQLSVL
+3938 
-3947 LDDRKGLLIGEVHGS
+3947 
-3962 DVNGL
+3962 DVNGW
-3967 RFVNEQMDA
+3967 
-3976 LKKQGV
+3976 G
-3982 TVIGLEH
+3982 
-3989 LRSDLAQPL
+3989 P
-3998 IDRYLATGVMS
+3998 
-4009 SELSAMLKTKHLD
+4009 
-4022 ATLFENA
+4022 
-4029 RANGMRIVALD
+4029 
-4040 ANSSARPNVQGTEHG
+4040 
-4055 LMYRAGAANN
+4055 
-4065 IAVEVLQSLPDDE
+4065 
-4078 KFVAIY
+4078 
-4084 GKAHLQSHK
+4084 
-4093 GIEGFVP
+4093 
-4100 GITHRLDLPA
+4100 IT
-4110 LRVSDSNQFRV
+4110 
-4121 EQDDMTL
+4121 
-4128 RVVYDDVANKPKLTF
+4128 
-4143 KDSLSGANTAIHNQ
+4143 
-4157 NVNDWERVAVTPTAD
+4157 VTPTTD

-4189 SVVANAAANLAG
+4189 DVVAKAAANLAG

-4233 WQLVGHGRDDSDS
+4233 WQLVGHGRDHSES
-4246 NNTHLSGYS
+4246 NNTRLSGYS
-4255 AEDLAAKLANFQQSF
+4255 ADELAVKLAKFQQSF
-4270 SQAEN
+4270 NQAEN
-4275 INNTPDHISIVG
+4275 INNKPDHISIVG

-4306 MDVNGLR
+4306 MDANGLR
-4313 VDVSARSSELAVDAT
+4313 VDVSVRSSELAIDEA
-4328 GRKHTKDEN
+4328 GRKHTKDAN
-4337 GDWIQKAETNKVS
+4337 GDWVQKAENNKVS
-4350 LSWNEQGEVIA
+4350 LSWDAQGEVVA
-4361 KEERI
+4361 KDEPI

-4381 VSDVGE
+4381 VSDVDE
-4387 IARGAIGDNNDVFDA
+4387 PARGAIGDNNDVFDA
-4402 PEKRKVETETS
+4402 PEKRKPETEVIANS
-4413 SSAANN
+4413 SNSNQ
-4419 KLSYS
+4419 LSYS
-4424 GNIQVNVGDGEFTA
+4424 GNIQVNVGEGEFTA

-4444 NVGIKVGSGGFKSLA
+4444 NVGIKVGTGGFKSLA

-4470 NGESKHSVD
+4470 DGESKHSVD
-4479 MGGYQALEG
+4479 IGGYQALEG
-4488 AQMFIG
+4488 AQMFLG
-4494 NRNVSFNLG
+4494 NRNVSFNFG
-4503 QSNDLLVM
+4503 HSNDLILM

-4531 SGVLQSIATSGE
+4531 SGVLQGIAMSGDGE
-4543 DQDWLAAQEQ
+4543 DWLAAQEQ

-4575 VDYTCL
+4575 VDYTTL
-4581 VELDSH
+4581 VELDSQ
-4587 NERSSRGLKHDT
+4587 NERDSRGLKHDA
-4599 EAALNKQ
+4599 EATLNKQ

-4614 SDSSA
+4614 GNSGTSQ
-4619 GKLSRADKL
+4619 LSRADKL

-4678 TQQFSAT
+4678 TQQFTAT
-4685 GQAKTTFTYTPEDL
+4685 GQAKTTFTYTPQDL

-4706 LLGQMAGIGAETT
+4706 LLGQLAGVGAETT
-4719 LADIFGVDYTTS
+4719 LADIFGVDYTAL

-4739 EAVDGVAILTEM
+4739 QAVDGVAILKEM

-4777 SGIDMGADGIQSFAE
+4777 AGIDMGADGIKSFAE
-4792 THGLKDKAPE
+4792 THGLKEKAPE
-4802 EEENK
+4802 EEKDN
-4807 SAVSV
+4807 SSVSV
-4812 NGTSVNSAQGA
+4812 NGANVNSAQGA
-4823 TASDGNTETAETQ
+4823 TVADGNTETAETQ

-4847 PNLFAT
+4847 PNVFAT

-4869 LKENLTADLL
+4869 LKQNLTADPL

-4885 FDFLRNSGHL
+4885 FDFLRNNGHL
-4895 QGDGDINLSLGNYN
+4895 QGDGDINISLGNYN

-4940 TGTSNIFTGGEGSDM
+4940 TGTSNIFTGGEGNDM

-5003 GLGRDYVVTSGNF
+5003 GSGRDYVVTSGNF

-5021 GDGQDYSVTIGNNN
+5021 GDDQDYSVTIGNNN

-5041 GNDFANVFGNY
+5041 GNDFANVFGNH
-5052 NRINASAG
+5052 NRINAGAG

-5072 LNGGEG
+5072 LNGGDG
-5078 EDHLIAAAISKF
+5078 DDHLIAAAISKF
-5090 SQFNGEEG
+5090 SQFNGGEG

-5132 DISSEDNIVFNG
+5132 DIRSEDNIVFNG

-5163 LRDPVSETDQ
+5163 LRDPSNDSDQ
-5173 AKFEHIGSVTF
+5173 SKFEHIGSVTF
-5184 NDYFDGKRAQMIIAM
+5184 SDYFNGNRAQVVIGMS
-5199 GEKDANGERE
+5199 EKDLSGERE
-5209 YTTLSESS
+5209 YTMLSDSA

-5227 FDPQAGDNGFID
+5227 FEPQAGDNGFID
-5239 NLDSK
+5239 SLESK
-5244 SRVAISTAWA
+5244 SQAAISMAWS
-5254 DVVHKKGIT
+5254 DVVHKKGLM

>member
-18 SADNGNNDIVAIGFG
+18 SADDGNNNIVAIGFG
-33 GEIHAYG
+33 GQIHAYG

-52 TVHTGSGNDTV
+52 TVYTGSGNDTV
-63 VGGSAYLRVEDSTG
+63 VGGSAYLKVEDSTG
-77 HLSVKGAAGYADI
+77 HLTVKGAAGYADI

-110 HLGHHGDV
+110 HLGNHGDV

-126 NSVKRKG
+126 NGITRKG

-139 FKGAGGYNAL
+139 FAGAGGYNAL
-149 WHETNHGNLSFAGA
+149 WHETNQGNLSFTGA

-171 TWFDQYQGS
+171 TWSNRYQGS
-180 RGDVSFDG
+180 HGDVTFDG

-232 NRIERTRQAEDVY
+232 NRIERTHQAEDVY
-245 QQTHGNIRFEGV
+245 TQTRGNIRFEGV
-257 GGYNSFYSD
+257 GGYNSLYSD
-266 VAHGDIHFSGGGAY
+266 VAHGDIDFSGGGAY
-280 NTITRKGSGSSFD
+280 NTIIRKGSGNDF
-293 AQGMEYAKAED
+293 AKEGMTNAKADE
-304 IVLTTAKMH
+304 IVLTKAVMS
-313 GSWIGSGT
+313 GSWIGQD
-321 HAVTAVKSEREPN
+321 HHVTAVKSASEPN
-334 TYLFAIADGTY
+334 TYLFAFADSTY
-345 TKINKVRLS
+345 TKINKVQLR
-354 NDPKTGKLKYYS
+354 NDPQTGELKYYS
-366 EAWYKQGNHLSGLAR
+366 TAWYKEGNHLSNLANQDI
-381 SDVSSA
+381 SDN
-387 GGFEVNPIN
+387 GGFTAVNIN
-396 GGYTLSNIAVEH
+396 GAYTLSDLKVEH
-408 QQSLTVHA
+408 QQSVTVHA
-416 MEKDL
+416 VEKSL

-433 LIDAKDVVLSDA
+433 VIDAKEVSLSDA
-445 KMGGHAISTDGTKV
+445 KMGGHAIYADGTKV
-459 DVQAIKSNRKP
+459 DVKAVKSNRQP
-470 NTYVYAKVLG
+470 NTYIYAKVLG

-493 AETGVLK
+493 PETGALK

-512 TANLANEDISSANGY
+512 TANIANQDISSATGY
-527 HSMGK
+527 NPMGK
-532 GGYSLSAL
+532 GGYSLSDL
-540 NYSVNA
+540 HYSVNA
-546 IRSMSETVA
+546 VRSTSETVA
-555 DIDEYTD
+555 DIEEYTD
-562 QTLFKPATDSG
+562 QTLFKPANDSG
-573 ESSGDVHFSG
+573 ESSGDVRFNG

-596 GNVYFN
+596 GNVHFN

-652 QSKQGKMDV
+652 QSQQGKMDV
-661 YAGGAVNVLVRIGD
+661 YAGGAVNVLVRLGD

-689 VHKGNGNSRV
+689 VQKGSGDSRV
-699 AMLGG
+699 VMLGG

-712 SGHGLWLA
+712 SGNGLWLA

-725 VMTQVGNGEVTSVLA
+725 VMTQVGKGDVAAVLA
-740 GGANVLTKVGEG
+740 GGANVLTKMGEG
-752 ELTAGMLGGA
+752 ELTSGMLGGA
-762 NVMTHISGDEQ
+762 NVITHISNDDQ
-773 ASNTTAVA
+773 LSNTTAVA

-791 GKGDTLAVMGGGANV
+791 GKGNTLAVMGGGANV
-806 LTHVGDGS
+806 LTHVGDGT

-819 VGGANILTKVGN
+819 VGGANILTKIGN

-865 KVGDGTSIAAMIGA
+865 KVGDGTSIAVMIGA

-943 GNGTTLAAM
+943 GNGITLAAM
-952 VGNANIFTHIGNG
+952 VGNANTFTHIGHG

-970 MIGQANVMTKVGND
+970 MIGQANIMTKVGND

-995 IYTHVGDGTSLGL
+995 IMTHVGDGTSLGL
-1008 FAGEMNVMTK
+1008 FAGEVNVMTK

-1102 LLISDIGNVMTHVG
+1102 LLISDVGNVMTHVG

-1126 KANIVTKVG
+1126 KANLITKVG
-1135 DGLGINVAWGQANVF
+1135 DGLGVNVAWGQANVF

-1161 AKGEANILTKVGD
+1161 AKGEANLITKVGD
-1174 GQEVS
+1174 GQELS
-1179 VVQGK
+1179 VVQGQ

-1211 DGRNVVLAKG
+1211 HGQNVVLAKG

-1242 NVVTKVGD
+1242 NIVTKAGD

-1256 AKGKANITTTVG
+1256 AKGQANITTTVG
-1268 NGLSVTAAYGDANIN
+1268 NGLNVTAAYGDANIN
-1283 TKVGNGVSVN
+1283 TKVGDGVSVN

-1323 IGDGLNIN
+1323 VGDGLNIN
-1331 ASYARNNV
+1331 ASYAQNNV

-1368 NVKQTLLGVGGSQAI
+1368 NIKQTVLGVGGSQAI
-1383 NYLVQGDEASTSG
+1383 NYLVQGDEASSSG
-1396 TQKGRGAI
+1396 THKGRGAI

-1416 MDAIEEVGSDLG
+1416 MDAIKEVGSDLG

-1437 VDTPDLNEMDNDLNI
+1437 VDTPDLNKMQHAINVDD
-1452 DGASDHAP
+1452 SSVQAP

-1466 DFEQGDRGWQSTHG
+1466 DFELGEHGWQSTHG
-1480 VEASYS
+1480 VEASYA

-1492 NGEGHGTR
+1492 EGEGHGAR
-1500 VTELDTHTNTSLYQD
+1500 VTELDTYTNTSLYQD
-1515 LTDLTEGEVIA
+1515 LANLAQGEVIA

-1553 SSSGDASAWQQKT
+1553 SSSGDESAWQQKT
-1566 LKLTAHAGSNR
+1566 LKLTAQAGSNR

-1592 LDNVVAKSESS
+1592 LDNVVATSESS
-1603 PQANAVSEHA
+1603 QQANAIREHA
-1613 KQNQASQNA
+1613 TQNPAAQNA

-1632 RQRLE
+1632 RHRLE

-1651 SQLESTDQQAI
+1651 SQLESTDQQAL

-1667 AQRDAVKEES
+1667 AQRDAVQEES
-1677 EAVTAELTT
+1677 EAITAELTK
-1686 LAQGLDVLDGQAT
+1686 LAQGLDVLDSQAT
-1699 HTGKSGE
+1699 HTGESGD
-1706 QWRNDFAGGLL
+1706 QWRNEFASGLL
-1717 DGVQSQIDD
+1717 AGVQTQLDD
-1726 AKQLASDKMAAAKQT
+1726 AKQLANDKIAEAKQT
-1741 QSDNNSKVKDSIAK
+1741 HADNQNKVKDAVAK

-1772 DIAEAKA
+1772 DIADAQA
-1779 DAETRKADAVAK
+1779 DAEKRKADALAK
-1791 SHDAKQ
+1791 GKDAQQ
-1797 AESDAHS
+1797 AESDAHH
-1804 AANDAQS
+1804 AVNNAQS
-1811 RGDRDAMNAE
+1811 RGDRDVQVAE
-1821 NKANQAQNDAQGAKQ
+1821 NKANQAQADAQGAKQ
-1836 NEGDRPDR
+1836 SEGDRPDR
-1844 QGVAGSGLSGN
+1844 QGVTGSGLSGN
-1855 AHRVEGAGETG
+1855 AHSVEGAGETD
-1866 SHVNTDS
+1866 SHVKTDS
-1873 QTNADGRFSDG
+1873 QTNADGRFSEG
-1884 LTEQEL
+1884 LTEQEQ

-1910 SKNSGSTITSM
+1910 AKNSVSSMTSM
-1921 FMEANADSI
+1921 FSETNSKSI
-1930 VVDTTASQDVVRKE
+1930 VVPTKVSPEPDRQDVTRRD
-1944 VRISGVNLV
+1944 VRISGVNL
-1953 GLGEASHDS
+1953 
-1962 AESLVA
+1962 ESLSAVQGSQPTGQLA
-1968 ARAEKVANLYR
+1968 SKS
-1979 WLDTDN
+1979 
-1985 DVATDKYVPVPGFE
+1985 VPGFKSHFASTSIGIE
-1999 RVDADVSDEVKQRM
+1999 NELSGLVVVLPKNSAQTFGYVHDSQGNPLFMLTKDMNQGGYSNPVGINDIQGVNNWQTHTIELVTYPSEISDTAAVESRKEAMLWLAKEFTDHINQSNHQSLPHLVSDDGRF
-2013 IQSMSGYIEHTD
+2013 
-2025 NQVPKDQAQALATL
+2025 TL
-2039 FVESTLDY
+2039 VISN
-2047 DWDKRVEFLTKLES
+2047 S
-2061 YGYSFETP
+2061 
-2069 HAEKSIVSFW
+2069 
-2079 SGKNFKQ
+2079 
-2086 YRDVLDNAQ
+2086 
-2095 TDGKKVVY
+2095 
-2103 DIDVKGNAFAIDL
+2103 
-2116 NKHLMRWGGLFL
+2116 KHLIAAGNGT
-2128 DPDNAEQNQLKSSI
+2128 SI
-2142 DAATFSNTGFW
+2142 DAEGKTIGMTPSGQQATMAISAKEFGTSSSSEVRLLESAPWYQAGLRDDFLANAKNTALDDPATAQNVYAYLT
-2153 SSVYA
+2153 SVYSKTA
-2158 TGAQHDVYV
+2158 DLAKEYGIYINDWDPASEGFSPNAQGLTDPKVKNAWSILPRTKPVRMLELLSAEDSRYV
-2167 IAEGGVRLGNY
+2167 RQQIAEKLKGTYSESLAKNVFEYFQYGGEVAGHGINNATTGS
-2178 FWHVE
+2178 VQQPE
-2183 LPALRQLQRE
+2183 PAILFEFRSVPSALSDF
-2193 GLVGEIRLLD
+2193 VP
-2203 KPVSEYKDLPAD
+2203 KTAS
-2215 EIGRRLTDAGVG
+2215 T
-2227 VKVRFDALSS
+2227 VKVDVKALDHFDSASRKAIITEVNALVSGSEDFDAWYQEYRASKGQPPVKNPKSS
-2237 ARQAELLADNPDDY
+2237 ASANHKAEWLMTQHAEQWAKITAPYTDNHETLTSTKLASNDKE
-2251 RADTLVELDVK
+2251 ELHALGETSNLENNKQQENVA
-2262 LSAIDS
+2262 SIINT
-2268 MLRES
+2268 MLNDM
-2273 LPFYSLRTERNLLV
+2273 LPFYALRTERNLLV

-2293 FEVRSWPGSD
+2293 FEVRAWPGTE

-2309 LLDNPEDAAQQ
+2309 ILEDPEDAAQH

-2348 LSHHDGRTRI
+2348 ISHHEGRTHV
-2358 LAQKEDGAWT
+2358 LAQRVDGAWQ
-2368 YNTNSELM
+2368 YNATVELM

-2381 LDAAHVSGKV
+2381 LDAANVTGKI
-2391 RGESYQKVIDAL
+2391 RGESYQQVIDAL
-2403 AEYHASTAEHADYEL
+2403 TDYHASITEHADYEP
-2418 ESVEQLVNL
+2418 ESVEKLLNL

-2433 YALGH
+2433 YVLGH

-2443 LEAMNSLLNQVN
+2443 VEAMNSLLNQVN
-2455 SRLEEVSVL
+2455 TRLDEVSLLSV
-2464 AVSEQSIKAHDSFS
+2464 AEQTIQAQDSFS
-2478 RLYDQLDNA
+2478 RLYDQLEAAN
-2487 HLKQSKHLYLDGNG
+2487 LKESKHLYLDQNG
-2501 DFVTKGKGNLAKID
+2501 DFVTKGKGNLANID
-2515 QLGGSDAVLE
+2515 LLGSREAVLE
-2525 KVKASVNHEYGQ
+2525 KVKLTVSNEYGQ
-2537 AIADTIFAG
+2537 TVADTIFAG
-2546 LSANELAKDGK
+2546 LSAKDLAKDGK
-2557 GIDITGLNR
+2557 GIDIAGLNKV
-2566 IHQALE
+2566 HQAIE
-2572 QHMSPVSATM
+2572 QHLSPVSATL

-2606 IDAQA
+2606 LEGQA
-2611 AADFNKQNYVS
+2611 AADFNQQNYVS

-2627 SKSSNIRNIFNVAT
+2627 SKSSNISNILNVAT
-2641 EYQPDL
+2641 KDQPDL

-2658 HQNDTLEHDMASEE
+2658 HQNDTLEHDVASEE

-2678 NDGETK
+2678 HDGDIK

-2696 GIDAAYKDASEG
+2696 GIDASFKEASEG

-2716 PDMLVS
+2716 PDMLET

-2732 FVDQWNDT
+2732 FVEQWNDT

-2745 DVANRFAQELQ
+2745 DVANRFAQELRL
-2756 KQAQASGDPALVAKR
+2756 QAQRSDDPELLEKR
-2771 IDNVVRLFAERALEE
+2771 IGNVVRQFAERALEE
-2786 IEAFK
+2786 IETFK
-2791 ASQADEG
+2791 ASQADQG

-2814 AEWNRLSHDPDARY
+2814 AEWHRLSNDPDARY

-2854 TWRPKFGVWT
+2854 TWLPKFGVWT

-2885 KQSHQVNDDLD
+2885 KQSHQVTDVLD
-2896 ALSGSEKHK
+2896 ALSGNEKPK
-2905 DKVAIENDGTPPRDK
+2905 ENVAIENDGTPPRDK
-2920 VPLSPLTRFL
+2920 ESLSPLTRFL

-2935 GERDARRKIGDITQT
+2935 GDKEARRKIGEITQT

-2962 KVTLKGE
+2962 KITLQGE

-2980 TASSDDETS
+2980 TAPSEGETS
-2989 TTSGKVVLF
+2989 SPSGKVVLF

-3010 SAIRS
+3010 SAIRN

-3063 SNIILHGY
+3063 SNIIIHGY

-3112 VANPAGIVGTIAK
+3112 VANPAGIVGAIAK

-3136 LKGLP
+3136 LEGLP
-3141 QETPILLLTDNEGLG
+3141 KETSILLLTDNEGLG
-3156 EEGEKLRVKLSNSGF
+3156 NEGEKLRTKLTVSGY

-3190 QYTGQIVSDLL
+3190 QYADQIVSGLSSSASVDEDLDQQGL
-3201 NTQHIKHNEAKLNLE
+3201 DTTSTKDQGVSNKDEHLQVVDSKEA
-3216 PHGKNYESRDLILK
+3216 
-3230 PISQPETV
+3230 
-3238 ELGMPEVDQK
+3238 
-3248 VLADIAERENVIIG
+3248 LADGKI
-3262 VRPVDEKSKSLIASK
+3262 L
-3277 MYSSKGLFV
+3277 
-3286 KAKSSDWGPMSGF
+3286 
-3299 IPVDQSF
+3299 
-3306 AKASARRDL
+3306 
-3315 ETFNRHA
+3315 H
-3322 EQSIQSGNAVSAD
+3322 
-3335 LYLNQVRVEELVSK
+3335 NQ
-3349 YHSLTP
+3349 
-3355 LELDDQSGMY
+3355 
-3365 KTTATNGDQSVPFFL
+3365 
-3380 NRVTVDGNEL
+3380 
-3390 WQVHYITNGEL
+3390 
-3401 APFKVIGDPVSKQP
+3401 
-3415 MTADYDLL
+3415 
-3423 TVMYSYGDLGP
+3423 
-3434 QDKVK
+3434 
-3439 QPLTWQQWKDSV
+3439 
-3451 TYEDLTPK
+3451 
-3459 YKELYSNEDLYNKK
+3459 
-3473 DGASLGNVSGRLKE
+3473 
-3487 LKDRINVD
+3487 
-3495 LGRTNGLE
+3495 
-3503 MVHHGADD
+3503 
-3511 ANPYAVMADNFPAT
+3511 
-3525 FFVPKSLF
+3525 
-3533 AEDGLGEG
+3533 
-3541 KGSIQT
+3541 
-3547 YFNVNEQGAVV
+3547 
-3558 IRNPQE
+3558 
-3564 FSDFQQVTIN
+3564 
-3574 ASFRASFNDKWNHG
+3574 
-3588 LDEPLFTTKRKLS
+3588 
-3601 HEFLNKRDQLLKK
+3601 
-3614 LSGGRLDAQDETL
+3614 
-3627 VALGNPDDVSGNK
+3627 
-3640 AIVAVDVSQIFTRQE
+3640 
-3655 LKERAN
+3655 
-3661 VFAKPIGASYQGILD
+3661 
-3676 QLDLVHQTVSRDQI
+3676 
-3690 VASFE
+3690 
-3695 LNKKVNAYIAEHPT
+3695 
-3709 SGRNQ
+3709 
-3714 ALTQLKEQ
+3714 
-3722 ITSALFIGKMQVAQ
+3722 
-3736 VDIDAIA
+3736 
-3743 QTRPE
+3743 
-3748 LAARIFMVAIE
+3748 
-3759 EANGEH
+3759 
-3765 RGLTDMM
+3765 
-3772 VRWANED
+3772 
-3779 PYLAPKQG
+3779 
-3787 YKGETPN
+3787 
-3794 DLGFDAKY
+3794 
-3802 HVDLGDHYAD
+3802 
-3812 FKQWLETSQS
+3812 
-3822 NGLLS
+3822 
-3827 KATLDESTKT
+3827 
-3837 VHLGYSY
+3837 
-3844 QELQDLTGVESVQ
+3844 
-3857 MAFYFLKEAA
+3857 
-3867 KKVDPISGDSAEMIL
+3867 
-3882 LKKFADK
+3882 
-3889 SYLSQLDSDR
+3889 
-3899 MDQIEGIYR
+3899 
-3908 SSHETDVDA
+3908 
-3917 WDRRYS
+3917 
-3923 GAGYD
+3923 
-3928 ELTNKLAGAT
+3928 
-3938 GVDEQLSVL
+3938 
-3947 LDDRKGLLIGEVHGS
+3947 
-3962 DVNGL
+3962 DVNGW
-3967 RFVNEQMDA
+3967 
-3976 LKKQGV
+3976 G
-3982 TVIGLEH
+3982 
-3989 LRSDLAQPL
+3989 P
-3998 IDRYLATGVMS
+3998 
-4009 SELSAMLKTKHLD
+4009 
-4022 ATLFENA
+4022 
-4029 RANGMRIVALD
+4029 
-4040 ANSSARPNVQGTEHG
+4040 
-4055 LMYRAGAANN
+4055 
-4065 IAVEVLQSLPDDE
+4065 
-4078 KFVAIY
+4078 
-4084 GKAHLQSHK
+4084 
-4093 GIEGFVP
+4093 
-4100 GITHRLDLPA
+4100 IT
-4110 LRVSDSNQFRV
+4110 
-4121 EQDDMTL
+4121 
-4128 RVVYDDVANKPKLTF
+4128 
-4143 KDSLSGANTAIHNQ
+4143 
-4157 NVNDWERVAVTPTAD
+4157 VTPTTD

-4189 SVVANAAANLAG
+4189 DVVAKAAANLAG

-4233 WQLVGHGRDDSDS
+4233 WQLVGHGRDDSES
-4246 NNTHLSGYS
+4246 NNTRLSGYS
-4255 AEDLAAKLANFQQSF
+4255 ADELAVKLAKFQQSF
-4270 SQAEN
+4270 NQAEN
-4275 INNTPDHISIVG
+4275 INNKPDHISIVG

-4306 MDVNGLR
+4306 MDANGLR
-4313 VDVSARSSELAVDAT
+4313 VDVSVRSSELAVDEA
-4328 GRKHTKDEN
+4328 GRKHTKDAN
-4337 GDWIQKAETNKVS
+4337 GDWVQKAENNKVS
-4350 LSWNEQGEVIA
+4350 LSWDAQGEVVA
-4361 KEERI
+4361 KDERI

-4381 VSDVGE
+4381 VSDVDE
-4387 IARGAIGDNNDVFDA
+4387 PARGAIGDNSNVFDA
-4402 PEKRKVETETS
+4402 PEKRKPETEVIANS
-4413 SSAANN
+4413 SSSNQ
-4419 KLSYS
+4419 LSYS
-4424 GNIQVNVGDGEFTA
+4424 GNIQVNVGEGEFTA

-4444 NVGIKVGSGGFKSLA
+4444 NVGIKVGTGGFKSLA

-4470 NGESKHSVD
+4470 DGESKHSVD
-4479 MGGYQALEG
+4479 IGGYQALEG
-4488 AQMFIG
+4488 AQMFLG
-4494 NRNVSFNLG
+4494 NRNVSFNFG
-4503 QSNDLLVM
+4503 HSNDLILM

-4543 DQDWLAAQEQ
+4543 GEDWLAAQEQ

-4575 VDYTCL
+4575 VDYTHL
-4581 VELDSH
+4581 VQLNSQ
-4587 NERSSRGLKHDT
+4587 NERDSRGLKHDA
-4599 EAALNKQ
+4599 EATLNKQ

-4614 SDSSA
+4614 GNSGTSQ
-4619 GKLSRADKL
+4619 LSRADKL

-4678 TQQFSAT
+4678 TQQFTAT
-4685 GQAKTTFTYTPEDL
+4685 GQAKTTFTYTPQDL

-4706 LLGQMAGIGAETT
+4706 LLGQLAGVGAETT
-4719 LADIFGVDYTTS
+4719 LADIFGVDYTAS

-4739 EAVDGVAILTEM
+4739 QAVDGVVILKEM

-4777 SGIDMGADGIQSFAE
+4777 AGIDMGADGIKSFAE
-4792 THGLKDKAPE
+4792 THGLKEKAPE
-4802 EEENK
+4802 EEKDN
-4807 SAVSV
+4807 SSVSV
-4812 NGTSVNSAQGA
+4812 NGANVNSAQGA
-4823 TASDGNTETAETQ
+4823 TMADGNTETAETQ
-4836 DRAFG
+4836 DRALG

-4869 LKENLTADLL
+4869 LKQNLTADLL

-4895 QGDGDINLSLGNYN
+4895 QGDGDINISLGNYN

-4940 TGTSNIFTGGEGSDM
+4940 TGTSNIFTGGEGHDM

-5003 GLGRDYVVTSGNF
+5003 GSGRDYVVTSGNF

-5021 GDGQDYSVTIGNNN
+5021 GDDQDYSVTIGNNN

-5052 NRINASAG
+5052 NRINAGAG

-5072 LNGGEG
+5072 LNGGDG
-5078 EDHLIAAAISKF
+5078 DDHLIAAAISKF
-5090 SQFNGEEG
+5090 SQFNGGEG

-5132 DISSEDNIVFNG
+5132 DIRSEDNIVFNG

-5163 LRDPVSETDQ
+5163 LRDPSNDSDQ
-5173 AKFEHIGSVTF
+5173 SKFEHIGSVTF
-5184 NDYFDGKRAQMIIAM
+5184 SDYFNGNRAQVVIGMSD
-5199 GEKDANGERE
+5199 KDLSGERE
-5209 YTTLSESS
+5209 YTMLSDSA

-5227 FDPQAGDNGFID
+5227 FEPQAGDNGFID
-5239 NLDSK
+5239 SLESK
-5244 SRVAISTAWA
+5244 SQAAISMAWS
-5254 DVVHKKGIT
+5254 DVVHKKELM

>member
-18 SADNGNNDIVAIGFG
+18 SADDGNNSIVAIGFG

-52 TVHTGSGNDTV
+52 TVYTGSGNDTV
-63 VGGSAYLRVEDSTG
+63 VGGSAYLRVEDTTG

-110 HLGHHGDV
+110 HLGNHGDV

-126 NSVKRKG
+126 NGITRKG

-149 WHETNHGNLSFAGA
+149 WHETNQGNLSFAGA

-171 TWFDQYQGS
+171 TWFNRYQGS
-180 RGDVSFDG
+180 RGDVTFDG

-245 QQTHGNIRFEGV
+245 AQTRGNIRFEGV
-257 GGYNSFYSD
+257 GGYNSLYSD
-266 VAHGDIHFSGGGAY
+266 VAHGDIHFSGVGAY

-293 AQGMEYAKAED
+293 AQGMEYAKAEE
-304 IVLTTAKMH
+304 IVLTAAQMH
-313 GSWIGSGT
+313 GLSIDNGNKF

-345 TKINKVRLS
+345 TKINKVRLY
-354 NDPKTGKLKYYS
+354 NDPETGKLKYYS
-366 EAWYKQGNHLSGLAR
+366 EAWFKRGDHLAELAH
-381 SDVSSA
+381 SNVSSA
-387 GGFEVNPIN
+387 EGFEVNPIN

-408 QQSLTVHA
+408 RQSVTVHA
-416 MEKDL
+416 VEKNL
-421 TEYEWVTYANGA
+421 TEYEWVTYGNGA
-433 LIDAKDVVLSDA
+433 LIDVKDVVLSDA
-445 KMGGHAISTDGTKV
+445 KMGGPTISRNGTTV
-459 DVQAIKSNRKP
+459 DVQAVKSNRKP
-470 NTYVYAKVLG
+470 NTYVYAKEFGPDTAYARLLG
-480 PYTKIVVV
+480 PCTTIVVV

-493 AETGVLK
+493 PKTGALK
-500 YQARSWYKEGDH
+500 YQTSTWYKEGNH
-512 TANLANEDISSANGY
+512 TANLANLANEDISSANGY
-527 HSMGK
+527 QPMQR
-532 GGYSLSAL
+532 GGGCPLSDL
-540 NYSVNA
+540 HYSVNTV
-546 IRSMSETVA
+546 RSTSETVA
-555 DIDEYTD
+555 DIDEYTN

-573 ESSGDVHFSG
+573 ESSGDVRFNG

-613 SQFGNTEFNG
+613 SQFGHTEFNG

-634 EEGDLTFRG
+634 EEGALTFRG

-675 GQYLAHLLAYGNIS
+675 GEYLAHLLAYGNIS
-689 VHKGNGNSRV
+689 VHKGNGNSRLT
-699 AMLGG
+699 MLGG

-712 SGHGLWLA
+712 SGNGLWLA

-725 VMTQVGNGEVTSVLA
+725 VMTQVGKGDVASVLA
-740 GGANVLTKVGEG
+740 GGANVLTKVGDG
-752 ELTAGMLGGA
+752 DLTAGMLGGA
-762 NVMTHISGDEQ
+762 NVITHISGDNET
-773 ASNTTAVA
+773 SNTTAVA

-791 GKGDTLAVMGGGANV
+791 GKGNALAVMGGGANV
-806 LTHVGDGS
+806 LTHVGDGT

-853 LGVMGA
+853 LSVMGA
-859 AGNIFT
+859 VGNIFT

-896 GLGNVF
+896 GFGNVF

-952 VGNANIFTHIGNG
+952 VGNANIFTHVGSG

-1008 FAGEMNVMTK
+1008 FAGEVNVMTK

-1102 LLISDIGNVMTHVG
+1102 MLISDIGNVMTHVG

-1126 KANIVTKVG
+1126 KANIITKVG
-1135 DGLGINVAWGQANVF
+1135 DGLGVNVAWGQANVF

-1161 AKGEANILTKVGD
+1161 AKGEANIITKVGD

-1211 DGRNVVLAKG
+1211 NGRNVVLAKG

-1242 NVVTKVGD
+1242 NIVTKVGD

-1268 NGLSVTAAYGDANIN
+1268 DGLSVTAAYGDANIN
-1283 TKVGNGVSVN
+1283 TKVGDGVSVN

-1323 IGDGLNIN
+1323 IGDGLGIN
-1331 ASYARNNV
+1331 ASYAQNNV
-1339 AIKVGNGDFYSLAV
+1339 AIKIGNGDFYSLAV
-1353 ASSNTSSNKLSALFD
+1353 ASSNTSSNKLSSFFG
-1368 NVKQTLLGVGGSQAI
+1368 NIKQTLLGVGGSQAI
-1383 NYLVQGDEASTSG
+1383 NYLVQGDEASSSG

-1437 VDTPDLNEMDNDLNI
+1437 VDTPDLNKMQNALNV
-1452 DGASDHAP
+1452 DGSSD
-1460 NLIVNG
+1460 
-1466 DFEQGDRGWQSTHG
+1466 Q
-1480 VEASYS
+1480 
-1486 GSVYGV
+1486 
-1492 NGEGHGTR
+1492 
-1500 VTELDTHTNTSLYQD
+1500 TNAL
-1515 LTDLTEGEVIA
+1515 
-1526 VSFDFAKRA
+1526 
-1535 GLSNNEGIE
+1535 
-1544 VLWNGEVVF
+1544 
-1553 SSSGDASAWQQKT
+1553 
-1566 LKLTAHAGSNR
+1566 
-1577 IEFKGTGH
+1577 
-1585 NDGLGYI
+1585 
-1592 LDNVVAKSESS
+1592 
-1603 PQANAVSEHA
+1603 SEHA
-1613 KQNQASQNA
+1613 TQNQASQNA

-1637 QEKQKQLDAVAGSQ
+1637 QEKQKQLDAVAGSKN
-1651 SQLESTDQQAI
+1651 QLESTDQQAL

-1677 EAVTAELTT
+1677 GAVTAELTK
-1686 LAQGLDVLDGQAT
+1686 LAQGLDVLDGYAT
-1699 HTGKSGE
+1699 YNGESGE

-1717 DGVQSQIDD
+1717 DNVQSQLDD
-1726 AKQLASDKMAAAKQT
+1726 AKQLANDKITAAKQT
-1741 QSDNNSKVKDSIAK
+1741 HADNQNKVKESVAQ

-1772 DIAEAKA
+1772 DIADAKA
-1779 DAETRKADAVAK
+1779 NAEIRKTDALAK
-1791 SHDAKQ
+1791 SDDAKQ

-1821 NKANQAQNDAQGAKQ
+1821 NKANQAQNDAKGTKQ

-1844 QGVAGSGLSGN
+1844 EGVAGSGLSGN
-1855 AHRVEGAGETG
+1855 AHRVEGAGATG

-1873 QTNADGRFSDG
+1873 QTNADGRFSEG
-1884 LTEQEL
+1884 LSEQEL
-1890 EALEGATN
+1890 EALEDATN

-1910 SKNSGSTITSM
+1910 GKNSGSTITSM
-1921 FMEANADSI
+1921 FTETNVDSI
-1930 VVDTTASQDVVRKE
+1930 VVPTVASQDVARKE
-1944 VRISGVNLV
+1944 IRISGVNLE
-1953 GLGEASHDS
+1953 GLGEASQES

-1979 WLDTDN
+1979 WLDSDN
-1985 DVATDKYVPVPGFE
+1985 EVATDKYVPVPGFE
-1999 RVDADVSDEVKQRM
+1999 RVDADVSDEAKQRM
-2013 IQSMSGYIEHTD
+2013 IQFVGGYIEHTD
-2025 NQVPKDQAQALATL
+2025 NQVPKDQAQVLATL
-2039 FVESTLDY
+2039 FVEATLDY

-2061 YGYSFETP
+2061 YGYGFEAP
-2069 HAEKSIVSFW
+2069 HGEKSIVSFW
-2079 SGKNFKQ
+2079 SGRNFKE
-2086 YRDVLDNAQ
+2086 YRNVLDNAQ
-2095 TDGKKVVY
+2095 PDGKKVVY

-2116 NKHLMRWGGLFL
+2116 NKQLMRWGGMFL

-2158 TGAQHDVYV
+2158 TGAQDDVYV
-2167 IAEGGVRLGNY
+2167 IADGGMRLGNY
-2178 FWHVE
+2178 FWNVE

-2193 GLVGEIRLLD
+2193 GLIGEIRLLD
-2203 KPVSEYKDLPAD
+2203 KPVSEYKDVPV
-2215 EIGRRLTDAGVG
+2215 EKMGHRLTDAGVA
-2227 VKVRFDALSS
+2227 VKVRFDALSVE
-2237 ARQAELLADNPDDY
+2237 RQAKLLADNPDSY
-2251 RADTLVELDVK
+2251 KADTLIDLDVN
-2262 LSAIDS
+2262 LSAIDN
-2268 MLRES
+2268 MLRDS
-2273 LPFYSLRTERNLLV
+2273 LPFYSLRTERNIMV
-2287 QEGDEG
+2287 QEGDQG
-2293 FEVRSWPGSD
+2293 FEVRAWPGTTD
-2303 DKSKTI
+2303 NNKTI
-2309 LLDNPEDAAQQ
+2309 IIDDPEDAV
-2320 KAIER
+2320 KLKTIER

-2330 FDNFEQM
+2330 FGHFDQM

-2343 VDNKV
+2343 VNNKV
-2348 LSHHDGRTRI
+2348 ISHHDGRTRI
-2358 LAQKEDGAWT
+2358 LAQKEDGAWK
-2368 YNTNSELM
+2368 YNTKAELM

-2381 LDAAHVSGKV
+2381 LDAANVIGKT

-2403 AEYHASTAEHADYEL
+2403 AEYHTSVLEHADYEL
-2418 ESVEQLVNL
+2418 DPIEKLTNL
-2427 RKKIEG
+2427 RKQLEG

-2443 LEAMNSLLNQVN
+2443 IEAMNSLLNQVN
-2455 SRLEEVSVL
+2455 IRLEEVSVL
-2464 AVSEQSIKAHDSFS
+2464 AVSELNIKAHDNFS
-2478 RLYDQLDNA
+2478 RLYGQLDNA
-2487 HLKQSKHLYLDGNG
+2487 NLKESKHLYLDGNG
-2501 DFVTKGKGNLAKID
+2501 DFVTKGKGNLANIE
-2515 QLGGSDAVLE
+2515 QLGGSEAVLE
-2525 KVKASVNHEYGQ
+2525 KVKSAVSNEYGQ
-2537 AIADTIFAG
+2537 VVADTIFAG
-2546 LSANELAKDGK
+2546 LSANDLAKDGK
-2557 GIDITGLNR
+2557 GIDIAGLNKVHKA
-2566 IHQALE
+2566 IEDHL
-2572 QHMSPVSATM
+2572 SPVSATM

-2606 IDAQA
+2606 LEGQA
-2611 AADFNKQNYVS
+2611 AVEFNKQNYVS

-2627 SKSSNIRNIFNVAT
+2627 SKSPDIRDIFDIST
-2641 EYQPDL
+2641 EAQPDL
-2647 KLRWSDFSQPA
+2647 RLRWSDFSQPA
-2658 HQNDTLEHDMASEE
+2658 NPNDTLEHDMQSEE

-2678 NDGETK
+2678 KSGEAK
-2684 LKRFIEKLNAAK
+2684 LKGFLEKLNSAK
-2696 GIDAAYKDASEG
+2696 GIDASYESISEDVASI
-2708 YASVLLGN
+2708 LLSS
-2716 PDMLVS
+2716 PELLES
-2722 TGIPAHVFQP
+2722 SGIPTQISQP

-2745 DVANRFAQELQ
+2745 DVANRFAEELQ
-2756 KQAQASGDPALVAKR
+2756 KQAQASGDPALVEKR

-2814 AEWNRLSHDPDARY
+2814 AEWNRLSNDPDARY

-2885 KQSHQVNDDLD
+2885 KQSHQVTDLLD
-2896 ALSGSEKHK
+2896 ALSGNEKHK
-2905 DKVAIENDGTPPRDK
+2905 ENVAIENDGTPPRDK
-2920 VPLSPLTRFL
+2920 ESLSPLTRFL

-2935 GERDARRKIGDITQT
+2935 GEKDARRKIGEITQT

-2957 KGESQ
+2957 NGESQ

-2980 TASSDDETS
+2980 AASSEGETS
-2989 TTSGKVVLF
+2989 ATSGKVVLF

-3010 SAIRS
+3010 SAIRN

-3063 SNIILHGY
+3063 SNIIIHGY

-3112 VANPAGIVGTIAK
+3112 VANPAGIVGAIAK

-3141 QETPILLLTDNEGLG
+3141 KETPILLLTDNEGLG
-3156 EEGEKLRVKLSNSGF
+3156 EEGEKLRAKLAIAGY

-3184 SNRLMS
+3184 SNRLMG
-3190 QYTGQIVSDLL
+3190 QYADQIVSGLFNAEQAAVEAGEVLKGLEKDFKRYGDALKPDTSVPGKSKDIRTTKDFLNGYKNDHAKDIVDGFHSEMSIKQLVDLFVKGNWSAEQKGALAWEIESRALKVTFQNKSEKYNRLFREIASAGVVDAKATEQLAPQLMLL
-3201 NTQHIKHNEAKLNLE
+3201 NLSNDGFGGRCDPLSKLVLVAKQLE
-3216 PHGKNYESRDLILK
+3216 NDG
-3230 PISQPETV
+3230 QV
-3238 ELGMPEVDQK
+3238 
-3248 VLADIAERENVIIG
+3248 G
-3262 VRPVDEKSKSLIASK
+3262 VARQLLEK
-3277 MYSSKGLFV
+3277 MYSAAAVLSNPTLYSDSEKANASKLLSSLAAIH
-3286 KAKSSDWGPMSGF
+3286 AKNPMHDTSMKVWQEKLEGKQALTVNGVVEK
-3299 IPVDQSF
+3299 ITD
-3306 AKASARRDL
+3306 ASANGKPVL
-3315 ETFNRHA
+3315 
-3322 EQSIQSGNAVSAD
+3322 
-3335 LYLNQVRVEELVSK
+3335 
-3349 YHSLTP
+3349 
-3355 LELDDQSGMY
+3355 LELDAPGHAMAAWAKGSGDDRVYGFYDPNAGIVEFSSAEKFGDYLTRFFGKSDLNMAQGY
-3365 KTTATNGDQSVPFFL
+3365 KLGKNAAGEAIFNRVVVMDGNTLASYKPTFGDKTT
-3380 NRVTVDGNEL
+3380 
-3390 WQVHYITNGEL
+3390 
-3401 APFKVIGDPVSKQP
+3401 
-3415 MTADYDLL
+3415 M
-3423 TVMYSYGDLGP
+3423 
-3434 QDKVK
+3434 
-3439 QPLTWQQWKDSV
+3439 
-3451 TYEDLTPK
+3451 
-3459 YKELYSNEDLYNKK
+3459 
-3473 DGASLGNVSGRLKE
+3473 
-3487 LKDRINVD
+3487 
-3495 LGRTNGLE
+3495 
-3503 MVHHGADD
+3503 
-3511 ANPYAVMADNFPAT
+3511 
-3525 FFVPKSLF
+3525 
-3533 AEDGLGEG
+3533 
-3541 KGSIQT
+3541 
-3547 YFNVNEQGAVV
+3547 
-3558 IRNPQE
+3558 
-3564 FSDFQQVTIN
+3564 
-3574 ASFRASFNDKWNHG
+3574 
-3588 LDEPLFTTKRKLS
+3588 
-3601 HEFLNKRDQLLKK
+3601 
-3614 LSGGRLDAQDETL
+3614 
-3627 VALGNPDDVSGNK
+3627 
-3640 AIVAVDVSQIFTRQE
+3640 
-3655 LKERAN
+3655 
-3661 VFAKPIGASYQGILD
+3661 QGILD
-3676 QLDLVHQTVSRDQI
+3676 LPV
-3690 VASFE
+3690 
-3695 LNKKVNAYIAEHPT
+3695 
-3709 SGRNQ
+3709 
-3714 ALTQLKEQ
+3714 
-3722 ITSALFIGKMQVAQ
+3722 
-3736 VDIDAIA
+3736 
-3743 QTRPE
+3743 
-3748 LAARIFMVAIE
+3748 
-3759 EANGEH
+3759 
-3765 RGLTDMM
+3765 
-3772 VRWANED
+3772 
-3779 PYLAPKQG
+3779 
-3787 YKGETPN
+3787 
-3794 DLGFDAKY
+3794 FDATPIKKPGTSD
-3802 HVDLGDHYAD
+3802 VDGNAKVVDV
-3812 FKQWLETSQS
+3812 T
-3822 NGLLS
+3822 
-3827 KATLDESTKT
+3827 
-3837 VHLGYSY
+3837 
-3844 QELQDLTGVESVQ
+3844 
-3857 MAFYFLKEAA
+3857 KEA
-3867 KKVDPISGDSAEMIL
+3867 
-3882 LKKFADK
+3882 
-3889 SYLSQLDSDR
+3889 
-3899 MDQIEGIYR
+3899 
-3908 SSHETDVDA
+3908 
-3917 WDRRYS
+3917 
-3923 GAGYD
+3923 
-3928 ELTNKLAGAT
+3928 LAG
-3938 GVDEQLSVL
+3938 
-3947 LDDRKGLLIGEVHGS
+3947 
-3962 DVNGL
+3962 
-3967 RFVNEQMDA
+3967 
-3976 LKKQGV
+3976 
-3982 TVIGLEH
+3982 
-3989 LRSDLAQPL
+3989 
-3998 IDRYLATGVMS
+3998 
-4009 SELSAMLKTKHLD
+4009 
-4022 ATLFENA
+4022 
-4029 RANGMRIVALD
+4029 
-4040 ANSSARPNVQGTEHG
+4040 
-4055 LMYRAGAANN
+4055 
-4065 IAVEVLQSLPDDE
+4065 
-4078 KFVAIY
+4078 
-4084 GKAHLQSHK
+4084 GKIL
-4093 GIEGFVP
+4093 
-4100 GITHRLDLPA
+4100 
-4110 LRVSDSNQFRV
+4110 
-4121 EQDDMTL
+4121 
-4128 RVVYDDVANKPKLTF
+4128 
-4143 KDSLSGANTAIHNQ
+4143 HNQ
-4157 NVNDWERVAVTPTAD
+4157 NVNDWERIVVTPTAD

-4189 SVVANAAANLAG
+4189 AVAAKAAANLAG

-4233 WQLVGHGRDDSDS
+4233 WQLVGHGRDDSES
-4246 NNTHLSGYS
+4246 NNTRLSGYS
-4255 AEDLAAKLANFQQSF
+4255 ADELAVKLAKFQQSF
-4270 SQAEN
+4270 NQAEN
-4275 INNTPDHISIVG
+4275 VSSKPDHISIVG

-4306 MDVNGLR
+4306 MDLNGLR
-4313 VDVSARSSELAVDAT
+4313 LDVSVRSSELAVDET
-4328 GRKHTKDEN
+4328 GRKHTKDAN
-4337 GDWIQKAETNKVS
+4337 GNWVQKAESNKVS
-4350 LSWNEQGEVIA
+4350 LSWNEQGEVVA
-4361 KEERI
+4361 KDERI
-4366 RNGIAEGDIDLSRIG
+4366 RNGIVEGDIDLSRIG
-4381 VSDVGE
+4381 VSDVDE
-4387 IARGAIGDNNDVFDA
+4387 PARGAIGDNKDVFDA
-4402 PEKRKVETETS
+4402 PEKRKTDTDTS
-4413 SSAANN
+4413 SPTRSDN

-4424 GNIQVNVGDGEFTA
+4424 GNIEVLVGDGEYTA
-4438 VNWGTS
+4438 VKWGTS
-4444 NVGIKVGSGGFKSLA
+4444 NVGIKVGTGGFKSLA

-4470 NGESKHSVD
+4470 NGESKHSFD
-4479 MGGYQALEG
+4479 IGGYQALEG

-4494 NRNVSFNLG
+4494 NRNVSFNKG
-4503 QSNDLLVM
+4503 RSNDLIVM

-4543 DQDWLAAQEQ
+4543 GKDWLVAQEQ

-4575 VDYTCL
+4575 VDYTSL
-4581 VELDSH
+4581 VELDSQ
-4587 NERSSRGLKHDT
+4587 NERSSRGLKHDA

-4614 SDSSA
+4614 GNNDTS
-4619 GKLSRADKL
+4619 KLSRADKL

-4685 GQAKTTFTYTPEDL
+4685 GQAKTTFTYTPADL

-4706 LLGQMAGIGAETT
+4706 LLGQLAGVGAETT
-4719 LADIFGVDYTTS
+4719 LADIFGVDYTAS
-4731 GQIVSRNG
+4731 GHIVSRNG
-4739 EAVDGVAILTEM
+4739 EAVDGVAILKEM
-4751 LEVIGEFSGD
+4751 LEVVGEFSGD

-4768 PAKLLDSLK
+4768 PAKFVDNLE
-4777 SGIDMGADGIQSFAE
+4777 SGIKMGADGIKTFAE
-4792 THGLKDKAPE
+4792 THGLKEKAPE
-4802 EEENK
+4802 EDN
-4807 SAVSV
+4807 SSVSF
-4812 NGTSVNSAQGA
+4812 NGTKISKAQDNSEAI
-4823 TASDGNTETAETQ
+4823 TPDGSAKEE
-4836 DRAFG
+4836 RAFG
-4841 FNSLNL
+4841 FNALNL

-4853 IFSQDK
+4853 MFSKDK
-4859 QKEMKSLVEN
+4859 QTEMASLVSN
-4869 LKENLTADLL
+4869 LKQNLTADLL
-4879 NMKEKT
+4879 NMKDKT

-4895 QGDGDINLSLGNYN
+4895 QGDGDMNVSLGNYN

-4940 TGTSNIFTGGEGSDM
+4940 TGTSNIFTGGEGNDM

-5003 GLGRDYVVTSGNF
+5003 GSGRDYVVTSGNF

-5021 GDGQDYSVTIGNNN
+5021 GDDQDYSVTIGNNN

-5052 NRINASAG
+5052 NRVNASAG

-5078 EDHLIAAAISKF
+5078 DDHLIAAAVSKF
-5090 SQFNGEEG
+5090 SQFNGGEG

-5132 DISSEDNIVFNG
+5132 DIRSEDNIVFNG
-5144 IDWQK
+5144 VDWQK

-5163 LRDPVSETDQ
+5163 LREPASDSDQ

-5184 NDYFDGKRAQMIIAM
+5184 SDYFNGNRAQVIIAM
-5199 GEKDANGERE
+5199 GEKDATGERE
-5209 YTTLSESS
+5209 YTTLSESA

-5244 SRVAISTAWA
+5244 SRVAITTAWA

>member
-18 SADNGNNDIVAIGFG
+18 SADDGNNSIVAIGFG

-52 TVHTGSGNDTV
+52 TVYTGSGNDTV
-63 VGGSAYLRVEDSTG
+63 VGGSAYLRVEDTTG

-110 HLGHHGDV
+110 HLGNHGDV

-126 NSVKRKG
+126 NGITRKG

-149 WHETNHGNLSFAGA
+149 WHETNQGNLSFAGA

-171 TWFDQYQGS
+171 TWFNRYQGS
-180 RGDVSFDG
+180 RGDVTFDG

-245 QQTHGNIRFEGV
+245 AQTRGNIRFEGV
-257 GGYNSFYSD
+257 GGYNSLYSD
-266 VAHGDIHFSGGGAY
+266 VAHGDINFSGGGAY

-304 IVLTTAKMH
+304 IVLTAAQMH
-313 GSWIGSGT
+313 GLSIDNGNKF

-345 TKINKVRLS
+345 TKINKVRLY
-354 NDPKTGKLKYYS
+354 NDPETGKLKYYS
-366 EAWYKQGNHLSGLAR
+366 EAWFKRGNHLAELAR

-416 MEKDL
+416 VEKDL

-433 LIDAKDVVLSDA
+433 LIDAKDVALSDA
-445 KMGGHAISTDGTKV
+445 KMGGHAISTDGTTV
-459 DVQAIKSNRKP
+459 DVQAVKSNRKP

-493 AETGVLK
+493 PKTGALK
-500 YQARSWYKEGDH
+500 YQARSWYKEGNH

-532 GGYSLSAL
+532 GGYSLSDL
-540 NYSVNA
+540 HYSVNA
-546 IRSMSETVA
+546 VRSTSETVA

-573 ESSGDVHFSG
+573 ESSGDVRFNG

-613 SQFGNTEFNG
+613 SQFGHTEFNG

-699 AMLGG
+699 VMLGG

-712 SGHGLWLA
+712 SGNGLWLA

-725 VMTQVGNGEVTSVLA
+725 VMTQVGKGDVASVLA
-740 GGANVLTKVGEG
+740 GGANVLTKVGG
-752 ELTAGMLGGA
+752 GDLTAGMLGGA
-762 NVMTHISGDEQ
+762 NVITHISGDNET
-773 ASNTTAVA
+773 SNTTAVA

-791 GKGDTLAVMGGGANV
+791 GKGNTLAVMGGGANV
-806 LTHVGDGS
+806 LTHVGDGT

-865 KVGDGTSIAAMIGA
+865 KVGDGTSIAVMIGA

-952 VGNANIFTHIGNG
+952 VGNANIFTHVGSG

-970 MIGQANVMTKVGND
+970 MIGQANIMTKVGND

-995 IYTHVGDGTSLGL
+995 IYTHVGDGTSLGI
-1008 FAGEMNVMTK
+1008 FAGEVNVMTK

-1126 KANIVTKVG
+1126 KANIITKVG
-1135 DGLGINVAWGQANVF
+1135 DGLGVNVAWGQANVF
-1150 TQVGDG
+1150 NQVGDG

-1161 AKGEANILTKVGD
+1161 AKGEANIITKVGD

-1211 DGRNVVLAKG
+1211 NGRNVVLAKG

-1242 NVVTKVGD
+1242 NIVTKVGD

-1268 NGLSVTAAYGDANIN
+1268 DGLSVTAAYGDANIN
-1283 TKVGNGVSVN
+1283 TKVGDGVSVN

-1323 IGDGLNIN
+1323 VGDGLNIN
-1331 ASYARNNV
+1331 ASYAQNNV

-1368 NVKQTLLGVGGSQAI
+1368 NIKQTLLGVGGSQAI
-1383 NYLVQGDEASTSG
+1383 NYLVQGDEASSSG

-1416 MDAIEEVGSDLG
+1416 MEAIEEVGSDLG

-1437 VDTPDLNEMDNDLNI
+1437 VDTPDLNKMQNALDV
-1452 DGASDHAP
+1452 DGSADQTQAP

-1466 DFEQGDRGWQSTHG
+1466 DFEQGDRGWKSTHG

-1486 GSVYGV
+1486 GNVYGV
-1492 NGEGHGTR
+1492 NGEGHGAR
-1500 VTELDTHTNTSLYQD
+1500 VTELDTYTNTSLYQD

-1592 LDNVVAKSESS
+1592 LDNVVAKSQSS
-1603 PQANAVSEHA
+1603 QQANAVSEHA
-1613 KQNQASQNA
+1613 TQNQASQNA

-1651 SQLESTDQQAI
+1651 SQLESTDQQAL

-1677 EAVTAELTT
+1677 EAVTAELTK

-1699 HTGKSGE
+1699 HTGESGD

-1717 DGVQSQIDD
+1717 DGVQSQLDD
-1726 AKQLASDKMAAAKQT
+1726 AKQLANDKIAAAKQT
-1741 QSDNNSKVKDSIAK
+1741 QSDNNSKVKESVAK
-1755 SEAGVAKG
+1755 SEAGVAQG

-1791 SHDAKQ
+1791 SNDAKQ

-1821 NKANQAQNDAQGAKQ
+1821 NKANQAQNDAKGTKQ

-1844 QGVAGSGLSGN
+1844 EGVVGSGLSGN
-1855 AHRVEGAGETG
+1855 AHSVEGAGGTG

-1873 QTNADGRFSDG
+1873 QTNADGRFSEG
-1884 LTEQEL
+1884 LSEQEQ

-1910 SKNSGSTITSM
+1910 GKNSGSTITSM
-1921 FMEANADSI
+1921 FTETNSDSI
-1930 VVDTTASQDVVRKE
+1930 VVPTTASQDVVRKE
-1944 VRISGVNLV
+1944 IRISGVNLE
-1953 GLGEASHDS
+1953 GLGETSHDS

-2025 NQVPKDQAQALATL
+2025 NQVPKDQAEALATL

-2061 YGYSFETP
+2061 YGYSFEAP

-2158 TGAQHDVYV
+2158 TGAQNDVYV

-2178 FWHVE
+2178 FWNVE

-2203 KPVSEYKDLPAD
+2203 KPVSEYKGLPAD
-2215 EIGRRLTDAGVG
+2215 QIGRRLTDTGVA
-2227 VKVRFDALSS
+2227 VKVRFDALSHE
-2237 ARQAELLADNPDDY
+2237 RQAELLADNPDGY
-2251 RADTLVELDVK
+2251 KADTLVELDVK

-2287 QEGDEG
+2287 QEGEEG
-2293 FEVRSWPGSD
+2293 FEVRSWPETNG
-2303 DKSKTI
+2303 KSKTI

-2320 KAIER
+2320 KSIER

-2368 YNTNSELM
+2368 YNTNVELM

-2381 LDAAHVSGKV
+2381 LDAAHVNGKV
-2391 RGESYQKVIDAL
+2391 RGESYQQVIDAL
-2403 AEYHASTAEHADYEL
+2403 TEYHASTVEHADYEL
-2418 ESVEQLVNL
+2418 ESVEKLLNL
-2427 RKKIEG
+2427 RKQVEG
-2433 YALGH
+2433 YVLGH

-2443 LEAMNSLLNQVN
+2443 VEAMNSLLNQVN

-2464 AVSEQSIKAHDSFS
+2464 AVSEQSIKAHNSFS

-2487 HLKQSKHLYLDGNG
+2487 NLKESKHLYLDGNG
-2501 DFVTKGKGNLAKID
+2501 DFVTKGKGNLATID

-2525 KVKASVNHEYGQ
+2525 KVKAAVTHEYGQ
-2537 AIADTIFAG
+2537 VVADTIFAG
-2546 LSANELAKDGK
+2546 LSANDLAKDGK
-2557 GIDITGLNR
+2557 GIDIAGLNKV
-2566 IHQALE
+2566 HQAIE

-2582 YIWKPSDHSALG
+2582 YIWKPSDHSTLG

-2606 IDAQA
+2606 VEGQA

-2641 EYQPDL
+2641 EDQPDL

-2678 NDGETK
+2678 KDGETK

-2696 GIDAAYKDASEG
+2696 GIDASYKDASEG

-2716 PDMLVS
+2716 PDMLAS

-2745 DVANRFAQELQ
+2745 DVANRFAEELQ
-2756 KQAQASGDPALVAKR
+2756 KQAQASGDPALVEKR

-2814 AEWNRLSHDPDARY
+2814 AEWNRLSNDPDARY

-2885 KQSHQVNDDLD
+2885 KQSHQVTDVLD
-2896 ALSGSEKHK
+2896 ALSGNEKHK
-2905 DKVAIENDGTPPRDK
+2905 ENVAIENDGTPPRDK
-2920 VPLSPLTRFL
+2920 ESLSPLTRFL

-2935 GERDARRKIGDITQT
+2935 GEKDARRKIGEITQT

-2957 KGESQ
+2957 NGESQ

-2980 TASSDDETS
+2980 AASSEGETS
-2989 TTSGKVVLF
+2989 ATSGKVVLF

-3010 SAIRS
+3010 SEIRN

-3063 SNIILHGY
+3063 SNIIIHGY

-3112 VANPAGIVGTIAK
+3112 VANPAGIVGAIAK

-3141 QETPILLLTDNEGLG
+3141 KETPILLLTDNEGLG
-3156 EEGEKLRVKLSNSGF
+3156 EEGEKLRAKLAIAGY

-3184 SNRLMS
+3184 SNRLMG
-3190 QYTGQIVSDLL
+3190 QYADQIVSGLFNAEQAAVEAGEVLKGLEKDFKRYGDALKPDTSVPGKSKDIRTTKDFLNGYKNDHAKEIVDGFRSDMSIKQLVDLFVKGNWSAEQKGALAWEIESRALKVTFQNKSEKYNRLFREIASAGVVDAKATEQLAPQLMLL
-3201 NTQHIKHNEAKLNLE
+3201 NLSNDGFGGRCDPLSKLVLVAKQLE
-3216 PHGKNYESRDLILK
+3216 NDG
-3230 PISQPETV
+3230 QV
-3238 ELGMPEVDQK
+3238 
-3248 VLADIAERENVIIG
+3248 G
-3262 VRPVDEKSKSLIASK
+3262 VARQLLEK
-3277 MYSSKGLFV
+3277 MYSAAAVLSNPTLYSDSEKANASKLLSSLAAIH
-3286 KAKSSDWGPMSGF
+3286 AKNPMHDTSMKVWQEKLEGKQALTVNGVVEK
-3299 IPVDQSF
+3299 ITD
-3306 AKASARRDL
+3306 ASANGKPVL
-3315 ETFNRHA
+3315 
-3322 EQSIQSGNAVSAD
+3322 
-3335 LYLNQVRVEELVSK
+3335 
-3349 YHSLTP
+3349 
-3355 LELDDQSGMY
+3355 LELDAPGHAMAAWAKGSGDDRVYGFYDPNAGIVEFSSAEKFGDYLTRFFGKSDLNMAQSYKLGKNDAGEAIFNRVVVMDGNTLASY
-3365 KTTATNGDQSVPFFL
+3365 KPTFGDKTT
-3380 NRVTVDGNEL
+3380 
-3390 WQVHYITNGEL
+3390 
-3401 APFKVIGDPVSKQP
+3401 
-3415 MTADYDLL
+3415 M
-3423 TVMYSYGDLGP
+3423 
-3434 QDKVK
+3434 
-3439 QPLTWQQWKDSV
+3439 
-3451 TYEDLTPK
+3451 
-3459 YKELYSNEDLYNKK
+3459 
-3473 DGASLGNVSGRLKE
+3473 
-3487 LKDRINVD
+3487 
-3495 LGRTNGLE
+3495 
-3503 MVHHGADD
+3503 
-3511 ANPYAVMADNFPAT
+3511 
-3525 FFVPKSLF
+3525 
-3533 AEDGLGEG
+3533 
-3541 KGSIQT
+3541 
-3547 YFNVNEQGAVV
+3547 
-3558 IRNPQE
+3558 
-3564 FSDFQQVTIN
+3564 
-3574 ASFRASFNDKWNHG
+3574 
-3588 LDEPLFTTKRKLS
+3588 
-3601 HEFLNKRDQLLKK
+3601 
-3614 LSGGRLDAQDETL
+3614 
-3627 VALGNPDDVSGNK
+3627 
-3640 AIVAVDVSQIFTRQE
+3640 
-3655 LKERAN
+3655 
-3661 VFAKPIGASYQGILD
+3661 QGILD
-3676 QLDLVHQTVSRDQI
+3676 LPV
-3690 VASFE
+3690 
-3695 LNKKVNAYIAEHPT
+3695 
-3709 SGRNQ
+3709 
-3714 ALTQLKEQ
+3714 
-3722 ITSALFIGKMQVAQ
+3722 
-3736 VDIDAIA
+3736 
-3743 QTRPE
+3743 
-3748 LAARIFMVAIE
+3748 
-3759 EANGEH
+3759 
-3765 RGLTDMM
+3765 
-3772 VRWANED
+3772 
-3779 PYLAPKQG
+3779 
-3787 YKGETPN
+3787 
-3794 DLGFDAKY
+3794 FDATPMKKPGTSD
-3802 HVDLGDHYAD
+3802 VDGNA
-3812 FKQWLETSQS
+3812 
-3822 NGLLS
+3822 
-3827 KATLDESTKT
+3827 KAVDDT
-3837 VHLGYSY
+3837 
-3844 QELQDLTGVESVQ
+3844 
-3857 MAFYFLKEAA
+3857 KEA
-3867 KKVDPISGDSAEMIL
+3867 
-3882 LKKFADK
+3882 
-3889 SYLSQLDSDR
+3889 
-3899 MDQIEGIYR
+3899 
-3908 SSHETDVDA
+3908 
-3917 WDRRYS
+3917 
-3923 GAGYD
+3923 
-3928 ELTNKLAGAT
+3928 LAG
-3938 GVDEQLSVL
+3938 
-3947 LDDRKGLLIGEVHGS
+3947 
-3962 DVNGL
+3962 
-3967 RFVNEQMDA
+3967 
-3976 LKKQGV
+3976 
-3982 TVIGLEH
+3982 
-3989 LRSDLAQPL
+3989 
-3998 IDRYLATGVMS
+3998 
-4009 SELSAMLKTKHLD
+4009 
-4022 ATLFENA
+4022 
-4029 RANGMRIVALD
+4029 
-4040 ANSSARPNVQGTEHG
+4040 
-4055 LMYRAGAANN
+4055 
-4065 IAVEVLQSLPDDE
+4065 
-4078 KFVAIY
+4078 
-4084 GKAHLQSHK
+4084 GKIL
-4093 GIEGFVP
+4093 
-4100 GITHRLDLPA
+4100 
-4110 LRVSDSNQFRV
+4110 
-4121 EQDDMTL
+4121 
-4128 RVVYDDVANKPKLTF
+4128 
-4143 KDSLSGANTAIHNQ
+4143 HNQ
-4157 NVNDWERVAVTPTAD
+4157 NVNDWERVVVTPTAD
-4172 GGETRFD
+4172 GGESRFD

-4189 SVVANAAANLAG
+4189 DVVAKAAANLAG

-4209 VQLDS
+4209 VQIDS

-4233 WQLVGHGRDDSDS
+4233 WQLVGHGRDDSES
-4246 NNTHLSGYS
+4246 NNTRLSGYS
-4255 AEDLAAKLANFQQSF
+4255 ADELAVKLAKFQQSF
-4270 SQAEN
+4270 NQAEN
-4275 INNTPDHISIVG
+4275 INNKPDHISIVG

-4306 MDVNGLR
+4306 MDANGLR
-4313 VDVSARSSELAVDAT
+4313 VDVSVRSSELAVDEA
-4328 GRKHTKDEN
+4328 GRKHTKDAN
-4337 GDWIQKAETNKVS
+4337 GDWVQKAENSKVS
-4350 LSWNEQGEVIA
+4350 LSWDEQGEVVA
-4361 KEERI
+4361 KDERI

-4381 VSDVGE
+4381 VSDVDE
-4387 IARGAIGDNNDVFDA
+4387 PARGAIGDNNDVFDA
-4402 PEKRKVETETS
+4402 PEKRKAETETS
-4413 SSAANN
+4413 SSSANN

-4444 NVGIKVGSGGFKSLA
+4444 NVGIKVGTGGFKSLA

-4470 NGESKHSVD
+4470 NGESKHSFD
-4479 MGGYQALEG
+4479 IGGYQALEG

-4503 QSNDLLVM
+4503 RSNDLIVM

-4543 DQDWLAAQEQ
+4543 GQDWLAAQEQ

-4575 VDYTCL
+4575 VDYTSL
-4581 VELDSH
+4581 VELDSQ
-4587 NERSSRGLKHDT
+4587 NERSSRGLKHDA
-4599 EAALNKQ
+4599 EATLNKQ

-4614 SDSSA
+4614 GNDDTS
-4619 GKLSRADKL
+4619 KLSRADKL

-4706 LLGQMAGIGAETT
+4706 LLGQLAGVGAETT
-4719 LADIFGVDYTTS
+4719 LADIFGVDYTAS

-4739 EAVDGVAILTEM
+4739 EAVDGVAILKEM

-4777 SGIDMGADGIQSFAE
+4777 AGINMGADGIKSFAE
-4792 THGLKDKAPE
+4792 THGLKEKAPE
-4802 EEENK
+4802 EEEDN
-4807 SAVSV
+4807 SSVSV
-4812 NGTSVNSAQGA
+4812 NGANVNSAQGA
-4823 TASDGNTETAETQ
+4823 TVADGSTETAKTP

-4895 QGDGDINLSLGNYN
+4895 QGDGDINISLGNYN

-4940 TGTSNIFTGGEGSDM
+4940 TGTSNIFTGGEGNDM

-5003 GLGRDYVVTSGNF
+5003 GSGRDYVVTSGNF

-5021 GDGQDYSVTIGNNN
+5021 GDDQDYSVTIGNNN

-5090 SQFNGEEG
+5090 SQFNGGEG

-5132 DISSEDNIVFNG
+5132 DIRSEDNIVFNG

-5163 LRDPVSETDQ
+5163 LRDPASDSDQ

-5184 NDYFDGKRAQMIIAM
+5184 SDYFNGNRAQVIIAM
-5199 GEKDANGERE
+5199 GEKDATGERE
-5209 YTTLSESS
+5209 YTTLSESA

-5244 SRVAISTAWA
+5244 SRVAITTAWA

>member
-18 SADNGNNDIVAIGFG
+18 SADDGNNNIVAIGFG
-33 GEIHAYG
+33 GQIHAYG

-52 TVHTGSGNDTV
+52 TVYTGSGNDTV
-63 VGGSAYLRVEDSTG
+63 VGGSAYLKVEDSTG
-77 HLSVKGAAGYADI
+77 HLIVKGAAGYADI

-110 HLGHHGDV
+110 HLGNHGDV

-126 NSVKRKG
+126 NGITRKG

-139 FKGAGGYNAL
+139 FAGAGGYNAL
-149 WHETNHGNLSFAGA
+149 LHETNQGNLSFTGA

-171 TWFDQYQGS
+171 TWSNRYQGS
-180 RGDVSFDG
+180 HGDVTFDG

-232 NRIERTRQAEDVY
+232 NRIERTHQAEDVY
-245 QQTHGNIRFEGV
+245 TQTRGNIRFEGV
-257 GGYNSFYSD
+257 GGYNSLYSD

-280 NTITRKGSGSSFD
+280 NTIIRKGSGNDF
-293 AQGMEYAKAED
+293 AKEGMTNAKADE
-304 IVLTTAKMH
+304 IVLTKAVMS
-313 GSWIGSGT
+313 GSWIGQD
-321 HAVTAVKSEREPN
+321 HHVTAVKSASEPN
-334 TYLFAIADGTY
+334 TYLFAFADSTY
-345 TKINKVRLS
+345 TKINKVQLR
-354 NDPKTGKLKYYS
+354 NDPQTGELKYYS
-366 EAWYKQGNHLSGLAR
+366 TAWYKEGNHLSNLANQDI
-381 SDVSSA
+381 SDN
-387 GGFEVNPIN
+387 GGFTAVNIN
-396 GGYTLSNIAVEH
+396 GAYTLSDLKVEH
-408 QQSLTVHA
+408 QQSVTVHA
-416 MEKDL
+416 VEKSL

-433 LIDAKDVVLSDA
+433 VIDAKEVSLSDA
-445 KMGGHAISTDGTKV
+445 KMGGHAIYADGTKV
-459 DVQAIKSNRKP
+459 DVKAVKSNRQP
-470 NTYVYAKVLG
+470 NTYIYAKVLG

-493 AETGVLK
+493 PETGALK
-500 YQARSWYKEGDH
+500 YQARSWYREGDH
-512 TANLANEDISSANGY
+512 TANIANQDISSATGY
-527 HSMGK
+527 NPMGK
-532 GGYSLSAL
+532 GGYSLSDL
-540 NYSVNA
+540 HYSVNA
-546 IRSMSETVA
+546 VRSTSETVA
-555 DIDEYTD
+555 DIEEYTD
-562 QTLFKPATDSG
+562 QTLFKPANDSG
-573 ESSGDVHFSG
+573 ESSGDVRFNG

-596 GNVYFN
+596 GNVHFN

-652 QSKQGKMDV
+652 QSQQGKMDV
-661 YAGGAVNVLVRIGD
+661 YAGGAVNVLVRLGD

-689 VHKGNGNSRV
+689 VQKGSGDSRV
-699 AMLGG
+699 VMLGG

-712 SGHGLWLA
+712 SGNGLWLA

-725 VMTQVGNGEVTSVLA
+725 VMTQVGQGDVAAVLA
-740 GGANVLTKVGEG
+740 GGANVLTKMGEG
-752 ELTAGMLGGA
+752 QLTSGMLGGA
-762 NVMTHISGDEQ
+762 NVITHISNDDQ
-773 ASNTTAVA
+773 LSNTTAVA

-791 GKGDTLAVMGGGANV
+791 GKGNTLAVMGGGANV
-806 LTHVGDGS
+806 LTHVGDGT

-865 KVGDGTSIAAMIGA
+865 KVGDGTSIAVMIGA

-952 VGNANIFTHIGNG
+952 VGNANIFTHIGHG

-970 MIGQANVMTKVGND
+970 MIGQANIMTKVGND

-995 IYTHVGDGTSLGL
+995 IMTHVGDGTSLGL
-1008 FAGEMNVMTK
+1008 FAGEVNVMTK

-1102 LLISDIGNVMTHVG
+1102 LLISDVGNVMTHVG

-1126 KANIVTKVG
+1126 KANLITKVG
-1135 DGLGINVAWGQANVF
+1135 DGLGVNVAWGQANVF

-1161 AKGEANILTKVGD
+1161 AKGEANLITKVGD
-1174 GQEVS
+1174 DQEVS
-1179 VVQGK
+1179 VVQGE

-1211 DGRNVVLAKG
+1211 HGQNVVLAKG

-1242 NVVTKVGD
+1242 NIVTKVGD

-1256 AKGKANITTTVG
+1256 AKGQANITTTVG

-1283 TKVGNGVSVN
+1283 TKVGDGVSVN

-1323 IGDGLNIN
+1323 VGDGLNIN
-1331 ASYARNNV
+1331 ASYAQNNV

-1368 NVKQTLLGVGGSQAI
+1368 NIKQTVLGVGGSQAI
-1383 NYLVQGDEASTSG
+1383 NYLVQGDEASSSG
-1396 TQKGRGAI
+1396 THKGRGAI

-1416 MDAIEEVGSDLG
+1416 MDAIKEVGSDLG

-1437 VDTPDLNEMDNDLNI
+1437 VDTPDLNKMQHALNV
-1452 DGASDHAP
+1452 DDSSVQAP

-1466 DFEQGDRGWQSTHG
+1466 DFELGEHGWQSTHG
-1480 VEASYS
+1480 VEASYA

-1492 NGEGHGTR
+1492 EGEGHGAR
-1500 VTELDTHTNTSLYQD
+1500 VTELDTYTNTSLYQD
-1515 LTDLTEGEVIA
+1515 LANLAQGEVIA

-1553 SSSGDASAWQQKT
+1553 SSSGDESTWQQKT
-1566 LKLTAHAGSNR
+1566 LKLIAQAGSNR

-1592 LDNVVAKSESS
+1592 LDNVVATSESS
-1603 PQANAVSEHA
+1603 QQANAIREHA
-1613 KQNQASQNA
+1613 TQNPAAQNA

-1632 RQRLE
+1632 RQCLE

-1651 SQLESTDQQAI
+1651 SQLESTDQQALG
-1662 ENNGQ
+1662 NNGQ
-1667 AQRDAVKEES
+1667 AQRDAVQEES
-1677 EAVTAELTT
+1677 EAITAELTK

-1699 HTGKSGE
+1699 HTGESGD
-1706 QWRNDFAGGLL
+1706 QWRNEFASGLL
-1717 DGVQSQIDD
+1717 AGVQTQLDD
-1726 AKQLASDKMAAAKQT
+1726 AKQLANDKIAEAKQT
-1741 QSDNNSKVKDSIAK
+1741 HADNQNKVKDAVAK

-1772 DIAEAKA
+1772 DIADAQA
-1779 DAETRKADAVAK
+1779 DSEKRKADALAK
-1791 SHDAKQ
+1791 GKDAQQ
-1797 AESDAHS
+1797 AESDAHH
-1804 AANDAQS
+1804 AVNNAQS
-1811 RGDRDAMNAE
+1811 RGDRDVQLAE
-1821 NKANQAQNDAQGAKQ
+1821 NKANQAQADAQGAKQ
-1836 NEGDRPDR
+1836 NGGDRPDR
-1844 QGVAGSGLSGN
+1844 QGVTGSGLSGN
-1855 AHRVEGAGETG
+1855 AHSVEGAGETD
-1866 SHVNTDS
+1866 SHINTDS
-1873 QTNADGRFSDG
+1873 QTNADGRFSEG
-1884 LTEQEL
+1884 LTEQEQ
-1890 EALEGATN
+1890 EVLEGATN

-1910 SKNSGSTITSM
+1910 AKNSVSSMTSM
-1921 FMEANADSI
+1921 FSETNSKSI
-1930 VVDTTASQDVVRKE
+1930 VVPTKVSPEPERQEVTRRD
-1944 VRISGVNLV
+1944 VRISGVNL
-1953 GLGEASHDS
+1953 
-1962 AESLVA
+1962 ESLSAVQGSQQTGQLA
-1968 ARAEKVANLYR
+1968 SKS
-1979 WLDTDN
+1979 
-1985 DVATDKYVPVPGFE
+1985 VPGFKSHFASTSIGIE
-1999 RVDADVSDEVKQRM
+1999 NELSGLVVVLPKNSAQTFGYVHDSQGNPLFMLTKDMNQGGYSNPVDINDIQGVNNWQTHTIELVTYPSEISDTAAVESRKEAMLWLAKEFTDHINQSNHQSLPHLVSDDGRF
-2013 IQSMSGYIEHTD
+2013 
-2025 NQVPKDQAQALATL
+2025 TL
-2039 FVESTLDY
+2039 VISN
-2047 DWDKRVEFLTKLES
+2047 S
-2061 YGYSFETP
+2061 
-2069 HAEKSIVSFW
+2069 
-2079 SGKNFKQ
+2079 
-2086 YRDVLDNAQ
+2086 
-2095 TDGKKVVY
+2095 
-2103 DIDVKGNAFAIDL
+2103 
-2116 NKHLMRWGGLFL
+2116 KHLIAAGNGT
-2128 DPDNAEQNQLKSSI
+2128 SI
-2142 DAATFSNTGFW
+2142 DAQGKTIGMTPSGQQATMAISAKEFGTSSSPEVRLLESAPWYQAGLRDEFLANAKNTTLDDPATAQNVYAYLT
-2153 SSVYA
+2153 SVYSKTA
-2158 TGAQHDVYV
+2158 DLAKEYGIYINDWDPASEGFSPNAQGLTDPKVKNAWSILPRTKPVRMLELLSAEDSRYV
-2167 IAEGGVRLGNY
+2167 RQQIAEKLKGTYSESLAKNVFEYFQYGGEVAGHGINNATTGS
-2178 FWHVE
+2178 VQQPE
-2183 LPALRQLQRE
+2183 PAVLFEFRSVPSALSDF
-2193 GLVGEIRLLD
+2193 VP
-2203 KPVSEYKDLPAD
+2203 KTAS
-2215 EIGRRLTDAGVG
+2215 T
-2227 VKVRFDALSS
+2227 VKVDVKALDHFDSASRKAIITEVNALVSGSEDFDAWYQEYRASKGQPPVKNPKSS
-2237 ARQAELLADNPDDY
+2237 ASANHKAEWLMTQHAEQWAKITAPYTDNHGTLTSTKLASNDKE
-2251 RADTLVELDVK
+2251 ELHALGETSNLENNKQQENVA
-2262 LSAIDS
+2262 SIINT
-2268 MLRES
+2268 MLNDM
-2273 LPFYSLRTERNLLV
+2273 LPFYALRTERNLLV

-2293 FEVRSWPGSD
+2293 FEVRAWPGTE

-2309 LLDNPEDAAQQ
+2309 ILEDPEDAAQH

-2348 LSHHDGRTRI
+2348 ISHHEGRTHV
-2358 LAQKEDGAWT
+2358 LAQKVDGAWQ
-2368 YNTNSELM
+2368 YNATVELM
-2376 SVTEL
+2376 SVSEL
-2381 LDAAHVSGKV
+2381 LDAANVTGKI
-2391 RGESYQKVIDAL
+2391 RGESYQQVIDAL
-2403 AEYHASTAEHADYEL
+2403 TDYHASITEHADYEP
-2418 ESVEQLVNL
+2418 ESVEKLLNL

-2433 YALGH
+2433 YVLGH

-2443 LEAMNSLLNQVN
+2443 IAAMNSLLNQVN
-2455 SRLEEVSVL
+2455 TRLEEVSVL
-2464 AVSEQSIKAHDSFS
+2464 AVSEPNIKAQDSFS
-2478 RLYDQLDNA
+2478 RLYDQLETAN
-2487 HLKQSKHLYLDGNG
+2487 LKGTKHLYLDQNG
-2501 DFVTKGKGNLAKID
+2501 EFVTKGKGHLANID
-2515 QLGGSDAVLE
+2515 LLGSREAVLE
-2525 KVKASVNHEYGQ
+2525 KVKLTVSNEYGQ
-2537 AIADTIFAG
+2537 TVADTIFAG
-2546 LSANELAKDGK
+2546 LSAKDLAKDGK
-2557 GIDITGLNR
+2557 GIDIAGLKKVHLA
-2566 IHQALE
+2566 IE
-2572 QHMSPVSATM
+2572 QHLSPVSATLFL
-2582 YIWKPSDHSALG
+2582 WKPSDHSALG

-2606 IDAQA
+2606 LEGQA
-2611 AADFNKQNYVS
+2611 AADFNQQNYVS

-2627 SKSSNIRNIFNVAT
+2627 SKSSNISNILNVAT
-2641 EYQPDL
+2641 KDQPDL

-2658 HQNDTLEHDMASEE
+2658 HQNDTLEHDVASEE

-2678 NDGETK
+2678 HDGDIK

-2696 GIDAAYKDASEG
+2696 GIDASFKEASEG

-2716 PDMLVS
+2716 PDMLET

-2732 FVDQWNDT
+2732 FVEQWNDT

-2745 DVANRFAQELQ
+2745 DVANRFAQELRL
-2756 KQAQASGDPALVAKR
+2756 QAQRSDDPELLEKR
-2771 IDNVVRLFAERALEE
+2771 IGNVVRQFAERALEE
-2786 IEAFK
+2786 IETFK
-2791 ASQADEG
+2791 ASQADQG

-2814 AEWNRLSHDPDARY
+2814 AEWHRLSNDPDARY

-2854 TWRPKFGVWT
+2854 TWLPKFGVWT

-2885 KQSHQVNDDLD
+2885 KQSHQVTDALD
-2896 ALSGSEKHK
+2896 ALSGNEKPK
-2905 DKVAIENDGTPPRDK
+2905 ENVAIENDGTPLRDK
-2920 VPLSPLTRFL
+2920 ESLSPLTRFL

-2935 GERDARRKIGDITQT
+2935 GDKEARRKIGEITQT

-2962 KVTLKGE
+2962 KITLQGE

-2980 TASSDDETS
+2980 TAPREGETS

-3010 SAIRS
+3010 SAIRN

-3063 SNIILHGY
+3063 SNIIIHGY

-3112 VANPAGIVGTIAK
+3112 VANPAGIVGAIAK

-3136 LKGLP
+3136 LEGLP
-3141 QETPILLLTDNEGLG
+3141 KETSILLLTDNEGLG
-3156 EEGEKLRVKLSNSGF
+3156 NEGEKLRTKLTASGY

-3190 QYTGQIVSDLL
+3190 QYADQIVSGLSSSASVDEDLDQQGL
-3201 NTQHIKHNEAKLNLE
+3201 DTTSTKDQGVSNKDDHLQVVDSKEA
-3216 PHGKNYESRDLILK
+3216 
-3230 PISQPETV
+3230 
-3238 ELGMPEVDQK
+3238 
-3248 VLADIAERENVIIG
+3248 LADGKI
-3262 VRPVDEKSKSLIASK
+3262 L
-3277 MYSSKGLFV
+3277 
-3286 KAKSSDWGPMSGF
+3286 
-3299 IPVDQSF
+3299 
-3306 AKASARRDL
+3306 
-3315 ETFNRHA
+3315 H
-3322 EQSIQSGNAVSAD
+3322 
-3335 LYLNQVRVEELVSK
+3335 NQ
-3349 YHSLTP
+3349 
-3355 LELDDQSGMY
+3355 
-3365 KTTATNGDQSVPFFL
+3365 
-3380 NRVTVDGNEL
+3380 
-3390 WQVHYITNGEL
+3390 
-3401 APFKVIGDPVSKQP
+3401 
-3415 MTADYDLL
+3415 
-3423 TVMYSYGDLGP
+3423 
-3434 QDKVK
+3434 
-3439 QPLTWQQWKDSV
+3439 
-3451 TYEDLTPK
+3451 
-3459 YKELYSNEDLYNKK
+3459 
-3473 DGASLGNVSGRLKE
+3473 
-3487 LKDRINVD
+3487 
-3495 LGRTNGLE
+3495 
-3503 MVHHGADD
+3503 
-3511 ANPYAVMADNFPAT
+3511 
-3525 FFVPKSLF
+3525 
-3533 AEDGLGEG
+3533 
-3541 KGSIQT
+3541 
-3547 YFNVNEQGAVV
+3547 
-3558 IRNPQE
+3558 
-3564 FSDFQQVTIN
+3564 
-3574 ASFRASFNDKWNHG
+3574 
-3588 LDEPLFTTKRKLS
+3588 
-3601 HEFLNKRDQLLKK
+3601 
-3614 LSGGRLDAQDETL
+3614 
-3627 VALGNPDDVSGNK
+3627 
-3640 AIVAVDVSQIFTRQE
+3640 
-3655 LKERAN
+3655 
-3661 VFAKPIGASYQGILD
+3661 
-3676 QLDLVHQTVSRDQI
+3676 
-3690 VASFE
+3690 
-3695 LNKKVNAYIAEHPT
+3695 
-3709 SGRNQ
+3709 
-3714 ALTQLKEQ
+3714 
-3722 ITSALFIGKMQVAQ
+3722 
-3736 VDIDAIA
+3736 
-3743 QTRPE
+3743 
-3748 LAARIFMVAIE
+3748 
-3759 EANGEH
+3759 
-3765 RGLTDMM
+3765 
-3772 VRWANED
+3772 
-3779 PYLAPKQG
+3779 
-3787 YKGETPN
+3787 
-3794 DLGFDAKY
+3794 
-3802 HVDLGDHYAD
+3802 
-3812 FKQWLETSQS
+3812 
-3822 NGLLS
+3822 
-3827 KATLDESTKT
+3827 
-3837 VHLGYSY
+3837 
-3844 QELQDLTGVESVQ
+3844 
-3857 MAFYFLKEAA
+3857 
-3867 KKVDPISGDSAEMIL
+3867 
-3882 LKKFADK
+3882 
-3889 SYLSQLDSDR
+3889 
-3899 MDQIEGIYR
+3899 
-3908 SSHETDVDA
+3908 
-3917 WDRRYS
+3917 
-3923 GAGYD
+3923 
-3928 ELTNKLAGAT
+3928 
-3938 GVDEQLSVL
+3938 
-3947 LDDRKGLLIGEVHGS
+3947 
-3962 DVNGL
+3962 DVNGW
-3967 RFVNEQMDA
+3967 
-3976 LKKQGV
+3976 G
-3982 TVIGLEH
+3982 
-3989 LRSDLAQPL
+3989 P
-3998 IDRYLATGVMS
+3998 
-4009 SELSAMLKTKHLD
+4009 
-4022 ATLFENA
+4022 
-4029 RANGMRIVALD
+4029 
-4040 ANSSARPNVQGTEHG
+4040 
-4055 LMYRAGAANN
+4055 
-4065 IAVEVLQSLPDDE
+4065 
-4078 KFVAIY
+4078 
-4084 GKAHLQSHK
+4084 
-4093 GIEGFVP
+4093 
-4100 GITHRLDLPA
+4100 IT
-4110 LRVSDSNQFRV
+4110 
-4121 EQDDMTL
+4121 
-4128 RVVYDDVANKPKLTF
+4128 
-4143 KDSLSGANTAIHNQ
+4143 
-4157 NVNDWERVAVTPTAD
+4157 VTPTTD

-4189 SVVANAAANLAG
+4189 DVVAKAAANLAG

-4233 WQLVGHGRDDSDS
+4233 WQLVGHGRDHSES
-4246 NNTHLSGYS
+4246 NNTRLSGYS
-4255 AEDLAAKLANFQQSF
+4255 ADELAVKLAKFQQSF
-4270 SQAEN
+4270 NQAEN
-4275 INNTPDHISIVG
+4275 INNKPDHISIVG

-4306 MDVNGLR
+4306 MDANGLR
-4313 VDVSARSSELAVDAT
+4313 VDVSVRSSELAVDEA
-4328 GRKHTKDEN
+4328 GRKHTKDAN
-4337 GDWIQKAETNKVS
+4337 GDWVQKAENNKVS
-4350 LSWNEQGEVIA
+4350 LSWDAQGEVVA
-4361 KEERI
+4361 KDERI

-4381 VSDVGE
+4381 VSDVDE
-4387 IARGAIGDNNDVFDA
+4387 PARGAIGDNSDVFDA
-4402 PEKRKVETETS
+4402 PEKRKPETEVIANS
-4413 SSAANN
+4413 SSSNQ
-4419 KLSYS
+4419 LSYS
-4424 GNIQVNVGDGEFTA
+4424 GNIQVNVGEGEFTA

-4444 NVGIKVGSGGFKSLA
+4444 NVGIKVGTGGFKSLA

-4470 NGESKHSVD
+4470 DGESKHSVD
-4479 MGGYQALEG
+4479 IGGYQALEG
-4488 AQMFIG
+4488 SQMFLG
-4494 NRNVSFNLG
+4494 NRNVSFNFG
-4503 QSNDLLVM
+4503 HSNDLILM

-4543 DQDWLAAQEQ
+4543 GEDWLAAQEQ

-4575 VDYTCL
+4575 VDYTHL
-4581 VELDSH
+4581 VQLNSQ
-4587 NERSSRGLKHDT
+4587 NERDSRGLKHDA
-4599 EAALNKQ
+4599 EATLNKQ

-4614 SDSSA
+4614 GNSGMSQ
-4619 GKLSRADKL
+4619 LSRADKL

-4678 TQQFSAT
+4678 TQQFTAT
-4685 GQAKTTFTYTPEDL
+4685 GQAKTTFTYTPQDL

-4706 LLGQMAGIGAETT
+4706 LLGQLAGVGAETT
-4719 LADIFGVDYTTS
+4719 LADIFGVDYTAS

-4739 EAVDGVAILTEM
+4739 QAVDGVAILKEM

-4777 SGIDMGADGIQSFAE
+4777 AGIDMGADGIKSFAE
-4792 THGLKDKAPE
+4792 THGLKEKAPE
-4802 EEENK
+4802 EEKDN
-4807 SAVSV
+4807 SSVSV
-4812 NGTSVNSAQGA
+4812 NGANVNSAQGA
-4823 TASDGNTETAETQ
+4823 TVADGNTETAETQ

-4869 LKENLTADLL
+4869 LKQNLTADLL

-4895 QGDGDINLSLGNYN
+4895 QGDGDINISLGNYN

-4940 TGTSNIFTGGEGSDM
+4940 TGTSNIFTGGEGNDM
-4955 GVLMGRENMMFG
+4955 GVLMGRENMMIG

-5003 GLGRDYVVTSGNF
+5003 GSGRDYVVTSGNF

-5021 GDGQDYSVTIGNNN
+5021 GDDQDYSVTIGNNN

-5052 NRINASAG
+5052 NRINAGAG

-5072 LNGGEG
+5072 LNGGDG
-5078 EDHLIAAAISKF
+5078 DDHLIAAAISKF
-5090 SQFNGEEG
+5090 SQFNGGEG

-5132 DISSEDNIVFNG
+5132 DIRSEDNIVFNG

-5163 LRDPVSETDQ
+5163 LRDPSNDSDQ
-5173 AKFEHIGSVTF
+5173 SKFEHIGSVTF
-5184 NDYFDGKRAQMIIAM
+5184 SDYFNGNRAQVVIGMS
-5199 GEKDANGERE
+5199 EKDLSGERE
-5209 YTTLSESS
+5209 YTMLSDSA

-5227 FDPQAGDNGFID
+5227 FEPQAGDNGFID
-5239 NLDSK
+5239 SLESK
-5244 SRVAISTAWA
+5244 SQAAISMAWS
-5254 DVVHKKGIT
+5254 DVVHKKGLM

>member
-18 SADNGNNDIVAIGFG
+18 SADDGNNSIVAIGFG

-52 TVHTGSGNDTV
+52 TVYTGSGNDTV
-63 VGGSAYLRVEDSTG
+63 VGGSAYLRVEDTTG

-110 HLGHHGDV
+110 HLGNHGDV
-118 SYGGAAAY
+118 NYGGAAAY
-126 NSVKRKG
+126 NGITRKG

-149 WHETNHGNLSFAGA
+149 WHETNQGNLSFAGA

-171 TWFDQYQGS
+171 TWFNRYQDS
-180 RGDVSFDG
+180 RGDVTFDG

-210 ADNHLVRKGKVGDIT
+210 ADNHLVRKGKVGDVT

-245 QQTHGNIRFEGV
+245 AQTRGNIRFEGV
-257 GGYNSFYSD
+257 GGYNSLYSD

-280 NTITRKGSGSSFD
+280 NTIIRKGSGNDF
-293 AQGMEYAKAED
+293 AKEGMTNAKADE
-304 IVLTTAKMH
+304 IVLTKAVMS
-313 GSWIGSGT
+313 GSWIGQD
-321 HAVTAVKSEREPN
+321 HHVTAVKSASEPN
-334 TYLFAIADGTY
+334 TYLFAFADSTY
-345 TKINKVRLS
+345 TKINKVQLR
-354 NDPKTGKLKYYS
+354 NDPQTGELKYYS
-366 EAWYKQGNHLSGLAR
+366 TAWYKEGNHLSNLANQDI
-381 SDVSSA
+381 SDN
-387 GGFEVNPIN
+387 GGFTAVNIN
-396 GGYTLSNIAVEH
+396 GAYTLSDLKVEH

-416 MEKDL
+416 VEKDL

-433 LIDAKDVVLSDA
+433 LIDAKDVALSEA
-445 KMGGHAISTDGTKV
+445 KMGGTAISTDGTTV
-459 DVQAIKSNRKP
+459 DVQAVKSNRKP

-493 AETGVLK
+493 PKTGALK
-500 YQARSWYKEGDH
+500 YQARSWYKEGNH
-512 TANLANEDISSANGY
+512 TADLANEDISSANGY

-532 GGYSLSAL
+532 GGYSLSDL
-540 NYSVNA
+540 HYSVNA
-546 IRSMSETVA
+546 VRSTSETVA

-573 ESSGDVHFSG
+573 ESSGDVHFNG

-613 SQFGNTEFNG
+613 SQFGHTEFNG

-699 AMLGG
+699 VMLGG

-712 SGHGLWLA
+712 SGNGLWLA

-725 VMTQVGNGEVTSVLA
+725 VMTQVGKGDVASVLA
-740 GGANVLTKVGEG
+740 GGANVLTKVGDG
-752 ELTAGMLGGA
+752 DLTAGMLGGA
-762 NVMTHISGDEQ
+762 NVITHISGDNET
-773 ASNTTAVA
+773 SNTTAVA

-791 GKGDTLAVMGGGANV
+791 GKGNALAVMGGGANV
-806 LTHVGDGS
+806 LTHVGDGT

-865 KVGDGTSIAAMIGA
+865 KVGDGTSIAVMIGA

-952 VGNANIFTHIGNG
+952 VGNANIFTHVGSG

-970 MIGQANVMTKVGND
+970 MIGQANIMTKVGDD

-995 IYTHVGDGTSLGL
+995 IYTHVGDGTSLGI
-1008 FAGEMNVMTK
+1008 FAGEVNVMTK

-1126 KANIVTKVG
+1126 KANIITKVG
-1135 DGLGINVAWGQANVF
+1135 DGLGVNVAWGQANVF

-1161 AKGEANILTKVGD
+1161 AKGEANVITKVGD

-1211 DGRNVVLAKG
+1211 NGRNVVLAKG

-1242 NVVTKVGD
+1242 NIVTKVGD

-1268 NGLSVTAAYGDANIN
+1268 DGLSVTAAYGDANIN
-1283 TKVGNGVSVN
+1283 TKVGDGVSVN

-1323 IGDGLNIN
+1323 IGDGLGIN
-1331 ASYARNNV
+1331 ASYAQNNV
-1339 AIKVGNGDFYSLAV
+1339 AIKIGNGDFYSLAV

-1368 NVKQTLLGVGGSQAI
+1368 NIKQTVLGVGGSQAI
-1383 NYLVQGDEASTSG
+1383 NYLVQGDEASSSG

-1437 VDTPDLNEMDNDLNI
+1437 VDTPDLNKMQNALNV
-1452 DGASDHAP
+1452 DGSSDQTQAT

-1466 DFEQGDRGWQSTHG
+1466 DFEQGDQGWKSTHG

-1486 GSVYGV
+1486 GNVYGV
-1492 NGEGHGTR
+1492 NGEGHGAR
-1500 VTELDTHTNTSLYQD
+1500 VTELDTYTNTSLYQD

-1577 IEFKGTGH
+1577 IEFKGTGQ

-1603 PQANAVSEHA
+1603 QQANAVSEHA
-1613 KQNQASQNA
+1613 TQNQASQNA

-1651 SQLESTDQQAI
+1651 SQLESTDQQALG
-1662 ENNGQ
+1662 NNGQ

-1677 EAVTAELTT
+1677 EAVTAELTK

-1699 HTGKSGE
+1699 HTGESGD

-1717 DGVQSQIDD
+1717 DGVQRQLDD
-1726 AKQLASDKMAAAKQT
+1726 AKQLANDKIAAAKQT
-1741 QSDNNSKVKDSIAK
+1741 QSDNNSKVKESVAK

-1772 DIAEAKA
+1772 DIADAKA
-1779 DAETRKADAVAK
+1779 DAETRQADAMAK
-1791 SHDAKQ
+1791 SNDAKE

-1821 NKANQAQNDAQGAKQ
+1821 NKANQAQNDAKGTKQ

-1844 QGVAGSGLSGN
+1844 EGVTGSGLSGN

-1866 SHVNTDS
+1866 SHVTNDS
-1873 QTNADGRFSDG
+1873 QTNADGRFSEG
-1884 LTEQEL
+1884 LSEQEQ

-1910 SKNSGSTITSM
+1910 EKNSGSTISSM
-1921 FMEANADSI
+1921 FTETNTDSI
-1930 VVDTTASQDVVRKE
+1930 VVPTTASQDVVRQE
-1944 VRISGVNLV
+1944 IRISGVNLE
-1953 GLGEASHDS
+1953 GLGEASHDT
-1962 AESLVA
+1962 AESLVS

-1985 DVATDKYVPVPGFE
+1985 DAATDKYVPVPGFE
-1999 RVDADVSDEVKQRM
+1999 RVDADVSDEAKERM
-2013 IQSMSGYIEHTD
+2013 IQFVGGYIEHTD

-2039 FVESTLDY
+2039 FVEATLDY

-2061 YGYSFETP
+2061 YGYSFEAP
-2069 HAEKSIVSFW
+2069 HGEKSIVSFW
-2079 SGKNFKQ
+2079 SGRNFKE
-2086 YRDVLDNAQ
+2086 YRNVLDNAQ
-2095 TDGKKVVY
+2095 ADGKKVVY

-2116 NKHLMRWGGLFL
+2116 NKQLMRWGGMFL

-2158 TGAQHDVYV
+2158 TGAQNDVYV
-2167 IAEGGVRLGNY
+2167 IAEGGMRLGNY
-2178 FWHVE
+2178 FWNVE

-2203 KPVSEYKDLPAD
+2203 KPVSAYKDIPVKD
-2215 EIGRRLTDAGVG
+2215 IGRRLTDAGVA
-2227 VKVRFDALSS
+2227 VKVRFDALSHEK
-2237 ARQAELLADNPDDY
+2237 QADLLADNPDGY
-2251 RADTLVELDVK
+2251 KADTLVELDVK

-2287 QEGDEG
+2287 QEGEEG
-2293 FEVRSWPGSD
+2293 FEVRSWPGTD
-2303 DKSKTI
+2303 GKSKTI

-2320 KAIER
+2320 KSIER

-2368 YNTNSELM
+2368 YNANVELM

-2391 RGESYQKVIDAL
+2391 RGESYQQVIDAL
-2403 AEYHASTAEHADYEL
+2403 TEYHASTVEHADYEL
-2418 ESVEQLVNL
+2418 ESVEKLLNL
-2427 RKKIEG
+2427 RKQIEG
-2433 YALGH
+2433 YVLGH

-2443 LEAMNSLLNQVN
+2443 VEAMNSLLNQVN
-2455 SRLEEVSVL
+2455 SRLEEVAVL

-2487 HLKQSKHLYLDGNG
+2487 NLKESKHLYLDGNG
-2501 DFVTKGKGNLAKID
+2501 DFVTKGKGNLANID
-2515 QLGGSDAVLE
+2515 KLGGSDAVLE
-2525 KVKASVNHEYGQ
+2525 KVKVAVTHEYGQ
-2537 AIADTIFAG
+2537 VVADTIFAG
-2546 LSANELAKDGK
+2546 LSANDLAKDGK
-2557 GIDITGLNR
+2557 GIDIAGLNKV
-2566 IHQALE
+2566 HQAIE

-2606 IDAQA
+2606 LEGQA

-2641 EYQPDL
+2641 EDQPDL

-2684 LKRFIEKLNAAK
+2684 LKRFVEKLNAAK
-2696 GIDAAYKDASEG
+2696 GIDASYKDASEG

-2716 PDMLVS
+2716 PDMLAS

-2745 DVANRFAQELQ
+2745 DVANRFAEELQ
-2756 KQAQASGDPALVAKR
+2756 KQAQASGDPALVEKR

-2814 AEWNRLSHDPDARY
+2814 AEWNRLSNDPDARY

-2864 PTELFNFGQAL
+2864 PTELFNFGRAL

-2885 KQSHQVNDDLD
+2885 KQSHQVTDLLD
-2896 ALSGSEKHK
+2896 TLSGNEKRK
-2905 DKVAIENDGTPPRDK
+2905 ENVAIENDGTPPRDK
-2920 VPLSPLTRFL
+2920 ESLSPLTRFL

-2935 GERDARRKIGDITQT
+2935 GEKDARRKIGDITQT

-2957 KGESQ
+2957 NGESQ

-2980 TASSDDETS
+2980 AASSEGETS
-2989 TTSGKVVLF
+2989 ATSGKVVLF

-3010 SAIRS
+3010 SAIRN

-3063 SNIILHGY
+3063 SNIIIHGY

-3112 VANPAGIVGTIAK
+3112 VANPAGIVGAIAK

-3141 QETPILLLTDNEGLG
+3141 KETPILLLTDNEGLG
-3156 EEGEKLRVKLSNSGF
+3156 EEGEKLRAKLAIAGY

-3184 SNRLMS
+3184 SNRLMG
-3190 QYTGQIVSDLL
+3190 QYTDQIVSGLFNAEQAAVEAGEVLKGLEKDFKRYGDALKPDTSVPGKAKDIRTTKDFLNGYKNDHAKEIVDGFRSDMNIKQLVDLFVKGNWSAEQKGALAWEIESRALKVTFQNKSEKYNRLFREIASAGVVDAKATEQLAPQLMLL
-3201 NTQHIKHNEAKLNLE
+3201 NLSNDGFGGRCDPLSKLVLVAKQLE
-3216 PHGKNYESRDLILK
+3216 NDG
-3230 PISQPETV
+3230 QV
-3238 ELGMPEVDQK
+3238 
-3248 VLADIAERENVIIG
+3248 G
-3262 VRPVDEKSKSLIASK
+3262 VARQLLEK
-3277 MYSSKGLFV
+3277 MYSAAAVLSNPTLYSDSEKANASKLLSSLAAIH
-3286 KAKSSDWGPMSGF
+3286 AKNPMHDTSMKVWQEKLEGKQALTVNGVVEK
-3299 IPVDQSF
+3299 ITD
-3306 AKASARRDL
+3306 ASANGKPVL
-3315 ETFNRHA
+3315 
-3322 EQSIQSGNAVSAD
+3322 
-3335 LYLNQVRVEELVSK
+3335 
-3349 YHSLTP
+3349 
-3355 LELDDQSGMY
+3355 LELDAPKHAMAAWAKGSGDERVYGFYDPNAGIVEFSSAEKFSAYLTRFFGKSDLDMAQRY
-3365 KTTATNGDQSVPFFL
+3365 ELGKNAAGEPIFNRVVVMDGNTLASYKPTFGDKTT
-3380 NRVTVDGNEL
+3380 
-3390 WQVHYITNGEL
+3390 
-3401 APFKVIGDPVSKQP
+3401 
-3415 MTADYDLL
+3415 M
-3423 TVMYSYGDLGP
+3423 
-3434 QDKVK
+3434 
-3439 QPLTWQQWKDSV
+3439 
-3451 TYEDLTPK
+3451 
-3459 YKELYSNEDLYNKK
+3459 
-3473 DGASLGNVSGRLKE
+3473 
-3487 LKDRINVD
+3487 
-3495 LGRTNGLE
+3495 
-3503 MVHHGADD
+3503 
-3511 ANPYAVMADNFPAT
+3511 
-3525 FFVPKSLF
+3525 
-3533 AEDGLGEG
+3533 
-3541 KGSIQT
+3541 
-3547 YFNVNEQGAVV
+3547 
-3558 IRNPQE
+3558 
-3564 FSDFQQVTIN
+3564 
-3574 ASFRASFNDKWNHG
+3574 
-3588 LDEPLFTTKRKLS
+3588 
-3601 HEFLNKRDQLLKK
+3601 
-3614 LSGGRLDAQDETL
+3614 
-3627 VALGNPDDVSGNK
+3627 
-3640 AIVAVDVSQIFTRQE
+3640 
-3655 LKERAN
+3655 
-3661 VFAKPIGASYQGILD
+3661 QGILD
-3676 QLDLVHQTVSRDQI
+3676 LPV
-3690 VASFE
+3690 
-3695 LNKKVNAYIAEHPT
+3695 
-3709 SGRNQ
+3709 
-3714 ALTQLKEQ
+3714 
-3722 ITSALFIGKMQVAQ
+3722 
-3736 VDIDAIA
+3736 
-3743 QTRPE
+3743 
-3748 LAARIFMVAIE
+3748 
-3759 EANGEH
+3759 
-3765 RGLTDMM
+3765 
-3772 VRWANED
+3772 
-3779 PYLAPKQG
+3779 
-3787 YKGETPN
+3787 
-3794 DLGFDAKY
+3794 FDATPIKKPGTSD
-3802 HVDLGDHYAD
+3802 VDGNAKIVDV
-3812 FKQWLETSQS
+3812 T
-3822 NGLLS
+3822 
-3827 KATLDESTKT
+3827 
-3837 VHLGYSY
+3837 
-3844 QELQDLTGVESVQ
+3844 
-3857 MAFYFLKEAA
+3857 KEALA
-3867 KKVDPISGDSAEMIL
+3867 DGKIL
-3882 LKKFADK
+3882 
-3889 SYLSQLDSDR
+3889 
-3899 MDQIEGIYR
+3899 
-3908 SSHETDVDA
+3908 
-3917 WDRRYS
+3917 
-3923 GAGYD
+3923 
-3928 ELTNKLAGAT
+3928 
-3938 GVDEQLSVL
+3938 
-3947 LDDRKGLLIGEVHGS
+3947 
-3962 DVNGL
+3962 
-3967 RFVNEQMDA
+3967 
-3976 LKKQGV
+3976 
-3982 TVIGLEH
+3982 
-3989 LRSDLAQPL
+3989 
-3998 IDRYLATGVMS
+3998 
-4009 SELSAMLKTKHLD
+4009 
-4022 ATLFENA
+4022 
-4029 RANGMRIVALD
+4029 
-4040 ANSSARPNVQGTEHG
+4040 
-4055 LMYRAGAANN
+4055 
-4065 IAVEVLQSLPDDE
+4065 
-4078 KFVAIY
+4078 
-4084 GKAHLQSHK
+4084 
-4093 GIEGFVP
+4093 
-4100 GITHRLDLPA
+4100 
-4110 LRVSDSNQFRV
+4110 
-4121 EQDDMTL
+4121 
-4128 RVVYDDVANKPKLTF
+4128 
-4143 KDSLSGANTAIHNQ
+4143 HNQ
-4157 NVNDWERVAVTPTAD
+4157 NVNDWERVVVTPTAD

-4189 SVVANAAANLAG
+4189 AVAAKAAANLAG

-4233 WQLVGHGRDDSDS
+4233 WQLVGHGRDHSES
-4246 NNTHLSGYS
+4246 NNTRLSGYS
-4255 AEDLAAKLANFQQSF
+4255 ADELAVKLAKFQQSF
-4270 SQAEN
+4270 NQAEN
-4275 INNTPDHISIVG
+4275 VSSKPDHISIVG

-4306 MDVNGLR
+4306 MDANGLR
-4313 VDVSARSSELAVDAT
+4313 VDVSVRSAKVYINEM
-4328 GRKHTKDEN
+4328 GRKLYFDGKDSWVN
-4337 GDWIQKAETNKVS
+4337 KAINSKVL
-4350 LSWNEQGEVIA
+4350 LSWNGQGEVVA
-4361 KEERI
+4361 KDERI

-4381 VSDVGE
+4381 ISDVDE
-4387 IARGAIGDNNDVFDA
+4387 PARGAIGDNNDVFDA
-4402 PEKRKVETETS
+4402 PEKRKAETETS
-4413 SSAANN
+4413 SSSANN

-4444 NVGIKVGSGGFKSLA
+4444 NVGIKVGTGGFKSLA
-4459 FGDNNVMVHIG
+4459 FGDNNVMIHIG
-4470 NGESKHSVD
+4470 NGESKHSFD
-4479 MGGYQALEG
+4479 IGGYQALEG

-4494 NRNVSFNLG
+4494 NRNVSFNKG
-4503 QSNDLLVM
+4503 RSNDLIVM

-4543 DQDWLAAQEQ
+4543 GKDWLAAQEQ

-4575 VDYTCL
+4575 VDYTSL
-4581 VELDSH
+4581 VELDSQ
-4587 NERSSRGLKHDT
+4587 NERSSRGLKHDA

-4614 SDSSA
+4614 GNNDTS
-4619 GKLSRADKL
+4619 KLSRADKL

-4706 LLGQMAGIGAETT
+4706 LLGQLAGVGAETT
-4719 LADIFGVDYTTS
+4719 LADIFGVDYTAS
-4731 GQIVSRNG
+4731 GHIVSRNG
-4739 EAVDGVAILTEM
+4739 EAVDGVAILKEM

-4768 PAKLLDSLK
+4768 PTKLVNSLEA
-4777 SGIDMGADGIQSFAE
+4777 GINMGADGIKSFVE
-4792 THGLKDKAPE
+4792 THGLKEKAPE
-4802 EEENK
+4802 EEESK
-4807 SAVSV
+4807 PSVSL
-4812 NGTSVNSAQGA
+4812 NGETLNSTQGA
-4823 TASDGNTETAETQ
+4823 TVADGSTETTETP

-4847 PNLFAT
+4847 PNLFAA

-4859 QKEMKSLVEN
+4859 QKEMKSLVAN

-4940 TGTSNIFTGGEGSDM
+4940 TGTSNIFTGGEGNDM

-5003 GLGRDYVVTSGNF
+5003 GSGRDYVVTSGNF

-5021 GDGQDYSVTIGNNN
+5021 GDDQDYSVTIGNNN

-5041 GNDFANVFGNY
+5041 GDDFANVFGNY

-5090 SQFNGEEG
+5090 SQFNGGEG

-5132 DISSEDNIVFNG
+5132 DIRSEDNIVFNG

-5163 LRDPVSETDQ
+5163 LRDPASDSDQ

-5184 NDYFDGKRAQMIIAM
+5184 SDYFNGNRAQVIIAM
-5199 GEKDANGERE
+5199 GEKDATGERE
-5209 YTTLSESS
+5209 YTTLSESA

-5244 SRVAISTAWA
+5244 SRVAITTAWA

>member
-18 SADNGNNDIVAIGFG
+18 SADDGNNNIVAIGFG
-33 GEIHAYG
+33 GQIHAYG

-52 TVHTGSGNDTV
+52 TVYTGSGNDTV
-63 VGGSAYLRVEDSTG
+63 VGGSAYLKVEDSTG
-77 HLSVKGAAGYADI
+77 HLTVKGAAGYADI

-110 HLGHHGDV
+110 HLGNHGDV

-126 NSVKRKG
+126 NGITRKG

-139 FKGAGGYNAL
+139 FAGAGGYNAL
-149 WHETNHGNLSFAGA
+149 WHETNQGNLSFTGA

-171 TWFDQYQGS
+171 TWFNRYQGS
-180 RGDVSFDG
+180 HGDVTFDG

-232 NRIERTRQAEDVY
+232 NRIERTHQAEDVY
-245 QQTHGNIRFEGV
+245 TQTRGNIRFEGV
-257 GGYNSFYSD
+257 GGYNSLYSD

-280 NTITRKGSGSSFD
+280 NTIIRKGSGNDF
-293 AQGMEYAKAED
+293 AKEGMTNAKADE
-304 IVLTTAKMH
+304 IVLTKAVMS
-313 GSWIGSGT
+313 GSWIGQD
-321 HAVTAVKSEREPN
+321 HHVTAVKSASEPN
-334 TYLFAIADGTY
+334 TYLFAFADSTY
-345 TKINKVRLS
+345 TKINKVQLR
-354 NDPKTGKLKYYS
+354 NDPQTGELKYYS
-366 EAWYKQGNHLSGLAR
+366 TAWYKEGNHLSNLANQDI
-381 SDVSSA
+381 SDN
-387 GGFEVNPIN
+387 GGFTAVNIN
-396 GGYTLSNIAVEH
+396 GAYTLSDLKVEH
-408 QQSLTVHA
+408 QQSVTVHA
-416 MEKDL
+416 VEKSL

-433 LIDAKDVVLSDA
+433 VIDAKEVSLSDA
-445 KMGGHAISTDGTKV
+445 KMGGHAIYADGTKV
-459 DVQAIKSNRKP
+459 DVKAVKSNRQP
-470 NTYVYAKVLG
+470 NTYIYAKVLG

-493 AETGVLK
+493 PETGALK

-512 TANLANEDISSANGY
+512 TANIANQDISSATGY
-527 HSMGK
+527 NPMGK
-532 GGYSLSAL
+532 GGYSLSDL
-540 NYSVNA
+540 HYSVNA
-546 IRSMSETVA
+546 VRSTSETVA
-555 DIDEYTD
+555 DIEEYTD
-562 QTLFKPATDSG
+562 QTLFKPANDSG
-573 ESSGDVHFSG
+573 ESSGDVRFNG

-596 GNVYFN
+596 GNVHFN

-652 QSKQGKMDV
+652 QSQQGKMDV
-661 YAGGAVNVLVRIGD
+661 YAGGAVNVLVRLGD

-689 VHKGNGNSRV
+689 VQKGSGDSRV
-699 AMLGG
+699 VMLGG

-712 SGHGLWLA
+712 SGNGLWLA

-725 VMTQVGNGEVTSVLA
+725 VMTQVGQGDVAAVLA
-740 GGANVLTKVGEG
+740 GGANVLTKMGEG
-752 ELTAGMLGGA
+752 ELTSGMLGGA
-762 NVMTHISGDEQ
+762 NVITHISNDDQ
-773 ASNTTAVA
+773 LSNTTAVA

-791 GKGDTLAVMGGGANV
+791 GKGNTLAVMGGGANV
-806 LTHVGDGS
+806 LTHVGDGT

-819 VGGANILTKVGN
+819 VGGANILTKIGN

-865 KVGDGTSIAAMIGA
+865 KVGDGTSIAVMIGA

-952 VGNANIFTHIGNG
+952 VGNANIFTHIGHG

-970 MIGQANVMTKVGND
+970 MIGQANIMTKVGND

-995 IYTHVGDGTSLGL
+995 IMTHVGDGTSLGL
-1008 FAGEMNVMTK
+1008 FAGEVNVMTK

-1033 IMTHVGDGLT
+1033 IMTHFGDGLT

-1102 LLISDIGNVMTHVG
+1102 LLISDVGNMMTHVG

-1126 KANIVTKVG
+1126 KANLITKVG
-1135 DGLGINVAWGQANVF
+1135 DGLGVNVAWGQANVF

-1161 AKGEANILTKVGD
+1161 AKGEANLITKVGD

-1179 VVQGK
+1179 VVQGE

-1211 DGRNVVLAKG
+1211 HGQNVVLAKG

-1242 NVVTKVGD
+1242 NIVTKVGD
-1250 GMQVTA
+1250 GMQVMA
-1256 AKGKANITTTVG
+1256 AKGQANITTTVG

-1283 TKVGNGVSVN
+1283 TKVGDGVSVN

-1323 IGDGLNIN
+1323 VGDGLNIN
-1331 ASYARNNV
+1331 ASYAQNNV

-1368 NVKQTLLGVGGSQAI
+1368 NIKQTVLGVGGSQAI
-1383 NYLVQGDEASTSG
+1383 NYLVQGDEASSSG
-1396 TQKGRGAI
+1396 THKGRGAI
-1404 ATPEITKLDGFQ
+1404 STPEITKLDGFQ
-1416 MDAIEEVGSDLG
+1416 MDAIKEVGSDLG

-1437 VDTPDLNEMDNDLNI
+1437 VDTPDLNKMQHALNV
-1452 DGASDHAP
+1452 DDSSVQAP

-1466 DFEQGDRGWQSTHG
+1466 DFELGEHGWQSTHG
-1480 VEASYS
+1480 VEASYA

-1492 NGEGHGTR
+1492 EGEGHGAR
-1500 VTELDTHTNTSLYQD
+1500 VTELDTYTNTSLYQD
-1515 LTDLTEGEVIA
+1515 LANLAQGEVIA

-1553 SSSGDASAWQQKT
+1553 SSSGDESAWQQKT
-1566 LKLTAHAGSNR
+1566 LKLTAQAGSNR

-1592 LDNVVAKSESS
+1592 LDNVVATSESS
-1603 PQANAVSEHA
+1603 QQANAIREHA
-1613 KQNQASQNA
+1613 TQNPAAQNA

-1651 SQLESTDQQAI
+1651 SQLESTDQQAL

-1667 AQRDAVKEES
+1667 AQRDAVQEES
-1677 EAVTAELTT
+1677 EAITAELTK
-1686 LAQGLDVLDGQAT
+1686 LAQGLDVLDSQAT
-1699 HTGKSGE
+1699 HTGESGD
-1706 QWRNDFAGGLL
+1706 QWRNEFASGLL
-1717 DGVQSQIDD
+1717 AGVQTQLDD
-1726 AKQLASDKMAAAKQT
+1726 AKQLANDKIAEAKQT
-1741 QSDNNSKVKDSIAK
+1741 HADNQNKVKDAVAK

-1772 DIAEAKA
+1772 DIADAQA
-1779 DAETRKADAVAK
+1779 DAEKRKADALAK
-1791 SHDAKQ
+1791 GKDAQQ
-1797 AESDAHS
+1797 AESDAHH
-1804 AANDAQS
+1804 AVNNAQS
-1811 RGDRDAMNAE
+1811 RGDRDVQLAE
-1821 NKANQAQNDAQGAKQ
+1821 NKANQAQADAQGAKQ

-1844 QGVAGSGLSGN
+1844 QGVTGSGLSGN
-1855 AHRVEGAGETG
+1855 AYSVEGAGETD

-1873 QTNADGRFSDG
+1873 QTNADGRFSEG
-1884 LTEQEL
+1884 LTEQEQ

-1910 SKNSGSTITSM
+1910 AKNSVSSMTSM
-1921 FMEANADSI
+1921 FSETNSESI
-1930 VVDTTASQDVVRKE
+1930 VVPTKVSPEPDRQEVTRRD
-1944 VRISGVNLV
+1944 VRISGVNL
-1953 GLGEASHDS
+1953 
-1962 AESLVA
+1962 ESLSAVKGSLPTGQLA
-1968 ARAEKVANLYR
+1968 SKS
-1979 WLDTDN
+1979 
-1985 DVATDKYVPVPGFE
+1985 VPGFKSHFASTSIGIE
-1999 RVDADVSDEVKQRM
+1999 NELSGLVVVLPKNSAQTFGYVHDSQGNPLFMLTKDMNQGGYSNPVGINDIQGVNNWQTHTIELVTYPSEISDTAAVESRKEAMLWLAKEFTDHINQSNHQSLPHLVSDDGRF
-2013 IQSMSGYIEHTD
+2013 
-2025 NQVPKDQAQALATL
+2025 TL
-2039 FVESTLDY
+2039 VISN
-2047 DWDKRVEFLTKLES
+2047 S
-2061 YGYSFETP
+2061 
-2069 HAEKSIVSFW
+2069 
-2079 SGKNFKQ
+2079 
-2086 YRDVLDNAQ
+2086 
-2095 TDGKKVVY
+2095 
-2103 DIDVKGNAFAIDL
+2103 
-2116 NKHLMRWGGLFL
+2116 KHLIAAGNGT
-2128 DPDNAEQNQLKSSI
+2128 SI
-2142 DAATFSNTGFW
+2142 DAQGKTIGMTPSGQQATMAISAKEFGTSSSSEVRLLESAPWYQAGLGDEFLANAKNTTLDDPATAQNVYAYLT
-2153 SSVYA
+2153 SVYSKTA
-2158 TGAQHDVYV
+2158 DLAKEYGIYINDWDPASEGFSPNAQGLTDPKVKNAWSILPRTKPVRMLELLSAEDSRYV
-2167 IAEGGVRLGNY
+2167 RQQIAEKLKGTYSESLAKNVFEYFQYGGEVAGHGINNATTGS
-2178 FWHVE
+2178 VQQPE
-2183 LPALRQLQRE
+2183 PAILFEFRSVPSALSDF
-2193 GLVGEIRLLD
+2193 VP
-2203 KPVSEYKDLPAD
+2203 KTAS
-2215 EIGRRLTDAGVG
+2215 T
-2227 VKVRFDALSS
+2227 VKVDVKALDHFDSASRKAIITEVNALVSGSEDFDAWYQEYRASKGQPPVKNPKSS
-2237 ARQAELLADNPDDY
+2237 ASANHKAEWLMTQHAEQWAKITAPYTDNHETLTSTKLASNDKE
-2251 RADTLVELDVK
+2251 ELHALGETSNLENNKQQENVA
-2262 LSAIDS
+2262 SIINT
-2268 MLRES
+2268 MLNDM
-2273 LPFYSLRTERNLLV
+2273 LPFYALRTERNLLV

-2293 FEVRSWPGSD
+2293 FEVRAWPGTE

-2309 LLDNPEDAAQQ
+2309 ILEDPEDAAQH

-2348 LSHHDGRTRI
+2348 ISHDKGITHI
-2358 LAQKEDGAWT
+2358 LAQKVDGAWQ
-2368 YNTNSELM
+2368 YNAKVELM

-2381 LDAAHVSGKV
+2381 LDAAHVTGKI
-2391 RGESYQKVIDAL
+2391 RGESYQQVIDAL
-2403 AEYHASTAEHADYEL
+2403 TDYHASITEHADYEP
-2418 ESVEQLVNL
+2418 ESVEKLLNL

-2433 YALGH
+2433 YVLGH

-2443 LEAMNSLLNQVN
+2443 VEAMNSLLNQVN
-2455 SRLEEVSVL
+2455 TRLDEVSLLSVT
-2464 AVSEQSIKAHDSFS
+2464 EQTIQAQDSFS
-2478 RLYDQLDNA
+2478 RLYDQLEAAN
-2487 HLKQSKHLYLDGNG
+2487 LKESKHLYLDQNG
-2501 DFVTKGKGNLAKID
+2501 DFVTKGKGNLANID
-2515 QLGGSDAVLE
+2515 LLGSREAVLE
-2525 KVKASVNHEYGQ
+2525 KVKLTVSNEYGQ
-2537 AIADTIFAG
+2537 TVADTIFAG
-2546 LSANELAKDGK
+2546 LSAKDLAKDGK
-2557 GIDITGLNR
+2557 GIDIAGLNKV
-2566 IHQALE
+2566 HQAIE
-2572 QHMSPVSATM
+2572 QHLSPVSATL

-2606 IDAQA
+2606 LEGQA
-2611 AADFNKQNYVS
+2611 AADFNQQNYVS

-2627 SKSSNIRNIFNVAT
+2627 SKSSDISNILNVGT
-2641 EYQPDL
+2641 KDQPDL

-2658 HQNDTLEHDMASEE
+2658 HQNDTLEHDVASEE

-2678 NDGETK
+2678 HDGDIK

-2696 GIDAAYKDASEG
+2696 GIDASFKEASEG

-2716 PDMLVS
+2716 PDMLET

-2732 FVDQWNDT
+2732 FVEQWNDT

-2745 DVANRFAQELQ
+2745 DVANRFAQELRL
-2756 KQAQASGDPALVAKR
+2756 QAQRSDDPELLEKR
-2771 IDNVVRLFAERALEE
+2771 IGNVIRQFAERALEE
-2786 IEAFK
+2786 IETFK
-2791 ASQADEG
+2791 ASQADQG

-2814 AEWNRLSHDPDARY
+2814 AEWHRLSNDPDARY

-2854 TWRPKFGVWT
+2854 TWLPKFGVWT

-2885 KQSHQVNDDLD
+2885 KQSYQVTDVLD
-2896 ALSGSEKHK
+2896 ALSGNEKPK
-2905 DKVAIENDGTPPRDK
+2905 ENVAIENDGTPPRDK
-2920 VPLSPLTRFL
+2920 ESLSPLTRFL

-2935 GERDARRKIGDITQT
+2935 GDKEARRKIGEITQT

-2962 KVTLKGE
+2962 KITLQGE

-2980 TASSDDETS
+2980 TAPSEGETS
-2989 TTSGKVVLF
+2989 SPSGKVVLF

-3010 SAIRS
+3010 SAIRN

-3063 SNIILHGY
+3063 SNIIIHGY

-3112 VANPAGIVGTIAK
+3112 VANPAGIVGAIAK

-3136 LKGLP
+3136 LEGLP
-3141 QETPILLLTDNEGLG
+3141 KETSILLLTDNEGLG
-3156 EEGEKLRVKLSNSGF
+3156 NEGEKLRIKLTAFGY

-3190 QYTGQIVSDLL
+3190 QYADQIVSGLSSSASVDEDLDQQGL
-3201 NTQHIKHNEAKLNLE
+3201 DTTSTKDQGISNKNDHLQVVDSKEA
-3216 PHGKNYESRDLILK
+3216 
-3230 PISQPETV
+3230 
-3238 ELGMPEVDQK
+3238 
-3248 VLADIAERENVIIG
+3248 LADGTILHNQDVN
-3262 VRPVDEKSKSLIASK
+3262 S
-3277 MYSSKGLFV
+3277 
-3286 KAKSSDWGPMSGF
+3286 WGP
-3299 IPVDQSF
+3299 
-3306 AKASARRDL
+3306 
-3315 ETFNRHA
+3315 
-3322 EQSIQSGNAVSAD
+3322 
-3335 LYLNQVRVEELVSK
+3335 
-3349 YHSLTP
+3349 
-3355 LELDDQSGMY
+3355 
-3365 KTTATNGDQSVPFFL
+3365 
-3380 NRVTVDGNEL
+3380 
-3390 WQVHYITNGEL
+3390 IT
-3401 APFKVIGDPVSKQP
+3401 
-3415 MTADYDLL
+3415 
-3423 TVMYSYGDLGP
+3423 
-3434 QDKVK
+3434 
-3439 QPLTWQQWKDSV
+3439 
-3451 TYEDLTPK
+3451 
-3459 YKELYSNEDLYNKK
+3459 
-3473 DGASLGNVSGRLKE
+3473 
-3487 LKDRINVD
+3487 
-3495 LGRTNGLE
+3495 
-3503 MVHHGADD
+3503 
-3511 ANPYAVMADNFPAT
+3511 
-3525 FFVPKSLF
+3525 
-3533 AEDGLGEG
+3533 
-3541 KGSIQT
+3541 
-3547 YFNVNEQGAVV
+3547 
-3558 IRNPQE
+3558 
-3564 FSDFQQVTIN
+3564 
-3574 ASFRASFNDKWNHG
+3574 
-3588 LDEPLFTTKRKLS
+3588 
-3601 HEFLNKRDQLLKK
+3601 
-3614 LSGGRLDAQDETL
+3614 
-3627 VALGNPDDVSGNK
+3627 
-3640 AIVAVDVSQIFTRQE
+3640 
-3655 LKERAN
+3655 
-3661 VFAKPIGASYQGILD
+3661 
-3676 QLDLVHQTVSRDQI
+3676 
-3690 VASFE
+3690 
-3695 LNKKVNAYIAEHPT
+3695 
-3709 SGRNQ
+3709 
-3714 ALTQLKEQ
+3714 
-3722 ITSALFIGKMQVAQ
+3722 
-3736 VDIDAIA
+3736 
-3743 QTRPE
+3743 
-3748 LAARIFMVAIE
+3748 
-3759 EANGEH
+3759 
-3765 RGLTDMM
+3765 
-3772 VRWANED
+3772 
-3779 PYLAPKQG
+3779 
-3787 YKGETPN
+3787 
-3794 DLGFDAKY
+3794 
-3802 HVDLGDHYAD
+3802 
-3812 FKQWLETSQS
+3812 
-3822 NGLLS
+3822 
-3827 KATLDESTKT
+3827 
-3837 VHLGYSY
+3837 
-3844 QELQDLTGVESVQ
+3844 
-3857 MAFYFLKEAA
+3857 
-3867 KKVDPISGDSAEMIL
+3867 
-3882 LKKFADK
+3882 
-3889 SYLSQLDSDR
+3889 
-3899 MDQIEGIYR
+3899 
-3908 SSHETDVDA
+3908 
-3917 WDRRYS
+3917 
-3923 GAGYD
+3923 
-3928 ELTNKLAGAT
+3928 
-3938 GVDEQLSVL
+3938 
-3947 LDDRKGLLIGEVHGS
+3947 
-3962 DVNGL
+3962 
-3967 RFVNEQMDA
+3967 
-3976 LKKQGV
+3976 
-3982 TVIGLEH
+3982 
-3989 LRSDLAQPL
+3989 
-3998 IDRYLATGVMS
+3998 
-4009 SELSAMLKTKHLD
+4009 
-4022 ATLFENA
+4022 
-4029 RANGMRIVALD
+4029 
-4040 ANSSARPNVQGTEHG
+4040 
-4055 LMYRAGAANN
+4055 
-4065 IAVEVLQSLPDDE
+4065 
-4078 KFVAIY
+4078 
-4084 GKAHLQSHK
+4084 
-4093 GIEGFVP
+4093 
-4100 GITHRLDLPA
+4100 
-4110 LRVSDSNQFRV
+4110 
-4121 EQDDMTL
+4121 
-4128 RVVYDDVANKPKLTF
+4128 
-4143 KDSLSGANTAIHNQ
+4143 
-4157 NVNDWERVAVTPTAD
+4157 VTPTTD

-4189 SVVANAAANLAG
+4189 PVVAKAAANLAG
-4201 KHPESSVV
+4201 KHAESSVV

-4214 DGNYRVVYGDPSKL
+4214 DGHYRVVYGDPSKL

-4233 WQLVGHGRDDSDS
+4233 WQLVGHGRDHSES
-4246 NNTHLSGYS
+4246 NNTRLSGYS
-4255 AEDLAAKLANFQQSF
+4255 ADELAVKLAKFQQSF
-4270 SQAEN
+4270 NQAEN
-4275 INNTPDHISIVG
+4275 INNKPDHISIVG

-4306 MDVNGLR
+4306 MDANGLR
-4313 VDVSARSSELAVDAT
+4313 VDVSVRSSELAVDEA
-4328 GRKHTKDEN
+4328 GRKHTKDAN
-4337 GDWIQKAETNKVS
+4337 GDWVQKAENNKVS
-4350 LSWNEQGEVIA
+4350 LSWDAQGEVVA
-4361 KEERI
+4361 KDERI

-4381 VSDVGE
+4381 VSDVDE
-4387 IARGAIGDNNDVFDA
+4387 PARGAIGDNSDVFDA
-4402 PEKRKVETETS
+4402 PEKRKPETEVIANS
-4413 SSAANN
+4413 SSRNQ
-4419 KLSYS
+4419 LSYS
-4424 GNIQVNVGDGEFTA
+4424 GNIQVNVGEGEFTA

-4444 NVGIKVGSGGFKSLA
+4444 NVGIKVGTGGFKSLA

-4470 NGESKHSVD
+4470 DGESKHSVD
-4479 MGGYQALEG
+4479 IGGYQALEG
-4488 AQMFIG
+4488 AQMFLG
-4494 NRNVSFNLG
+4494 NRNVSFNFG
-4503 QSNDLLVM
+4503 HSNDLILM

-4531 SGVLQSIATSGE
+4531 SGVLQGIAMSGE
-4543 DQDWLAAQEQ
+4543 GEDWLAAQEQ

-4575 VDYTCL
+4575 VDYTTL
-4581 VELDSH
+4581 VELDSQ
-4587 NERSSRGLKHDT
+4587 NERDSRGLKHDA
-4599 EAALNKQ
+4599 EATLNKQ

-4614 SDSSA
+4614 GNSGTSQ
-4619 GKLSRADKL
+4619 LSRADKL

-4678 TQQFSAT
+4678 TQQFTAT
-4685 GQAKTTFTYTPEDL
+4685 GQAKTTFTYTPQDL

-4706 LLGQMAGIGAETT
+4706 LLGQLAGVGAETT
-4719 LADIFGVDYTTS
+4719 LADIFGVDYTAS

-4739 EAVDGVAILTEM
+4739 QAVDGVVILKEM

-4777 SGIDMGADGIQSFAE
+4777 AGIDMGADGIKSFAE
-4792 THGLKDKAPE
+4792 THGLKEKAPE
-4802 EEENK
+4802 EEKDN
-4807 SAVSV
+4807 SSVSV
-4812 NGTSVNSAQGA
+4812 NGANVNSAQGA
-4823 TASDGNTETAETQ
+4823 TMADGNTETAETQ
-4836 DRAFG
+4836 DRALG

-4869 LKENLTADLL
+4869 LKQNLTADLL

-4895 QGDGDINLSLGNYN
+4895 QGDGDINISLGNYN

-4940 TGTSNIFTGGEGSDM
+4940 TGTSNIFTGGEGHDM

-5003 GLGRDYVVTSGNF
+5003 GSGRDYVVTSGNF

-5021 GDGQDYSVTIGNNN
+5021 GDDQDYSVTIGNNN

-5052 NRINASAG
+5052 NRINAGAG

-5072 LNGGEG
+5072 LNGGDG
-5078 EDHLIAAAISKF
+5078 DDHLIAAAISKF
-5090 SQFNGEEG
+5090 SQFNGGEG

-5132 DISSEDNIVFNG
+5132 DIRSEDNIVFNG

-5163 LRDPVSETDQ
+5163 LRDPSNDSDQ
-5173 AKFEHIGSVTF
+5173 SKFEHIGSVTF
-5184 NDYFDGKRAQMIIAM
+5184 SDYFNGNRAQVVIGMS
-5199 GEKDANGERE
+5199 EKDLSGERE
-5209 YTTLSESS
+5209 YTMLSDSA

-5227 FDPQAGDNGFID
+5227 FEPQAGDNGFID
-5239 NLDSK
+5239 SLESK
-5244 SRVAISTAWA
+5244 SQAAISMAWS
-5254 DVVHKKGIT
+5254 DVVHKKGLM

>member
-18 SADNGNNDIVAIGFG
+18 SADDGNNSIVAIGFG

-52 TVHTGSGNDTV
+52 TVYTGSGNDTV
-63 VGGSAYLRVEDSTG
+63 VGGSAYLRVEDTTG

-110 HLGHHGDV
+110 HLGNHGDV

-126 NSVKRKG
+126 NGITRKG

-149 WHETNHGNLSFAGA
+149 WHETNQGNLSFAGA

-171 TWFDQYQGS
+171 TWFNRYQGS
-180 RGDVSFDG
+180 RGDVTFDG

-245 QQTHGNIRFEGV
+245 AQTRGNIRFEGV
-257 GGYNSFYSD
+257 GGYNSLYSD

-304 IVLTTAKMH
+304 IVLTAAQMH
-313 GSWIGSGT
+313 GLSIDNGNKF

-345 TKINKVRLS
+345 TKINKVRLY
-354 NDPKTGKLKYYS
+354 NDPETGKLKYYS
-366 EAWYKQGNHLSGLAR
+366 EAWFKRGNHLAELAR

-416 MEKDL
+416 VEKDL

-433 LIDAKDVVLSDA
+433 LIDAKDVALSEA
-445 KMGGHAISTDGTKV
+445 KMGGHAISTDGTTV
-459 DVQAIKSNRKP
+459 DVQAVKSNRKP

-493 AETGVLK
+493 PKTGALK
-500 YQARSWYKEGDH
+500 YQARSWYKEGNH

-532 GGYSLSAL
+532 GGYSLSDL
-540 NYSVNA
+540 HYSVNA
-546 IRSMSETVA
+546 VRSTSETVA

-573 ESSGDVHFSG
+573 ESSGDVRFNG

-613 SQFGNTEFNG
+613 SQFGHTEFNG

-699 AMLGG
+699 VMLGG

-712 SGHGLWLA
+712 SGNGLWLA

-725 VMTQVGNGEVTSVLA
+725 VMTQVGKGDVASVLA
-740 GGANVLTKVGEG
+740 GGANVLTKVGDG
-752 ELTAGMLGGA
+752 DLTAGMLGGA
-762 NVMTHISGDEQ
+762 NVITHISGDNET
-773 ASNTTAVA
+773 SNTTAVA

-791 GKGDTLAVMGGGANV
+791 GKGNTLAVMGGGANV
-806 LTHVGDGS
+806 LTHVGDGT

-865 KVGDGTSIAAMIGA
+865 KVGDGTSIAVMIGA

-952 VGNANIFTHIGNG
+952 VGNANIFTHVGSG

-970 MIGQANVMTKVGND
+970 MIGQANIMTKVGND

-995 IYTHVGDGTSLGL
+995 IYTHVGDGTSLGI
-1008 FAGEMNVMTK
+1008 FAGEVNVMTK

-1043 GVLALGE
+1043 GVLAMGE

-1126 KANIVTKVG
+1126 KANIITKVG
-1135 DGLGINVAWGQANVF
+1135 DGLGVNVAWGQANVF

-1161 AKGEANILTKVGD
+1161 AKGEANIITKVGD

-1211 DGRNVVLAKG
+1211 NGRNVVLAKG

-1242 NVVTKVGD
+1242 NIVTKVGD

-1268 NGLSVTAAYGDANIN
+1268 DGLSVTAAYGDANIN
-1283 TKVGNGVSVN
+1283 TKVGDGVSVN

-1323 IGDGLNIN
+1323 VGDGLNIN
-1331 ASYARNNV
+1331 ASYAQNNV

-1368 NVKQTLLGVGGSQAI
+1368 NIKQTLLGVGGSQAI
-1383 NYLVQGDEASTSG
+1383 NYLVQGDEASSSG

-1416 MDAIEEVGSDLG
+1416 MEAIEEVGSDLG

-1437 VDTPDLNEMDNDLNI
+1437 VDTPDLNKMQNALDV
-1452 DGASDHAP
+1452 DGSADQTQAP

-1466 DFEQGDRGWQSTHG
+1466 DFEQGDRGWKSTHG

-1486 GSVYGV
+1486 GNVYGV
-1492 NGEGHGTR
+1492 NGEGHGAR
-1500 VTELDTHTNTSLYQD
+1500 VTELDTYTNTSLYQD

-1603 PQANAVSEHA
+1603 QQANAVSEHA
-1613 KQNQASQNA
+1613 TQNQASQNA

-1651 SQLESTDQQAI
+1651 SQLESTDQQALG
-1662 ENNGQ
+1662 NNGQ

-1677 EAVTAELTT
+1677 EAVTAELTK

-1699 HTGKSGE
+1699 HTGESGD

-1717 DGVQSQIDD
+1717 DGVQSQLDD
-1726 AKQLASDKMAAAKQT
+1726 AKQLANDKIAAAKQT
-1741 QSDNNSKVKDSIAK
+1741 HSDNNSKVKESVAK

-1791 SHDAKQ
+1791 SNDAKQ

-1821 NKANQAQNDAQGAKQ
+1821 NKANQAQNDAKGTKQ

-1844 QGVAGSGLSGN
+1844 EGVAGSGLSGN
-1855 AHRVEGAGETG
+1855 AHSVEGAGETG
-1866 SHVNTDS
+1866 SHVNTDGP
-1873 QTNADGRFSDG
+1873 TNADGRFSEG
-1884 LTEQEL
+1884 LSEQEQ

-1910 SKNSGSTITSM
+1910 GKNSGSTITSM
-1921 FMEANADSI
+1921 FTETNSDSI
-1930 VVDTTASQDVVRKE
+1930 VVPTTASQDVVRKE
-1944 VRISGVNLV
+1944 IRISGVNLE

-1999 RVDADVSDEVKQRM
+1999 RVDVDVSDEVKQRM

-2025 NQVPKDQAQALATL
+2025 NQVPKDQAEALATL

-2061 YGYSFETP
+2061 YGYSFEAP

-2086 YRDVLDNAQ
+2086 YRDILDNAQ

-2158 TGAQHDVYV
+2158 TGAQNDVYV

-2178 FWHVE
+2178 FWNVE

-2215 EIGRRLTDAGVG
+2215 QIGRRLTDAGVA
-2227 VKVRFDALSS
+2227 VKVRFDALSHE
-2237 ARQAELLADNPDDY
+2237 RQAELLADNPDGY
-2251 RADTLVELDVK
+2251 KADTLVELDVK

-2287 QEGDEG
+2287 QEGEEG
-2293 FEVRSWPGSD
+2293 FEVHSWPGID
-2303 DKSKTI
+2303 GKSKTI

-2320 KAIER
+2320 KSIER

-2358 LAQKEDGAWT
+2358 IAQKEDGAWT
-2368 YNTNSELM
+2368 YNTNVELM

-2381 LDAAHVSGKV
+2381 LDAAHVNGKV
-2391 RGESYQKVIDAL
+2391 RGDSYQQVIDAL
-2403 AEYHASTAEHADYEL
+2403 TEYHASTVEHADYEL
-2418 ESVEQLVNL
+2418 ESVEKLLNL
-2427 RKKIEG
+2427 RKQIEG
-2433 YALGH
+2433 YVLGH

-2443 LEAMNSLLNQVN
+2443 VEAMNSLLNQVN

-2487 HLKQSKHLYLDGNG
+2487 NLKESKHLYLDGNG
-2501 DFVTKGKGNLAKID
+2501 DFVTKGKGNLATID

-2525 KVKASVNHEYGQ
+2525 KVKAAVTHEYGQ
-2537 AIADTIFAG
+2537 VVADTIFAR
-2546 LSANELAKDGK
+2546 LSANDLAKDGK
-2557 GIDITGLNR
+2557 GIDIAGLNKV
-2566 IHQALE
+2566 HQAIE

-2582 YIWKPSDHSALG
+2582 YIWKPSDHSTLG

-2606 IDAQA
+2606 LEGQA

-2641 EYQPDL
+2641 EDQPDL

-2678 NDGETK
+2678 KDGETK

-2696 GIDAAYKDASEG
+2696 GIDASYKDASEG

-2716 PDMLVS
+2716 PDMLAS

-2745 DVANRFAQELQ
+2745 DVANRFAEELQ
-2756 KQAQASGDPALVAKR
+2756 KQAQASGDPALVEKR

-2814 AEWNRLSHDPDARY
+2814 AEWNRLSNDPDARY

-2885 KQSHQVNDDLD
+2885 KQSHQVTDVLD
-2896 ALSGSEKHK
+2896 ALSGNEKHK
-2905 DKVAIENDGTPPRDK
+2905 ENVAIENDGTPPRDK
-2920 VPLSPLTRFL
+2920 ESLSPLTRFL

-2935 GERDARRKIGDITQT
+2935 GEKDARRKIGEITQT

-2957 KGESQ
+2957 NGESQ

-2969 AGRLTGYYHQG
+2969 VGRLTGYYHQG
-2980 TASSDDETS
+2980 AASSEGETS
-2989 TTSGKVVLF
+2989 ATSGKVVLF

-3010 SAIRS
+3010 SEIRN

-3063 SNIILHGY
+3063 SNIIIHGY

-3112 VANPAGIVGTIAK
+3112 VANPAGIVGAIAK

-3141 QETPILLLTDNEGLG
+3141 KETPILLLTDNEGLG
-3156 EEGEKLRVKLSNSGF
+3156 EEGEKLRAKLAIAGY

-3184 SNRLMS
+3184 SNRLMG
-3190 QYTGQIVSDLL
+3190 QYADQIVSGLFNAEQAAVEAGEVLKGLEKDFKRYGDALKPDTSVPGKSKDIRTTKDFLNGYKNDHAKEIVDGFRSDMSIKQLVDLFVKGNWSAEQKGALAWEIESRALKVTFQNKSEKYNRLFREIASAGVVDAKATEQLAPQLMLL
-3201 NTQHIKHNEAKLNLE
+3201 NLSNDGFGGRCDPLSKLVLVAKQLE
-3216 PHGKNYESRDLILK
+3216 NDG
-3230 PISQPETV
+3230 QV
-3238 ELGMPEVDQK
+3238 
-3248 VLADIAERENVIIG
+3248 G
-3262 VRPVDEKSKSLIASK
+3262 VARQLLEK
-3277 MYSSKGLFV
+3277 MYSAAAVLSNPTLYSDSEKANASKLLSSLAAIH
-3286 KAKSSDWGPMSGF
+3286 AKNPMHDTSMKVWQEKLEGKQALTVNGVVEK
-3299 IPVDQSF
+3299 ITD
-3306 AKASARRDL
+3306 ASANDKPVL
-3315 ETFNRHA
+3315 
-3322 EQSIQSGNAVSAD
+3322 
-3335 LYLNQVRVEELVSK
+3335 
-3349 YHSLTP
+3349 
-3355 LELDDQSGMY
+3355 LELDAPGHAMAAWAKGSGDDRVYGFYDPNAGIVEFSSAEKFGDYLTRFFGKSDLNMAQSYKLGKNDAGEAIFNRVVVMDGNTLASY
-3365 KTTATNGDQSVPFFL
+3365 KPTFGDKTTMQGILDLPVFDATPIKKPTGGVASDLEALGDK
-3380 NRVTVDGNEL
+3380 T
-3390 WQVHYITNGEL
+3390 
-3401 APFKVIGDPVSKQP
+3401 KVV
-3415 MTADYDLL
+3415 
-3423 TVMYSYGDLGP
+3423 
-3434 QDKVK
+3434 
-3439 QPLTWQQWKDSV
+3439 
-3451 TYEDLTPK
+3451 
-3459 YKELYSNEDLYNKK
+3459 
-3473 DGASLGNVSGRLKE
+3473 
-3487 LKDRINVD
+3487 VD
-3495 LGRTNGLE
+3495 L
-3503 MVHHGADD
+3503 A
-3511 ANPYAVMADNFPAT
+3511 
-3525 FFVPKSLF
+3525 
-3533 AEDGLGEG
+3533 
-3541 KGSIQT
+3541 
-3547 YFNVNEQGAVV
+3547 
-3558 IRNPQE
+3558 
-3564 FSDFQQVTIN
+3564 
-3574 ASFRASFNDKWNHG
+3574 
-3588 LDEPLFTTKRKLS
+3588 
-3601 HEFLNKRDQLLKK
+3601 
-3614 LSGGRLDAQDETL
+3614 
-3627 VALGNPDDVSGNK
+3627 
-3640 AIVAVDVSQIFTRQE
+3640 QIFTVQE
-3655 LKERAN
+3655 LKERAK

-3676 QLDLVHQTVSRDQI
+3676 QLDLVHQAKGRDQI
-3690 VASFE
+3690 AASFE
-3695 LNKKVNAYIAEHPT
+3695 LNKKINDYIAEHPT

-3714 ALTQLKEQ
+3714 ALTQLKKQ
-3722 ITSALFIGKMQVAQ
+3722 VTNALFIGKMQVAQ
-3736 VDIDAIA
+3736 AGIDAIA

-3759 EANGEH
+3759 EANGKH
-3765 RGLTDMM
+3765 VGLTDMM

-3779 PYLAPKQG
+3779 PYLAPKHG
-3787 YKGETPN
+3787 YKGETPS

-3802 HVDLGDHYAD
+3802 HVDLGEHYAD

-3844 QELQDLTGVESVQ
+3844 QELQDLTGAESVQ

-3867 KKVDPISGDSAEMIL
+3867 KKADPISGDSAEMIL
-3882 LKKFADK
+3882 LKKYADQ

-3908 SSHETDVDA
+3908 SSHETDIDA

-3923 GAGYD
+3923 GTGYD
-3928 ELTNKLAGAT
+3928 ELTNKLASAT
-3938 GVDEQLSVL
+3938 GVDEQLAVL

-4022 ATLFENA
+4022 VTLFENA

-4065 IAVEVLQSLPDDE
+4065 IAVEVLQNLPDGE

-4110 LRVSDSNQFRV
+4110 LKVSDSNEFTV
-4121 EQDDMTL
+4121 EQDDVSL
-4128 RVVYDDVANKPKLTF
+4128 RVVYDDVANKPKITF
-4143 KDSLSGANTAIHNQ
+4143 KDSLSGANTALHNQ
-4157 NVNDWERVAVTPTAD
+4157 NVNDWERVVVTPTAD
-4172 GGETRFD
+4172 GGESRFD

-4189 SVVANAAANLAG
+4189 DVVAKAAANLAG

-4209 VQLDS
+4209 VQIDS

-4233 WQLVGHGRDDSDS
+4233 WQLVGHGRDDSES
-4246 NNTHLSGYS
+4246 NNTRLSGYS
-4255 AEDLAAKLANFQQSF
+4255 ADELAVKLAKFQQSF
-4270 SQAEN
+4270 NQAEN
-4275 INNTPDHISIVG
+4275 INNKPDHISIVG

-4306 MDVNGLR
+4306 MDANGLR
-4313 VDVSARSSELAVDAT
+4313 VDVSVRSSELAVDEA
-4328 GRKHTKDEN
+4328 GRKHTKDAN
-4337 GDWIQKAETNKVS
+4337 GDWVQKAENNKVS
-4350 LSWNEQGEVIA
+4350 LSWDEQGEVVA
-4361 KEERI
+4361 KDERI

-4381 VSDVGE
+4381 VSDVDE
-4387 IARGAIGDNNDVFDA
+4387 PARGAIGDNNDVFDA
-4402 PEKRKVETETS
+4402 PEKRKAETETS
-4413 SSAANN
+4413 SSSANN

-4444 NVGIKVGSGGFKSLA
+4444 NMGIKVGTGGFKSLA

-4470 NGESKHSVD
+4470 NGESKHSFD
-4479 MGGYQALEG
+4479 IGGYQALEG

-4503 QSNDLLVM
+4503 RSNDLIVM

-4543 DQDWLAAQEQ
+4543 GQDWLAAQEQ

-4575 VDYTCL
+4575 VDYTSL
-4581 VELDSH
+4581 VELDSQ
-4587 NERSSRGLKHDT
+4587 NERSSRGLKHDA

-4614 SDSSA
+4614 SDSDTS
-4619 GKLSRADKL
+4619 KLSRADKL

-4706 LLGQMAGIGAETT
+4706 LLGQLAGVGAETT
-4719 LADIFGVDYTTS
+4719 LADIFGVDYTAS

-4739 EAVDGVAILTEM
+4739 EAVDGVAILKEM

-4777 SGIDMGADGIQSFAE
+4777 AGINMGADGIKSFAE
-4792 THGLKDKAPE
+4792 THGLKEKAPE
-4802 EEENK
+4802 EEEDN
-4807 SAVSV
+4807 SSVSV
-4812 NGTSVNSAQGA
+4812 NGASVNSAQGA
-4823 TASDGNTETAETQ
+4823 TVADGSTETAETP

-4895 QGDGDINLSLGNYN
+4895 QGDGDINISLGNYN

-4940 TGTSNIFTGGEGSDM
+4940 TGTSNIFTGGEGNDM

-5003 GLGRDYVVTSGNF
+5003 GSGRDYVVTSGNF

-5021 GDGQDYSVTIGNNN
+5021 GDDQDYSVTIGNNN

-5090 SQFNGEEG
+5090 SQFNGGEG

-5132 DISSEDNIVFNG
+5132 DIRSEDNIVFNG

-5163 LRDPVSETDQ
+5163 LRDPASDSDQ

-5184 NDYFDGKRAQMIIAM
+5184 SDYFNGNRAQVIIAM
-5199 GEKDANGERE
+5199 GEKDATGERE
-5209 YTTLSESS
+5209 YTTLSESA

-5244 SRVAISTAWA
+5244 SRVAITTAWA

>member
-18 SADNGNNDIVAIGFG
+18 SADDGNNSIVAIGFG

-52 TVHTGSGNDTV
+52 AVYTGSGNDTV
-63 VGGSAYLRVEDSTG
+63 VGGSAYLRVEDTTG

-110 HLGHHGDV
+110 HLGNHGDV

-126 NSVKRKG
+126 NGITRKG

-149 WHETNHGNLSFAGA
+149 WHETNQGNLSFAGA

-171 TWFDQYQGS
+171 TWFNRYQGS
-180 RGDVSFDG
+180 RGDVTFDG

-245 QQTHGNIRFEGV
+245 AQTRGNIRFEGV
-257 GGYNSFYSD
+257 GGYNSLYSD

-304 IVLTTAKMH
+304 IVLTAAQMH
-313 GSWIGSGT
+313 GLSIDNGNKF

-345 TKINKVRLS
+345 TKINKVRLY
-354 NDPKTGKLKYYS
+354 NDPETGKLKYYS
-366 EAWYKQGNHLSGLAR
+366 EAWFKRGNHLAELAR

-408 QQSLTVHA
+408 QQSVTVHA
-416 MEKDL
+416 VENNL
-421 TEYEWVTYANGA
+421 TEYEWVTYGNGV
-433 LIDAKDVVLSDA
+433 LIDAKDVALSDA
-445 KMGGHAISTDGTKV
+445 KMGGDAIYADGTKV
-459 DVQAIKSNRKP
+459 DVEAVKSNRKP

-480 PYTKIVVV
+480 RHTKIVVV

-493 AETGVLK
+493 PKTGALK
-500 YQARSWYKEGDH
+500 YQARSWYKEGNH

-532 GGYSLSAL
+532 GGYSLSDL
-540 NYSVNA
+540 HYSVNA
-546 IRSMSETVA
+546 VRSTSETVA

-573 ESSGDVHFSG
+573 ESSGDVRFNG

-613 SQFGNTEFNG
+613 SQFGHTEFNG

-634 EEGDLTFRG
+634 EEGDLTFHG

-699 AMLGG
+699 VMLGG

-712 SGHGLWLA
+712 SGNGLWLA

-725 VMTQVGNGEVTSVLA
+725 VMTQVGKGNVASVLA
-740 GGANVLTKVGEG
+740 GGANVLTKVGDG
-752 ELTAGMLGGA
+752 DLTAGMLGGA
-762 NVMTHISGDEQ
+762 NVITHISGDNET
-773 ASNTTAVA
+773 SNTTAVA

-791 GKGDTLAVMGGGANV
+791 GKGNTLAVMGGGANV
-806 LTHVGDGS
+806 LTHVGDGT

-865 KVGDGTSIAAMIGA
+865 KVGDGTSIAVMIGA

-952 VGNANIFTHIGNG
+952 VGNANIFTHVGSG

-970 MIGQANVMTKVGND
+970 MIGQANIMTKVGND

-995 IYTHVGDGTSLGL
+995 IYTHVGDGTSLGI
-1008 FAGEMNVMTK
+1008 FAGEVNVMTK

-1126 KANIVTKVG
+1126 KANIITKVG
-1135 DGLGINVAWGQANVF
+1135 DGLGVNVAWGQANVF

-1161 AKGEANILTKVGD
+1161 AKGEANIITKVGD

-1211 DGRNVVLAKG
+1211 NGRNVVLAKG

-1242 NVVTKVGD
+1242 NIVTKVGD

-1268 NGLSVTAAYGDANIN
+1268 DGLSVTAAYGDANIN
-1283 TKVGNGVSVN
+1283 TKVGDGVSVN

-1323 IGDGLNIN
+1323 VGDGLNIN
-1331 ASYARNNV
+1331 ASYAQNNV

-1368 NVKQTLLGVGGSQAI
+1368 NIKQTLLGVGGSQAI
-1383 NYLVQGDEASTSG
+1383 NYLVQGDEASSSG

-1416 MDAIEEVGSDLG
+1416 MEAIEEVGSDLG

-1437 VDTPDLNEMDNDLNI
+1437 VDTPDLNKMQNALDV
-1452 DGASDHAP
+1452 DGSSDQTQAP

-1466 DFEQGDRGWQSTHG
+1466 DFEQGDRGWKSTHG

-1486 GSVYGV
+1486 GNVYGV
-1492 NGEGHGTR
+1492 NGEGHGAR
-1500 VTELDTHTNTSLYQD
+1500 VTELDTYTNTSLYQD

-1603 PQANAVSEHA
+1603 QQANAVSEHA
-1613 KQNQASQNA
+1613 TQNQASQNA

-1651 SQLESTDQQAI
+1651 SQLESTDQQAL

-1677 EAVTAELTT
+1677 EAVTAELTK

-1699 HTGKSGE
+1699 HSGE
-1706 QWRNDFAGGLL
+1706 SGDQWRNDFAGGLL
-1717 DGVQSQIDD
+1717 DGVQSQLDD
-1726 AKQLASDKMAAAKQT
+1726 AKQLANDKIAAAKQA
-1741 QSDNNSKVKDSIAK
+1741 QSDNNSKVKESVAK

-1791 SHDAKQ
+1791 SNDAKQ

-1821 NKANQAQNDAQGAKQ
+1821 NKANQAQNDAKGTKQ

-1844 QGVAGSGLSGN
+1844 EGVAGSGLSGN
-1855 AHRVEGAGETG
+1855 AHSVEGAGETG

-1873 QTNADGRFSDG
+1873 PTNADGRFSEG
-1884 LTEQEL
+1884 LSEQEQ

-1910 SKNSGSTITSM
+1910 GKNSGSTITSM
-1921 FMEANADSI
+1921 FTETNSDSI
-1930 VVDTTASQDVVRKE
+1930 VVPTTASQDVVRQE
-1944 VRISGVNLV
+1944 IRISGVNLE
-1953 GLGEASHDS
+1953 GLSGGQGSQTTGQHS
-1962 AESLVA
+1962 S
-1968 ARAEKVANLYR
+1968 KS
-1979 WLDTDN
+1979 
-1985 DVATDKYVPVPGFE
+1985 VPGF
-1999 RVDADVSDEVKQRM
+1999 
-2013 IQSMSGYIEHTD
+2013 QSHFASTSIGIENELSGL
-2025 NQVPKDQAQALATL
+2025 VVVLPKNSAQTFGYVHDSQGNPL
-2039 FVESTLDY
+2039 FM
-2047 DWDKRVEFLTKLES
+2047 LTKDMNQG
-2061 YGYSFETP
+2061 GYS
-2069 HAEKSIVSFW
+2069 
-2079 SGKNFKQ
+2079 
-2086 YRDVLDNAQ
+2086 
-2095 TDGKKVVY
+2095 
-2103 DIDVKGNAFAIDL
+2103 
-2116 NKHLMRWGGLFL
+2116 
-2128 DPDNAEQNQLKSSI
+2128 
-2142 DAATFSNTGFW
+2142 
-2153 SSVYA
+2153 
-2158 TGAQHDVYV
+2158 
-2167 IAEGGVRLGNY
+2167 
-2178 FWHVE
+2178 
-2183 LPALRQLQRE
+2183 
-2193 GLVGEIRLLD
+2193 
-2203 KPVSEYKDLPAD
+2203 
-2215 EIGRRLTDAGVG
+2215 
-2227 VKVRFDALSS
+2227 
-2237 ARQAELLADNPDDY
+2237 
-2251 RADTLVELDVK
+2251 
-2262 LSAIDS
+2262 
-2268 MLRES
+2268 
-2273 LPFYSLRTERNLLV
+2273 
-2287 QEGDEG
+2287 
-2293 FEVRSWPGSD
+2293 
-2303 DKSKTI
+2303 
-2309 LLDNPEDAAQQ
+2309 
-2320 KAIER
+2320 
-2325 FILAN
+2325 
-2330 FDNFEQM
+2330 
-2337 PDELFL
+2337 
-2343 VDNKV
+2343 
-2348 LSHHDGRTRI
+2348 
-2358 LAQKEDGAWT
+2358 
-2368 YNTNSELM
+2368 
-2376 SVTEL
+2376 
-2381 LDAAHVSGKV
+2381 
-2391 RGESYQKVIDAL
+2391 
-2403 AEYHASTAEHADYEL
+2403 
-2418 ESVEQLVNL
+2418 
-2427 RKKIEG
+2427 
-2433 YALGH
+2433 
-2438 PDSGR
+2438 
-2443 LEAMNSLLNQVN
+2443 
-2455 SRLEEVSVL
+2455 
-2464 AVSEQSIKAHDSFS
+2464 
-2478 RLYDQLDNA
+2478 
-2487 HLKQSKHLYLDGNG
+2487 
-2501 DFVTKGKGNLAKID
+2501 
-2515 QLGGSDAVLE
+2515 
-2525 KVKASVNHEYGQ
+2525 
-2537 AIADTIFAG
+2537 
-2546 LSANELAKDGK
+2546 
-2557 GIDITGLNR
+2557 
-2566 IHQALE
+2566 
-2572 QHMSPVSATM
+2572 
-2582 YIWKPSDHSALG
+2582 
-2594 HAALQIGQGRTQ
+2594 
-2606 IDAQA
+2606 
-2611 AADFNKQNYVS
+2611 
-2622 WWPLG
+2622 
-2627 SKSSNIRNIFNVAT
+2627 
-2641 EYQPDL
+2641 
-2647 KLRWSDFSQPA
+2647 
-2658 HQNDTLEHDMASEE
+2658 
-2672 NDGFGL
+2672 
-2678 NDGETK
+2678 
-2684 LKRFIEKLNAAK
+2684 
-2696 GIDAAYKDASEG
+2696 
-2708 YASVLLGN
+2708 
-2716 PDMLVS
+2716 
-2722 TGIPAHVFQP
+2722 
-2732 FVDQWNDT
+2732 
-2740 SYDMM
+2740 
-2745 DVANRFAQELQ
+2745 
-2756 KQAQASGDPALVAKR
+2756 
-2771 IDNVVRLFAERALEE
+2771 
-2786 IEAFK
+2786 
-2791 ASQADEG
+2791 
-2798 RVFRINLEG
+2798 
-2807 LDVAAMQ
+2807 
-2814 AEWNRLSHDPDARY
+2814 
-2828 QLLTKNCSST
+2828 
-2838 VAKVLKAG
+2838 
-2846 GADKLIGH
+2846 
-2854 TWRPKFGVWT
+2854 
-2864 PTELFNFGQAL
+2864 
-2875 QEAQLEIAAK
+2875 
-2885 KQSHQVNDDLD
+2885 
-2896 ALSGSEKHK
+2896 
-2905 DKVAIENDGTPPRDK
+2905 
-2920 VPLSPLTRFL
+2920 
-2930 NNELY
+2930 
-2935 GERDARRKIGDITQT
+2935 
-2950 LLDHAVE
+2950 
-2957 KGESQ
+2957 
-2962 KVTLKGE
+2962 
-2969 AGRLTGYYHQG
+2969 
-2980 TASSDDETS
+2980 
-2989 TTSGKVVLF
+2989 
-2998 LHGSGSSAEEQA
+2998 
-3010 SAIRS
+3010 
-3015 HYQKQGID
+3015 
-3023 MLAVNLRGY
+3023 
-3032 GESDGGPSE
+3032 
-3041 KGLYQDAR
+3041 
-3049 TMFNYLVNDKGIDP
+3049 
-3063 SNIILHGY
+3063 
-3071 SMGGPIAADL
+3071 
-3081 ARYAAQNGQ
+3081 
-3090 AVSGLLLDRPM
+3090 
-3101 PSMTKAITAHE
+3101 
-3112 VANPAGIVGTIAK
+3112 NPAGITDINGLNNWQTHTIELVTYPSETSDTTAIESRKEAMLWLAKEFTGHINQSNHQSLPQLVSEDGRFTLVISNSKHLIAAGNGTAIEAQGQTIGMTPSGQQATMAISAK
-3125 AVNGQ
+3125 EFGSSSSLEVRLLESAPWYQSGLRDEFLANSNEHKLDDPEAAQNVYAYLTSVYSKTADLAKEFGIYINDWDPASEGFSPNAQGLTDPKVKNAWEILPRTKPVKMLELLSADDSRYVRQQIIEKLKGSHSESLAKNVFEYFQYGGEVAGHGINNATTGSAQQPEPAILFEFRSVPSVLSEFVPKTESTAKVDVKALDHFDSASRKAIIVEVNALVSGSDDFDAWYQEYRASKGQ
-3130 FSVEKN
+3130 PPVKN
-3136 LKGLP
+3136 PKSSASANHKAEWLMTQYADKWAKITAPYIESNETSTSTQTTVDSGEVLKGL
-3141 QETPILLLTDNEGLG
+3141 QEDFKRYGDALKPDTSVPGKSKDIRTTKDFLNGYKNDHAKEIVDGFRSDMSIKQLVDLFVKGNWSAEQKGALAWEIESRALKVTFQNKS
-3156 EEGEKLRVKLSNSGF
+3156 EK
-3171 NVTGEQTFYGHEA
+3171 Y
-3184 SNRLMS
+3184 NRLFRE
-3190 QYTGQIVSDLL
+3190 IVSAGVARQLL
-3201 NTQHIKHNEAKLNLE
+3201 E
-3216 PHGKNYESRDLILK
+3216 
-3230 PISQPETV
+3230 
-3238 ELGMPEVDQK
+3238 
-3248 VLADIAERENVIIG
+3248 
-3262 VRPVDEKSKSLIASK
+3262 K
-3277 MYSSKGLFV
+3277 MYSAAAVLSNPTLYSDSEKANASKLLSSLAAIH
-3286 KAKSSDWGPMSGF
+3286 AKNPMHDTSMKVWQEKLEGKQALTVNGVVEK
-3299 IPVDQSF
+3299 ITD
-3306 AKASARRDL
+3306 ASANGKPVL
-3315 ETFNRHA
+3315 
-3322 EQSIQSGNAVSAD
+3322 
-3335 LYLNQVRVEELVSK
+3335 
-3349 YHSLTP
+3349 
-3355 LELDDQSGMY
+3355 LELDAPGHAMAAWAKGSGDDRVYGFYDPNAGIVEFSSAEKFGDYLTRFFGKSDLNMAQSYKLGKNDAGEAIFNRVVVMDGNTLASY
-3365 KTTATNGDQSVPFFL
+3365 KPTFGDKTTMQGILDLPVFDATPIKKPTGGVASDLEALGDK
-3380 NRVTVDGNEL
+3380 T
-3390 WQVHYITNGEL
+3390 
-3401 APFKVIGDPVSKQP
+3401 KVV
-3415 MTADYDLL
+3415 
-3423 TVMYSYGDLGP
+3423 
-3434 QDKVK
+3434 
-3439 QPLTWQQWKDSV
+3439 
-3451 TYEDLTPK
+3451 
-3459 YKELYSNEDLYNKK
+3459 
-3473 DGASLGNVSGRLKE
+3473 
-3487 LKDRINVD
+3487 VD
-3495 LGRTNGLE
+3495 L
-3503 MVHHGADD
+3503 A
-3511 ANPYAVMADNFPAT
+3511 
-3525 FFVPKSLF
+3525 
-3533 AEDGLGEG
+3533 
-3541 KGSIQT
+3541 
-3547 YFNVNEQGAVV
+3547 
-3558 IRNPQE
+3558 
-3564 FSDFQQVTIN
+3564 
-3574 ASFRASFNDKWNHG
+3574 
-3588 LDEPLFTTKRKLS
+3588 
-3601 HEFLNKRDQLLKK
+3601 
-3614 LSGGRLDAQDETL
+3614 
-3627 VALGNPDDVSGNK
+3627 
-3640 AIVAVDVSQIFTRQE
+3640 QIFTVQE
-3655 LKERAN
+3655 LKERAK

-3676 QLDLVHQTVSRDQI
+3676 QLDLVHQAKGRDQI
-3690 VASFE
+3690 AASFE
-3695 LNKKVNAYIAEHPT
+3695 LNKKINDYIAEHPT

-3722 ITSALFIGKMQVAQ
+3722 VTNALFIGKMQVAQ
-3736 VDIDAIA
+3736 AGIDAIA

-3759 EANGEH
+3759 EANGKH
-3765 RGLTDMM
+3765 VGLTDMM

-3779 PYLAPKQG
+3779 PYLAPKHG
-3787 YKGETPN
+3787 YKGETPS

-3802 HVDLGDHYAD
+3802 HVDLGEHYAD

-3844 QELQDLTGVESVQ
+3844 QELQDLTGAESVQ

-3867 KKVDPISGDSAEMIL
+3867 KKADPISGDSAEMIL
-3882 LKKFADK
+3882 LKKFADQ

-3908 SSHETDVDA
+3908 SSHETDIDA

-3923 GAGYD
+3923 GTGYD
-3928 ELTNKLAGAT
+3928 GLTNKLASAT
-3938 GVDEQLSVL
+3938 GVDEQLAVL

-3982 TVIGLEH
+3982 TVIGLAH

-4022 ATLFENA
+4022 VTLFENA

-4065 IAVEVLQSLPDDE
+4065 IAVEVLQNLPDGE

-4110 LRVSDSNQFRV
+4110 LKVSDSNQFTV
-4121 EQDDMTL
+4121 EQDDVSL
-4128 RVVYDDVANKPKLTF
+4128 RVVYDDVANKPKITF
-4143 KDSLSGANTAIHNQ
+4143 KDSLSGANTALHNQ
-4157 NVNDWERVAVTPTAD
+4157 NVNDWERVVVTPTAD
-4172 GGETRFD
+4172 GGESRFD

-4189 SVVANAAANLAG
+4189 DVVAKAAANLAG

-4209 VQLDS
+4209 VQIDS

-4233 WQLVGHGRDDSDS
+4233 WQLVGHGRDDSES
-4246 NNTHLSGYS
+4246 NNTRLSGYS
-4255 AEDLAAKLANFQQSF
+4255 ADELAVKLAKFQQSF
-4270 SQAEN
+4270 NQAEN
-4275 INNTPDHISIVG
+4275 INNKPDHISIVG

-4306 MDVNGLR
+4306 MDANGLR
-4313 VDVSARSSELAVDAT
+4313 VDVSVRSSELAVDEA
-4328 GRKHTKDEN
+4328 GRKHTKDAN
-4337 GDWIQKAETNKVS
+4337 GDWVQKAENNKVS
-4350 LSWNEQGEVIA
+4350 LSWDEQGEVVA
-4361 KEERI
+4361 KDERI

-4381 VSDVGE
+4381 VSDVDE
-4387 IARGAIGDNNDVFDA
+4387 PARGAIGDNNDVFDA
-4402 PEKRKVETETS
+4402 PEKRKAETETS
-4413 SSAANN
+4413 SSSANN

-4444 NVGIKVGSGGFKSLA
+4444 NVGIKVGTGGFKSLA

-4470 NGESKHSVD
+4470 NGESKHSFD
-4479 MGGYQALEG
+4479 IGGYQALEG

-4503 QSNDLLVM
+4503 RSNDLIVL

-4543 DQDWLAAQEQ
+4543 GQDWLAAQEQ

-4575 VDYTCL
+4575 VDYTSL
-4581 VELDSH
+4581 VELDSQ
-4587 NERSSRGLKHDT
+4587 NERSSRGLKHDA

-4614 SDSSA
+4614 SDSDTS
-4619 GKLSRADKL
+4619 KLSRADKL

-4706 LLGQMAGIGAETT
+4706 LLGQLAGVGAETT
-4719 LADIFGVDYTTS
+4719 LADIFGVDYTAS
-4731 GQIVSRNG
+4731 GHIVSRNG
-4739 EAVDGVAILTEM
+4739 EAVDGVAILKEM

-4777 SGIDMGADGIQSFAE
+4777 AGINMGADGIKSFAE
-4792 THGLKDKAPE
+4792 THGLKEKAPE
-4802 EEENK
+4802 EEEDN
-4807 SAVSV
+4807 SSVSV
-4812 NGTSVNSAQGA
+4812 NGANVNSAQGA
-4823 TASDGNTETAETQ
+4823 TVADGSTETAETP

-4895 QGDGDINLSLGNYN
+4895 QGDGDINISLGNYN

-4940 TGTSNIFTGGEGSDM
+4940 TGTSNIFTGGEGNDM

-5003 GLGRDYVVTSGNF
+5003 GSGRDYVVTSGNF

-5021 GDGQDYSVTIGNNN
+5021 GDDQDYSVTIGNNN

-5090 SQFNGEEG
+5090 SQFNGGEG

-5132 DISSEDNIVFNG
+5132 DIRSEDNIVFNG

-5163 LRDPVSETDQ
+5163 LRDPASDSDQ

-5184 NDYFDGKRAQMIIAM
+5184 SDYFNGNRAQVIIAM
-5199 GEKDANGERE
+5199 GEKDATGERE
-5209 YTTLSESS
+5209 YTTLSESA

-5244 SRVAISTAWA
+5244 SRVAITTAWA

>member
-18 SADNGNNDIVAIGFG
+18 SADDGNNNIVAIGFG
-33 GEIHAYG
+33 GQIHAYG

-52 TVHTGSGNDTV
+52 TVYTGSGNDTV
-63 VGGSAYLRVEDSTG
+63 VGGSAYLKVNDTTG
-77 HLSVKGAAGYADI
+77 HLTVKGAAGYADI
-90 NKSGDG
+90 HKNGDG
-96 NVSFAGAAGGVSID
+96 NVSFAGAAGGVSIE
-110 HLGHHGDV
+110 HLGNHGDV

-126 NSVKRKG
+126 NGISRKG
-133 LSGNVT
+133 VSGNVT
-139 FKGAGGYNAL
+139 FKGAGGYNSL
-149 WHETNHGNLSFAGA
+149 WHETNQGNLSFIGA

-171 TWFDQYQGS
+171 TAFNRYQGS
-180 RGDVSFDG
+180 RGDVTFDG

-210 ADNHLVRKGKVGDIT
+210 ADNHVVRKGKVGDIT

-232 NRIERTRQAEDVY
+232 NRIERTHQAGDVY
-245 QQTHGNIRFEGV
+245 TQTRGNIRFEGV
-257 GGYNSFYSD
+257 GGYNSLYSD

-280 NTITRKGSGSSFD
+280 NTIIRKGSGSDFD
-293 AQGMEYAKAED
+293 AQGMEYAKADE
-304 IVLTTAKMH
+304 IVLTTAQMH
-313 GSWIGSGT
+313 GLSIANGNKLHTVS
-321 HAVTAVKSEREPN
+321 AIKSQREPN
-334 TYLFAIADGTY
+334 TYLFAIADDTY
-345 TKINKVRLS
+345 TKINKIRLY
-354 NDPKTGKLKYYS
+354 NDAETGKLNYYS
-366 EAWYKQGNHLSGLAR
+366 EAWFKSGNHLENLANA
-381 SDVSSA
+381 DVSSS
-387 GGFEVNPIN
+387 GGFEPNPLK
-396 GGYTLSNIAVEH
+396 GGYTLSNIGIEH
-408 QQSLTVHA
+408 QQSVTVHA
-416 MEKDL
+416 VEKSL

-433 LIDAKDVVLSDA
+433 VIDAKEVSLSDA
-445 KMGGHAISTDGTKV
+445 KMGGHAIYADGTKV
-459 DVQAIKSNRKP
+459 DVKAVKSNRQP
-470 NTYVYAKVLG
+470 NTYIYAKVLG

-493 AETGVLK
+493 PKTGALK

-512 TANLANEDISSANGY
+512 SANIANQDISSATGY
-527 HSMGK
+527 NPMGK
-532 GGYSLSAL
+532 GGYSLSDL
-540 NYSVNA
+540 HYSVNA
-546 IRSMSETVA
+546 VRSTSETVA
-555 DIDEYTD
+555 DIEEYTD
-562 QTLFKPATDSG
+562 QTLFKPANDSG
-573 ESSGDVHFSG
+573 ESSGDVRFNG

-596 GNVYFN
+596 GNVHFN

-652 QSKQGKMDV
+652 QSQQGMMDV
-661 YAGGAVNVLVRIGD
+661 YAGGAVNVLVRLGD

-689 VHKGNGNSRV
+689 VQKGSGDSRV
-699 AMLGG
+699 VMLGG

-712 SGHGLWLA
+712 SGNGLWLA

-725 VMTQVGNGEVTSVLA
+725 VMTQVGQGDVASVLA
-740 GGANVLTKVGEG
+740 GGANVLTKMGEG
-752 ELTAGMLGGA
+752 ELTSGMLGGA
-762 NVMTHISGDEQ
+762 NVITHISNDDQ
-773 ASNTTAVA
+773 LSNTTAVA

-791 GKGDTLAVMGGGANV
+791 GKGNTLAVMGGGANV
-806 LTHVGDGS
+806 LTHVGDGT

-819 VGGANILTKVGN
+819 VGGANILTKIGN

-865 KVGDGTSIAAMIGA
+865 KVGDGTSIAVMIGA

-909 ALALMVAEA
+909 ALALMVAET

-952 VGNANIFTHIGNG
+952 VGNANIFTHIGHG

-970 MIGQANVMTKVGND
+970 MIGQANIMTKVGND

-995 IYTHVGDGTSLGL
+995 IMTHVGDGTSLGL
-1008 FAGEMNVMTK
+1008 FAGEVNVMTK

-1074 HVGDATTAAVLAGKG
+1074 HVGDATTAAILAGKS

-1102 LLISDIGNVMTHVG
+1102 LLISDVGNVMTHVG

-1126 KANIVTKVG
+1126 KANLITKVG
-1135 DGLGINVAWGQANVF
+1135 DGLGVNVAWGQANVF

-1161 AKGEANILTKVGD
+1161 AKGEANLITKVGD

-1179 VVQGK
+1179 VVQGE

-1211 DGRNVVLAKG
+1211 NGRNVVLAKG

-1230 DGDSFNALWSKG
+1230 NGDSFNALWSKG
-1242 NVVTKVGD
+1242 TIVTKVGD

-1256 AKGKANITTTVG
+1256 AKGQANITTTVG

-1283 TKVGNGVSVN
+1283 TKVGDGVSVN

-1323 IGDGLNIN
+1323 VGDGLNIN
-1331 ASYARNNV
+1331 ASYAQNNV

-1368 NVKQTLLGVGGSQAI
+1368 NIKQTVLGVGGSQAI
-1383 NYLVQGDEASTSG
+1383 NYLVQGDEASSSG
-1396 TQKGRGAI
+1396 THKGRGAI

-1416 MDAIEEVGSDLG
+1416 MDAIKEVGSDLG

-1437 VDTPDLNEMDNDLNI
+1437 VDTPDLNKMQHALNV
-1452 DGASDHAP
+1452 DDSSVQAP

-1466 DFEQGDRGWQSTHG
+1466 DFELGEHGWQSTHG
-1480 VEASYS
+1480 VEASYA

-1492 NGEGHGTR
+1492 EGEGHGAR
-1500 VTELDTHTNTSLYQD
+1500 VTELDTYTNTSLYQD
-1515 LTDLTEGEVIA
+1515 LANLAQGEVIA

-1553 SSSGDASAWQQKT
+1553 SSSGDESAWQQKT
-1566 LKLTAHAGSNR
+1566 LKLTAQAGSNR

-1592 LDNVVAKSESS
+1592 LDNVVATSESS
-1603 PQANAVSEHA
+1603 QQANAIREHA
-1613 KQNQASQNA
+1613 TQNPAAQNA

-1651 SQLESTDQQAI
+1651 SQLESTDQQAL

-1667 AQRDAVKEES
+1667 AQRDAVQEES
-1677 EAVTAELTT
+1677 EAITAELTK
-1686 LAQGLDVLDGQAT
+1686 LAQGLDVLDSQAT
-1699 HTGKSGE
+1699 HTGESGD
-1706 QWRNDFAGGLL
+1706 QWRNEFASGLL
-1717 DGVQSQIDD
+1717 AGVQIQLDD
-1726 AKQLASDKMAAAKQT
+1726 AKQLANGKIAEAKQT
-1741 QSDNNSKVKDSIAK
+1741 HADNQNKVKDAVAK

-1772 DIAEAKA
+1772 DIADAQA
-1779 DAETRKADAVAK
+1779 DAEKRKADALAK
-1791 SHDAKQ
+1791 GKDAQQ
-1797 AESDAHS
+1797 AESDAHH
-1804 AANDAQS
+1804 AINNAQS
-1811 RGDRDAMNAE
+1811 RGARDVELAE
-1821 NKANQAQNDAQGAKQ
+1821 NKANQAQADAQGAKQ

-1844 QGVAGSGLSGN
+1844 QCVTGSGLSGN
-1855 AHRVEGAGETG
+1855 AHSVEGAGETD

-1873 QTNADGRFSDG
+1873 QTNADGRFSEG
-1884 LTEQEL
+1884 LTEQEQ

-1910 SKNSGSTITSM
+1910 AKNSGSSMTSM
-1921 FMEANADSI
+1921 FSETNSKSI
-1930 VVDTTASQDVVRKE
+1930 VVPTKVSPEPVRQE
-1944 VRISGVNLV
+1944 VTRRDVRISGVNL
-1953 GLGEASHDS
+1953 
-1962 AESLVA
+1962 ESLSAVQGNQPTGQLA
-1968 ARAEKVANLYR
+1968 SKS
-1979 WLDTDN
+1979 
-1985 DVATDKYVPVPGFE
+1985 VPGFKSHFASTSIGIE
-1999 RVDADVSDEVKQRM
+1999 NELSGLVVVLPKNSAQTFGYVHDSQGNPLFMLTKDMNQGGYSNPVGINDIQGVNNWQTHTIELVTYPSEISDTAAVESRKEAMLWLAKEFTDHINQSNHQSLPHLVSDDGRF
-2013 IQSMSGYIEHTD
+2013 
-2025 NQVPKDQAQALATL
+2025 TL
-2039 FVESTLDY
+2039 VISN
-2047 DWDKRVEFLTKLES
+2047 S
-2061 YGYSFETP
+2061 
-2069 HAEKSIVSFW
+2069 
-2079 SGKNFKQ
+2079 
-2086 YRDVLDNAQ
+2086 
-2095 TDGKKVVY
+2095 
-2103 DIDVKGNAFAIDL
+2103 
-2116 NKHLMRWGGLFL
+2116 KHLIAAGNGT
-2128 DPDNAEQNQLKSSI
+2128 SI
-2142 DAATFSNTGFW
+2142 DAQGKTIGMTPSGQQATMAISAKEFGTSSSSEVRLLESAPWYQAGLRDEFLANAKNTTLDDPATAQNVYAYLT
-2153 SSVYA
+2153 SVYSKTA
-2158 TGAQHDVYV
+2158 DLAKEYGIYINDWDPSSEGFSPNAQGLTDPKVKNAWSILPRTKPVRMLELLSAEDSRYV
-2167 IAEGGVRLGNY
+2167 RQQIAEKLKSTYSESLAKNVFEYFQYGGEVAGHGINNATTGS
-2178 FWHVE
+2178 VQQPE
-2183 LPALRQLQRE
+2183 PAILFEFRSVPSALSDF
-2193 GLVGEIRLLD
+2193 VP
-2203 KPVSEYKDLPAD
+2203 KTAS
-2215 EIGRRLTDAGVG
+2215 T
-2227 VKVRFDALSS
+2227 VKVDVKALDHFDSASRKAIITEVNALVSGSEDFDAWYQEYRASKGQPPVKNPKSS
-2237 ARQAELLADNPDDY
+2237 ASANHKAEWLMTQHAEQWAKITAPYTDNHETLTSTKLASNDKE
-2251 RADTLVELDVK
+2251 ELHALGETSNLENNKQQENVA
-2262 LSAIDS
+2262 SIINT
-2268 MLRES
+2268 MLNDM
-2273 LPFYSLRTERNLLV
+2273 LPFYALRTERNLLV

-2293 FEVRSWPGSD
+2293 FEVRAWPGTE

-2309 LLDNPEDAAQQ
+2309 ILEDPEDAAQH

-2348 LSHHDGRTRI
+2348 ISHHEGRTHV
-2358 LAQKEDGAWT
+2358 LAQKVDGAWQ
-2368 YNTNSELM
+2368 YNATVELM

-2381 LDAAHVSGKV
+2381 LDAANVTGKI
-2391 RGESYQKVIDAL
+2391 RGESYQQVIDAL
-2403 AEYHASTAEHADYEL
+2403 TDYHASITEHADYEP
-2418 ESVEQLVNL
+2418 ESVEKLLNL

-2433 YALGH
+2433 YVLGH

-2443 LEAMNSLLNQVN
+2443 VEAMNSLLNQVN
-2455 SRLEEVSVL
+2455 TRLDEVSLLSVT
-2464 AVSEQSIKAHDSFS
+2464 EQTIQAQDSFS
-2478 RLYDQLDNA
+2478 RLYDQLEAAN
-2487 HLKQSKHLYLDGNG
+2487 LKESKHLYLDQNG
-2501 DFVTKGKGNLAKID
+2501 DFVTKGKGNLANID
-2515 QLGGSDAVLE
+2515 LLGSREAVLE
-2525 KVKASVNHEYGQ
+2525 KVKLTVSNEYGQ
-2537 AIADTIFAG
+2537 TVADTIFAG
-2546 LSANELAKDGK
+2546 LSAKDLAKDGK
-2557 GIDITGLNR
+2557 GIDIAGLNKV
-2566 IHQALE
+2566 HQAIE
-2572 QHMSPVSATM
+2572 QHLSPVSATL

-2606 IDAQA
+2606 LEGQA
-2611 AADFNKQNYVS
+2611 AADFNQQNYVS

-2627 SKSSNIRNIFNVAT
+2627 SKSSDISNILNVAT
-2641 EYQPDL
+2641 KDQPDL

-2658 HQNDTLEHDMASEE
+2658 HQNDTLEHDVASEE

-2678 NDGETK
+2678 HDGDIK

-2696 GIDAAYKDASEG
+2696 GIDASFKEASEG

-2716 PDMLVS
+2716 PDMLET

-2732 FVDQWNDT
+2732 FVEQWNDT

-2745 DVANRFAQELQ
+2745 DVANRFAQELRL
-2756 KQAQASGDPALVAKR
+2756 QAQRSDDPELLEKR
-2771 IDNVVRLFAERALEE
+2771 IGNVVRQFAERALEE
-2786 IEAFK
+2786 IETFK
-2791 ASQADEG
+2791 ASQADQG

-2814 AEWNRLSHDPDARY
+2814 AEWHRLSNDPDARY

-2854 TWRPKFGVWT
+2854 TWLPKFGVWT

-2885 KQSHQVNDDLD
+2885 KQSHQVTDALD
-2896 ALSGSEKHK
+2896 ALSGNEKPK
-2905 DKVAIENDGTPPRDK
+2905 ENVAIENDCTPPRDK
-2920 VPLSPLTRFL
+2920 ESLSPLTRFL

-2935 GERDARRKIGDITQT
+2935 GDKEARRKIGEITQT

-2962 KVTLKGE
+2962 KITLQGE

-2980 TASSDDETS
+2980 TAPREGETS

-3010 SAIRS
+3010 SAIRN

-3063 SNIILHGY
+3063 SNIIIHGY

-3090 AVSGLLLDRPM
+3090 VVSGLLLDRPM

-3112 VANPAGIVGTIAK
+3112 VANPAGIVGAIAK

-3136 LKGLP
+3136 LEGLP
-3141 QETPILLLTDNEGLG
+3141 KETSILLLTDNEGLG
-3156 EEGEKLRVKLSNSGF
+3156 NEGEKLRTKLTASGY

-3190 QYTGQIVSDLL
+3190 QYADQIVSGLSSSASVDEDLDQQGL
-3201 NTQHIKHNEAKLNLE
+3201 DTTSTKDQGVSNKDDHLQVVDSKEA
-3216 PHGKNYESRDLILK
+3216 
-3230 PISQPETV
+3230 
-3238 ELGMPEVDQK
+3238 
-3248 VLADIAERENVIIG
+3248 LADGKI
-3262 VRPVDEKSKSLIASK
+3262 L
-3277 MYSSKGLFV
+3277 
-3286 KAKSSDWGPMSGF
+3286 
-3299 IPVDQSF
+3299 
-3306 AKASARRDL
+3306 
-3315 ETFNRHA
+3315 H
-3322 EQSIQSGNAVSAD
+3322 
-3335 LYLNQVRVEELVSK
+3335 NQ
-3349 YHSLTP
+3349 
-3355 LELDDQSGMY
+3355 
-3365 KTTATNGDQSVPFFL
+3365 
-3380 NRVTVDGNEL
+3380 
-3390 WQVHYITNGEL
+3390 
-3401 APFKVIGDPVSKQP
+3401 
-3415 MTADYDLL
+3415 
-3423 TVMYSYGDLGP
+3423 
-3434 QDKVK
+3434 
-3439 QPLTWQQWKDSV
+3439 
-3451 TYEDLTPK
+3451 
-3459 YKELYSNEDLYNKK
+3459 
-3473 DGASLGNVSGRLKE
+3473 
-3487 LKDRINVD
+3487 
-3495 LGRTNGLE
+3495 
-3503 MVHHGADD
+3503 
-3511 ANPYAVMADNFPAT
+3511 
-3525 FFVPKSLF
+3525 
-3533 AEDGLGEG
+3533 
-3541 KGSIQT
+3541 
-3547 YFNVNEQGAVV
+3547 
-3558 IRNPQE
+3558 
-3564 FSDFQQVTIN
+3564 
-3574 ASFRASFNDKWNHG
+3574 
-3588 LDEPLFTTKRKLS
+3588 
-3601 HEFLNKRDQLLKK
+3601 
-3614 LSGGRLDAQDETL
+3614 
-3627 VALGNPDDVSGNK
+3627 
-3640 AIVAVDVSQIFTRQE
+3640 
-3655 LKERAN
+3655 
-3661 VFAKPIGASYQGILD
+3661 
-3676 QLDLVHQTVSRDQI
+3676 
-3690 VASFE
+3690 
-3695 LNKKVNAYIAEHPT
+3695 
-3709 SGRNQ
+3709 
-3714 ALTQLKEQ
+3714 
-3722 ITSALFIGKMQVAQ
+3722 
-3736 VDIDAIA
+3736 
-3743 QTRPE
+3743 
-3748 LAARIFMVAIE
+3748 
-3759 EANGEH
+3759 
-3765 RGLTDMM
+3765 
-3772 VRWANED
+3772 
-3779 PYLAPKQG
+3779 
-3787 YKGETPN
+3787 
-3794 DLGFDAKY
+3794 
-3802 HVDLGDHYAD
+3802 
-3812 FKQWLETSQS
+3812 
-3822 NGLLS
+3822 
-3827 KATLDESTKT
+3827 
-3837 VHLGYSY
+3837 
-3844 QELQDLTGVESVQ
+3844 
-3857 MAFYFLKEAA
+3857 
-3867 KKVDPISGDSAEMIL
+3867 
-3882 LKKFADK
+3882 
-3889 SYLSQLDSDR
+3889 
-3899 MDQIEGIYR
+3899 
-3908 SSHETDVDA
+3908 
-3917 WDRRYS
+3917 
-3923 GAGYD
+3923 
-3928 ELTNKLAGAT
+3928 
-3938 GVDEQLSVL
+3938 
-3947 LDDRKGLLIGEVHGS
+3947 
-3962 DVNGL
+3962 DVNGW
-3967 RFVNEQMDA
+3967 
-3976 LKKQGV
+3976 G
-3982 TVIGLEH
+3982 
-3989 LRSDLAQPL
+3989 P
-3998 IDRYLATGVMS
+3998 
-4009 SELSAMLKTKHLD
+4009 
-4022 ATLFENA
+4022 
-4029 RANGMRIVALD
+4029 
-4040 ANSSARPNVQGTEHG
+4040 
-4055 LMYRAGAANN
+4055 
-4065 IAVEVLQSLPDDE
+4065 
-4078 KFVAIY
+4078 
-4084 GKAHLQSHK
+4084 
-4093 GIEGFVP
+4093 
-4100 GITHRLDLPA
+4100 IT
-4110 LRVSDSNQFRV
+4110 
-4121 EQDDMTL
+4121 
-4128 RVVYDDVANKPKLTF
+4128 
-4143 KDSLSGANTAIHNQ
+4143 
-4157 NVNDWERVAVTPTAD
+4157 VTPTTD

-4189 SVVANAAANLAG
+4189 DVVAKAAANLAG

-4233 WQLVGHGRDDSDS
+4233 WQLVGHGRDHSES
-4246 NNTHLSGYS
+4246 NNTRLSGYS
-4255 AEDLAAKLANFQQSF
+4255 ADELAVKLAKFQQSF
-4270 SQAEN
+4270 NQAEN
-4275 INNTPDHISIVG
+4275 INNKPDHISIVG

-4306 MDVNGLR
+4306 MDANGLR
-4313 VDVSARSSELAVDAT
+4313 VDVSVRSSELAVDEA
-4328 GRKHTKDEN
+4328 GRKHTKNAN
-4337 GDWIQKAETNKVS
+4337 GDWVQKAENNKVS
-4350 LSWNEQGEVIA
+4350 LSWDAQGEVVA
-4361 KEERI
+4361 KDERI

-4381 VSDVGE
+4381 VSDVDE
-4387 IARGAIGDNNDVFDA
+4387 PARGAIGDNSDVFDA
-4402 PEKRKVETETS
+4402 PEKRKPETEVIANS
-4413 SSAANN
+4413 SSSNQ
-4419 KLSYS
+4419 LSYS
-4424 GNIQVNVGDGEFTA
+4424 GNIQVNVGEGEFTA

-4444 NVGIKVGSGGFKSLA
+4444 NVGIKVGTGGFKSLA

-4470 NGESKHSVD
+4470 DGESKHSVD
-4479 MGGYQALEG
+4479 IGGYQALEG
-4488 AQMFIG
+4488 AQMFLG
-4494 NRNVSFNLG
+4494 NRNVSFNFG
-4503 QSNDLLVM
+4503 HSNDLILM

-4543 DQDWLAAQEQ
+4543 GEDWLAAQEQ

-4575 VDYTCL
+4575 VDYTHL
-4581 VELDSH
+4581 VQLNSQ
-4587 NERSSRGLKHDT
+4587 NERDSRGLKHDA
-4599 EAALNKQ
+4599 EATLNKQ

-4614 SDSSA
+4614 GNSGTSQ
-4619 GKLSRADKL
+4619 LSRADKL

-4678 TQQFSAT
+4678 TQQFTAT
-4685 GQAKTTFTYTPEDL
+4685 GQAKTTFTYTPQDL

-4706 LLGQMAGIGAETT
+4706 LLGQLAGVGAETT
-4719 LADIFGVDYTTS
+4719 LADIFGVDYTAS

-4739 EAVDGVAILTEM
+4739 QAVDGVAILKEM

-4777 SGIDMGADGIQSFAE
+4777 AGIDMGADGIKSFAE
-4792 THGLKDKAPE
+4792 THGLKEKAPE
-4802 EEENK
+4802 EEKDN
-4807 SAVSV
+4807 SSVSV
-4812 NGTSVNSAQGA
+4812 NGANVNSAQGA
-4823 TASDGNTETAETQ
+4823 TVADGNTETAETQ

-4869 LKENLTADLL
+4869 LKQNLTADLL

-4895 QGDGDINLSLGNYN
+4895 QGDGDINISLGNYN

-4940 TGTSNIFTGGEGSDM
+4940 TGTSNIFTGGEGNDM

-5003 GLGRDYVVTSGNF
+5003 GSGRDYVVTSGNF

-5021 GDGQDYSVTIGNNN
+5021 GDDQDYSVTIGNNN

-5052 NRINASAG
+5052 NRINAGAG

-5072 LNGGEG
+5072 LNGGDG
-5078 EDHLIAAAISKF
+5078 DDHLIATAISKF
-5090 SQFNGEEG
+5090 SQFNGGEG

-5132 DISSEDNIVFNG
+5132 DIRSEDNIVFNG

-5163 LRDPVSETDQ
+5163 LRDPSNDSDQ
-5173 AKFEHIGSVTF
+5173 SKFEHIGSVTF
-5184 NDYFDGKRAQMIIAM
+5184 SDYFNGNRAQVVIGMSD
-5199 GEKDANGERE
+5199 KDLSGERE
-5209 YTTLSESS
+5209 YTMLSDSA

-5227 FDPQAGDNGFID
+5227 FEPQAGDNGFID
-5239 NLDSK
+5239 SLESK
-5244 SRVAISTAWA
+5244 SQATISMAWS
-5254 DVVHKKGIT
+5254 DVVHKKGLM

>member
-18 SADNGNNDIVAIGFG
+18 SADDGNNNIVAIGFG
-33 GEIHAYG
+33 GQIHAYG

-52 TVHTGSGNDTV
+52 TVYTGSGNDTV
-63 VGGSAYLRVEDSTG
+63 VGGSAYLKVEDSTG
-77 HLSVKGAAGYADI
+77 HLTVKGAAGYADI

-110 HLGHHGDV
+110 HLGNHGDV

-126 NSVKRKG
+126 NGITRKG

-139 FKGAGGYNAL
+139 FAGAGGYNAL
-149 WHETNHGNLSFAGA
+149 WHETNQGNLSFTGA

-171 TWFDQYQGS
+171 TWSNRYQGS
-180 RGDVSFDG
+180 HGDVTFDG

-232 NRIERTRQAEDVY
+232 NRIERTHQAEDVY
-245 QQTHGNIRFEGV
+245 TQTRGNIRFEGV
-257 GGYNSFYSD
+257 GGYNSLYSD

-280 NTITRKGSGSSFD
+280 NTIIRKGSGNDF
-293 AQGMEYAKAED
+293 AKEGMTNAKADE
-304 IVLTTAKMH
+304 IVLTKAVMS
-313 GSWIGSGT
+313 GSWIGQD
-321 HAVTAVKSEREPN
+321 HHVTAVKSASEPN
-334 TYLFAIADGTY
+334 TYLFAFADSTY
-345 TKINKVRLS
+345 TKINKVQLR
-354 NDPKTGKLKYYS
+354 NDPQTGELKYYS
-366 EAWYKQGNHLSGLAR
+366 TAWYKEGNHLSNLANQDI
-381 SDVSSA
+381 SDN
-387 GGFEVNPIN
+387 GGFTAVNIN
-396 GGYTLSNIAVEH
+396 GAYTLSDLKVEH
-408 QQSLTVHA
+408 QQSVTVHA
-416 MEKDL
+416 VEKSL

-433 LIDAKDVVLSDA
+433 VIDAKEVSLSDA
-445 KMGGHAISTDGTKV
+445 KMVGHAIYADGTKV
-459 DVQAIKSNRKP
+459 DVKAVKSNRQP
-470 NTYVYAKVLG
+470 NTYIYAKVLG

-493 AETGVLK
+493 PETGALK

-512 TANLANEDISSANGY
+512 TANIANQDISSATGY
-527 HSMGK
+527 NPMGK
-532 GGYSLSAL
+532 GGYSLSDL
-540 NYSVNA
+540 HYSVNA
-546 IRSMSETVA
+546 VRSTSETVA
-555 DIDEYTD
+555 DIEEYTD
-562 QTLFKPATDSG
+562 QTLFKPANDSG
-573 ESSGDVHFSG
+573 ESSGDVRFNG

-596 GNVYFN
+596 GNVHFN

-652 QSKQGKMDV
+652 QSQQGKMDV
-661 YAGGAVNVLVRIGD
+661 YAGGAVNVLVRLGD

-689 VHKGNGNSRV
+689 VQKGSGDSRV
-699 AMLGG
+699 VMLGG

-712 SGHGLWLA
+712 SGNGLWLA

-725 VMTQVGNGEVTSVLA
+725 VMTQVGQGDVAAVLA
-740 GGANVLTKVGEG
+740 GGANVLTKMGEG
-752 ELTAGMLGGA
+752 ELTSGMLGGA
-762 NVMTHISGDEQ
+762 NVITHISNDDQ
-773 ASNTTAVA
+773 LSNTTAVA

-791 GKGDTLAVMGGGANV
+791 GKGNTLAVMGGGANV
-806 LTHVGDGS
+806 LTHVGDGT

-819 VGGANILTKVGN
+819 VGGANILTKIGN

-865 KVGDGTSIAAMIGA
+865 KVGDGTSIAVMIGA

-952 VGNANIFTHIGNG
+952 VGNANIFTHVGSG

-970 MIGQANVMTKVGND
+970 MIGQANIMTKVGND

-995 IYTHVGDGTSLGL
+995 IMTHVGDGTSLGL
-1008 FAGEMNVMTK
+1008 FAGEVNVMTK

-1063 VVAAAKANVVT
+1063 VVVAAKANVVT
-1074 HVGDATTAAVLAGKG
+1074 HVGNATTAAVLAGKG

-1102 LLISDIGNVMTHVG
+1102 LLISDVGNVMTHVG

-1126 KANIVTKVG
+1126 KANLITKVG
-1135 DGLGINVAWGQANVF
+1135 DGLGVNVAWGQANVF

-1161 AKGEANILTKVGD
+1161 AKGEANLITKVGD

-1179 VVQGK
+1179 VVQGE

-1211 DGRNVVLAKG
+1211 HGQNVVLAKG

-1242 NVVTKVGD
+1242 NIVTKVGD

-1256 AKGKANITTTVG
+1256 AKGQANITTTVG
-1268 NGLSVTAAYGDANIN
+1268 NGLNVTAAYGDANIN
-1283 TKVGNGVSVN
+1283 TKVGDGVSVN

-1323 IGDGLNIN
+1323 VGDGLNIN
-1331 ASYARNNV
+1331 ASYAQNNV

-1368 NVKQTLLGVGGSQAI
+1368 NIKQTVLGVGGSQAI
-1383 NYLVQGDEASTSG
+1383 NYLVQGDEASSSG
-1396 TQKGRGAI
+1396 THKGRGAI

-1416 MDAIEEVGSDLG
+1416 MDAIKEVGSDLG

-1437 VDTPDLNEMDNDLNI
+1437 VDTPDLNKMQHALNV
-1452 DGASDHAP
+1452 DDSSVQAP

-1466 DFEQGDRGWQSTHG
+1466 DFELGEHGWQSTHG
-1480 VEASYS
+1480 VEASYA

-1492 NGEGHGTR
+1492 EGEGHGAR
-1500 VTELDTHTNTSLYQD
+1500 VTELDTYTNTSLYQD
-1515 LTDLTEGEVIA
+1515 LANLTQGEVIA

-1553 SSSGDASAWQQKT
+1553 SSSGDESAWQQKT
-1566 LKLTAHAGSNR
+1566 LKLTAQAGSNR

-1592 LDNVVAKSESS
+1592 LDNVVATSESS
-1603 PQANAVSEHA
+1603 QQANAIREHA
-1613 KQNQASQNA
+1613 TQNPAAQNA

-1651 SQLESTDQQAI
+1651 SQLESTDQQALG
-1662 ENNGQ
+1662 NNGQ
-1667 AQRDAVKEES
+1667 AQRDAVQEES
-1677 EAVTAELTT
+1677 EAITAELTK

-1699 HTGKSGE
+1699 HTGESGD
-1706 QWRNDFAGGLL
+1706 QWRNEFASGLL
-1717 DGVQSQIDD
+1717 AGVQTQLDD
-1726 AKQLASDKMAAAKQT
+1726 AKQLANDKIAEAKQT
-1741 QSDNNSKVKDSIAK
+1741 HADNQNKVKDAVAK

-1772 DIAEAKA
+1772 DIADAQA
-1779 DAETRKADAVAK
+1779 DAEKRKADALAK
-1791 SHDAKQ
+1791 GKDAQQ
-1797 AESDAHS
+1797 AESDAHH
-1804 AANDAQS
+1804 AVNNAQS
-1811 RGDRDAMNAE
+1811 RGDRDVQLAE
-1821 NKANQAQNDAQGAKQ
+1821 NKANQVQADAQGAKQ

-1844 QGVAGSGLSGN
+1844 QGVTGSGLSGN
-1855 AHRVEGAGETG
+1855 AHSVEGAGETD
-1866 SHVNTDS
+1866 SHVKTDS
-1873 QTNADGRFSDG
+1873 QTNADGRFSEG
-1884 LTEQEL
+1884 LTEQEQ

-1910 SKNSGSTITSM
+1910 AKNSGSTITTM
-1921 FMEANADSI
+1921 FTEANTDSI
-1930 VVDTTASQDVVRKE
+1930 VVPTTKPQDVVRKE
-1944 VRISGVNLV
+1944 IRISGVNLE

-1962 AESLVA
+1962 AVSLVA

-1979 WLDTDN
+1979 WLDSDHPR
-1985 DVATDKYVPVPGFE
+1985 ATEQYIPVPGFE
-1999 RVDADVSDEVKQRM
+1999 RVDVNVSDETKQRLT
-2013 IQSMSGYIEHTD
+2013 QFVSGYIEHTD

-2039 FVESTLDY
+2039 FVEATLNY

-2061 YGYSFETP
+2061 YGYSFEAP
-2069 HAEKSIVSFW
+2069 HGENSLVSFW
-2079 SGKNFKQ
+2079 SGRNFKE
-2086 YRDVLDNAQ
+2086 YRNVLDNAQ
-2095 TDGKKVVY
+2095 PDGKKVVY
-2103 DIDVKGNAFAIDL
+2103 DIDVQGNAFAIKL
-2116 NKHLMRWGGLFL
+2116 NKQLMRWGDMFL
-2128 DPDNAEQNQLKSSI
+2128 DLENADQNHLQSSI
-2142 DAATFSNTGFW
+2142 EAATFSNTGFW

-2158 TGAQHDVYV
+2158 TGAQNDVYV
-2167 IAEGGVRLGNY
+2167 IAEGGMRLGNY
-2178 FWHVE
+2178 FWNVE

-2215 EIGRRLTDAGVG
+2215 QIGRRLTDAGVA
-2227 VKVRFDALSS
+2227 VKVRFDALSHE
-2237 ARQAELLADNPDDY
+2237 RQAELLADNPDGY
-2251 RADTLVELDVK
+2251 KADTLVELDVK

-2273 LPFYSLRTERNLLV
+2273 LPFYSLRAERNLLV
-2287 QEGDEG
+2287 QEGEEG
-2293 FEVRSWPGSD
+2293 FEVRSWPGID
-2303 DKSKTI
+2303 GKSKTI
-2309 LLDNPEDAAQQ
+2309 ILDDPEDAAQQ

-2337 PDELFL
+2337 PDKLFF

-2348 LSHHDGRTRI
+2348 ISHHEGRTRI
-2358 LAQKEDGAWT
+2358 LAQKEEGTWKYRVKT
-2368 YNTNSELM
+2368 ELM
-2376 SVTEL
+2376 SVSEL
-2381 LDAAHVSGKV
+2381 FDAANVNGKI
-2391 RGESYQKVIDAL
+2391 RGDSYQKVVDAL
-2403 AEYHASTAEHADYEL
+2403 ADYHTIPLLFKAAEDLGHDAIDYADYNL
-2418 ESVEQLVNL
+2418 ESVEKLVNL
-2427 RKKIEG
+2427 RKQVEG
-2433 YALGH
+2433 YLLGH

-2443 LEAMNSLLNQVN
+2443 VEAMNSLLNQVN
-2455 SRLEEVSVL
+2455 TRLDEVSVL
-2464 AVSEQSIKAHDSFS
+2464 SVAEQTIQAQDSFS
-2478 RLYDQLDNA
+2478 RLYDQLEAAN
-2487 HLKQSKHLYLDGNG
+2487 LKESKHLYLDQNG
-2501 DFVTKGKGNLAKID
+2501 DFVTKGKGNLANID
-2515 QLGGSDAVLE
+2515 LLGSREAVLE
-2525 KVKASVNHEYGQ
+2525 KVKSAVSNEYGQ
-2537 AIADTIFAG
+2537 TVADTIFAG
-2546 LSANELAKDGK
+2546 LSAKDLAKDGK
-2557 GIDITGLNR
+2557 GIDIAGLNKV
-2566 IHQALE
+2566 HQAIE

-2582 YIWKPSDHSALG
+2582 YIWKPSDHSTLG

-2606 IDAQA
+2606 LEGQA
-2611 AADFNKQNYVS
+2611 AADFNQQNYVS

-2627 SKSSNIRNIFNVAT
+2627 SKSSNISNILNVAT
-2641 EYQPDL
+2641 KDQPDL

-2658 HQNDTLEHDMASEE
+2658 HQNDTLEHDVASEE

-2678 NDGETK
+2678 HDGDIK

-2696 GIDAAYKDASEG
+2696 GIDASFKEASEG

-2716 PDMLVS
+2716 PDMLET

-2732 FVDQWNDT
+2732 FVEQWNDT

-2745 DVANRFAQELQ
+2745 DVANRFAQELRL
-2756 KQAQASGDPALVAKR
+2756 QAQRSDDPELLEKR
-2771 IDNVVRLFAERALEE
+2771 IGNVVRQFAERALEE
-2786 IEAFK
+2786 IETFK
-2791 ASQADEG
+2791 ASQADQG

-2814 AEWNRLSHDPDARY
+2814 AEWHRLSNDPDARY

-2854 TWRPKFGVWT
+2854 TWLPKFGVWT

-2885 KQSHQVNDDLD
+2885 KQSHQVTDVLD
-2896 ALSGSEKHK
+2896 ALSGNEKLK
-2905 DKVAIENDGTPPRDK
+2905 ENVAIENDGTPPRDK
-2920 VPLSPLTRFL
+2920 ESLSPLTRFL

-2935 GERDARRKIGDITQT
+2935 GDKEARRKIGEITQT

-2962 KVTLKGE
+2962 KITLQGE

-2980 TASSDDETS
+2980 TAPREGETS

-3010 SAIRS
+3010 SAIRN

-3063 SNIILHGY
+3063 SNIIIHGY

-3081 ARYAAQNGQ
+3081 ARYAAQNSQ

-3112 VANPAGIVGTIAK
+3112 VANPAGIVGAIAK

-3136 LKGLP
+3136 LEGLP
-3141 QETPILLLTDNEGLG
+3141 KETSILLLTDNEGLG
-3156 EEGEKLRVKLSNSGF
+3156 NEGEKLRTKLTASGY

-3190 QYTGQIVSDLL
+3190 QYADQIVSGLSSSASVDEDLDQQGL
-3201 NTQHIKHNEAKLNLE
+3201 DTTSTKDQGVSNKDDHLQVVDSKEA
-3216 PHGKNYESRDLILK
+3216 
-3230 PISQPETV
+3230 
-3238 ELGMPEVDQK
+3238 
-3248 VLADIAERENVIIG
+3248 LADGKI
-3262 VRPVDEKSKSLIASK
+3262 L
-3277 MYSSKGLFV
+3277 
-3286 KAKSSDWGPMSGF
+3286 
-3299 IPVDQSF
+3299 
-3306 AKASARRDL
+3306 
-3315 ETFNRHA
+3315 H
-3322 EQSIQSGNAVSAD
+3322 
-3335 LYLNQVRVEELVSK
+3335 NQ
-3349 YHSLTP
+3349 
-3355 LELDDQSGMY
+3355 
-3365 KTTATNGDQSVPFFL
+3365 
-3380 NRVTVDGNEL
+3380 
-3390 WQVHYITNGEL
+3390 
-3401 APFKVIGDPVSKQP
+3401 
-3415 MTADYDLL
+3415 
-3423 TVMYSYGDLGP
+3423 
-3434 QDKVK
+3434 
-3439 QPLTWQQWKDSV
+3439 
-3451 TYEDLTPK
+3451 
-3459 YKELYSNEDLYNKK
+3459 
-3473 DGASLGNVSGRLKE
+3473 
-3487 LKDRINVD
+3487 
-3495 LGRTNGLE
+3495 
-3503 MVHHGADD
+3503 
-3511 ANPYAVMADNFPAT
+3511 
-3525 FFVPKSLF
+3525 
-3533 AEDGLGEG
+3533 
-3541 KGSIQT
+3541 
-3547 YFNVNEQGAVV
+3547 
-3558 IRNPQE
+3558 
-3564 FSDFQQVTIN
+3564 
-3574 ASFRASFNDKWNHG
+3574 
-3588 LDEPLFTTKRKLS
+3588 
-3601 HEFLNKRDQLLKK
+3601 
-3614 LSGGRLDAQDETL
+3614 
-3627 VALGNPDDVSGNK
+3627 
-3640 AIVAVDVSQIFTRQE
+3640 
-3655 LKERAN
+3655 
-3661 VFAKPIGASYQGILD
+3661 
-3676 QLDLVHQTVSRDQI
+3676 
-3690 VASFE
+3690 
-3695 LNKKVNAYIAEHPT
+3695 
-3709 SGRNQ
+3709 
-3714 ALTQLKEQ
+3714 
-3722 ITSALFIGKMQVAQ
+3722 
-3736 VDIDAIA
+3736 
-3743 QTRPE
+3743 
-3748 LAARIFMVAIE
+3748 
-3759 EANGEH
+3759 
-3765 RGLTDMM
+3765 
-3772 VRWANED
+3772 
-3779 PYLAPKQG
+3779 
-3787 YKGETPN
+3787 
-3794 DLGFDAKY
+3794 
-3802 HVDLGDHYAD
+3802 
-3812 FKQWLETSQS
+3812 
-3822 NGLLS
+3822 
-3827 KATLDESTKT
+3827 
-3837 VHLGYSY
+3837 
-3844 QELQDLTGVESVQ
+3844 
-3857 MAFYFLKEAA
+3857 
-3867 KKVDPISGDSAEMIL
+3867 
-3882 LKKFADK
+3882 
-3889 SYLSQLDSDR
+3889 
-3899 MDQIEGIYR
+3899 
-3908 SSHETDVDA
+3908 
-3917 WDRRYS
+3917 
-3923 GAGYD
+3923 
-3928 ELTNKLAGAT
+3928 
-3938 GVDEQLSVL
+3938 
-3947 LDDRKGLLIGEVHGS
+3947 
-3962 DVNGL
+3962 DVNGW
-3967 RFVNEQMDA
+3967 
-3976 LKKQGV
+3976 G
-3982 TVIGLEH
+3982 
-3989 LRSDLAQPL
+3989 P
-3998 IDRYLATGVMS
+3998 
-4009 SELSAMLKTKHLD
+4009 
-4022 ATLFENA
+4022 
-4029 RANGMRIVALD
+4029 
-4040 ANSSARPNVQGTEHG
+4040 
-4055 LMYRAGAANN
+4055 
-4065 IAVEVLQSLPDDE
+4065 
-4078 KFVAIY
+4078 
-4084 GKAHLQSHK
+4084 
-4093 GIEGFVP
+4093 
-4100 GITHRLDLPA
+4100 IT
-4110 LRVSDSNQFRV
+4110 
-4121 EQDDMTL
+4121 
-4128 RVVYDDVANKPKLTF
+4128 
-4143 KDSLSGANTAIHNQ
+4143 
-4157 NVNDWERVAVTPTAD
+4157 VTPTTD

-4189 SVVANAAANLAG
+4189 PVVAKAAANLAG
-4201 KHPESSVV
+4201 KHAESSVV

-4233 WQLVGHGRDDSDS
+4233 WQLVGHGRDHSES
-4246 NNTHLSGYS
+4246 NNTRLSGYS
-4255 AEDLAAKLANFQQSF
+4255 ADELAVKLAKFQQSF
-4270 SQAEN
+4270 NQAEN
-4275 INNTPDHISIVG
+4275 INNKPDHISIVG

-4306 MDVNGLR
+4306 MDANGLR
-4313 VDVSARSSELAVDAT
+4313 VDVSVRSSELAVDEA
-4328 GRKHTKDEN
+4328 GRKHTKDAN
-4337 GDWIQKAETNKVS
+4337 GDWVQKAENNKVS
-4350 LSWNEQGEVIA
+4350 LSWDEQGEVVA
-4361 KEERI
+4361 KDEPI

-4381 VSDVGE
+4381 VNNVDE
-4387 IARGAIGDNNDVFDA
+4387 PARGAIGDNSDVFDA
-4402 PEKRKVETETS
+4402 PEKRKPETEVIANS
-4413 SSAANN
+4413 SSSNQ
-4419 KLSYS
+4419 LSYS
-4424 GNIQVNVGDGEFTA
+4424 GNIQVNVGEGEFTA

-4444 NVGIKVGSGGFKSLA
+4444 NVGIKVGTGGFKSLA

-4470 NGESKHSVD
+4470 DGESKHSVD
-4479 MGGYQALEG
+4479 IGGYQALEG
-4488 AQMFIG
+4488 AQMFLG
-4494 NRNVSFNLG
+4494 NRNVSFNFG
-4503 QSNDLLVM
+4503 HSNDLILM

-4531 SGVLQSIATSGE
+4531 SGVLQGIAMSGE
-4543 DQDWLAAQEQ
+4543 GEDWLAAQEQ

-4575 VDYTCL
+4575 VDYTTL
-4581 VELDSH
+4581 VELDSQ
-4587 NERSSRGLKHDT
+4587 NERDSRGLKHDA
-4599 EAALNKQ
+4599 EATLNKQ

-4614 SDSSA
+4614 GNSGTSQ
-4619 GKLSRADKL
+4619 LSRADKL

-4678 TQQFSAT
+4678 TQQFTAT
-4685 GQAKTTFTYTPEDL
+4685 GQAKTTFTYTPQDL

-4706 LLGQMAGIGAETT
+4706 LLGQLAGVGSETT
-4719 LADIFGVDYTTS
+4719 LADIFGVDYTAS

-4739 EAVDGVAILTEM
+4739 QAVDGVAILKEM

-4777 SGIDMGADGIQSFAE
+4777 AGIDMGADGIKSFAE
-4792 THGLKDKAPE
+4792 THGLKEKAPE
-4802 EEENK
+4802 EEKDN
-4807 SAVSV
+4807 SSVSV
-4812 NGTSVNSAQGA
+4812 NGANVNSAQGA
-4823 TASDGNTETAETQ
+4823 TVADGNTETAETQ

-4869 LKENLTADLL
+4869 LKQNLTADLL

-4895 QGDGDINLSLGNYN
+4895 QGDGDINISLGNYN

-4940 TGTSNIFTGGEGSDM
+4940 TGTSNIFTGGEGNDM

-5003 GLGRDYVVTSGNF
+5003 GSGRDYVVTSGNF

-5021 GDGQDYSVTIGNNN
+5021 GDDQDYSVTIGNNN

-5052 NRINASAG
+5052 NRINAGAD

-5072 LNGGEG
+5072 LNGGDG
-5078 EDHLIAAAISKF
+5078 DDHLIAAAISKF
-5090 SQFNGEEG
+5090 SQFNGGEG

-5132 DISSEDNIVFNG
+5132 DIRSEDNIVFNG

-5163 LRDPVSETDQ
+5163 LRDPSNDSDQ
-5173 AKFEHIGSVTF
+5173 SKFEHIGSVTF
-5184 NDYFDGKRAQMIIAM
+5184 SDYFNGNRAQVVIGMSD
-5199 GEKDANGERE
+5199 KDLSGERE
-5209 YTTLSESS
+5209 YTMLSDSA

-5227 FDPQAGDNGFID
+5227 FEPQAGDNGFID
-5239 NLDSK
+5239 SLESK
-5244 SRVAISTAWA
+5244 SQAAISMAWS
-5254 DVVHKKGIT
+5254 DVVHKKGLM

>member
-18 SADNGNNDIVAIGFG
+18 SADDGNNNIVAIGFG
-33 GEIHAYG
+33 GQIHAYG

-52 TVHTGSGNDTV
+52 TVYTGSGNDTV
-63 VGGSAYLRVEDSTG
+63 VGGSAYLKVEDSTG
-77 HLSVKGAAGYADI
+77 HLTVKGAAGYADI

-110 HLGHHGDV
+110 HLGNHGDV

-126 NSVKRKG
+126 NGITRKG

-139 FKGAGGYNAL
+139 FAGAGGYNAL
-149 WHETNHGNLSFAGA
+149 WHETNQGNLSFTGA

-171 TWFDQYQGS
+171 TWFNRYQGS
-180 RGDVSFDG
+180 HGDVTFDG

-232 NRIERTRQAEDVY
+232 NRIERTHQAEDVY
-245 QQTHGNIRFEGV
+245 TQTRGNIRFEGV
-257 GGYNSFYSD
+257 GGYNSLYSD

-280 NTITRKGSGSSFD
+280 NTIIRKGSGNDF
-293 AQGMEYAKAED
+293 AKEGMTNAKADE
-304 IVLTTAKMH
+304 IVLTKAVMS
-313 GSWIGSGT
+313 GSWIGQD
-321 HAVTAVKSEREPN
+321 HHVTAVKSASEPN
-334 TYLFAIADGTY
+334 TYLFAFADSTY
-345 TKINKVRLS
+345 TKINKVQLR
-354 NDPKTGKLKYYS
+354 NDPQTGELKYYS
-366 EAWYKQGNHLSGLAR
+366 TAWYKEGNHLSNLANQDI
-381 SDVSSA
+381 SDN
-387 GGFEVNPIN
+387 GGFTAVNIN
-396 GGYTLSNIAVEH
+396 GAYTLSDLKVEH
-408 QQSLTVHA
+408 QQSVTVHA
-416 MEKDL
+416 VEKSL

-433 LIDAKDVVLSDA
+433 VIDAKEVSLSDA
-445 KMGGHAISTDGTKV
+445 KMGGHAIYADGTKV
-459 DVQAIKSNRKP
+459 DVKAVKSNRQP
-470 NTYVYAKVLG
+470 NTYIYAKVLG

-493 AETGVLK
+493 PETGALK

-512 TANLANEDISSANGY
+512 TANIANQDISSATGY
-527 HSMGK
+527 NPMGK
-532 GGYSLSAL
+532 GGYSLSDL
-540 NYSVNA
+540 HYSVNA
-546 IRSMSETVA
+546 VRSTSETVA
-555 DIDEYTD
+555 DIEEYTD
-562 QTLFKPATDSG
+562 QTLFKPANDSG
-573 ESSGDVHFSG
+573 ESSGDVRFNG

-596 GNVYFN
+596 GNVHFN

-652 QSKQGKMDV
+652 QSQQGKMDV
-661 YAGGAVNVLVRIGD
+661 YAGGAVNVLVRLGD

-689 VHKGNGNSRV
+689 VQKGSGDSRV
-699 AMLGG
+699 VMLGG

-712 SGHGLWLA
+712 SGNGLWLA

-725 VMTQVGNGEVTSVLA
+725 VMTQVGQGDVAAVLA
-740 GGANVLTKVGEG
+740 GGANVLTKMGEG
-752 ELTAGMLGGA
+752 ELTSGMLGGA
-762 NVMTHISGDEQ
+762 NVITHISNDDQ
-773 ASNTTAVA
+773 LSNTTAVA

-791 GKGDTLAVMGGGANV
+791 GKGNTLAVMGGGANV
-806 LTHVGDGS
+806 LTHVGDGT

-865 KVGDGTSIAAMIGA
+865 KVGDGTSIAVMIGA

-952 VGNANIFTHIGNG
+952 VGNANIFTHVGSG

-970 MIGQANVMTKVGND
+970 MIGQANIMTKVGND

-995 IYTHVGDGTSLGL
+995 IMTHVGDGISLGL
-1008 FAGEMNVMTK
+1008 FAGEVNVMTK

-1043 GVLALGE
+1043 GVIALGE

-1063 VVAAAKANVVT
+1063 VVVAAKANVVT

-1102 LLISDIGNVMTHVG
+1102 LLISDVGNVMTHVG

-1126 KANIVTKVG
+1126 KANLITKVG
-1135 DGLGINVAWGQANVF
+1135 DGLGVNVAWGQANVF
-1150 TQVGDG
+1150 TQVGEG

-1161 AKGEANILTKVGD
+1161 AKGEANLITKVGD

-1179 VVQGK
+1179 VVQGED
-1184 ANIIT
+1184 NIIT

-1211 DGRNVVLAKG
+1211 HGQNVVLAKG

-1242 NVVTKVGD
+1242 NIVTKVGD

-1256 AKGKANITTTVG
+1256 AKGQANITTTVG

-1283 TKVGNGVSVN
+1283 TKVGDGVSVN

-1323 IGDGLNIN
+1323 VGDGLNIN
-1331 ASYARNNV
+1331 ASYAQNNV

-1368 NVKQTLLGVGGSQAI
+1368 NIKQTVLGVGGSQAI
-1383 NYLVQGDEASTSG
+1383 NYLVQGDEASSSG
-1396 TQKGRGAI
+1396 THKGRGAI

-1416 MDAIEEVGSDLG
+1416 MDAIKEVGSDLG

-1437 VDTPDLNEMDNDLNI
+1437 VDTPDLNKMQHALNV
-1452 DGASDHAP
+1452 DDSSVQAP

-1466 DFEQGDRGWQSTHG
+1466 DFELGEHGWQSTHG
-1480 VEASYS
+1480 VEASYA

-1492 NGEGHGTR
+1492 EGEGHGAR
-1500 VTELDTHTNTSLYQD
+1500 VTELDTYTNTSLYQD
-1515 LTDLTEGEVIA
+1515 LANLAQDEVIA

-1553 SSSGDASAWQQKT
+1553 SSSGDESAWQQKT
-1566 LKLTAHAGSNR
+1566 LKLTAQAGSNR

-1592 LDNVVAKSESS
+1592 LDNVVATSESS
-1603 PQANAVSEHA
+1603 QQANAIREHA
-1613 KQNQASQNA
+1613 TQNPATQNA

-1651 SQLESTDQQAI
+1651 SQLESTDQQAL

-1667 AQRDAVKEES
+1667 AQRDAVQEES
-1677 EAVTAELTT
+1677 EAITAELTK

-1699 HTGKSGE
+1699 HTGESGD
-1706 QWRNDFAGGLL
+1706 QWRNEFASGLL
-1717 DGVQSQIDD
+1717 AGVQTQLDD
-1726 AKQLASDKMAAAKQT
+1726 AKQLANDKIAEAKQT
-1741 QSDNNSKVKDSIAK
+1741 HADNQNKVKDAVAK

-1772 DIAEAKA
+1772 DIADAQA
-1779 DAETRKADAVAK
+1779 DAEKRKADALAK
-1791 SHDAKQ
+1791 GKDAQQ
-1797 AESDAHS
+1797 AESDAHH
-1804 AANDAQS
+1804 AVNNAQS
-1811 RGDRDAMNAE
+1811 RGDRDVQLAE
-1821 NKANQAQNDAQGAKQ
+1821 NKANQAQADAQGAKQ

-1844 QGVAGSGLSGN
+1844 QGVTGSGLSGN
-1855 AHRVEGAGETG
+1855 AHSVEGAGETD

-1873 QTNADGRFSDG
+1873 QTNADGRFSEG
-1884 LTEQEL
+1884 LTEQEQ

-1910 SKNSGSTITSM
+1910 AKNSGSSMTSM
-1921 FMEANADSI
+1921 FSEKNSKSI
-1930 VVDTTASQDVVRKE
+1930 VVPTKVSPEPDRQEVTRRD
-1944 VRISGVNLV
+1944 VRISGVNL
-1953 GLGEASHDS
+1953 
-1962 AESLVA
+1962 ESLSAVQGSQQTGQLA
-1968 ARAEKVANLYR
+1968 SKS
-1979 WLDTDN
+1979 
-1985 DVATDKYVPVPGFE
+1985 VPGFKSHFASTSIGIE
-1999 RVDADVSDEVKQRM
+1999 NELSGLVVVLPKNSAQTFGYVHDSQGNPLFMLTKDMNQGGYSNPVDINDIQGVNNWQTHTIELVTYPSEISDTAAVESRKEAMLWLAKEFTDHINQSNHQSLPHLVSDDGRF
-2013 IQSMSGYIEHTD
+2013 
-2025 NQVPKDQAQALATL
+2025 TL
-2039 FVESTLDY
+2039 VISN
-2047 DWDKRVEFLTKLES
+2047 S
-2061 YGYSFETP
+2061 
-2069 HAEKSIVSFW
+2069 
-2079 SGKNFKQ
+2079 
-2086 YRDVLDNAQ
+2086 
-2095 TDGKKVVY
+2095 
-2103 DIDVKGNAFAIDL
+2103 
-2116 NKHLMRWGGLFL
+2116 KHLIAAGNGT
-2128 DPDNAEQNQLKSSI
+2128 SI
-2142 DAATFSNTGFW
+2142 DAQGKTIGMTPSGQQATMAISAKEFGTSSSPEVRLLESAPWYQAGLRDEFLANAKNTTLDDPATAQNVYAYLT
-2153 SSVYA
+2153 SVYSKTA
-2158 TGAQHDVYV
+2158 DLAKEYGIYINDWDPASEGFSPNAQGLTDPKVKNAWSILPRTKPVRMLELLSAEDSRYV
-2167 IAEGGVRLGNY
+2167 RQQIAEKLKGTYSESLAKNVFEYFQYGGEVAGHGINNATTGS
-2178 FWHVE
+2178 VQQPE
-2183 LPALRQLQRE
+2183 PAILFEFRSVPSALSDF
-2193 GLVGEIRLLD
+2193 VP
-2203 KPVSEYKDLPAD
+2203 KTAS
-2215 EIGRRLTDAGVG
+2215 T
-2227 VKVRFDALSS
+2227 VKVDVKALDHFDSASRKAIITEVNALVSGSEDFDAWYQEYRASKGQPPVKNPKSS
-2237 ARQAELLADNPDDY
+2237 ASANHKAEWLMTQHAEQWAKITAPYTDNHETLTSTKLASNDKE
-2251 RADTLVELDVK
+2251 ELHALGETSNLEHNKQQENVA
-2262 LSAIDS
+2262 SIINT
-2268 MLRES
+2268 MLNDM
-2273 LPFYSLRTERNLLV
+2273 LPFYALRTERNLLV

-2293 FEVRSWPGSD
+2293 FEVRAWPGTE

-2309 LLDNPEDAAQQ
+2309 ILEDPEDAAQH

-2348 LSHHDGRTRI
+2348 ISHHEGRTHV
-2358 LAQKEDGAWT
+2358 LAQKVDGAWQ
-2368 YNTNSELM
+2368 YNATVELM

-2381 LDAAHVSGKV
+2381 LDAANVTGKI
-2391 RGESYQKVIDAL
+2391 RGESYQQVIDAL
-2403 AEYHASTAEHADYEL
+2403 TDYHASITEHADYEP
-2418 ESVEQLVNL
+2418 ESVEKLLNL

-2433 YALGH
+2433 YVLGH

-2443 LEAMNSLLNQVN
+2443 VEAMNSLLNQVN
-2455 SRLEEVSVL
+2455 TRLGEVSLLSV
-2464 AVSEQSIKAHDSFS
+2464 AEQTIQAQDSFS
-2478 RLYDQLDNA
+2478 RLYDQLEAAN
-2487 HLKQSKHLYLDGNG
+2487 LKESKHLYLDQNG
-2501 DFVTKGKGNLAKID
+2501 DFVTKGKGNLANID
-2515 QLGGSDAVLE
+2515 LLGSREAVLE
-2525 KVKASVNHEYGQ
+2525 KVKLTVSNEYGQ
-2537 AIADTIFAG
+2537 TVADTIFAG
-2546 LSANELAKDGK
+2546 LSAKDLAKDGK
-2557 GIDITGLNR
+2557 GIDIAGLNKV
-2566 IHQALE
+2566 HQAIE
-2572 QHMSPVSATM
+2572 QHLSPVSATL
-2582 YIWKPSDHSALG
+2582 YVWKPSDHSALG

-2606 IDAQA
+2606 LEGQA
-2611 AADFNKQNYVS
+2611 AADFNQQNYVS

-2627 SKSSNIRNIFNVAT
+2627 SKSSNISNILNVAT
-2641 EYQPDL
+2641 KDQPDL

-2658 HQNDTLEHDMASEE
+2658 HQNDTLEHDVASEE

-2678 NDGETK
+2678 HDGDIK

-2696 GIDAAYKDASEG
+2696 GIDASFKEASEG

-2716 PDMLVS
+2716 PDMLET

-2732 FVDQWNDT
+2732 FVEQWNDT

-2745 DVANRFAQELQ
+2745 DVANRFAQELRL
-2756 KQAQASGDPALVAKR
+2756 QAQRSDDPELLEKR
-2771 IDNVVRLFAERALEE
+2771 IGNVVRQFAERALEE
-2786 IEAFK
+2786 IETFK
-2791 ASQADEG
+2791 ASQADQG

-2814 AEWNRLSHDPDARY
+2814 AEWHRLSNDPDARY

-2854 TWRPKFGVWT
+2854 TWLPKFGVWT

-2875 QEAQLEIAAK
+2875 QEAQMEIAAK
-2885 KQSHQVNDDLD
+2885 KQSHQVTDVLD
-2896 ALSGSEKHK
+2896 ALSGNEKPK
-2905 DKVAIENDGTPPRDK
+2905 ENVAIENDGTPPRDK
-2920 VPLSPLTRFL
+2920 ESLSPLTRFL

-2935 GERDARRKIGDITQT
+2935 GDKEARRKIGEITQT

-2962 KVTLKGE
+2962 KITLQGE

-2980 TASSDDETS
+2980 TAPREGETS

-3010 SAIRS
+3010 SAIRN

-3063 SNIILHGY
+3063 SNIIIHGY

-3112 VANPAGIVGTIAK
+3112 VANPAGIVGAIAK

-3136 LKGLP
+3136 LEGLP
-3141 QETPILLLTDNEGLG
+3141 KETSILLLTDNEGLG
-3156 EEGEKLRVKLSNSGF
+3156 NEGEKLRTKLTASGY

-3190 QYTGQIVSDLL
+3190 QYADQIVSGLSSSASVDEDLDQQGL
-3201 NTQHIKHNEAKLNLE
+3201 DTTSTKDQGVSNKDDHLQVVDSKEA
-3216 PHGKNYESRDLILK
+3216 
-3230 PISQPETV
+3230 
-3238 ELGMPEVDQK
+3238 
-3248 VLADIAERENVIIG
+3248 LADGKI
-3262 VRPVDEKSKSLIASK
+3262 L
-3277 MYSSKGLFV
+3277 
-3286 KAKSSDWGPMSGF
+3286 
-3299 IPVDQSF
+3299 
-3306 AKASARRDL
+3306 
-3315 ETFNRHA
+3315 H
-3322 EQSIQSGNAVSAD
+3322 
-3335 LYLNQVRVEELVSK
+3335 NQ
-3349 YHSLTP
+3349 
-3355 LELDDQSGMY
+3355 
-3365 KTTATNGDQSVPFFL
+3365 
-3380 NRVTVDGNEL
+3380 
-3390 WQVHYITNGEL
+3390 
-3401 APFKVIGDPVSKQP
+3401 
-3415 MTADYDLL
+3415 
-3423 TVMYSYGDLGP
+3423 
-3434 QDKVK
+3434 
-3439 QPLTWQQWKDSV
+3439 
-3451 TYEDLTPK
+3451 
-3459 YKELYSNEDLYNKK
+3459 
-3473 DGASLGNVSGRLKE
+3473 
-3487 LKDRINVD
+3487 
-3495 LGRTNGLE
+3495 
-3503 MVHHGADD
+3503 
-3511 ANPYAVMADNFPAT
+3511 
-3525 FFVPKSLF
+3525 
-3533 AEDGLGEG
+3533 
-3541 KGSIQT
+3541 
-3547 YFNVNEQGAVV
+3547 
-3558 IRNPQE
+3558 
-3564 FSDFQQVTIN
+3564 
-3574 ASFRASFNDKWNHG
+3574 
-3588 LDEPLFTTKRKLS
+3588 
-3601 HEFLNKRDQLLKK
+3601 
-3614 LSGGRLDAQDETL
+3614 
-3627 VALGNPDDVSGNK
+3627 
-3640 AIVAVDVSQIFTRQE
+3640 
-3655 LKERAN
+3655 
-3661 VFAKPIGASYQGILD
+3661 
-3676 QLDLVHQTVSRDQI
+3676 
-3690 VASFE
+3690 
-3695 LNKKVNAYIAEHPT
+3695 
-3709 SGRNQ
+3709 
-3714 ALTQLKEQ
+3714 
-3722 ITSALFIGKMQVAQ
+3722 
-3736 VDIDAIA
+3736 
-3743 QTRPE
+3743 
-3748 LAARIFMVAIE
+3748 
-3759 EANGEH
+3759 
-3765 RGLTDMM
+3765 
-3772 VRWANED
+3772 
-3779 PYLAPKQG
+3779 
-3787 YKGETPN
+3787 
-3794 DLGFDAKY
+3794 
-3802 HVDLGDHYAD
+3802 
-3812 FKQWLETSQS
+3812 
-3822 NGLLS
+3822 
-3827 KATLDESTKT
+3827 
-3837 VHLGYSY
+3837 
-3844 QELQDLTGVESVQ
+3844 
-3857 MAFYFLKEAA
+3857 
-3867 KKVDPISGDSAEMIL
+3867 
-3882 LKKFADK
+3882 
-3889 SYLSQLDSDR
+3889 
-3899 MDQIEGIYR
+3899 
-3908 SSHETDVDA
+3908 
-3917 WDRRYS
+3917 
-3923 GAGYD
+3923 
-3928 ELTNKLAGAT
+3928 
-3938 GVDEQLSVL
+3938 
-3947 LDDRKGLLIGEVHGS
+3947 
-3962 DVNGL
+3962 DVNGW
-3967 RFVNEQMDA
+3967 
-3976 LKKQGV
+3976 G
-3982 TVIGLEH
+3982 
-3989 LRSDLAQPL
+3989 P
-3998 IDRYLATGVMS
+3998 
-4009 SELSAMLKTKHLD
+4009 
-4022 ATLFENA
+4022 
-4029 RANGMRIVALD
+4029 
-4040 ANSSARPNVQGTEHG
+4040 
-4055 LMYRAGAANN
+4055 
-4065 IAVEVLQSLPDDE
+4065 
-4078 KFVAIY
+4078 
-4084 GKAHLQSHK
+4084 
-4093 GIEGFVP
+4093 
-4100 GITHRLDLPA
+4100 IT
-4110 LRVSDSNQFRV
+4110 
-4121 EQDDMTL
+4121 
-4128 RVVYDDVANKPKLTF
+4128 
-4143 KDSLSGANTAIHNQ
+4143 
-4157 NVNDWERVAVTPTAD
+4157 VTPTTD

-4189 SVVANAAANLAG
+4189 DVVAKAAANLAG

-4233 WQLVGHGRDDSDS
+4233 WQLVGHGRDHSES
-4246 NNTHLSGYS
+4246 NNTRLSGYS
-4255 AEDLAAKLANFQQSF
+4255 ADELAVKLAKFQQSF
-4270 SQAEN
+4270 NQAEN
-4275 INNTPDHISIVG
+4275 INNKPDHISIVG

-4306 MDVNGLR
+4306 MDANGLR
-4313 VDVSARSSELAVDAT
+4313 VDVSVRSSELAIDEA
-4328 GRKHTKDEN
+4328 GRKHTKDAN
-4337 GDWIQKAETNKVS
+4337 GDWVQKAENNKVS
-4350 LSWNEQGEVIA
+4350 LSWDAQGEVVA
-4361 KEERI
+4361 KDERI

-4381 VSDVGE
+4381 VSDVDE
-4387 IARGAIGDNNDVFDA
+4387 PARGAIGDNNDVFDA
-4402 PEKRKVETETS
+4402 PEKRKPETEVIANS
-4413 SSAANN
+4413 SNSNQ
-4419 KLSYS
+4419 LSYS
-4424 GNIQVNVGDGEFTA
+4424 GNIQVNVGEGEFTA

-4444 NVGIKVGSGGFKSLA
+4444 NVGIKVGTGGFKSLA

-4470 NGESKHSVD
+4470 DGESKHSVD
-4479 MGGYQALEG
+4479 IGGYQALEG
-4488 AQMFIG
+4488 AQMFLG
-4494 NRNVSFNLG
+4494 NRNVSFNFG
-4503 QSNDLLVM
+4503 HSNDLILM

-4543 DQDWLAAQEQ
+4543 GEDWLAAQEQ

-4575 VDYTCL
+4575 VDYTTL
-4581 VELDSH
+4581 VELDSQ
-4587 NERSSRGLKHDT
+4587 NERDSRGLKHDA
-4599 EAALNKQ
+4599 EATLNKQ

-4614 SDSSA
+4614 GNSGTSQ
-4619 GKLSRADKL
+4619 LSRADKL

-4678 TQQFSAT
+4678 TQQFTAT
-4685 GQAKTTFTYTPEDL
+4685 GQAKTTFTYTPQDL

-4706 LLGQMAGIGAETT
+4706 LLGQLAGVGAETT
-4719 LADIFGVDYTTS
+4719 LADIFGVDYTAS

-4739 EAVDGVAILTEM
+4739 QAVDGVVILKEM

-4777 SGIDMGADGIQSFAE
+4777 AGIDMGADGIKSFAE
-4792 THGLKDKAPE
+4792 THGLKEKAPE
-4802 EEENK
+4802 EEKDN
-4807 SAVSV
+4807 SSVSV
-4812 NGTSVNSAQGA
+4812 NGANVNSAQGA
-4823 TASDGNTETAETQ
+4823 TMADGNTETAETQ
-4836 DRAFG
+4836 DRALG

-4869 LKENLTADLL
+4869 LKQNLTADLL

-4895 QGDGDINLSLGNYN
+4895 QGDGDINISLGNYN

-4940 TGTSNIFTGGEGSDM
+4940 TGTSNIFTGGEGHDM

-5003 GLGRDYVVTSGNF
+5003 GSGRDYVVTSGNF

-5021 GDGQDYSVTIGNNN
+5021 GDDQDYSVTIGNNN

-5052 NRINASAG
+5052 NRINAGAG

-5072 LNGGEG
+5072 LNGGDG
-5078 EDHLIAAAISKF
+5078 DDHLIAAAISKF
-5090 SQFNGEEG
+5090 SQFNGGEG
-5098 RDLMVLGGY
+5098 CDLMVLGGY

-5132 DISSEDNIVFNG
+5132 DIRSEDNIVFNG

-5163 LRDPVSETDQ
+5163 LRDPSNDSDQ
-5173 AKFEHIGSVTF
+5173 SKFEHIGSVTF
-5184 NDYFDGKRAQMIIAM
+5184 SDYFNGNRAQVVIGMSD
-5199 GEKDANGERE
+5199 KDLSGERE
-5209 YTTLSESS
+5209 YTMLSDSA

-5227 FDPQAGDNGFID
+5227 FEPQAGDNGFID
-5239 NLDSK
+5239 SLESK
-5244 SRVAISTAWA
+5244 SQAAISMAWS
-5254 DVVHKKGIT
+5254 DVVHKKGLM

>member
-18 SADNGNNDIVAIGFG
+18 SADDGNNNIVAIGFG
-33 GEIHAYG
+33 GQIHAYG

-52 TVHTGSGNDTV
+52 TVYTGSGNDTV
-63 VGGSAYLRVEDSTG
+63 VGGSAYLKVEDSTG
-77 HLSVKGAAGYADI
+77 HLTVKGAAGYADI

-110 HLGHHGDV
+110 HLGNHGDV

-126 NSVKRKG
+126 NGITRKG
-133 LSGNVT
+133 LNGNVT
-139 FKGAGGYNAL
+139 FAGAGGYNAL
-149 WHETNHGNLSFAGA
+149 WHETNQGNLSFTGA

-171 TWFDQYQGS
+171 TWFNRYQGS
-180 RGDVSFDG
+180 HGDVTFDG

-232 NRIERTRQAEDVY
+232 NRIERTHQAEDVY
-245 QQTHGNIRFEGV
+245 TQTRGNIRFEGV
-257 GGYNSFYSD
+257 GGYNSLYSD

-280 NTITRKGSGSSFD
+280 NTIIRKGSGNDF
-293 AQGMEYAKAED
+293 AKEGMTNAKADE
-304 IVLTTAKMH
+304 IVLTKAVMS
-313 GSWIGSGT
+313 GSWIGQD
-321 HAVTAVKSEREPN
+321 HHVTAVKSASEPN
-334 TYLFAIADGTY
+334 TYLFAFADSTY
-345 TKINKVRLS
+345 TKINKVQLR
-354 NDPKTGKLKYYS
+354 NDPQTGELKYYS
-366 EAWYKQGNHLSGLAR
+366 TAWYKEGNHLSNLANQDI
-381 SDVSSA
+381 SDN
-387 GGFEVNPIN
+387 GGFTAVNIN
-396 GGYTLSNIAVEH
+396 GAYTLSDLKVEH
-408 QQSLTVHA
+408 QQSVTVHA
-416 MEKDL
+416 VEKSL

-433 LIDAKDVVLSDA
+433 VIDAKDVSLSDA
-445 KMGGHAISTDGTKV
+445 KMGGHAIYADGTKV
-459 DVQAIKSNRKP
+459 DVKAVKSNRQP
-470 NTYVYAKVLG
+470 NTYIYAKVLG

-493 AETGVLK
+493 PETGALK

-512 TANLANEDISSANGY
+512 TANIANQDISSATGY
-527 HSMGK
+527 NPMGK
-532 GGYSLSAL
+532 GGYSLSDL
-540 NYSVNA
+540 HYSVNA
-546 IRSMSETVA
+546 VRSTSETVA
-555 DIDEYTD
+555 DIEEYTD
-562 QTLFKPATDSG
+562 QTLFKPANDSG
-573 ESSGDVHFSG
+573 ESSGDVRFNG

-596 GNVYFN
+596 GNVHFN

-652 QSKQGKMDV
+652 QSQQGKIDV
-661 YAGGAVNVLVRIGD
+661 YAGGAVNVLVRLGD

-689 VHKGNGNSRV
+689 VQKGSGDSRV
-699 AMLGG
+699 VMLGG

-712 SGHGLWLA
+712 SGNGLWLA

-725 VMTQVGNGEVTSVLA
+725 VMTQVGQGDVAAVLA
-740 GGANVLTKVGEG
+740 GGANVLTKMGEG
-752 ELTAGMLGGA
+752 ELTSGMLGGA
-762 NVMTHISGDEQ
+762 NVITHISNDDQ
-773 ASNTTAVA
+773 LSNTTAVA
-781 LGGANILTKK
+781 LGGANILSKK
-791 GKGDTLAVMGGGANV
+791 GKGNTLAVMGGGANV
-806 LTHVGDGS
+806 LTHVGDGT

-819 VGGANILTKVGN
+819 VGGANILTKIGN

-865 KVGDGTSIAAMIGA
+865 KVGDGTSIAVMIGA

-952 VGNANIFTHIGNG
+952 VGNANIFTHIGHG

-970 MIGQANVMTKVGND
+970 MIGQANIMTKVGND

-995 IYTHVGDGTSLGL
+995 IMTHVGDGTSLGL
-1008 FAGEMNVMTK
+1008 FAGEVNVMTK

-1102 LLISDIGNVMTHVG
+1102 LLISDVGNVMTHVG

-1126 KANIVTKVG
+1126 KANLITKVG
-1135 DGLGINVAWGQANVF
+1135 DGLGVNVAWGQANVF

-1161 AKGEANILTKVGD
+1161 AKGEANLITKVGD

-1179 VVQGK
+1179 VVQGE

-1211 DGRNVVLAKG
+1211 HGQNVVLAKG

-1242 NVVTKVGD
+1242 NIVTKVGD

-1256 AKGKANITTTVG
+1256 AKGQANITTTVG

-1283 TKVGNGVSVN
+1283 TKVGDGVSVN

-1323 IGDGLNIN
+1323 VGDGLNIN
-1331 ASYARNNV
+1331 ASYAQNNV

-1368 NVKQTLLGVGGSQAI
+1368 NIKQTVLGVGGSQAI
-1383 NYLVQGDEASTSG
+1383 NYLVQGDEASSSG
-1396 TQKGRGAI
+1396 THKGRGAI

-1416 MDAIEEVGSDLG
+1416 MDAIKEVGSDLG

-1437 VDTPDLNEMDNDLNI
+1437 VDTPDLNKMQHALNV
-1452 DGASDHAP
+1452 DDSSVQAP

-1466 DFEQGDRGWQSTHG
+1466 DFELGEHGWQSTHG
-1480 VEASYS
+1480 VEASYA

-1492 NGEGHGTR
+1492 EGEGHGAR
-1500 VTELDTHTNTSLYQD
+1500 VTELDTYTNTSLYQD
-1515 LTDLTEGEVIA
+1515 LANLAQGEVIA

-1553 SSSGDASAWQQKT
+1553 SSSGDESTWQQKT
-1566 LKLTAHAGSNR
+1566 LKLTAQAGSNR

-1592 LDNVVAKSESS
+1592 LDNVVATSESS
-1603 PQANAVSEHA
+1603 QQANAIREHA
-1613 KQNQASQNA
+1613 TQNPAAQNA

-1651 SQLESTDQQAI
+1651 SQLESTDQQALG
-1662 ENNGQ
+1662 NNGQ
-1667 AQRDAVKEES
+1667 AQRDAVQEES
-1677 EAVTAELTT
+1677 EAITAELTK

-1699 HTGKSGE
+1699 HTGESGD
-1706 QWRNDFAGGLL
+1706 QWRNEFASGLL
-1717 DGVQSQIDD
+1717 AGVQTQFDD
-1726 AKQLASDKMAAAKQT
+1726 AKQLANDKIAEAKQT
-1741 QSDNNSKVKDSIAK
+1741 HADNQNKVKDAVAK

-1772 DIAEAKA
+1772 DIADAQA
-1779 DAETRKADAVAK
+1779 DAEKRKADALAK
-1791 SHDAKQ
+1791 GKDAQQ
-1797 AESDAHS
+1797 AESDAHH
-1804 AANDAQS
+1804 AVNNAQS
-1811 RGDRDAMNAE
+1811 RGDRDVELAE
-1821 NKANQAQNDAQGAKQ
+1821 NKANQAQADAQGAKQ

-1844 QGVAGSGLSGN
+1844 QGVTGSGLSGN
-1855 AHRVEGAGETG
+1855 AHSVESSGETD

-1873 QTNADGRFSDG
+1873 QTNADGRFSEG
-1884 LTEQEL
+1884 LTEQEQ

-1910 SKNSGSTITSM
+1910 AKNSGNTITSM
-1921 FMEANADSI
+1921 FTEANTDSI
-1930 VVDTTASQDVVRKE
+1930 VVPTTTSQDVVRKE
-1944 VRISGVNLV
+1944 IRISGVNLE

-1962 AESLVA
+1962 AVSLVA

-1979 WLDTDN
+1979 WLDSDHPR
-1985 DVATDKYVPVPGFE
+1985 ATEQYIPVPGFE
-1999 RVDADVSDEVKQRM
+1999 RVDVNVSDETKQRLT
-2013 IQSMSGYIEHTD
+2013 QFVSGYIEHTD

-2039 FVESTLDY
+2039 FVEATLNY

-2061 YGYSFETP
+2061 YGYSFEAP
-2069 HAEKSIVSFW
+2069 HGENSLVSFW
-2079 SGKNFKQ
+2079 SGRNFKE
-2086 YRDVLDNAQ
+2086 YRNVLDNAQ
-2095 TDGKKVVY
+2095 PDGKKVVY
-2103 DIDVKGNAFAIDL
+2103 DIDVQGNAFAIKL
-2116 NKHLMRWGGLFL
+2116 NKQLMRWGDMFL
-2128 DPDNAEQNQLKSSI
+2128 DLDNADQNHLQSSI
-2142 DAATFSNTGFW
+2142 EAAAYSNTGFW

-2158 TGAQHDVYV
+2158 TGAKDDVYV
-2167 IAEGGVRLGNY
+2167 IAEGGMRLGNY
-2178 FWHVE
+2178 FWNVE
-2183 LPALRQLQRE
+2183 LPLLRQLQRE

-2203 KPVSEYKDLPAD
+2203 KPVSEYKDVPVN
-2215 EIGRRLTDAGVG
+2215 EIGHKLTDAGVG
-2227 VKVRFDALSS
+2227 VKVRFDALS
-2237 ARQAELLADNPDDY
+2237 AAQQAELLAINPKGY
-2251 RADTLVELDVK
+2251 KADSLVELDVK

-2268 MLRES
+2268 MLRDA

-2287 QEGDEG
+2287 LEGDEG
-2293 FEVRSWPGSD
+2293 FKVRAWPGSD
-2303 DKSKTI
+2303 GKSKTI
-2309 LLDNPEDAAQQ
+2309 VLDNPEDATQQ
-2320 KAIER
+2320 KTIER

-2330 FDNFEQM
+2330 FQNFEQM

-2348 LSHHDGRTRI
+2348 ISHHEGRTHV
-2358 LAQKEDGAWT
+2358 LAQKVDGAWQ
-2368 YNTNSELM
+2368 YNATVELM

-2381 LDAAHVSGKV
+2381 LDAANVTGKI
-2391 RGESYQKVIDAL
+2391 RGESYQQVIDAL
-2403 AEYHASTAEHADYEL
+2403 SEYHSSVTEFSDYEQ
-2418 ESVEQLVNL
+2418 ESIEKLLSL

-2433 YALGH
+2433 YVLGH

-2443 LEAMNSLLNQVN
+2443 IAAMNSLLNQVN
-2455 SRLEEVSVL
+2455 TRLEEVSAL
-2464 AVSEQSIKAHDSFS
+2464 AVSEPNIKAQDSFS
-2478 RLYDQLDNA
+2478 RLYDQLETAN
-2487 HLKQSKHLYLDGNG
+2487 LKGTKHLYLDQNG
-2501 DFVTKGKGNLAKID
+2501 EFVTKGKGHLANID
-2515 QLGGSDAVLE
+2515 LLGSREAVLE
-2525 KVKASVNHEYGQ
+2525 KVKLTVSNEYGQ
-2537 AIADTIFAG
+2537 TVADTIFAG
-2546 LSANELAKDGK
+2546 LSAKDLAKDGK
-2557 GIDITGLNR
+2557 GIDIAGLNKV
-2566 IHQALE
+2566 HQAIE
-2572 QHMSPVSATM
+2572 QHLSPVSATL

-2606 IDAQA
+2606 LEGQA
-2611 AADFNKQNYVS
+2611 AADYNQQNYVS

-2627 SKSSNIRNIFNVAT
+2627 SKSSNISNILNVAT
-2641 EYQPDL
+2641 KDQPDL

-2658 HQNDTLEHDMASEE
+2658 HQNDTLEHDVASEE

-2678 NDGETK
+2678 HDGDIK

-2696 GIDAAYKDASEG
+2696 GIDASFKEASEG

-2716 PDMLVS
+2716 PDMLET

-2732 FVDQWNDT
+2732 FVEQWNDT

-2745 DVANRFAQELQ
+2745 DVANRFAQELRL
-2756 KQAQASGDPALVAKR
+2756 QAQRSDDPELLEKR
-2771 IDNVVRLFAERALEE
+2771 IGNVVRQFAERALEE
-2786 IEAFK
+2786 IETFK
-2791 ASQADEG
+2791 ASQADQG

-2814 AEWNRLSHDPDARY
+2814 AEWHRLSNDPDARY

-2854 TWRPKFGVWT
+2854 TWLPKFGVWT

-2885 KQSHQVNDDLD
+2885 KQSHQVTDVLD
-2896 ALSGSEKHK
+2896 ALSG
-2905 DKVAIENDGTPPRDK
+2905 N
-2920 VPLSPLTRFL
+2920 
-2930 NNELY
+2930 
-2935 GERDARRKIGDITQT
+2935 
-2950 LLDHAVE
+2950 
-2957 KGESQ
+2957 
-2962 KVTLKGE
+2962 
-2969 AGRLTGYYHQG
+2969 
-2980 TASSDDETS
+2980 
-2989 TTSGKVVLF
+2989 
-2998 LHGSGSSAEEQA
+2998 
-3010 SAIRS
+3010 
-3015 HYQKQGID
+3015 
-3023 MLAVNLRGY
+3023 
-3032 GESDGGPSE
+3032 
-3041 KGLYQDAR
+3041 
-3049 TMFNYLVNDKGIDP
+3049 
-3063 SNIILHGY
+3063 
-3071 SMGGPIAADL
+3071 
-3081 ARYAAQNGQ
+3081 
-3090 AVSGLLLDRPM
+3090 
-3101 PSMTKAITAHE
+3101 
-3112 VANPAGIVGTIAK
+3112 
-3125 AVNGQ
+3125 
-3130 FSVEKN
+3130 
-3136 LKGLP
+3136 
-3141 QETPILLLTDNEGLG
+3141 
-3156 EEGEKLRVKLSNSGF
+3156 
-3171 NVTGEQTFYGHEA
+3171 
-3184 SNRLMS
+3184 
-3190 QYTGQIVSDLL
+3190 
-3201 NTQHIKHNEAKLNLE
+3201 
-3216 PHGKNYESRDLILK
+3216 
-3230 PISQPETV
+3230 
-3238 ELGMPEVDQK
+3238 
-3248 VLADIAERENVIIG
+3248 
-3262 VRPVDEKSKSLIASK
+3262 
-3277 MYSSKGLFV
+3277 
-3286 KAKSSDWGPMSGF
+3286 KAK
-3299 IPVDQSF
+3299 
-3306 AKASARRDL
+3306 
-3315 ETFNRHA
+3315 
-3322 EQSIQSGNAVSAD
+3322 
-3335 LYLNQVRVEELVSK
+3335 
-3349 YHSLTP
+3349 
-3355 LELDDQSGMY
+3355 
-3365 KTTATNGDQSVPFFL
+3365 
-3380 NRVTVDGNEL
+3380 
-3390 WQVHYITNGEL
+3390 
-3401 APFKVIGDPVSKQP
+3401 
-3415 MTADYDLL
+3415 
-3423 TVMYSYGDLGP
+3423 
-3434 QDKVK
+3434 
-3439 QPLTWQQWKDSV
+3439 
-3451 TYEDLTPK
+3451 
-3459 YKELYSNEDLYNKK
+3459 
-3473 DGASLGNVSGRLKE
+3473 
-3487 LKDRINVD
+3487 
-3495 LGRTNGLE
+3495 
-3503 MVHHGADD
+3503 
-3511 ANPYAVMADNFPAT
+3511 
-3525 FFVPKSLF
+3525 
-3533 AEDGLGEG
+3533 
-3541 KGSIQT
+3541 
-3547 YFNVNEQGAVV
+3547 
-3558 IRNPQE
+3558 
-3564 FSDFQQVTIN
+3564 
-3574 ASFRASFNDKWNHG
+3574 
-3588 LDEPLFTTKRKLS
+3588 
-3601 HEFLNKRDQLLKK
+3601 
-3614 LSGGRLDAQDETL
+3614 
-3627 VALGNPDDVSGNK
+3627 
-3640 AIVAVDVSQIFTRQE
+3640 VAVDLAQIFTVQE
-3655 LKERAN
+3655 LKERAK

-3676 QLDLVHQTVSRDQI
+3676 QLDLVHQAKGRYQI
-3690 VASFE
+3690 AASFE
-3695 LNKKVNAYIAEHPT
+3695 LNKKINDYIAEHPT

-3722 ITSALFIGKMQVAQ
+3722 VTSALFIGKMQVAQ
-3736 VDIDAIA
+3736 AGIDAIA

-3748 LAARIFMVAIE
+3748 LATRIFMVAIE
-3759 EANGEH
+3759 EANGKH
-3765 RGLTDMM
+3765 VGLTDMM
-3772 VRWANED
+3772 LRWANED
-3779 PYLAPKQG
+3779 PYLAPKHG
-3787 YKGETPN
+3787 YKGEMPS

-3802 HVDLGDHYAD
+3802 HVALGEHYAD

-3844 QELQDLTGVESVQ
+3844 QELQDLTGAESVQ

-3867 KKVDPISGDSAEMIL
+3867 KKADPISGDSAEMIL
-3882 LKKFADK
+3882 LKKFADQN
-3889 SYLSQLDSDR
+3889 YLSQLDSDR

-3923 GAGYD
+3923 GKGYD
-3928 ELTNKLAGAT
+3928 ELTNMLASAT

-3967 RFVNEQMDA
+3967 RFVNEQMEA

-4022 ATLFENA
+4022 VTLFENA
-4029 RANGMRIVALD
+4029 RVNGMRIVALD

-4065 IAVEVLQSLPDDE
+4065 IAVEVLQNLPDGE

-4110 LRVSDSNQFRV
+4110 LKVSDSNQFTV
-4121 EQDDMTL
+4121 EQDDVSL
-4128 RVVYDDVANKPKLTF
+4128 RVVYDDVANKPKITF
-4143 KDSLSGANTAIHNQ
+4143 KGSLSGANTALHNQ
-4157 NVNDWERVAVTPTAD
+4157 NVNDWERVVVTPIAD

-4189 SVVANAAANLAG
+4189 PVVAKAAANLAG
-4201 KHPESSVV
+4201 KHAESSVV

-4233 WQLVGHGRDDSDS
+4233 WQLVGHGRDHSES
-4246 NNTHLSGYS
+4246 NNTRLSGYS
-4255 AEDLAAKLANFQQSF
+4255 ADELAVKLAKFQQSF
-4270 SQAEN
+4270 NQAEN
-4275 INNTPDHISIVG
+4275 INNKPDHISIVG

-4306 MDVNGLR
+4306 MDANGLR
-4313 VDVSARSSELAVDAT
+4313 VDVSVRSSELAVDEA
-4328 GRKHTKDEN
+4328 GRKHTKDAN
-4337 GDWIQKAETNKVS
+4337 GDWVQKAENNKVS
-4350 LSWNEQGEVIA
+4350 LSWDAQGEVVA
-4361 KEERI
+4361 KDEPI

-4381 VSDVGE
+4381 VSDVDE
-4387 IARGAIGDNNDVFDA
+4387 PARGAIGDNSDVFDA
-4402 PEKRKVETETS
+4402 PEKRKPETEVIANS
-4413 SSAANN
+4413 SSSNQ
-4419 KLSYS
+4419 LSYS
-4424 GNIQVNVGDGEFTA
+4424 GNIQVNVGEGEFTA

-4444 NVGIKVGSGGFKSLA
+4444 NVGIKVGTGGFKSLA

-4470 NGESKHSVD
+4470 DGESKHSVD
-4479 MGGYQALEG
+4479 IGGYQALEG
-4488 AQMFIG
+4488 AQMFLG
-4494 NRNVSFNLG
+4494 NRNVSFNFG
-4503 QSNDLLVM
+4503 HSNDLILM

-4531 SGVLQSIATSGE
+4531 SGVLQGITMSGE
-4543 DQDWLAAQEQ
+4543 GEDWLAAQEQ

-4575 VDYTCL
+4575 VDYTHL
-4581 VELDSH
+4581 VQLNSQ
-4587 NERSSRGLKHDT
+4587 NERDSRGLKHDA
-4599 EAALNKQ
+4599 EATLNKQ

-4614 SDSSA
+4614 GNSGTSQ
-4619 GKLSRADKL
+4619 LSRADKL

-4678 TQQFSAT
+4678 TQQFTAT
-4685 GQAKTTFTYTPEDL
+4685 GQAKTTFTYTPQDL

-4706 LLGQMAGIGAETT
+4706 LLGQLAGVGAETT
-4719 LADIFGVDYTTS
+4719 LADIFGVDYTAS

-4739 EAVDGVAILTEM
+4739 QAVDGVAILKEM

-4777 SGIDMGADGIQSFAE
+4777 AGIDMGADGIKSFAE
-4792 THGLKDKAPE
+4792 THGLKEKAPE
-4802 EEENK
+4802 KEKEN
-4807 SAVSV
+4807 SSVSV
-4812 NGTSVNSAQGA
+4812 NGANVNSAQGA
-4823 TASDGNTETAETQ
+4823 TVADGNTETAETQ

-4853 IFSQDK
+4853 LFSQDK

-4869 LKENLTADLL
+4869 LKQNLTADLL

-4895 QGDGDINLSLGNYN
+4895 QGDGDINISLGNYN

-4940 TGTSNIFTGGEGSDM
+4940 TGTSNIFTGGEGNDM

-5003 GLGRDYVVTSGNF
+5003 GSGRDYVVTSGNF

-5021 GDGQDYSVTIGNNN
+5021 GDDQDYSVTIGNNN

-5052 NRINASAG
+5052 NRINAGAG

-5072 LNGGEG
+5072 LNGGDG
-5078 EDHLIAAAISKF
+5078 DDHLIATAISKF
-5090 SQFNGEEG
+5090 SQFNGGEG

-5132 DISSEDNIVFNG
+5132 DIRSEDNIVFNG

-5163 LRDPVSETDQ
+5163 LREPSNDSDQ
-5173 AKFEHIGSVTF
+5173 SKFEHIGSVTF
-5184 NDYFDGKRAQMIIAM
+5184 SDYFNGNRAQVVIGMS
-5199 GEKDANGERE
+5199 EKDLSGERE
-5209 YTTLSESS
+5209 YTMLSDSA

-5227 FDPQAGDNGFID
+5227 FEPQAGDNGFID
-5239 NLDSK
+5239 NLESK
-5244 SRVAISTAWA
+5244 SQATISMAWS
-5254 DVVHKKGIT
+5254 DVVHKKGLM